1 MASTISFSGLSAS
14 GLDTSSWVD
23 ALVSVKQQ
31 TITSLEQQKAEKEN
45 LLSIVNNIK
54 SYFSSFQTC
63 LQKITDSQYGI
74 ASMDLFMQN
83 LALSSNSS
91 IATATATT
99 EAARQSYDVAVDSLA
114 TATKATS
121 GYSQFEV
128 KTADL
133 NTTFG
138 TLGGKNGTI
147 TVNSQSFNV
156 TTEDTLQNLID
167 KFKNVGVDAKF
178 DESKG
183 TFTIGMDLNKID
195 EGATNLKN
203 ALKLANNNVSGAVSG
218 SVVYANRN
226 TEFYKLGL
234 NGGDINI
241 EGVKHTITKNG
252 NNYTIQKDGG
262 AAVQM
267 NTLGEFLDYLKSSAV
282 GADDATVD
290 TKGHITIKGATLDKV
305 EGGTNLMD
313 VLNLIES
320 QKRTVSE
327 SGALSYI
334 EVRVADLNT
343 KLSALGIT
351 GDTTLVAGGTNNTIS
366 NDKTLGD
373 IKNILKNAGVDMSV
387 DSRGIITIDTHG
399 NEISGTLL
407 DVLNLD
413 PTKGGT
419 TISSSAH
426 QATLKA
432 DGNTKLS
439 ELGIT
444 TDKKYIAYKSDGTA
458 LTTEISN
465 VEGKT
470 VNEFVNS
477 LKNSGLDAKF
487 DEKTHQITI
496 KDGYIEGSL
505 ADALGM
511 TQLSTSFTENA
522 SLNTQLE
529 KLGAT
534 GDSTLTIDGG
544 AAKTYDKNTT
554 LETVFNDI
562 KNAGGKV
569 TFKDG
574 NVTIEGVTLG
584 GSLPSLLGLDATT
597 QGTSVTSG
605 ILTAVTGS
613 TSSGG
618 NTESTVEHNIE
629 LSTKLGDITGTTS
642 NYTLKVGDGTSTTY
656 TKDSTLQDI
665 KTQIEGAGGKFT
677 INDDNTISI
686 EGVTMSG
693 TVVGALGFDEL
704 ATGTKFTT
712 VDAVMI
718 SGTSNVATGGTTLGN
733 LGLIASGSTSGARA
747 VRRAPANPN
756 KTLSINGGTA
766 KTYGADSSLDD
777 IFADIVAAGGTA
789 SINSEGYIVI
799 NGVHLEGTLV
809 DALGLVETSYKTTIT
824 SGDLKVTTSTKSTS
838 SSTLYTDTKGD
849 IAWDSTI
856 GSIVGDTNSYDLKV
870 NGTNKTYNTNTKLS
884 DIKNVIQAA
893 GGTMTINDDN
903 TISINGVEISG
914 SLVDKLGFNSDGVH
928 TVVSSNNPIYY
939 TDGKKSADTGTTFEQ
954 LGIGADKRDY
964 AIYKND
970 GTVVKA
976 SSTNGTSSG
985 KTIGDW
991 LRVVND
997 SLNTANGTRDI
1008 TYASINNG
1016 VISITGGYVTGSLP
1030 TELGI
1035 GTKET
1040 VTGITMEGSSVS
1052 YVEYEPLKYIGNIQT
1067 GSGIAG
1073 GTMVSSGFM
1082 AESIQY
1088 QDELG
1093 NIHAVTETTKL
1104 SEVLDTSGNKIG
1116 SGSYT
1121 FNVGSYTKTFDADST
1136 TLGDIVN
1143 YVNNLNMDTTHD
1155 TTTSATLV
1163 DGKLTIESNVSI
1175 TGTLLDK
1182 LGFEKQ
1188 DISTVAYEIK
1198 GTNKAHYSSVD
1209 STTYTASGF
1218 TKATETK
1225 TGNVTTVSLELP
1237 SGFATSLNIVDT
1249 SDAISLSSI
1258 SSISGLTN
1266 GTKYTISTKDDL
1278 VKLAE
1283 FSQSWSKYTTNNIT
1297 FILANDIDMSGVTD
1311 FAGIANFY
1319 GIFSG
1324 NGHVIKN
1331 VTINGSLTVGLF
1343 KQSEGTIQDLG
1354 LENANVTHA
1363 ENTTNTRYYV
1373 GALVGQNNG
1382 NIRNCYVNNS
1392 TVTAK
1397 SGVQYAGGLVGCNEG
1412 KVTYSWTNVNVQRA
1426 NTRTY
1431 MGGFVGENMDYS
1443 GTSGTIISNC
1453 FSVSNL
1459 QSGTTQSFSGG
1470 MYGSTV
1476 SNCFSVGVNGG
1487 VCGSTATVIE
1497 YSHYSNA
1504 YADDN
1509 EKITSGSLVSLK
1521 SKIDALGFDNL
1532 NWNVEEKELRVS
1544 EADSFE
1550 VGMTYHISTV
1560 ADLQKLSSYSNT
1572 RNSSGINGIDKGVN
1586 FVLDNDIDM
1595 SSVSNFVGIANF
1607 KGNFYGNGH
1616 VIKNLKI
1623 SESGSG
1629 GYVGLFKALDYG
1641 TVQDLGL
1648 ENVTITTNNSY
1659 GYTPRQMT
1667 VGALVGELCMG
1678 KIENCYVSGGTISGN
1693 ATYMGGLVGSNKW
1706 NGSTISDCWANV
1718 TVNKT
1723 SYSKDKIGAV
1733 GGLVAISGGSIS
1745 NSYSL
1750 GDVNSAYGYVGGFV
1764 GIATGTISNSF
1775 STGNVKVTN
1784 SSSSNTTYTGGF
1796 AGAFGMTSTMRNDYQ
1811 LDDRDVT
1818 VTMSNNYSTGTVT
1831 ASKGSVGGFVGTIIT
1846 SSSGTK
1852 SSDYTMSNN
1861 FSDSGSASKA
1871 IGSGSVSGIS
1881 AVANSE
1887 INSGISGLGF
1897 SNLTMTEVVSE
1908 HTATT
1913 STTIK
1918 DLMGKGGEQSFSFAD
1933 FSGAMPSSRDIKF
1946 AETDTIQTV
1955 IDKLKEFGF
1964 DEVDLVDGIFRI
1976 KDDKQGWFYG
1986 SSELVNKL
1994 FGGDDRTY
2002 GAEGPQVTYQV
2013 TQSSVGGYTGNKIT
2027 YTTTTTGTV
2036 GSVTGSQLSYTT
2048 SGTGTAGSVTGNK
2061 VTYETTGA
2069 GTVGSVTGDKLTYT
2083 VSTADGSIVSNE
2095 MLYKKLA
2102 NNSMSISGNKV
2113 TYTGTGTGSTGSVTG
2128 NQLTYTKTTTTN
2140 GLYSNRNF
2148 VANTQIYGDSS
2159 IYQSER
2165 LHWSLNANTTI
2176 QEILF
2181 YETFEELQAENN
2193 LLNVN
2198 GVAVEGLSADMTIGQ
2213 LCQKMGWIYNNGVV
2227 TIAADTKTTYK
2238 GGILEGIFGHYY
2250 IELDPSNTPTKTY
2263 VSSVTGPLV
2272 EGQTYYIKSA
2282 TDLMKIGGATEGIT
2296 FVLDADI
2303 DMEGNGGWIS
2313 EFKGTFYGNGHKISN
2328 LGGALFS
2335 TISGSAIVKDIG
2347 VENSY
2352 LVDGSAFAN
2361 VIEGNAKVENCY
2373 VKNGTIELSS
2383 SCSNKFIGGFAGEI
2397 KDNAIVSNSFA
2408 DVNIVLEKY
2417 GYVQCLGGF
2426 VGRAS
2431 KNAQID
2437 HSYSSGSIKIF
2448 PEASVF
2454 GVGGFAGVLSD
2465 TVSVSDS
2472 YSTLDMSNAKVV
2484 DAHKYGSFVGVAGG
2498 INYGGGVEN
2507 EAFSGSIKNVYTTDE
2522 TKIAGMVSGG
2532 TFENVIYNKAAEG
2545 ELIYGTAT
2553 DAISLPST
2561 ALTTSQMQDATTM
2574 QGHGFT
2580 VENGWYF
2587 VGGGESSFIET
2598 SASSMQMTVPA
2609 TGTTKMSELGIT
2621 DFTVNGSALSGITGD
2636 STVDDVL
2643 SKLKSTYGLSEA
2655 TISDGKITLS
2665 STTDTTLSGNLI
2677 KSLMGQDSVT
2687 ITPTAGDTTTH
2698 TAKGT
2703 TKMSELGITDFTING
2718 EALSG
2723 INANSTVVEVF
2734 TALKNEYGIEAS
2746 ISNGIVTFSA
2756 TSDNCLEGEIIN
2768 KFFGSK
2774 AVEFS
2779 TGLNGNSIKSNKVQ
2793 YSTIET
2799 TSSDV
2804 YNPFDILPDSTNNT
2818 KIFDL
2823 YVQSMASPSGKKI
2836 SSGSITVGSV
2846 SFTINAS
2853 TTVADLKRFLAGED
2867 CYLDSIDGAGTS
2879 LYNIVSNNGASVSVS
2894 GDIANDV
2901 GGSFIGSLCTKST
2914 VSAEE
2919 TVNHNIDNNT
2929 TIGQIFGDTASHTI
2943 KVGDETVTLQ
2953 STDKLS
2959 TLVSKLADKG
2969 VTAEIKN
2976 SALYLTTSNSTV
2988 FSGDIISR
2996 FFGQDKVI
3004 AGGST
3009 YKYVDIELSTKF
3021 SDMEWDA
3028 NPVFEVDGTKIDGLT
3043 KDSTI
3048 QDLFNKLASKGI
3060 NASLS
3065 NGKITLTSDTEH
3077 TLTGTAVE
3085 DFFGGAVT
3093 VGSSGGATSKTYS
3106 GSVLKTVSKGY
3117 TTDTKLVDIDSSYK
3131 GTKMYVYKENSL
3143 TSGTGTTPVRPGT
3156 SGTSGKPGN
3165 SVDMNENNLKPV
3177 YERVAALSIDSNT
3190 TIQDVI
3196 DFYNPYL
3203 DDKIQNVFKP
3213 LNKYS
3218 LDDGTITLAFKS
3230 GYSDKS
3236 FYSAD
3241 ETTLSFGTTT
3251 PTVATTS
3258 TKLYELETS
3267 PEIVASIKVTNNG
3280 NKYSFDA
3287 GSDGTDSPTIQDV
3300 LDFLN
3305 NTAGCTATFTDG
3317 KLTVTGASDLE
3328 FEKPT
3333 TTGKIYDMSVLF
3345 GGSMPTPTTSGGSGS
3360 TGGSSTQTATGT
3372 TKMSEL
3378 GITDFTVNGSALS
3391 GITSSSTV
3399 NDVLA
3404 KLKSTYGLS
3413 DATISDGKITLKSD
3427 TNTTLSGNLIKGL
3440 MGQDSVTI
3448 TPTTGDT
3455 TTTKTYTGT
3464 KVTYGATPATGYTTD
3479 TKLSTIKSRWVG
3491 KRIYVKSSEYTG
3503 STTGYPGNSIL
3514 FQYMDI
3520 TNTTTI
3526 DDVIKFFDKSA
3537 GVMKATYDQTS
3548 GELKLRLNV
3557 DYSVSAPFIQCVGD
3571 DQLIG
3576 QLATKVYSFG
3586 KTGGSSGSPMTADTT
3601 LNDLFVG
3608 TAGENTIT
3616 VTNNGTTT
3624 SFDVSQSTNLLGI
3637 ISNLQSVGCT
3647 ASITD
3652 GVLTVT
3658 GGEDLEFGGNTTVWK
3673 SIFGGSIPT
3682 PTTSTTGSTGG
3693 GSTGSTITVTATGST
3708 TLGQLGFNF
3717 ENTSLFVDGNT
3728 VYEYKDPTG
3737 GFLSQIISEGTT
3749 IDKILSALQ
3758 DQFGI
3763 TGSITDGKVTLTSDT
3778 EHTLTGTVIKKLF
3791 GQDSVTITPIAG
3803 GSSTQTATGSTK
3815 MSELGITDFKVNGS
3829 ALSGITSSSTVND
3842 VLAKLKST
3850 YGLSEATISDG
3861 KITLKSN
3868 SNTTLSGNLIKGL
3881 MGQDSITITPTSGGS
3896 SINTAT
3902 EDTTFIDLGYS
3913 NGSCPEFKVD
3923 GSQITITSSNTIK
3936 NLLTL
3941 LERDYGITGSITD
3954 GKITLSSDTQHTLTG
3969 EAVNKLFGQDSVT
3982 ISPDTSTTTQTA
3994 DTTTKLGASGLGLTS
4009 FDLTI
4014 EPPGDAESISISGL
4028 NGDSTIGDV
4037 FKKLAEKGITA
4048 SMNNGVITLTS
4059 NTPCDLTGTIAE
4071 KLFGNDIVSL
4081 ECADEIHN
4089 FTMTQVSGTKY
4100 QYVSRD
4106 LTSYSGAERVSE
4118 VSELVAGNKYHISSA
4133 EDLVALANFVKN
4145 GADTTG
4151 SIFMFDND
4159 IDMSGITGF
4168 EGIGTL
4174 ENAFKGTV
4182 YGNGHVVENMTI
4194 NTTSIVVGL
4203 FGYTNQATIKDLGV
4217 VDANVTG
4224 DSYTGILVGK
4234 AENSQISNVYTSGT
4248 VTSNDAFV
4256 GGLVGDLTDSTATNV
4271 YSTADVKGS
4280 AAVGGLIGFSDG
4292 SIVEK
4297 AFATGKVTATD
4308 GQVGGLIG
4316 AMSNGGT
4323 VKNSYATGDVNG
4335 KVDVGG
4341 FVGVISVGSITTT
4354 FDTVYSTSRVSGSQY
4369 VGGFIGFVDTDV
4381 TTNIKNA
4388 VYNRSTGVDAIG
4400 GGSATGILGKDYEQ
4414 MIQKSIMQNAGF
4426 TEDKGWVYTTNSTP
4440 TFGNTTVTGGGK
4452 TYLDSSITSLSS
4464 GSTYYI
4470 STLEQL
4476 NNLATLVN
4484 NGADTSGVN
4493 FVLDNDIDV
4502 SSFTNTIMDFEGTF
4516 YGNGHSL
4523 TGLKT
4528 ALFDEVIGNAI
4539 VRDLALENMSGVGHL
4554 ANTVMDNST
4563 VDNVYSTGSTNDN
4576 AGLICSL
4583 EGNATLK
4590 NSYSTAN
4597 IIVNGAYAGGL
4608 VSGMRDNATIE
4619 HCFAKNTIE
4628 QKFTSMAMGAMAGG
4642 LVGIVS
4648 GGTIKSSY
4656 ADCNINVVKY
4666 SIHNTVAGGLIG
4678 GVSGDVTIENCYATG
4693 SRTAVETGMFIGM
4706 NNGRVTSIGNVA
4718 CTGSSISGTPSGFS
4732 DGVTFVSNAE
4742 LNSQAK
4748 MEELGFTKDKGWV
4761 YYTGKAPMLQGKDT
4775 SSAGTTFQ
4783 MSDTTTLDSICQN
4796 RENKTL
4802 SVTING
4808 ETHSKTFKGSDTVG
4822 DVANWLNGI
4831 DGVTANISNN
4841 KFNISGTSQD
4851 FRVDGE
4857 LADVLFGNNKTT
4869 TKQTITENT
4878 DSNGLIVGGGQK
4890 KIDDNTTVGQLLG
4903 VTSGKYAITYIDD
4916 SGNLQSGK
4924 FSSDEKLSEVLKF
4937 LNDNGFQASIVNG
4950 VFTATKDGKI
4960 ATNISG
4966 TIGEKLKGE
4975 NGTVTNTSSGYKTGQ
4990 LDASSSTKATATTKL
5005 ADLGIA
5011 SGSIFIKD
5019 NNNNTLGTI
5028 QIDNSMTIDD
5038 TAQLLANYGFTLGIT
5053 DGKVTIEGNGTNRI
5067 ADGTS
5072 NLVSQMKFNNWIET
5086 KDKLKTD
5093 STVAQMGFGKGSTL
5107 GLVLDKKTYN
5117 LTFDANATLQDI
5129 IDTLGTYGVT
5139 ASVDSD
5145 GKFTATAS
5153 GNLVL
5158 TNELGAYLTK
5168 NSAEGYVKEA
5178 DGYKSKD
5185 PLEFKGDKV
5194 KLDYDSKVGDILGT
5208 GKDGVLRLTLNK
5220 DTVVD
5225 LTYKAD
5231 DTMADIIADLKGYGI
5246 TATIDDGVLKATSNE
5261 KTFRFSGEIGKIISG
5276 DTPQYDD
5283 ISTGYVS
5290 KDLSYET
5297 TNKTNMNNTLKE
5309 MGVSSGQ
5316 IHVLSND
5323 GKIVSTL
5330 DIDNSY
5336 TVAQVKSLLQP
5347 FGMTLSV
5354 DENGKFTVASA
5365 EGYKLSDSTSNM
5377 VSKMGLNNWTTAT
5390 EKLTGATT
5398 LAQMGFKDGADL
5410 NLFLDGIVMNVLSFD
5425 ANQTVDDII
5434 FGLAAYGI
5442 DASVNADG
5450 QFTATSKSHTFIM
5463 SGGLG
5468 SYLTKGTGGY
5478 VNSDTAYESYKP
5490 LVESKD
5496 YVETASK
5503 NLDYNKLMTENS
5515 TLESLG
5521 FSQGGTVRVMLDGKT
5536 PYTLQFLAT
5545 DKVQDV
5551 IYALSAYGINAE
5563 VKDGRFV
5570 AESVNNT
5577 FTLTG
5582 NLGSYLVQGGA
5593 YQNEITGY
5601 ESNPLTY
5608 ETTEK
5613 LTNDTKLSDLGITRG
5628 DINVIKDGKVTDTIH
5643 ISDNTTIGQLFS
5655 AIKPYGM
5662 TGEIVTKANGD
5673 TSIRI
5678 SAESDIKLA
5687 DGTSNVVSGLGL
5699 QEVRKGD
5706 FEGIKKYWDDDAT
5719 SGLITEDTLLSTLD
5733 RNGFIAQGSL
5743 IFNTGEGD
5751 DAIQHIINISAN
5763 ETVGSLLKKF
5773 NDSGI
5778 KATLDDGVIKLTGGL
5793 DKLEFTGGTSGL
5805 VETIGLDIHNID
5817 KYASSSSALT
5827 YEGETHYSASN
5838 FANANTKLDIV
5849 NATDGNMSI
5858 FVDGI
5863 KCNIEV
5869 KSSDSFA
5876 DLFKKIKDKVKARTG
5891 LDIQAGFKTK
5901 DGSISAN
5908 PNDANNTGIIG
5919 LEIEKGH
5926 ELVVGASNDTTN
5938 FATIANLNKTDYNA
5952 VTGSRALYRV
5962 NVNSLI
5968 TESGLYRDGDIT
5980 EGTFKIGDAEF
5991 TIDSTTTLAS
6001 LINQIN
6007 KNDKAYANAY
6017 WDTLAGTLVIESTV
6031 TGASLINIEAG
6042 TSNFTDIMGFT
6053 KTKDGVSALVT
6064 DSQTLGQNAVVRIN
6078 GTTVTSATNVI
6089 TSDISKI
6096 KGLTIN
6102 LKNVSA
6108 GETVTISV
6116 EQDKEA
6122 IYSAVSDTLDAYNTM
6137 MEALGKELADKNS
6150 LGGESILKLM
6160 RNNLKRL
6167 MTSSL
6172 TGAYVFKNLASV
6184 GISTGEASD
6193 KISTNVT
6200 SLLIDKDKFMD
6211 ALNTDSDA
6219 VQDLLVGTKANPG
6232 IFLQANN
6239 IVESSI
6245 NTEGYFSNMAN
6256 TLTKSISNIEKK
6268 ISKNN
6273 LAIENYRTKL
6283 ETKFHNM
6290 ELTISGLQSAY
6301 ANILK

>member
-252 NNYTIQKDGG
+252 NDYTIQKDGG

-444 TDKKYIAYKSDGTA
+444 TDKKYIAYKSDGIA

-470 VNEFVNS
+470 VNEFVNE

-544 AAKTYDKNTT
+544 TAKTYDKNTT

-605 ILTAVTGS
+605 KLTAVTGS

-642 NYTLKVGDGTSTTY
+642 NYTLKVGDGASTTY

-712 VDAVMI
+712 VNAVMI

-799 NGVHLEGTLV
+799 KGVHLEGTLV

-1008 TYASINNG
+1008 TYASINDG

-1035 GTKET
+1035 GIKET

-1082 AESIQY
+1082 AESIKY

-1198 GTNKAHYSSVD
+1198 GTNKAHYSKSEGV
-1209 STTYTASGF
+1209 TVTASGF
-1218 TKATETK
+1218 STA
-1225 TGNVTTVSLELP
+1225 VTTQSTSGADKVYVS
-1237 SGFATSLNIVDT
+1237 
-1249 SDAISLSSI
+1249 SLSDFV
-1258 SSISGLTN
+1258 SG
-1266 GTKYTISTKDDL
+1266 STYYVKSASDL
-1278 VKLAE
+1278 NKLAE
-1283 FSQSWSKYTTNNIT
+1283 LTNAGKNT
-1297 FILANDIDMSGVTD
+1297 SGVKFVLENDIDL
-1311 FAGIANFY
+1311 AGQQFVPI
-1319 GIFSG
+1319 
-1324 NGHVIKN
+1324 
-1331 VTINGSLTVGLF
+1331 
-1343 KQSEGTIQDLG
+1343 GT
-1354 LENANVTHA
+1354 
-1363 ENTTNTRYYV
+1363 Y
-1373 GALVGQNNG
+1373 NN
-1382 NIRNCYVNNS
+1382 R
-1392 TVTAK
+1392 
-1397 SGVQYAGGLVGCNEG
+1397 
-1412 KVTYSWTNVNVQRA
+1412 
-1426 NTRTY
+1426 
-1431 MGGFVGENMDYS
+1431 
-1443 GTSGTIISNC
+1443 
-1453 FSVSNL
+1453 
-1459 QSGTTQSFSGG
+1459 
-1470 MYGSTV
+1470 
-1476 SNCFSVGVNGG
+1476 
-1487 VCGSTATVIE
+1487 
-1497 YSHYSNA
+1497 
-1504 YADDN
+1504 
-1509 EKITSGSLVSLK
+1509 
-1521 SKIDALGFDNL
+1521 
-1532 NWNVEEKELRVS
+1532 
-1544 EADSFE
+1544 
-1550 VGMTYHISTV
+1550 
-1560 ADLQKLSSYSNT
+1560 
-1572 RNSSGINGIDKGVN
+1572 
-1586 FVLDNDIDM
+1586 
-1595 SSVSNFVGIANF
+1595 F

-1616 VIKNLKI
+1616 VIKNLTI
-1623 SESGSG
+1623 TDTSVLSDSSTSSGSKI
-1629 GYVGLFKALDYG
+1629 YLAGLFGDIDGAKLYDI
-1641 TVQDLGL
+1641 GL
-1648 ENVTITTNNSY
+1648 ENVNINLSIDGDDTA
-1659 GYTPRQMT
+1659 
-1667 VGALVGELCMG
+1667 VWAGALVCETNWSSE
-1678 KIENCYVSGGTISGN
+1678 INNCYSTGSVSTDGY
-1693 ATYMGGLVGSNKW
+1693 AGGLVGLVSTHTSVSN
-1706 NGSTISDCWANV
+1706 SYS
-1718 TVNKT
+1718 TVNV
-1723 SYSKDKIGAV
+1723 SGNIV
-1733 GGLVAISGGSIS
+1733 GGLVASLFSSKISNSFATGNVNGISGGG
-1745 NSYSL
+1745 L
-1750 GDVNSAYGYVGGFV
+1750 VGTV
-1764 GIATGTISNSF
+1764 SSSTISNSF
-1775 STGNVKVTN
+1775 ATGNVVSNQNAGGLVGAAYSGNITISDSFAMGNVTGATDQGGVVGTDSATTTVTN
-1784 SSSSNTTYTGGF
+1784 CGYSG
-1796 AGAFGMTSTMRNDYQ
+1796 
-1811 LDDRDVT
+1811 
-1818 VTMSNNYSTGTVT
+1818 STGLASGVT
-1831 ASKGSVGGFVGTIIT
+1831 
-1846 SSSGTK
+1846 SGATAMTDAQLK
-1852 SSDYTMSNN
+1852 SSIE
-1861 FSDSGSASKA
+1861 GL
-1871 IGSGSVSGIS
+1871 GIS
-1881 AVANSE
+1881 SA
-1887 INSGISGLGF
+1887 
-1897 SNLTMTEVVSE
+1897 TVVNKTVDT
-1908 HTATT
+1908 TATT

-1918 DLMGKGGEQSFSFAD
+1918 DLIGKGGSQTLTLTPTAGGSAVTLTFN
-1933 FSGAMPSSRDIKF
+1933 
-1946 AETDTIQTV
+1946 ETDTIQTV
-1955 IDKLKEFGF
+1955 IDKLKAQGI
-1964 DEVDLVDGIFRI
+1964 DEADLTDGIFRI
-1976 KDDKQGWFYG
+1976 KDDKQWTLNG

-2036 GSVTGSQLSYTT
+2036 GSVTGSQLTYTT
-2048 SGTGTAGSVTGNK
+2048 TTGSVGSVTGN
-2061 VTYETTGA
+2061 
-2069 GTVGSVTGDKLTYT
+2069 KLTYT

-2113 TYTGTGTGSTGSVTG
+2113 TYTGTGTGTGSGSSGFVLSPDMTDDPSRWQVVLDNGING
-2128 NQLTYTKTTTTN
+2128 NSTL
-2140 GLYSNRNF
+2140 S
-2148 VANTQIYGDSS
+2148 
-2159 IYQSER
+2159 
-2165 LHWSLNANTTI
+2165 
-2176 QEILF
+2176 EILKKND
-2181 YETFEELQAENN
+2181 YIFEDLEADELLSKDGIAID
-2193 LLNVN
+2193 
-2198 GVAVEGLSADMTIGQ
+2198 GLTADMTLNQ
-2213 LCQKMGWIYNNGVV
+2213 LCGKLGWEYSNHTLTAI
-2227 TIAADTKTTYK
+2227 
-2238 GGILEGIFGHYY
+2238 
-2250 IELDPSNTPTKTY
+2250 SNTETYYSGRIIDALFQGDISINPENTVTKTY
-2263 VSSVTGPLV
+2263 LSSVSGNLSTG
-2272 EGQTYYIKSA
+2272 TSYWIKSVE
-2282 TDLMKIGGATEGIT
+2282 DLQKLAAYSQNNDTSRMY
-2296 FVLDADI
+2296 FVLDNDI
-2303 DMEGNGGWIS
+2303 DMSGVNFDGIS
-2313 EFKGTFYGNGHKISN
+2313 NFQGEFYGQGHTISN
-2328 LGGALFS
+2328 LTTSLFNSVSGANAL
-2335 TISGSAIVKDIG
+2335 VKDIG
-2347 VENSY
+2347 LLNSNVMAFGDATG
-2352 LVDGSAFAN
+2352 LLAGSVSGGAT
-2361 VIEGNAKVENCY
+2361 IMNCY
-2373 VKNGTIELSS
+2373 VTGELAANGRTVGGLVGTITDNALI
-2383 SCSNKFIGGFAGEI
+2383 SCSSANVTISGNRGDGSVIGGLVGEASG
-2397 KDNAIVSNSFA
+2397 NAHIRYSHSSGSIGGSTGTV
-2408 DVNIVLEKY
+2408 
-2417 GYVQCLGGF
+2417 GGF
-2426 VGRAS
+2426 VGQLKGSVAIS
-2431 KNAQID
+2431 NGYTTVDVDIVDCNFYGAFA
-2437 HSYSSGSIKIF
+2437 GSIC
-2448 PEASVF
+2448 EQ
-2454 GVGGFAGVLSD
+2454 VGS
-2465 TVSVSDS
+2465 
-2472 YSTLDMSNAKVV
+2472 
-2484 DAHKYGSFVGVAGG
+2484 
-2498 INYGGGVEN
+2498 GGVE
-2507 EAFSGSIKNVYTTDE
+2507 AIGFSGTLSNVFATADVPFASTMDFE
-2522 TKIAGMVSGG
+2522 DSAKI
-2532 TFENVIYNKAAEG
+2532 ENVIYNSAANTSTSQPA
-2545 ELIYGTAT
+2545 LFTNN
-2553 DAISLPST
+2553 AIG
-2561 ALTTSQMQDATTM
+2561 LTLAQMQDGSTMQNYGFNLENLWNTSNGIPDFTDPTASNSKIAATGSTTM
-2574 QGHGFT
+2574 AQ
-2580 VENGWYF
+2580 
-2587 VGGGESSFIET
+2587 
-2598 SASSMQMTVPA
+2598 
-2609 TGTTKMSELGIT
+2609 
-2621 DFTVNGSALSGITGD
+2621 
-2636 STVDDVL
+2636 
-2643 SKLKSTYGLSEA
+2643 
-2655 TISDGKITLS
+2655 
-2665 STTDTTLSGNLI
+2665 
-2677 KSLMGQDSVT
+2677 
-2687 ITPTAGDTTTH
+2687 
-2698 TAKGT
+2698 
-2703 TKMSELGITDFTING
+2703 LGITDFTING

-2723 INANSTVVEVF
+2723 INANSTVVDVF

-2746 ISNGIVTFSA
+2746 ISNGTVTFSA
-2756 TSDNCLEGEIIN
+2756 TSDNYLEGEIIN

-2793 YSTIET
+2793 YSTTET
-2799 TSSDV
+2799 TYRDV
-2804 YNPFDILPDSTNNT
+2804 YNQFDILPESTNST

-2836 SSGSITVGSV
+2836 SSGSINIASATNEYSV
-2846 SFTINAS
+2846 TFTINSS
-2853 TTVADLKRFLAGED
+2853 TTVFDLKQFLARED
-2867 CYLDSIDGAGTS
+2867 CYFDSVDGGGGS
-2879 LYNIVSNNGASVSVS
+2879 LYRIVSNNGSSVSVS
-2894 GDIANDV
+2894 GDIANDD
-2901 GGSFIGSLCTKST
+2901 GLSLIGYLCTKST
-2914 VSAEE
+2914 TSSEE

-2929 TIGQIFGDTASHTI
+2929 TIGQIFGDTTSHTI
-2943 KVGDETVTLQ
+2943 KVGAETVTLQ

-3021 SDMEWDA
+3021 SDMEYA
-3028 NPVFEVDGTKIDGLT
+3028 STPVFEVDGTKIDGLT

-3085 DFFGGAVT
+3085 NFFGGAVT
-3093 VGSSGGATSKTYS
+3093 VGSSGT
-3106 GSVLKTVSKGY
+3106 
-3117 TTDTKLVDIDSSYK
+3117 
-3131 GTKMYVYKENSL
+3131 
-3143 TSGTGTTPVRPGT
+3143 
-3156 SGTSGKPGN
+3156 
-3165 SVDMNENNLKPV
+3165 
-3177 YERVAALSIDSNT
+3177 
-3190 TIQDVI
+3190 
-3196 DFYNPYL
+3196 
-3203 DDKIQNVFKP
+3203 
-3213 LNKYS
+3213 
-3218 LDDGTITLAFKS
+3218 
-3230 GYSDKS
+3230 
-3236 FYSAD
+3236 
-3241 ETTLSFGTTT
+3241 
-3251 PTVATTS
+3251 
-3258 TKLYELETS
+3258 
-3267 PEIVASIKVTNNG
+3267 
-3280 NKYSFDA
+3280 
-3287 GSDGTDSPTIQDV
+3287 
-3300 LDFLN
+3300 
-3305 NTAGCTATFTDG
+3305 
-3317 KLTVTGASDLE
+3317 
-3328 FEKPT
+3328 
-3333 TTGKIYDMSVLF
+3333 
-3345 GGSMPTPTTSGGSGS
+3345 
-3360 TGGSSTQTATGT
+3360 
-3372 TKMSEL
+3372 
-3378 GITDFTVNGSALS
+3378 
-3391 GITSSSTV
+3391 
-3399 NDVLA
+3399 
-3404 KLKSTYGLS
+3404 
-3413 DATISDGKITLKSD
+3413 
-3427 TNTTLSGNLIKGL
+3427 
-3440 MGQDSVTI
+3440 
-3448 TPTTGDT
+3448 T

-3464 KVTYGATPATGYTTD
+3464 KVTYGATPSTGYTTD

-3491 KRIYVKSSEYTG
+3491 KRIYVQSSDYTG
-3503 STTGYPGNSIL
+3503 STTGYPGNSVL

-3571 DQLIG
+3571 DELIG

-3586 KTGGSSGSPMTADTT
+3586 KTGGSSGSPMTASTT
-3601 LNDLFVG
+3601 LNDLFVA
-3608 TAGENTIT
+3608 TPGENTIT

-3658 GGEDLEFGGNTTVWK
+3658 GAEDLAFGGNTMVWK
-3673 SIFGGSIPT
+3673 GIFGGSIPT

-3693 GSTGSTITVTATGST
+3693 GSTTTHTATGST
-3708 TLGQLGFNF
+3708 KMSDLGLSPTLK
-3717 ENTSLFVDGNT
+3717 VDGKDITGLSSSST
-3728 VYEYKDPTG
+3728 VGEV
-3737 GFLSQIISEGTT
+3737 
-3749 IDKILSALQ
+3749 LSALKSQ
-3758 DQFGI
+3758 YGI
-3763 TGSITDGKVTLTSDT
+3763 DGSISDGKMTLTSSSS
-3778 EHTLTGTVIKKLF
+3778 HTVSGDVINKFFGSDSISLTPTTSGGGGT
-3791 GQDSVTITPIAG
+3791 TT
-3803 GSSTQTATGSTK
+3803 THTATGTTK
-3815 MSELGITDFKVNGS
+3815 MSELGITDFTVNGS
-3829 ALSGITSSSTVND
+3829 ALSGITSSSTIDD

-3861 KITLKSN
+3861 KITFKSN

-3881 MGQDSITITPTSGGS
+3881 MGQDSITITPTAGDTTTH
-3896 SINTAT
+3896 TAT
-3902 EDTTFIDLGYS
+3902 GSTKMSELGVTDFTV
-3913 NGSCPEFKVD
+3913 NGSALS
-3923 GSQITITSSNTIK
+3923 GITSSSTIDDVLAK
-3936 NLLTL
+3936 LKST
-3941 LERDYGITGSITD
+3941 YGLSEATISDGKVTFKSN
-3954 GKITLSSDTQHTLTG
+3954 GKITLSGNLINRLT
-3969 EAVNKLFGQDSVT
+3969 GQDSVT

-3994 DTTTKLGASGLGLTS
+3994 DTTTKLGTSGLGLTS

-4014 EPPGDAESISISGL
+4014 EPQGDSTPISISGL

-4059 NTPCDLTGTIAE
+4059 NTPCDLTGTIAK
-4071 KLFGNDIVSL
+4071 KLFGKDSVSL
-4081 ECADEIHN
+4081 ECADEIHD

-4159 IDMSGITGF
+4159 IDMSGVTGF
-4168 EGIGTL
+4168 EGIGTRT
-4174 ENAFKGTV
+4174 NAFKGTV
-4182 YGNGHVVENMTI
+4182 YGNGHVVNNMTI
-4194 NTTSIVVGL
+4194 DAEFSAYMGL
-4203 FGYTNQATIKDLGV
+4203 FGHINQATIKDLGV
-4217 VDANVTG
+4217 VNANVTG
-4224 DSYTGILVGK
+4224 ESHTGILVGH
-4234 AENSQISNVYTSGT
+4234 AENSQISNAYTSGT
-4248 VTSNDAFV
+4248 VTSNGNQI
-4256 GGLVGDLTDSTATNV
+4256 GGLVGMLKDSTATNV
-4271 YSTADVKGS
+4271 YSTADVNG
-4280 AAVGGLIGFSDG
+4280 ARYVGGLIGYSDG
-4292 SIVEK
+4292 SIIEK
-4297 AFATGKVTATD
+4297 AFATGKVTAPN

-4316 AMSNGGT
+4316 GMFNGGT

-4335 KVDVGG
+4335 EIGGGLVG
-4341 FVGVISVGSITTT
+4341 FINNASITYT
-4354 FDTVYSTSRVSGSQY
+4354 FDTVYSTSRVSGFEY
-4369 VGGFIGFVDTDV
+4369 VGGFVGMVNGV
-4381 TTNIKNA
+4381 TNIKNA

-4400 GGSATGILGKDYEQ
+4400 NGEATGILGKDYEQ

-4502 SSFTNTIMDFEGTF
+4502 SSFTNTIDCFKGTF

-4528 ALFDEVIGNAI
+4528 GLFDEVIGNAI
-4539 VRDLALENMSGVGHL
+4539 VRDLALENMSGAGHL
-4554 ANTVMDNST
+4554 ANTVTDNST
-4563 VDNVYSTGSTNDN
+4563 VDNVYSTGSTISSS
-4576 AGLICSL
+4576 GLIETL

-4590 NSYSTAN
+4590 NSYST
-4597 IIVNGAYAGGL
+4597 VNLTVNAAYAGGL
-4608 VSGMRDNATIE
+4608 VSRMSDNATIE

-4628 QKFTSMAMGAMAGG
+4628 QKFTSMAMGATAGG
-4642 LVGIVS
+4642 LVGIAS

-4693 SRTAVETGMFIGM
+4693 SRTAVETGMFIGQ
-4706 NNGRVTSIGNVA
+4706 NNGRVTSSGNVA

-4742 LNSQAK
+4742 LNSQAR

-4903 VTSGKYAITYIDD
+4903 VTSGKYVITYIDD

-5072 NLVSQMKFNNWIET
+5072 NLVSQMKLNNWLET

-5503 NLDYNKLMTENS
+5503 GLDYNKLMTETS

-5521 FSQGGTVRVMLDGKT
+5521 FAQGGTVRVMLDGKT

-5673 TSIRI
+5673 TLIRI

-5751 DAIQHIINISAN
+5751 DAVQHIINISAN

-6122 IYSAVSDTLDAYNTM
+6122 IYSAVSDTLDAYNSM

-6256 TLTKSISNIEKK
+6256 TLSKSISNIEKK

>member
-1 MASTISFSGLSAS
+1 MAGTISFSGLSAS

-121 GYSQFEV
+121 GYSQIEV

-178 DESKG
+178 DENKG
-183 TFTIGMDLNKID
+183 TFTIGMDLDKID

-203 ALKLANNNVSGAVSG
+203 ALRLANNNVSGAVSG

-252 NNYTIQKDGG
+252 NDYTIQKDGG
-262 AAVQM
+262 TAVQM

-290 TKGHITIKGATLDKV
+290 AKGHITIKGATLDKV
-305 EGGTNLMD
+305 EGGTNLID

-419 TISSSAH
+419 TISSSVH

-439 ELGIT
+439 ELGISS
-444 TDKKYIAYKSDGTA
+444 DKKYTAYKSDGTA

-465 VEGKT
+465 VEGQT
-470 VNEFVNS
+470 VNEFVNA

-544 AAKTYDKNTT
+544 TAKTYGKDTT

-605 ILTAVTGS
+605 KLTAVTGS

-642 NYTLKVGDGTSTTY
+642 NYTLKVGDGASTTY

-718 SGTSNVATGGTTLGN
+718 SGTSNVATGDTTLGN
-733 LGLIASGSTSGARA
+733 LGLVASASTSGARA
-747 VRRAPANPN
+747 VRRAPAAFPN
-756 KTLSINGGTA
+756 KTLSINGGATNF
-766 KTYGADSSLDD
+766 YGADASLDD

-799 NGVHLEGTLV
+799 DGVHLEGTLV

-838 SSTLYTDTKGD
+838 SSALYTDTKGD

-884 DIKNVIQAA
+884 DIKNVIQTA

-939 TDGKKSADTGTTFEQ
+939 SDGKKSADTGTTFEQ

-976 SSTNGTSSG
+976 SSTNGTNSG

-991 LRVVND
+991 LKVVND
-997 SLNTANGTRDI
+997 SLNTANGTSGI

-1052 YVEYEPLKYIGNIQT
+1052 YVEYDPLKYIGNTQT

-1073 GTMVSSGFM
+1073 GTMVTSGFM
-1082 AESIQY
+1082 TEAMQY
-1088 QDELG
+1088 KDELG

-1175 TGTLLDK
+1175 IGTLLDK

-1188 DISTVAYEIK
+1188 DVSTVAYEIK
-1198 GTNKAHYSSVD
+1198 GTQKAHY
-1209 STTYTASGF
+1209 
-1218 TKATETK
+1218 KK
-1225 TGNVTTVSLELP
+1225 
-1237 SGFATSLNIVDT
+1237 
-1249 SDAISLSSI
+1249 SD
-1258 SSISGLTN
+1258 
-1266 GTKYTISTKDDL
+1266 
-1278 VKLAE
+1278 
-1283 FSQSWSKYTTNNIT
+1283 
-1297 FILANDIDMSGVTD
+1297 GVT
-1311 FAGIANFY
+1311 
-1319 GIFSG
+1319 
-1324 NGHVIKN
+1324 V
-1331 VTINGSLTVGLF
+1331 
-1343 KQSEGTIQDLG
+1343 
-1354 LENANVTHA
+1354 
-1363 ENTTNTRYYV
+1363 
-1373 GALVGQNNG
+1373 
-1382 NIRNCYVNNS
+1382 
-1392 TVTAK
+1392 
-1397 SGVQYAGGLVGCNEG
+1397 
-1412 KVTYSWTNVNVQRA
+1412 
-1426 NTRTY
+1426 
-1431 MGGFVGENMDYS
+1431 
-1443 GTSGTIISNC
+1443 
-1453 FSVSNL
+1453 
-1459 QSGTTQSFSGG
+1459 
-1470 MYGSTV
+1470 
-1476 SNCFSVGVNGG
+1476 
-1487 VCGSTATVIE
+1487 
-1497 YSHYSNA
+1497 
-1504 YADDN
+1504 
-1509 EKITSGSLVSLK
+1509 
-1521 SKIDALGFDNL
+1521 
-1532 NWNVEEKELRVS
+1532 
-1544 EADSFE
+1544 
-1550 VGMTYHISTV
+1550 
-1560 ADLQKLSSYSNT
+1560 
-1572 RNSSGINGIDKGVN
+1572 
-1586 FVLDNDIDM
+1586 
-1595 SSVSNFVGIANF
+1595 
-1607 KGNFYGNGH
+1607 
-1616 VIKNLKI
+1616 
-1623 SESGSG
+1623 
-1629 GYVGLFKALDYG
+1629 
-1641 TVQDLGL
+1641 
-1648 ENVTITTNNSY
+1648 
-1659 GYTPRQMT
+1659 
-1667 VGALVGELCMG
+1667 
-1678 KIENCYVSGGTISGN
+1678 
-1693 ATYMGGLVGSNKW
+1693 
-1706 NGSTISDCWANV
+1706 
-1718 TVNKT
+1718 
-1723 SYSKDKIGAV
+1723 
-1733 GGLVAISGGSIS
+1733 
-1745 NSYSL
+1745 
-1750 GDVNSAYGYVGGFV
+1750 
-1764 GIATGTISNSF
+1764 
-1775 STGNVKVTN
+1775 
-1784 SSSSNTTYTGGF
+1784 
-1796 AGAFGMTSTMRNDYQ
+1796 
-1811 LDDRDVT
+1811 
-1818 VTMSNNYSTGTVT
+1818 
-1831 ASKGSVGGFVGTIIT
+1831 
-1846 SSSGTK
+1846 
-1852 SSDYTMSNN
+1852 
-1861 FSDSGSASKA
+1861 
-1871 IGSGSVSGIS
+1871 
-1881 AVANSE
+1881 
-1887 INSGISGLGF
+1887 
-1897 SNLTMTEVVSE
+1897 
-1908 HTATT
+1908 TATT

-1918 DLMGKGGEQSFSFAD
+1918 ELMGKGGEQAFSFVD
-1933 FSGAMPSSRDIKF
+1933 FRGAMPFSRTIMF

-1964 DEVDLVDGIFRI
+1964 DEVDLVDGVFRI
-1976 KDDKQGWFYG
+1976 KDDKKWSFYG

-2002 GAEGPQVTYQV
+2002 SAEGPKVTYQV
-2013 TQSSVGGYTGNKIT
+2013 THSSIGSYTGNKIT
-2027 YTTTTTGTV
+2027 YTTTTTG
-2036 GSVTGSQLSYTT
+2036 S
-2048 SGTGTAGSVTGNK
+2048 AGSVTGNK
-2061 VTYETTGA
+2061 
-2069 GTVGSVTGDKLTYT
+2069 LTYT
-2083 VSTADGSIVSNE
+2083 TSSA
-2095 MLYKKLA
+2095 
-2102 NNSMSISGNKV
+2102 
-2113 TYTGTGTGSTGSVTG
+2113 GSVIG
-2128 NQLTYTKTTTTN
+2128 NFLTYTTTTT
-2140 GLYSNRNF
+2140 
-2148 VANTQIYGDSS
+2148 T
-2159 IYQSER
+2159 
-2165 LHWSLNANTTI
+2165 
-2176 QEILF
+2176 
-2181 YETFEELQAENN
+2181 
-2193 LLNVN
+2193 
-2198 GVAVEGLSADMTIGQ
+2198 
-2213 LCQKMGWIYNNGVV
+2213 
-2227 TIAADTKTTYK
+2227 
-2238 GGILEGIFGHYY
+2238 
-2250 IELDPSNTPTKTY
+2250 
-2263 VSSVTGPLV
+2263 
-2272 EGQTYYIKSA
+2272 
-2282 TDLMKIGGATEGIT
+2282 
-2296 FVLDADI
+2296 
-2303 DMEGNGGWIS
+2303 
-2313 EFKGTFYGNGHKISN
+2313 
-2328 LGGALFS
+2328 
-2335 TISGSAIVKDIG
+2335 SG
-2347 VENSY
+2347 
-2352 LVDGSAFAN
+2352 
-2361 VIEGNAKVENCY
+2361 
-2373 VKNGTIELSS
+2373 
-2383 SCSNKFIGGFAGEI
+2383 
-2397 KDNAIVSNSFA
+2397 
-2408 DVNIVLEKY
+2408 
-2417 GYVQCLGGF
+2417 
-2426 VGRAS
+2426 
-2431 KNAQID
+2431 
-2437 HSYSSGSIKIF
+2437 
-2448 PEASVF
+2448 
-2454 GVGGFAGVLSD
+2454 
-2465 TVSVSDS
+2465 
-2472 YSTLDMSNAKVV
+2472 
-2484 DAHKYGSFVGVAGG
+2484 
-2498 INYGGGVEN
+2498 
-2507 EAFSGSIKNVYTTDE
+2507 
-2522 TKIAGMVSGG
+2522 
-2532 TFENVIYNKAAEG
+2532 
-2545 ELIYGTAT
+2545 
-2553 DAISLPST
+2553 
-2561 ALTTSQMQDATTM
+2561 
-2574 QGHGFT
+2574 
-2580 VENGWYF
+2580 
-2587 VGGGESSFIET
+2587 
-2598 SASSMQMTVPA
+2598 
-2609 TGTTKMSELGIT
+2609 
-2621 DFTVNGSALSGITGD
+2621 
-2636 STVDDVL
+2636 
-2643 SKLKSTYGLSEA
+2643 
-2655 TISDGKITLS
+2655 
-2665 STTDTTLSGNLI
+2665 
-2677 KSLMGQDSVT
+2677 
-2687 ITPTAGDTTTH
+2687 
-2698 TAKGT
+2698 
-2703 TKMSELGITDFTING
+2703 
-2718 EALSG
+2718 
-2723 INANSTVVEVF
+2723 
-2734 TALKNEYGIEAS
+2734 
-2746 ISNGIVTFSA
+2746 
-2756 TSDNCLEGEIIN
+2756 
-2768 KFFGSK
+2768 
-2774 AVEFS
+2774 
-2779 TGLNGNSIKSNKVQ
+2779 
-2793 YSTIET
+2793 
-2799 TSSDV
+2799 
-2804 YNPFDILPDSTNNT
+2804 
-2818 KIFDL
+2818 
-2823 YVQSMASPSGKKI
+2823 
-2836 SSGSITVGSV
+2836 
-2846 SFTINAS
+2846 
-2853 TTVADLKRFLAGED
+2853 
-2867 CYLDSIDGAGTS
+2867 
-2879 LYNIVSNNGASVSVS
+2879 
-2894 GDIANDV
+2894 
-2901 GGSFIGSLCTKST
+2901 
-2914 VSAEE
+2914 
-2919 TVNHNIDNNT
+2919 
-2929 TIGQIFGDTASHTI
+2929 
-2943 KVGDETVTLQ
+2943 
-2953 STDKLS
+2953 
-2959 TLVSKLADKG
+2959 
-2969 VTAEIKN
+2969 
-2976 SALYLTTSNSTV
+2976 
-2988 FSGDIISR
+2988 
-2996 FFGQDKVI
+2996 
-3004 AGGST
+3004 
-3009 YKYVDIELSTKF
+3009 
-3021 SDMEWDA
+3021 
-3028 NPVFEVDGTKIDGLT
+3028 
-3043 KDSTI
+3043 
-3048 QDLFNKLASKGI
+3048 
-3060 NASLS
+3060 
-3065 NGKITLTSDTEH
+3065 
-3077 TLTGTAVE
+3077 
-3085 DFFGGAVT
+3085 
-3093 VGSSGGATSKTYS
+3093 KTYS
-3106 GSVLKTVSKGY
+3106 GDVVKTAAKGY
-3117 TTDTKLVDIDSSYK
+3117 STDTKLVDIDSKYQGSE
-3131 GTKMYVYKENSL
+3131 MYVCEQRS
-3143 TSGTGTTPVRPGT
+3143 SGTIAPLPDNING
-3156 SGTSGKPGN
+3156 SGTSGNP
-3165 SVDMNENNLKPV
+3165 LKPLENQNTNTKIW
-3177 YERVAALSIDSNT
+3177 YEKVATLSIDSNT
-3190 TIQDVI
+3190 TIQKVI
-3196 DFYNPYL
+3196 DFYEPYL
-3203 DDKIQNVFKP
+3203 VESSSPFDPNYT
-3213 LNKYS
+3213 YS
-3218 LDDGTITLAFKS
+3218 LADGTLTLKFQT
-3230 GYSDKS
+3230 GYSLHGLL
-3236 FYSAD
+3236 YSNEQSND
-3241 ETTLSFGTTT
+3241 IISFGTTT

-3258 TKLYELETS
+3258 TTFGELTNKGLAISLEDIKL
-3267 PEIVASIKVTNNG
+3267 INNG
-3280 NKYSFDA
+3280 KEYTFATSNN
-3287 GSDGTDSPTIQDV
+3287 TTIQDV

-3317 KLTVTGASDLE
+3317 KLTVSGASDLE
-3328 FEKPT
+3328 FKKPST
-3333 TTGKIYDMSVLF
+3333 TTSNGLTFQNPVYDMSKLF
-3345 GGSMPTPTTSGGSGS
+3345 GGSIPTGTASTTTATTTNTATGSTKMSDLGLSPTLMVDGKNITGLSSSSTVGQVLSALKSQYGIDGSIKDGKMTLTSSSAHTVSGDVINKFFGSDSISLTPTTTS
-3360 TGGSSTQTATGT
+3360 TGGTTTTTHTATGST
-3372 TKMSEL
+3372 KMSELGITDFTVNDSVLSGITSRSTVNDVLAKLKLTYGLSEATISDGKITLKSTTVTTLSGNLIKGLMGQDFVTIIPTVGDSSTHTATGSTKMSEL

-3391 GITSSSTV
+3391 GITS
-3399 NDVLA
+3399 N
-3404 KLKSTYGLS
+3404 
-3413 DATISDGKITLKSD
+3413 
-3427 TNTTLSGNLIKGL
+3427 
-3440 MGQDSVTI
+3440 
-3448 TPTTGDT
+3448 
-3455 TTTKTYTGT
+3455 
-3464 KVTYGATPATGYTTD
+3464 
-3479 TKLSTIKSRWVG
+3479 STI
-3491 KRIYVKSSEYTG
+3491 
-3503 STTGYPGNSIL
+3503 
-3514 FQYMDI
+3514 
-3520 TNTTTI
+3520 
-3526 DDVIKFFDKSA
+3526 
-3537 GVMKATYDQTS
+3537 
-3548 GELKLRLNV
+3548 
-3557 DYSVSAPFIQCVGD
+3557 
-3571 DQLIG
+3571 
-3576 QLATKVYSFG
+3576 
-3586 KTGGSSGSPMTADTT
+3586 
-3601 LNDLFVG
+3601 
-3608 TAGENTIT
+3608 
-3616 VTNNGTTT
+3616 
-3624 SFDVSQSTNLLGI
+3624 
-3637 ISNLQSVGCT
+3637 
-3647 ASITD
+3647 
-3652 GVLTVT
+3652 
-3658 GGEDLEFGGNTTVWK
+3658 
-3673 SIFGGSIPT
+3673 
-3682 PTTSTTGSTGG
+3682 
-3693 GSTGSTITVTATGST
+3693 
-3708 TLGQLGFNF
+3708 
-3717 ENTSLFVDGNT
+3717 
-3728 VYEYKDPTG
+3728 
-3737 GFLSQIISEGTT
+3737 
-3749 IDKILSALQ
+3749 
-3758 DQFGI
+3758 
-3763 TGSITDGKVTLTSDT
+3763 
-3778 EHTLTGTVIKKLF
+3778 
-3791 GQDSVTITPIAG
+3791 
-3803 GSSTQTATGSTK
+3803 
-3815 MSELGITDFKVNGS
+3815 
-3829 ALSGITSSSTVND
+3829 ND

-3868 SNTTLSGNLIKGL
+3868 SSTTLSGNLIKGL
-3881 MGQDSITITPTSGGS
+3881 MNKDSVSITPIAGTTT
-3896 SINTAT
+3896 IHTAT
-3902 EDTTFIDLGYS
+3902 GSTTLAQLGVTDFKV
-3913 NGSCPEFKVD
+3913 NGSALS
-3923 GSQITITSSNTIK
+3923 GITSSSTINDVLAK
-3936 NLLTL
+3936 LKSTYNLSEAT
-3941 LERDYGITGSITD
+3941 ISD
-3954 GKITLSSDTQHTLTG
+3954 GKVTLKSNGNTTLSGNLINRLT
-3969 EAVNKLFGQDSVT
+3969 GQDSVSLTAKSSKTCSGDVVKTAAKGYSTGTKLVDINSRYKGKACTVSELRTVIDNSGSIARPDITPDGSGSSSGGNLNGNSSIITKPNGGSTKLESVEIAKLT
-3982 ISPDTSTTTQTA
+3982 INENTTIQDVIDFYNNYGTCSYSEETGDISTSPNKNYSFFHPFNMSEAGKFNIGKTTPKTATTSTTLGELDSSSLVGNNMVVVNNGNEYTFATSKSTTIQDVLDFLNNTAGCTATFTDGKLTVTGGSDLEFKTTTGVSGFMHFCYQMSTLFGGNMTTSTTSSTTGTITTTYTA

-4009 FDLTI
+4009 FDLQI
-4014 EPPGDAESISISGL
+4014 EPLGDAEPISISGL

-4059 NTPCDLTGTIAE
+4059 NTEYSLSGTIAK
-4071 KLFGNDIVSL
+4071 KLFGNDIVDL
-4081 ECADEIHN
+4081 ECKDEIHD
-4089 FTMTQVSGTKY
+4089 FSMTQVSGTKY
-4100 QYVSRD
+4100 QYVSRN
-4106 LTSYSGAERVSE
+4106 LTAYSGPERVSE
-4118 VSELVAGNKYHISSA
+4118 VSQLVAGNKYHISSA

-4159 IDMSGITGF
+4159 IDMSGVTGF
-4168 EGIGTL
+4168 EGIGTNT
-4174 ENAFKGTV
+4174 NAFKGTV
-4182 YGNGHVVENMTI
+4182 YGNGHVVNNMTI
-4194 NTTSIVVGL
+4194 DAASSPFMGL
-4203 FGYTNQATIKDLGV
+4203 FGYTNQATIKDIGV
-4217 VDANVTG
+4217 INANVTG
-4224 DSYTGILVGK
+4224 GAYTGILVGK
-4234 AENSQISNVYTSGT
+4234 AENSQISNAYTSGT
-4248 VTSNDAFV
+4248 ITGTKDQI
-4256 GGLVGDLTDSTATNV
+4256 GGLAGEIKNSTATNV
-4271 YSTADVKGS
+4271 YSTADVKGNGN
-4280 AAVGGLIGFSDG
+4280 VGGLVGISSG
-4292 SIVEK
+4292 SVIEK
-4297 AFATGKVTATD
+4297 AFATGKATATK

-4316 AMSNGGT
+4316 AMTNGGT

-4335 KVDVGG
+4335 VYYDGG
-4341 FVGVISVGSITTT
+4341 FVGLIEKASISYT
-4354 FDTVYSTSRVSGSQY
+4354 FDTVYSTGRANGSDAS
-4369 VGGFIGFVDTDV
+4369 GGFVGFVNTGATV
-4381 TTNIKNA
+4381 NVKNA

-4400 GGSATGILGKDYEQ
+4400 LKAGTITGNISGKDYEQ
-4414 MIQKSIMQNAGF
+4414 MIQKSVMQNAGF
-4426 TEDKGWVYTTNSTP
+4426 TEDKGWVYSANSTP
-4440 TFGNTTVTGGGK
+4440 IFGNTTVTGGGK
-4452 TYLDSSITSLSS
+4452 TYLNSSITSFTS

-4484 NGADTSGVN
+4484 SGADTSGVN

-4502 SSFTNTIMDFEGTF
+4502 SSFTNTISDFKGTF

-4523 TGLKT
+4523 TGLKM
-4528 ALFDEVIGNAI
+4528 ALFGTVGGNAI
-4539 VRDLALENMSGVGHL
+4539 VRDLALENMSSQGLL
-4554 ANTVMDNST
+4554 ANVVSDNST
-4563 VDNVYSTGSTNDN
+4563 VDNVYSTGSTIRR
-4576 AGLICSL
+4576 AGLISTL

-4597 IIVNGAYAGGL
+4597 VTTTSLDSAGGL
-4608 VSGMRDNATIE
+4608 VGSMSDNATIE
-4619 HCFAKNTIE
+4619 HCFAKNTIT
-4628 QKFTSMAMGAMAGG
+4628 QKTNTLIPKVLGG
-4642 LVGIVS
+4642 LVGDVS

-4656 ADCNINVVKY
+4656 ADCVIKAPVRSNI
-4666 SIHNTVAGGLIG
+4666 SSFGTSTAGGLIG
-4678 GVSGDVTIENCYATG
+4678 KTSGNVTIENCYATG
-4693 SRTAVETGMFIGM
+4693 SRTAEKTDMFIGQ
-4706 NNGRVTSIGNVA
+4706 NDGNVTSSGNVA
-4718 CTGSSISGTPSGFS
+4718 CTGTIFGIGTTSGFS
-4732 DGVTFVSNAE
+4732 DGVAFVSNPE
-4742 LNSQAK
+4742 LNSQAR

-4761 YYTGKAPMLQGKDT
+4761 YYSGKAPMLQGKDT
-4775 SSAGTTFQ
+4775 SSAGTEHQ
-4783 MSDTTTLDSICQN
+4783 IDTKSTLDSICKN

-4808 ETHSKTFKGSDTVG
+4808 ETHSKTFKGSDTVR

-4831 DGVTANISNN
+4831 DGVTANVSNS
-4841 KFNISGTSQD
+4841 KFNVSGASQD

-4857 LADVLFGNNKTT
+4857 LADVLFGNNKTIT
-4869 TKQTITENT
+4869 NQTITENT
-4878 DSNGLIVGGGQK
+4878 DSNGLMVDGGQK
-4890 KIDDNTTVGQLLG
+4890 KIDNNTTVGQLLG

-4916 SGNLQSGK
+4916 SGNLQSEK
-4924 FSSDEKLSEVLKF
+4924 FSSDEKLSEVLKC
-4937 LNDNGFQASIVNG
+4937 LNNNGFQASIVNG

-4966 TIGEKLKGE
+4966 AIGEKLKGE

-5005 ADLGIA
+5005 SDLGIA

-5072 NLVSQMKFNNWIET
+5072 NLVSQMKLNNWIET

-5107 GLVLDKKTYN
+5107 GLVLDNKTYN

-5139 ASVDSD
+5139 ASVDNN
-5145 GKFTATAS
+5145 GKFTASAS

-5246 TATIDDGVLKATSNE
+5246 TATIDDGVLKATSND
-5261 KTFRFSGEIGKIISG
+5261 KTFRLSGEIGKIISG

-5330 DIDNSY
+5330 DVDENY

-5377 VSKMGLNNWTTAT
+5377 VSKMGLNNWTTST
-5390 EKLTGATT
+5390 EKLSGATT

-5410 NLFLDGIVMNVLSFD
+5410 NLFLDGAVMNVLSFD

-5503 NLDYNKLMTENS
+5503 GLDYKDIMTEGS

-5521 FSQGGTVRVMLDGKT
+5521 FAQGGTVRVMLDGKT
-5536 PYTLQFLAT
+5536 SYTLQFLAT

-5582 NLGSYLVQGGA
+5582 NLGSYFVEGGA
-5593 YQNEITGY
+5593 YQNEVTGY
-5601 ESNPLTY
+5601 ESKPLTY

-5628 DINVIKDGKVTDTIH
+5628 DINVIKDGKVADTIH

-5678 SAESDIKLA
+5678 SADSDIKLA

-5699 QEVRKGD
+5699 QNVRKGD
-5706 FEGIKKYWDDDAT
+5706 FEGMKKYWDDDAT

-5751 DAIQHIINISAN
+5751 DAVQHIINISAN

-5793 DKLEFTGGTSGL
+5793 DKLTFTGGTSGL

-5817 KYASSSSALT
+5817 KYASSTSALT

-5838 FANANTKLDIV
+5838 FANANTTLDIV

-5858 FVDGI
+5858 FVDGV

-5876 DLFKKIKDKVKARTG
+5876 DLFKKIKDTVKARTG

-5908 PNDANNTGIIG
+5908 PTDANNTGIIG

-5938 FATIANLNKTDYNA
+5938 FATIANFNKTDYNA

-6122 IYSAVSDTLDAYNTM
+6122 IYNAVSDTLDAYNSM
-6137 MEALGKELADKNS
+6137 MEALGKELADKKS

-6193 KISTNVT
+6193 KITTNVT

-6239 IVESSI
+6239 IVENSI
-6245 NTEGYFSNMAN
+6245 NTDGYFSNMAN

>member
-290 TKGHITIKGATLDKV
+290 AKGHITIKGATLDKV
-305 EGGTNLMD
+305 EGGTNLID

-470 VNEFVNS
+470 VNEFVNA

-712 VDAVMI
+712 VNAVMI

-733 LGLIASGSTSGARA
+733 LGLISGLTSGARA

-954 LGIGADKRDY
+954 LGIGTDKRDY

-1035 GTKET
+1035 GIKET

-1082 AESIQY
+1082 AESIKY

-1188 DISTVAYEIK
+1188 DVSTVAYEIK
-1198 GTNKAHYSSVD
+1198 GTNKAHYSKSEGV
-1209 STTYTASGF
+1209 TVTASGF
-1218 TKATETK
+1218 STA
-1225 TGNVTTVSLELP
+1225 VTTQSTSGADKVYVS
-1237 SGFATSLNIVDT
+1237 
-1249 SDAISLSSI
+1249 SLSDFV
-1258 SSISGLTN
+1258 SG
-1266 GTKYTISTKDDL
+1266 STYYVKSASDL
-1278 VKLAE
+1278 NKLAE
-1283 FSQSWSKYTTNNIT
+1283 LTNAGKNT
-1297 FILANDIDMSGVTD
+1297 KGVK
-1311 FAGIANFY
+1311 F
-1319 GIFSG
+1319 
-1324 NGHVIKN
+1324 V
-1331 VTINGSLTVGLF
+1331 
-1343 KQSEGTIQDLG
+1343 
-1354 LENANVTHA
+1354 LENDVDLA
-1363 ENTTNTRYYV
+1363 
-1373 GALVGQNNG
+1373 GQQFVPIGTYNN
-1382 NIRNCYVNNS
+1382 R
-1392 TVTAK
+1392 
-1397 SGVQYAGGLVGCNEG
+1397 
-1412 KVTYSWTNVNVQRA
+1412 
-1426 NTRTY
+1426 
-1431 MGGFVGENMDYS
+1431 
-1443 GTSGTIISNC
+1443 
-1453 FSVSNL
+1453 
-1459 QSGTTQSFSGG
+1459 
-1470 MYGSTV
+1470 
-1476 SNCFSVGVNGG
+1476 
-1487 VCGSTATVIE
+1487 
-1497 YSHYSNA
+1497 
-1504 YADDN
+1504 
-1509 EKITSGSLVSLK
+1509 
-1521 SKIDALGFDNL
+1521 
-1532 NWNVEEKELRVS
+1532 
-1544 EADSFE
+1544 
-1550 VGMTYHISTV
+1550 
-1560 ADLQKLSSYSNT
+1560 
-1572 RNSSGINGIDKGVN
+1572 
-1586 FVLDNDIDM
+1586 
-1595 SSVSNFVGIANF
+1595 F

-1616 VIKNLKI
+1616 VIKNLTI
-1623 SESGSG
+1623 TDTSVLSDPFTNSSLGNS
-1629 GYVGLFKALDYG
+1629 YRAGLFGDIYEAKLYDI
-1641 TVQDLGL
+1641 GL
-1648 ENVTITTNNSY
+1648 ENVNINLSIDGDDKVY
-1659 GYTPRQMT
+1659 A
-1667 VGALVGELCMG
+1667 GALVGQDEHYSE
-1678 KIENCYVSGGTISGN
+1678 INNCYSTGSVSTDGY
-1693 ATYMGGLVGSNKW
+1693 AGGLVGLTWGASVSNSYSNVNV
-1706 NGSTISDCWANV
+1706 NGSI
-1718 TVNKT
+1718 
-1723 SYSKDKIGAV
+1723 V
-1733 GGLVAISGGSIS
+1733 GGLVASSTLIKIS
-1745 NSYSL
+1745 NSFATGNVNGFTAGGL
-1750 GDVNSAYGYVGGFV
+1750 VGTVNSS
-1764 GIATGTISNSF
+1764 TISNSF
-1775 STGNVKVTN
+1775 ATGNVVSTQKAGGLLGEAN
-1784 SSSSNTTYTGGF
+1784 SGNITISDSFATG
-1796 AGAFGMTSTMRNDYQ
+1796 S
-1811 LDDRDVT
+1811 VIC
-1818 VTMSNNYSTGTVT
+1818 T
-1831 ASKGSVGGFVGTIIT
+1831 ASQGGVVGIT
-1846 SSSGTK
+1846 SSATTTVTNCGYSGSTGLDSGVSSGATAMTDAQLK
-1852 SSDYTMSNN
+1852 SSIE
-1861 FSDSGSASKA
+1861 GL
-1871 IGSGSVSGIS
+1871 GIS
-1881 AVANSE
+1881 SA
-1887 INSGISGLGF
+1887 
-1897 SNLTMTEVVSE
+1897 TVVSKTVDT
-1908 HTATT
+1908 TAELT
-1913 STTIK
+1913 TTIK
-1918 DLMGKGGEQSFSFAD
+1918 DLMGKGGSHTLTLTPTAGGSAVTLTFND
-1933 FSGAMPSSRDIKF
+1933 
-1946 AETDTIQTV
+1946 TDTIQTV
-1955 IDKLKEFGF
+1955 IDKLKAQGI
-1964 DEVDLVDGIFRI
+1964 DEADLTDGIFRI
-1976 KDDKQGWFYG
+1976 KDDKQWTLNG

-2002 GAEGPQVTYQV
+2002 SAEGPQVTYQV

-2048 SGTGTAGSVTGNK
+2048 SGTGTAGSVTG
-2061 VTYETTGA
+2061 
-2069 GTVGSVTGDKLTYT
+2069 DKLTYI

-2102 NNSMSISGNKV
+2102 NNTMSIS
-2113 TYTGTGTGSTGSVTG
+2113 G
-2128 NQLTYTKTTTTN
+2128 NQLTYTGTGSGSN
-2140 GLYSNRNF
+2140 GF
-2148 VANTQIYGDSS
+2148 VLSPDMTGDPSRC
-2159 IYQSER
+2159 QSV
-2165 LHWSLNANTTI
+2165 LGNGVNGNTTLS
-2176 QEILF
+2176 EILKKND
-2181 YETFEELQAENN
+2181 YIFEDFEAGELLSKDGIAID
-2193 LLNVN
+2193 
-2198 GVAVEGLSADMTIGQ
+2198 GLTADMTLNQ
-2213 LCQKMGWIYNNGVV
+2213 LCEKLGWEYSNHTLTAISN
-2227 TIAADTKTTYK
+2227 TKTDYSGLIIDALFI
-2238 GGILEGIFGHYY
+2238 GGVSINPE
-2250 IELDPSNTPTKTY
+2250 NTEIKTY
-2263 VSSVTGPLV
+2263 LSSVSGNLSTGKS
-2272 EGQTYYIKSA
+2272 YWIKSVE
-2282 TDLMKIGGATEGIT
+2282 DLQKLAAYSQNNDTSRMY
-2296 FVLDADI
+2296 FVLDNDI
-2303 DMEGNGGWIS
+2303 DMSGVNFDGIS
-2313 EFKGTFYGNGHKISN
+2313 NFQGEFYGQGYTISN
-2328 LGGALFS
+2328 LTTSLFNSVSGPSAL
-2335 TISGSAIVKDIG
+2335 VKDIG
-2347 VENSY
+2347 LLNSN
-2352 LVDGSAFAN
+2352 VNAFGDATGLLADS
-2361 VIEGNAKVENCY
+2361 VSGGATILNCY
-2373 VKNGTIELSS
+2373 VTGELFVSGSRIGGGLVGTITDNALI
-2383 SCSNKFIGGFAGEI
+2383 SCSSANVTITGSLGDSAVIGGLVGEASG
-2397 KDNAIVSNSFA
+2397 NAHIRYSHSSGSIGGSTGTV
-2408 DVNIVLEKY
+2408 
-2417 GYVQCLGGF
+2417 GGF
-2426 VGRAS
+2426 VGQLKGSVAIS
-2431 KNAQID
+2431 NGYTTVD
-2437 HSYSSGSIKIF
+2437 LSNVEEGSYG
-2448 PEASVF
+2448 A
-2454 GVGGFAGVLSD
+2454 FAGNICEQV
-2465 TVSVSDS
+2465 
-2472 YSTLDMSNAKVV
+2472 
-2484 DAHKYGSFVGVAGG
+2484 GS
-2498 INYGGGVEN
+2498 GGVE
-2507 EAFSGSIKNVYTTDE
+2507 AIGFSGTLSNVFATANAPFASLMNFEDSA
-2522 TKIAGMVSGG
+2522 KI
-2532 TFENVIYNKAAEG
+2532 ENVIYNSAANTSTSQPA
-2545 ELIYGTAT
+2545 LFTNN
-2553 DAISLPST
+2553 AIG
-2561 ALTTSQMQDATTM
+2561 LTLAQMQDGSTM
-2574 QGHGFT
+2574 QGYGFNL
-2580 VENGWYF
+2580 ENMWN
-2587 VGGGESSFIET
+2587 T
-2598 SASSMQMTVPA
+2598 SNGIPDFTDPTASNSKIAA
-2609 TGTTKMSELGIT
+2609 TG
-2621 DFTVNGSALSGITGD
+2621 
-2636 STVDDVL
+2636 
-2643 SKLKSTYGLSEA
+2643 
-2655 TISDGKITLS
+2655 
-2665 STTDTTLSGNLI
+2665 STT
-2677 KSLMGQDSVT
+2677 MAQ
-2687 ITPTAGDTTTH
+2687 
-2698 TAKGT
+2698 
-2703 TKMSELGITDFTING
+2703 LGITDFTING

-2723 INANSTVVEVF
+2723 INADSTVVDVF

-2756 TSDNCLEGEIIN
+2756 TSDNYLEGEIIN

-2793 YSTIET
+2793 YSTTET
-2799 TSSDV
+2799 TYRDV
-2804 YNPFDILPDSTNNT
+2804 YNQFDILPESTNST

-2846 SFTINAS
+2846 TFTIDSS
-2853 TTVADLKRFLAGED
+2853 TTVADLKRFLARED
-2867 CYLDSIDGAGTS
+2867 CYLDSVDGGGGS
-2879 LYNIVSNNGASVSVS
+2879 LYRIVSNNGSSVSVS

-2901 GGSFIGSLCTKST
+2901 GGAPTIGYLCTKST
-2914 VSAEE
+2914 TSSEE

-2929 TIGQIFGDTASHTI
+2929 TIGQIFGDTTSHTI

-2996 FFGQDKVI
+2996 FFGQNKVI

-3021 SDMEWDA
+3021 SDMEYA
-3028 NPVFEVDGTKIDGLT
+3028 STPVFEVDGTQIDGLT

-3093 VGSSGGATSKTYS
+3093 VGSSGT
-3106 GSVLKTVSKGY
+3106 
-3117 TTDTKLVDIDSSYK
+3117 
-3131 GTKMYVYKENSL
+3131 
-3143 TSGTGTTPVRPGT
+3143 
-3156 SGTSGKPGN
+3156 
-3165 SVDMNENNLKPV
+3165 
-3177 YERVAALSIDSNT
+3177 
-3190 TIQDVI
+3190 
-3196 DFYNPYL
+3196 
-3203 DDKIQNVFKP
+3203 
-3213 LNKYS
+3213 
-3218 LDDGTITLAFKS
+3218 
-3230 GYSDKS
+3230 
-3236 FYSAD
+3236 
-3241 ETTLSFGTTT
+3241 
-3251 PTVATTS
+3251 
-3258 TKLYELETS
+3258 
-3267 PEIVASIKVTNNG
+3267 
-3280 NKYSFDA
+3280 
-3287 GSDGTDSPTIQDV
+3287 
-3300 LDFLN
+3300 
-3305 NTAGCTATFTDG
+3305 
-3317 KLTVTGASDLE
+3317 
-3328 FEKPT
+3328 
-3333 TTGKIYDMSVLF
+3333 
-3345 GGSMPTPTTSGGSGS
+3345 
-3360 TGGSSTQTATGT
+3360 
-3372 TKMSEL
+3372 
-3378 GITDFTVNGSALS
+3378 
-3391 GITSSSTV
+3391 
-3399 NDVLA
+3399 
-3404 KLKSTYGLS
+3404 
-3413 DATISDGKITLKSD
+3413 
-3427 TNTTLSGNLIKGL
+3427 
-3440 MGQDSVTI
+3440 
-3448 TPTTGDT
+3448 T

-3464 KVTYGATPATGYTTD
+3464 KVTYGATPMTGYTTD
-3479 TKLSTIKSRWVG
+3479 TKLSTIRSSWVG
-3491 KRIYVKSSEYTG
+3491 KRIYVKSSDYTG
-3503 STTGYPGNSIL
+3503 STTGFPGNSAL

-3526 DDVIKFFDKSA
+3526 DDVINFFDGST
-3537 GVMKATYDQTS
+3537 GVRKATYDQTS
-3548 GELKLRLNV
+3548 GELELRLNV
-3557 DYSVSAPFIQCVGD
+3557 DYSVSAPFIQCAVN

-3576 QLATKVYSFG
+3576 QLATKVKYSFG
-3586 KTGGSSGSPMTADTT
+3586 KTGGSSGSPMTASTT
-3601 LNDLFVG
+3601 LNDLFVA
-3608 TAGENTIT
+3608 TPGENTIT

-3658 GGEDLEFGGNTTVWK
+3658 GAEDLAFGGNTMVWKGIFGGKIPTPTTSGGSGSTGTTITVTATGSTKMSELGITDFKVNGSALSGITSSSTINDVLAKLKSTYGLSEATISDGKITLSSNTSITLSGNLIKGLMGKDSVSITPTAGTTTTTKTYTGTKVTYGGKAATAYASNTKLADIDRSLIGKRIAIINKEKFEQDKFGDSSTGSGSTSFDKPLDITLMGQVASMKITNSTTIDDVVSFLNSESLYVENASYNSNSGELTVKLANGNSVDMPFTADSSNSEWGGTAKFQVPKSPAVEGTTVTDATTLKELGLRIPIVNNKITVTNNGKTRSFTVGDTTCIGDIIDNLEAKAGCTATITDGVLTVTGAEDLEFGGNTTVLK
-3673 SIFGGSIPT
+3673 KIFGGSMPT
-3682 PTTSTTGSTGG
+3682 PTTSTTGG
-3693 GSTGSTITVTATGST
+3693 GSTGGTITVTATGST
-3708 TLGQLGFNF
+3708 TLKQLGL
-3717 ENTSLFVDGNT
+3717 SLAPSLSVDGNT
-3728 VYEYKDPTG
+3728 VYLYQ
-3737 GFLSQIISEGTT
+3737 SQELGAFIGLTNRVTLDELFSV
-3749 IDKILSALQ
+3749 LQ

-3778 EHTLTGTVIKKLF
+3778 EHTLTGTVIEKLF
-3791 GQDSVTITPIAG
+3791 GQDSVTITPTSATTTTTKTYTGTKVTYGATPATGYTTNTKLSTIKSHWVG
-3803 GSSTQTATGSTK
+3803 QRIYVKSSEYTGSTTGYPGNSLLFQYMDITNK
-3815 MSELGITDFKVNGS
+3815 TTIDDVINFFNRSAGVSKATYDQTSGELELQLDADYSVSAPFICNNHTVSQLGSTVIYAFGKTGGSRGSTMTASTTLADLNCLTAKDSKTLTVTNNGTTTSFDVSQSTNLLGIISNLQSVGCT
-3829 ALSGITSSSTVND
+3829 
-3842 VLAKLKST
+3842 
-3850 YGLSEATISDG
+3850 ATITDG
-3861 KITLKSN
+3861 VLTVTGGEDLEFGG
-3868 SNTTLSGNLIKGL
+3868 NTTVWKKIFGG
-3881 MGQDSITITPTSGGS
+3881 SIPTPTTSTTGSTGGGS
-3896 SINTAT
+3896 TGTTTTVTAT
-3902 EDTTFIDLGYS
+3902 EDTTFIDLGY
-3913 NGSCPEFKVD
+3913 GSGLCPEFKVD
-3923 GSQITITSSNTIK
+3923 GRQITITSSNTIK

-3969 EAVNKLFGQDSVT
+3969 EAVNKLFGKDSVT
-3982 ISPDTSTTTQTA
+3982 ISPDTSTSTQTA

-4014 EPPGDAESISISGL
+4014 EPTGDATSISISGL

-4037 FKKLAEKGITA
+4037 FKKLAENGITA
-4048 SMNNGVITLTS
+4048 SMKNGVITLTS
-4059 NTPCDLTGTIAE
+4059 NTPCDLTGTIAK
-4071 KLFGNDIVSL
+4071 KLFGKDSVSL
-4081 ECADEIHN
+4081 ECADEIHD

-4100 QYVSRD
+4100 QYVSRN

-4159 IDMSGITGF
+4159 IDMSGVTGF
-4168 EGIGTL
+4168 EGIGTTV
-4174 ENAFKGTV
+4174 NAFKGTV

-4194 NTTSIVVGL
+4194 NTSSTHQGL
-4203 FGYTNQATIKDLGV
+4203 FGNINQSTIKDLGV

-4224 DSYTGILVGK
+4224 GDYTGILVGQAK
-4234 AENSQISNVYTSGT
+4234 NSQISNAYTSGT
-4248 VTSNDAFV
+4248 VTSNGTWV
-4256 GGLVGDLTDSTATNV
+4256 GGLVGYLTDSTATNV
-4271 YSTADVKGS
+4271 YSTADVKGNDG
-4280 AAVGGLIGFSDG
+4280 VGGLIGCSDG

-4297 AFATGKVTATD
+4297 AFATGKVTASA
-4308 GQVGGLIG
+4308 GIAGGLFG
-4316 AMSNGGT
+4316 GMNNGGT
-4323 VKNSYATGDVNG
+4323 VKNSYATGDVNAEN
-4335 KVDVGG
+4335 VVGG
-4341 FVGVISVGSITTT
+4341 LVGLIGAKITIT
-4354 FDTVYSTSRVSGSQY
+4354 FDTVYSTGRVSGSEN
-4369 VGGFIGFVDTDV
+4369 VGGFIGCIIPDT

-4388 VYNRSTGVDAIG
+4388 VYNRSTGVDAVG
-4400 GGSATGILGKDYEQ
+4400 NGSATGILGKDYEQ

-4426 TEDKGWVYTTNSTP
+4426 TEDKGWVYTANTTP

-4470 STLEQL
+4470 STVEQL

-4484 NGADTSGVN
+4484 NGADTSGVS

-4528 ALFDEVIGNAI
+4528 ALFSIVEGNAI
-4539 VRDLALENMSGVGHL
+4539 IRDLALENMSESGYL
-4554 ANTVMDNST
+4554 ASFVIDNST
-4563 VDNVYSTGSTNDN
+4563 VDNVYSTGSTNHN
-4576 AGLICSL
+4576 AGLIGNL
-4583 EGNATLK
+4583 KGNATLK
-4590 NSYSTAN
+4590 NSYST
-4597 IIVNGAYAGGL
+4597 VNVTSSVGGVGGL
-4608 VSGMRDNATIE
+4608 VGSMYDNATIE
-4619 HCFAKNTIE
+4619 NCFAKNTIN
-4628 QKFTSMAMGAMAGG
+4628 QNASHSKYNYAGG
-4642 LVGIVS
+4642 LVGMVN

-4656 ADCNINVVKY
+4656 ADCNVHAY
-4666 SIHNTVAGGLIG
+4666 GYAGMTTTAGSLIG
-4678 GVSGDVTIENCYATG
+4678 KTSGNVTIENCYATG
-4693 SRTAVETGMFIGM
+4693 SIGANKKDFFIGQ
-4706 NNGRVTSIGNVA
+4706 NDGSVTSSGNVA

-4742 LNSQAK
+4742 LNSQAR

-4890 KIDDNTTVGQLLG
+4890 KIDGNTTVGQLLG

-4950 VFTATKDGKI
+4950 VFTATKDGKV

-5072 NLVSQMKFNNWIET
+5072 NLVSQMKLNNWIET

-5377 VSKMGLNNWTTAT
+5377 VSKMGLNNWTTST
-5390 EKLTGATT
+5390 EKLSGATT

-5503 NLDYNKLMTENS
+5503 GLDYNKLMTENS

-5582 NLGSYLVQGGA
+5582 NLGSYFVQGGA

-5751 DAIQHIINISAN
+5751 DAVQHIINISAN

-5817 KYASSSSALT
+5817 KYASSTSALT

-5908 PNDANNTGIIG
+5908 PNDADNTGIIG

-6256 TLTKSISNIEKK
+6256 TLSKSISNIEKK

>member
-14 GLDTSSWVD
+14 GLDTNSWVD

-419 TISSSAH
+419 TVSSSAH

-470 VNEFVNS
+470 VNEFVNA

-605 ILTAVTGS
+605 KLTAVTGS

-642 NYTLKVGDGTSTTY
+642 NYTLKVGDGASTTY

-712 VDAVMI
+712 VNAVMI

-756 KTLSINGGTA
+756 KTLSINGGTT

-838 SSTLYTDTKGD
+838 SSTLYSDTKGD

-976 SSTNGTSSG
+976 SSTNGTNSG

-991 LRVVND
+991 LRIVND
-997 SLNTANGTRDI
+997 SLNTANGTKDI

-1067 GSGIAG
+1067 GSGIAA

-1082 AESIQY
+1082 TEAIQY

-1143 YVNNLNMDTTHD
+1143 YVNNLNMDTTYD

-1163 DGKLTIESNVSI
+1163 DGKLSIESNVSI

-1188 DISTVAYEIK
+1188 DVSTVAYEIK

-1249 SDAISLSSI
+1249 SDAISLSSV
-1258 SSISGLTN
+1258 SSESSLVN
-1266 GTKYTISTKDDL
+1266 GKKYSISTKEDL
-1278 VKLAE
+1278 IKLAE
-1283 FSQSWSKYTTNNIT
+1283 FSKSWNYYSRNNIVWVLT
-1297 FILANDIDMSGVTD
+1297 NDIDMSGVTD
-1311 FAGIANFY
+1311 FTGVEHLFGTFN
-1319 GIFSG
+1319 G

-1331 VTINGSLTVGLF
+1331 LTINDNSTDVGLF
-1343 KQSEGTIQDLG
+1343 KASKGTIQDLG
-1354 LENANVTHA
+1354 LENVNVTHA
-1363 ENTTNTRYYV
+1363 EDSTYYITSV
-1373 GALVGQNNG
+1373 GALVGWNEG
-1382 NIRNCYVNNS
+1382 NIQNCYANNS
-1392 TVTAK
+1392 TVTAGN
-1397 SGVQYAGGLVGCNEG
+1397 GVNYAGGLVGWSYG
-1412 KVTYSWTNVNVQRA
+1412 SSKITYSWSNVQVNCTSTEA
-1426 NTRTY
+1426 
-1431 MGGFVGENMDYS
+1431 GGLVGAICGSSSTDNP
-1443 GTSGTIISNC
+1443 IISKC

-1459 QSGTTQSFSGG
+1459 RTDENAGFCGELSDYYPKIQD
-1470 MYGSTV
+1470 
-1476 SNCFSVGVNGG
+1476 CFSVGINSG
-1487 VCGSTATVIE
+1487 VCSSKATYIE
-1497 YSHYSNA
+1497 YEQAN
-1504 YADDN
+1504 DN
-1509 EKITSGSLVSLK
+1509 SLTKVSSGSLVSLK

-1544 EADSFE
+1544 EVDSFD

-1572 RNSSGINGIDKGVN
+1572 RNTFGLNGIDEGVN

-1607 KGNFYGNGH
+1607 QGNFYGNGH

-1623 SESGSG
+1623 SESSSG
-1629 GYVGLFKALDYG
+1629 GYVGLFDCMYG

-1648 ENVTITTNNSY
+1648 ENVTITANNSY
-1659 GYTPRQMT
+1659 GYTPRQMC
-1667 VGALVGELCMG
+1667 VGALVGELAFGG

-1693 ATYMGGLVGSNKW
+1693 ATYMGGLVGSSKW
-1706 NGSTISDCWANV
+1706 NDVTISDCWANV

-1733 GGLVAISGGSIS
+1733 GGLVALSGGTIS

-1764 GIATGTISNSF
+1764 GLATGTISNSF

-1796 AGAFGMTSTMRNDYQ
+1796 AGAFGMTLTMLNDYQ
-1811 LDDRDVT
+1811 LDDDVT
-1818 VTMSNNYSTGTVT
+1818 VNMSNNYSTGTVT
-1831 ASKGSVGGFVGTIIT
+1831 AAKGSVGGFAGTTIT
-1846 SSSGTK
+1846 SSSGTLA
-1852 SSDYTMSNN
+1852 SDYTMSNN

-1897 SNLTMTEVVSE
+1897 SNLTMTEVVNE

-1918 DLMGKGGEQSFSFAD
+1918 DLIGKGGSQTLTLTPTAGGEAVTLTFND
-1933 FSGAMPSSRDIKF
+1933 
-1946 AETDTIQTV
+1946 TDTIQTV
-1955 IDKLKEFGF
+1955 IDKLKAQGI
-1964 DEVDLVDGIFRI
+1964 DEADLTDGIFRI
-1976 KDDKQGWFYG
+1976 KDDKQWTLNG

-2013 TQSSVGGYTGNKIT
+2013 THSSVGGYTGNKIT

-2036 GSVTGSQLSYTT
+2036 GSVTGNKVTYET

-2061 VTYETTGA
+2061 VTYETTGT
-2069 GTVGSVTGDKLTYT
+2069 GTAGSVTGDKLTYT
-2083 VSTADGSIVSNE
+2083 T
-2095 MLYKKLA
+2095 
-2102 NNSMSISGNKV
+2102 
-2113 TYTGTGTGSTGSVTG
+2113 TTGSTGSVTG
-2128 NQLTYTKTTTTN
+2128 NQLTYTT
-2140 GLYSNRNF
+2140 
-2148 VANTQIYGDSS
+2148 
-2159 IYQSER
+2159 
-2165 LHWSLNANTTI
+2165 
-2176 QEILF
+2176 
-2181 YETFEELQAENN
+2181 
-2193 LLNVN
+2193 
-2198 GVAVEGLSADMTIGQ
+2198 
-2213 LCQKMGWIYNNGVV
+2213 
-2227 TIAADTKTTYK
+2227 
-2238 GGILEGIFGHYY
+2238 
-2250 IELDPSNTPTKTY
+2250 
-2263 VSSVTGPLV
+2263 
-2272 EGQTYYIKSA
+2272 
-2282 TDLMKIGGATEGIT
+2282 
-2296 FVLDADI
+2296 
-2303 DMEGNGGWIS
+2303 
-2313 EFKGTFYGNGHKISN
+2313 
-2328 LGGALFS
+2328 
-2335 TISGSAIVKDIG
+2335 
-2347 VENSY
+2347 
-2352 LVDGSAFAN
+2352 
-2361 VIEGNAKVENCY
+2361 
-2373 VKNGTIELSS
+2373 
-2383 SCSNKFIGGFAGEI
+2383 
-2397 KDNAIVSNSFA
+2397 
-2408 DVNIVLEKY
+2408 
-2417 GYVQCLGGF
+2417 
-2426 VGRAS
+2426 
-2431 KNAQID
+2431 
-2437 HSYSSGSIKIF
+2437 
-2448 PEASVF
+2448 
-2454 GVGGFAGVLSD
+2454 
-2465 TVSVSDS
+2465 
-2472 YSTLDMSNAKVV
+2472 
-2484 DAHKYGSFVGVAGG
+2484 
-2498 INYGGGVEN
+2498 
-2507 EAFSGSIKNVYTTDE
+2507 
-2522 TKIAGMVSGG
+2522 
-2532 TFENVIYNKAAEG
+2532 
-2545 ELIYGTAT
+2545 
-2553 DAISLPST
+2553 
-2561 ALTTSQMQDATTM
+2561 
-2574 QGHGFT
+2574 
-2580 VENGWYF
+2580 
-2587 VGGGESSFIET
+2587 
-2598 SASSMQMTVPA
+2598 
-2609 TGTTKMSELGIT
+2609 TGT
-2621 DFTVNGSALSGITGD
+2621 
-2636 STVDDVL
+2636 
-2643 SKLKSTYGLSEA
+2643 
-2655 TISDGKITLS
+2655 
-2665 STTDTTLSGNLI
+2665 
-2677 KSLMGQDSVT
+2677 
-2687 ITPTAGDTTTH
+2687 
-2698 TAKGT
+2698 GT
-2703 TKMSELGITDFTING
+2703 
-2718 EALSG
+2718 
-2723 INANSTVVEVF
+2723 
-2734 TALKNEYGIEAS
+2734 
-2746 ISNGIVTFSA
+2746 
-2756 TSDNCLEGEIIN
+2756 
-2768 KFFGSK
+2768 
-2774 AVEFS
+2774 
-2779 TGLNGNSIKSNKVQ
+2779 
-2793 YSTIET
+2793 
-2799 TSSDV
+2799 
-2804 YNPFDILPDSTNNT
+2804 
-2818 KIFDL
+2818 
-2823 YVQSMASPSGKKI
+2823 
-2836 SSGSITVGSV
+2836 
-2846 SFTINAS
+2846 
-2853 TTVADLKRFLAGED
+2853 
-2867 CYLDSIDGAGTS
+2867 
-2879 LYNIVSNNGASVSVS
+2879 
-2894 GDIANDV
+2894 
-2901 GGSFIGSLCTKST
+2901 
-2914 VSAEE
+2914 
-2919 TVNHNIDNNT
+2919 
-2929 TIGQIFGDTASHTI
+2929 
-2943 KVGDETVTLQ
+2943 
-2953 STDKLS
+2953 
-2959 TLVSKLADKG
+2959 
-2969 VTAEIKN
+2969 
-2976 SALYLTTSNSTV
+2976 
-2988 FSGDIISR
+2988 
-2996 FFGQDKVI
+2996 
-3004 AGGST
+3004 AGGS
-3009 YKYVDIELSTKF
+3009 
-3021 SDMEWDA
+3021 
-3028 NPVFEVDGTKIDGLT
+3028 G
-3043 KDSTI
+3043 
-3048 QDLFNKLASKGI
+3048 
-3060 NASLS
+3060 
-3065 NGKITLTSDTEH
+3065 DT
-3077 TLTGTAVE
+3077 
-3085 DFFGGAVT
+3085 
-3093 VGSSGGATSKTYS
+3093 TSKTYS

-3117 TTDTKLVDIDSSYK
+3117 STDTKLVDIDSSYK
-3131 GTKMYVYKENSL
+3131 GTKMYVYKENSS
-3143 TSGTGTTPVRPGT
+3143 TSGTGTT
-3156 SGTSGKPGN
+3156 SGSSGSFGNLEKP
-3165 SVDMNENNLKPV
+3165 LKPL
-3177 YERVAALSIDSNT
+3177 YEQVATLSIDSNT

-3196 DFYNPYL
+3196 DFYSPYL
-3203 DDKIQNVFKP
+3203 DAKDNVFKP

-3218 LDDGTITLAFKS
+3218 LEDGTITLKFKS
-3230 GYSDKS
+3230 GYTNKS
-3236 FYSAD
+3236 FDNSD
-3241 ETTLSFGTTT
+3241 EVTLSFGTTT

-3267 PEIVASIKVTNNG
+3267 PEIIASLNVTNNG

-3328 FEKPT
+3328 FEKQTKTSLP
-3333 TTGKIYDMSVLF
+3333 GQIILDQVYDMSILF
-3345 GGSMPTPTTSGGSGS
+3345 GGSMPTPTTSTTGSTGGGTTGGDSTGGTTTTTKTYTGTKATIGGKGATAYASNTKLADIDVRLIGKRINIINKEKLDSEIQAKGDTGSSSSGLGSTLFDKPLDIMVQGQVASMKITSSTTIDDVVSFLNSEVLYVKNASYNSNSGELTVKLADGNSVDMPFLADSSNSDWGGTANFQVPKSPAVEGTTVTDVTTLKDLGFLRIPNTNNKITVTNNGKTRSFTVDETTCIGDIIDNLEAWAGCTATITDGVLTVTGAEDLAFGGNTTVLKKIFGGSIPTPTTSGGSGS
-3360 TGGSSTQTATGT
+3360 TGGGSTGGTTTTHIAIGTTKMSELGITDFTVNGSALSGITSSSTIDDVLAKLKSTYNLSEATITDGKITLKSTTDTTLSGNLIKGLMGQDSITITPTTGDTTTHTATGT

-3391 GITSSSTV
+3391 GITSSSTID
-3399 NDVLA
+3399 DVLA
-3404 KLKSTYGLS
+3404 KLKSTYNLS
-3413 DATISDGKITLKSD
+3413 EATITDGKITLKS
-3427 TNTTLSGNLIKGL
+3427 
-3440 MGQDSVTI
+3440 
-3448 TPTTGDT
+3448 
-3455 TTTKTYTGT
+3455 
-3464 KVTYGATPATGYTTD
+3464 TTD
-3479 TKLSTIKSRWVG
+3479 
-3491 KRIYVKSSEYTG
+3491 
-3503 STTGYPGNSIL
+3503 
-3514 FQYMDI
+3514 
-3520 TNTTTI
+3520 
-3526 DDVIKFFDKSA
+3526 
-3537 GVMKATYDQTS
+3537 
-3548 GELKLRLNV
+3548 
-3557 DYSVSAPFIQCVGD
+3557 
-3571 DQLIG
+3571 
-3576 QLATKVYSFG
+3576 
-3586 KTGGSSGSPMTADTT
+3586 
-3601 LNDLFVG
+3601 
-3608 TAGENTIT
+3608 
-3616 VTNNGTTT
+3616 
-3624 SFDVSQSTNLLGI
+3624 
-3637 ISNLQSVGCT
+3637 
-3647 ASITD
+3647 
-3652 GVLTVT
+3652 
-3658 GGEDLEFGGNTTVWK
+3658 
-3673 SIFGGSIPT
+3673 
-3682 PTTSTTGSTGG
+3682 
-3693 GSTGSTITVTATGST
+3693 
-3708 TLGQLGFNF
+3708 
-3717 ENTSLFVDGNT
+3717 
-3728 VYEYKDPTG
+3728 
-3737 GFLSQIISEGTT
+3737 
-3749 IDKILSALQ
+3749 
-3758 DQFGI
+3758 
-3763 TGSITDGKVTLTSDT
+3763 
-3778 EHTLTGTVIKKLF
+3778 
-3791 GQDSVTITPIAG
+3791 
-3803 GSSTQTATGSTK
+3803 
-3815 MSELGITDFKVNGS
+3815 
-3829 ALSGITSSSTVND
+3829 
-3842 VLAKLKST
+3842 
-3850 YGLSEATISDG
+3850 
-3861 KITLKSN
+3861 
-3868 SNTTLSGNLIKGL
+3868 TTLSGNLIKGL
-3881 MGQDSITITPTSGGS
+3881 MGQDSITITPTTGDTTTH
-3896 SINTAT
+3896 TAT
-3902 EDTTFIDLGYS
+3902 GTTKMSELGITDFTV
-3913 NGSCPEFKVD
+3913 NGSALS
-3923 GSQITITSSNTIK
+3923 GITSSSTIDDVLAK
-3936 NLLTL
+3936 LKSTYNLSEAT
-3941 LERDYGITGSITD
+3941 ITD
-3954 GKITLSSDTQHTLTG
+3954 GKITLKSTTDTTLSGNLIKGLMGQDSITITPTTGDTTTHTATGTTKMSELGITDFTVNGSALSGITSSSTIDDVLAKLKSTYNLSEATITDGKITLKSTTDTTLSGNLIKGLMGQDSITITPTAGDTTTHTAKGTTKMSELGITDFTVNGSALSGITSSSTIDDVLAKLKSTYGLSEATISDGKVTFKSNGKITLSGNLINRLT
-3969 EAVNKLFGQDSVT
+3969 GQDSVT
-3982 ISPDTSTTTQTA
+3982 ISPETSTTTQTA

-4014 EPPGDAESISISGL
+4014 DPTGDAEPISISGL

-4059 NTPCDLTGTIAE
+4059 NTPCDLTGTIAK
-4071 KLFGNDIVSL
+4071 KLFGNDIVEL
-4081 ECADEIHN
+4081 ECTDEIHD

-4159 IDMSGITGF
+4159 IDMSGVTGF
-4168 EGIGTL
+4168 EGIGTNT
-4174 ENAFKGTV
+4174 NAFKGTV
-4182 YGNGHVVENMTI
+4182 YGNGHVVKNMTI
-4194 NTTSIVVGL
+4194 NTSSSYQGL
-4203 FGYTNQATIKDLGV
+4203 FGNINQSTIKDLGV

-4224 DSYTGILVGK
+4224 GDYTGILVGQ

-4400 GGSATGILGKDYEQ
+4400 NGEATGILGKDYEQ

-4528 ALFDEVIGNAI
+4528 SLFWTVGGNAI
-4539 VRDLALENMSGVGHL
+4539 VRDLALENMSESGHL

-4563 VDNVYSTGSTNDN
+4563 VDNVYSTGSTNNN
-4576 AGLICSL
+4576 AGLIDTL

-4597 IIVNGAYAGGL
+4597 ITTSAGGVGGL
-4608 VSGMRDNATIE
+4608 VCSMSDNATIE
-4619 HCFAKNTIE
+4619 NCFVKNTIN
-4628 QKFTSMAMGAMAGG
+4628 QNASHSKYNYAGG
-4642 LVGIVS
+4642 LVGIVN

-4656 ADCNINVVKY
+4656 ADCNVY
-4666 SIHNTVAGGLIG
+4666 AYGYAGMTMTVGGLIG
-4678 GVSGDVTIENCYATG
+4678 KTSGNVTVENCYATG
-4693 SRTAVETGMFIGM
+4693 SRSAQKTDMFIGE
-4706 NNGRVTSIGNVA
+4706 NDGNVTSSGNVA
-4718 CTGSSISGTPSGFS
+4718 CTGSSISEIPSGFS

-4742 LNSQAK
+4742 LNSQAR

-4761 YYTGKAPMLQGKDT
+4761 YYTGKAPMLQGKDK

-4903 VTSGKYAITYIDD
+4903 VTSGKYVITYIDD

-5503 NLDYNKLMTENS
+5503 GLDYNKLMTETS

-5521 FSQGGTVRVMLDGKT
+5521 FAQGGTVRVMLDGKT

-5601 ESNPLTY
+5601 ESNPLIY

-5678 SAESDIKLA
+5678 SADSDIKLA

-5858 FVDGI
+5858 FVDGV

-5908 PNDANNTGIIG
+5908 PNDADNTGIIG

-6256 TLTKSISNIEKK
+6256 TLSKSISNIEKK

>member
-167 KFKNVGVDAKF
+167 KFKNVGVDANF

-470 VNEFVNS
+470 VNEFVNA

-642 NYTLKVGDGTSTTY
+642 NYTLKVGDGASTTY

-733 LGLIASGSTSGARA
+733 LGLISGSTSGARA

-756 KTLSINGGTA
+756 KTLSINGGTT

-838 SSTLYTDTKGD
+838 SSALYTDTKGD

-1035 GTKET
+1035 GIKET

-1082 AESIQY
+1082 AESIKY

-1188 DISTVAYEIK
+1188 DVSTVAYEIK
-1198 GTNKAHYSSVD
+1198 GTNKAHYSKSEGV
-1209 STTYTASGF
+1209 TVTASGF
-1218 TKATETK
+1218 STA
-1225 TGNVTTVSLELP
+1225 VTTQSTSGTDKVYVS
-1237 SGFATSLNIVDT
+1237 
-1249 SDAISLSSI
+1249 SLSDFV
-1258 SSISGLTN
+1258 SG
-1266 GTKYTISTKDDL
+1266 STYYVKSASDL
-1278 VKLAE
+1278 NKLAE
-1283 FSQSWSKYTTNNIT
+1283 LTNAGKNT
-1297 FILANDIDMSGVTD
+1297 SGVT
-1311 FAGIANFY
+1311 F
-1319 GIFSG
+1319 
-1324 NGHVIKN
+1324 V
-1331 VTINGSLTVGLF
+1331 
-1343 KQSEGTIQDLG
+1343 
-1354 LENANVTHA
+1354 LENDVDLA
-1363 ENTTNTRYYV
+1363 
-1373 GALVGQNNG
+1373 GQQFVPIGTYNN
-1382 NIRNCYVNNS
+1382 R
-1392 TVTAK
+1392 
-1397 SGVQYAGGLVGCNEG
+1397 
-1412 KVTYSWTNVNVQRA
+1412 
-1426 NTRTY
+1426 
-1431 MGGFVGENMDYS
+1431 
-1443 GTSGTIISNC
+1443 
-1453 FSVSNL
+1453 
-1459 QSGTTQSFSGG
+1459 
-1470 MYGSTV
+1470 
-1476 SNCFSVGVNGG
+1476 
-1487 VCGSTATVIE
+1487 
-1497 YSHYSNA
+1497 
-1504 YADDN
+1504 
-1509 EKITSGSLVSLK
+1509 
-1521 SKIDALGFDNL
+1521 
-1532 NWNVEEKELRVS
+1532 
-1544 EADSFE
+1544 
-1550 VGMTYHISTV
+1550 
-1560 ADLQKLSSYSNT
+1560 
-1572 RNSSGINGIDKGVN
+1572 
-1586 FVLDNDIDM
+1586 
-1595 SSVSNFVGIANF
+1595 F

-1616 VIKNLKI
+1616 VIKNLTI
-1623 SESGSG
+1623 TDTSVLSDPFTNSSLGNS
-1629 GYVGLFKALDYG
+1629 YRAGLFGDIYDAKLYDI
-1641 TVQDLGL
+1641 GL
-1648 ENVTITTNNSY
+1648 ENVNINLSIDGDDKVY
-1659 GYTPRQMT
+1659 A
-1667 VGALVGELCMG
+1667 GALVGDDEHYSE
-1678 KIENCYVSGGTISGN
+1678 INNCYSTGSVSTDGY
-1693 ATYMGGLVGSNKW
+1693 AGGLVGLTWGASVSNSYSNVNV
-1706 NGSTISDCWANV
+1706 NGSI
-1718 TVNKT
+1718 
-1723 SYSKDKIGAV
+1723 V
-1733 GGLVAISGGSIS
+1733 GGLVASSTLIKIS
-1745 NSYSL
+1745 NSFATGNVNGFTAGGL
-1750 GDVNSAYGYVGGFV
+1750 VGTVNSS
-1764 GIATGTISNSF
+1764 TISNSF
-1775 STGNVKVTN
+1775 ATGNVVSTQKAGGLLGEACSGNITISDSFATGSVTCTASQGGVVGITGSATTTVTN
-1784 SSSSNTTYTGGF
+1784 CGYSG
-1796 AGAFGMTSTMRNDYQ
+1796 
-1811 LDDRDVT
+1811 
-1818 VTMSNNYSTGTVT
+1818 STGLDSGV
-1831 ASKGSVGGFVGTIIT
+1831 
-1846 SSSGTK
+1846 SSGATAMTDAQLK
-1852 SSDYTMSNN
+1852 SSIE
-1861 FSDSGSASKA
+1861 GL
-1871 IGSGSVSGIS
+1871 GIS
-1881 AVANSE
+1881 SATVVNKTVDTTAE
-1887 INSGISGLGF
+1887 
-1897 SNLTMTEVVSE
+1897 LT
-1908 HTATT
+1908 
-1913 STTIK
+1913 TTIK
-1918 DLMGKGGEQSFSFAD
+1918 DLMGKGGSQTLTLTPTAGGSAVTLTFN
-1933 FSGAMPSSRDIKF
+1933 
-1946 AETDTIQTV
+1946 ETDTIQTV
-1955 IDKLKEFGF
+1955 IDKLKAQGI
-1964 DEVDLVDGIFRI
+1964 DEADLTDGIFRI
-1976 KDDKQGWFYG
+1976 KDDKQWTLNG

-2027 YTTTTTGTV
+2027 YTTTTTGTI

-2061 VTYETTGA
+2061 VTYETTGT
-2069 GTVGSVTGDKLTYT
+2069 GTAGSVTGDKLTYT
-2083 VSTADGSIVSNE
+2083 T
-2095 MLYKKLA
+2095 
-2102 NNSMSISGNKV
+2102 
-2113 TYTGTGTGSTGSVTG
+2113 TTGSTGSVTG
-2128 NQLTYTKTTTTN
+2128 NKVTYTKSTTTN
-2140 GLYSNRNF
+2140 TGYKYTAADYNRSSVYHGFMKDFRLVSDIDTNK
-2148 VANTQIYGDSS
+2148 TYDSS
-2159 IYQSER
+2159 QGQMLTDRTITGVDKDGTSFAI
-2165 LHWSLNANTTI
+2165 LIDDNTTVDTLDT
-2176 QEILF
+2176 QL
-2181 YETFEELQAENN
+2181 
-2193 LLNVN
+2193 
-2198 GVAVEGLSADMTIGQ
+2198 IGHGFQ
-2213 LCQKMGWIYNNGVV
+2213 LTQVDAGIWG
-2227 TIAADTKTTYK
+2227 IAKT
-2238 GGILEGIFGHYY
+2238 
-2250 IELDPSNTPTKTY
+2250 
-2263 VSSVTGPLV
+2263 
-2272 EGQTYYIKSA
+2272 
-2282 TDLMKIGGATEGIT
+2282 
-2296 FVLDADI
+2296 
-2303 DMEGNGGWIS
+2303 
-2313 EFKGTFYGNGHKISN
+2313 GTH
-2328 LGGALFS
+2328 
-2335 TISGSAIVKDIG
+2335 
-2347 VENSY
+2347 
-2352 LVDGSAFAN
+2352 
-2361 VIEGNAKVENCY
+2361 
-2373 VKNGTIELSS
+2373 
-2383 SCSNKFIGGFAGEI
+2383 
-2397 KDNAIVSNSFA
+2397 
-2408 DVNIVLEKY
+2408 
-2417 GYVQCLGGF
+2417 
-2426 VGRAS
+2426 
-2431 KNAQID
+2431 
-2437 HSYSSGSIKIF
+2437 SGSIDIGDL
-2448 PEASVF
+2448 AYQ
-2454 GVGGFAGVLSD
+2454 G
-2465 TVSVSDS
+2465 S
-2472 YSTLDMSNAKVV
+2472 YNAADYVAVIGKVV
-2484 DAHKYGSFVGVAGG
+2484 LEESGVP
-2498 INYGGGVEN
+2498 
-2507 EAFSGSIKNVYTTDE
+2507 YTST
-2522 TKIAGMVSGG
+2522 TQ
-2532 TFENVIYNKAAEG
+2532 Y
-2545 ELIYGTAT
+2545 TA
-2553 DAISLPST
+2553 D
-2561 ALTTSQMQDATTM
+2561 TS
-2574 QGHGFT
+2574 
-2580 VENGWYF
+2580 
-2587 VGGGESSFIET
+2587 
-2598 SASSMQMTVPA
+2598 
-2609 TGTTKMSELGIT
+2609 TKMSELGIT
-2621 DFTVNGSALSGITGD
+2621 DFTVNGSALSGITSS
-2636 STVDDVL
+2636 STINDVL
-2643 SKLKSTYGLSEA
+2643 AKLKSTYGLSEA
-2655 TISDGKITLS
+2655 TISDGKITLKS
-2665 STTDTTLSGNLI
+2665 NTDTTLSGNLI
-2677 KSLMGQDSVT
+2677 KGLMGQDSVT
-2687 ITPTAGDTTTH
+2687 ITP
-2698 TAKGT
+2698 
-2703 TKMSELGITDFTING
+2703 I
-2718 EALSG
+2718 
-2723 INANSTVVEVF
+2723 
-2734 TALKNEYGIEAS
+2734 
-2746 ISNGIVTFSA
+2746 
-2756 TSDNCLEGEIIN
+2756 
-2768 KFFGSK
+2768 
-2774 AVEFS
+2774 
-2779 TGLNGNSIKSNKVQ
+2779 
-2793 YSTIET
+2793 
-2799 TSSDV
+2799 
-2804 YNPFDILPDSTNNT
+2804 
-2818 KIFDL
+2818 
-2823 YVQSMASPSGKKI
+2823 
-2836 SSGSITVGSV
+2836 
-2846 SFTINAS
+2846 
-2853 TTVADLKRFLAGED
+2853 
-2867 CYLDSIDGAGTS
+2867 
-2879 LYNIVSNNGASVSVS
+2879 
-2894 GDIANDV
+2894 V
-2901 GGSFIGSLCTKST
+2901 GGT
-2914 VSAEE
+2914 
-2919 TVNHNIDNNT
+2919 
-2929 TIGQIFGDTASHTI
+2929 
-2943 KVGDETVTLQ
+2943 
-2953 STDKLS
+2953 
-2959 TLVSKLADKG
+2959 
-2969 VTAEIKN
+2969 
-2976 SALYLTTSNSTV
+2976 
-2988 FSGDIISR
+2988 
-2996 FFGQDKVI
+2996 
-3004 AGGST
+3004 
-3009 YKYVDIELSTKF
+3009 
-3021 SDMEWDA
+3021 
-3028 NPVFEVDGTKIDGLT
+3028 
-3043 KDSTI
+3043 
-3048 QDLFNKLASKGI
+3048 
-3060 NASLS
+3060 
-3065 NGKITLTSDTEH
+3065 
-3077 TLTGTAVE
+3077 
-3085 DFFGGAVT
+3085 
-3093 VGSSGGATSKTYS
+3093 TSKTYS
-3106 GSVLKTVSKGY
+3106 GSVLKTVSMGY

-3131 GTKMYVYKENSL
+3131 GTNMYVYKKNSS
-3143 TSGTGTTPVRPGT
+3143 TSSTGTTPVRPGT
-3156 SGTSGKPGN
+3156 SGKPGKPGN
-3165 SVDMNENNLKPV
+3165 SVDMNENNLKPL
-3177 YERVAALSIDSNT
+3177 YEIVATLSIDSNT

-3203 DDKIQNVFKP
+3203 DTKKANVFKP

-3218 LDDGTITLAFKS
+3218 LEDGTITLAFKS

-3236 FYSAD
+3236 FGSSD
-3241 ETTLSFGTTT
+3241 ETTLSFGKTT

-3258 TKLYELETS
+3258 TKLYELETVS
-3267 PEIVASIKVTNNG
+3267 LRVASIKVINNG

-3287 GSDGTDSPTIQDV
+3287 SSDETDSGIDSPTIQDV

-3333 TTGKIYDMSVLF
+3333 TTSSPGEINVNQVYDMSVLF

-3378 GITDFTVNGSALS
+3378 GITDFKVNGSALS
-3391 GITSSSTV
+3391 GITGDSTV
-3399 NDVLA
+3399 DDVLA

-3413 DATISDGKITLKSD
+3413 EATISDGKITLSSN
-3427 TNTTLSGNLIKGL
+3427 TSTTLSGNLIKGL

-3448 TPTTGDT
+3448 TPTAGTTTTTKTYTGTKVTYGGKVATAYASNTKLADINVSLIGRRIAIINKEKFEQDKFGDSSTGSGSTSFDKPLDITLMGQVASMKITNSTTIDDVVSFLNSESLYVENASYNSNSGELTVKLANGNSVDMPFTADSSNSEWGGTAKFQVPKSPAVEGTTVTDATTLKELGLRIPIVNNKITVTNNGKTRSFTVGDTTCIGDIIDNLEAKAGCTATITDGVLTVTGAEDLEFGGNTTVLKKIFGGSMPTPTTSTTGGGSTGGTITVTATGSTTLKQLGLSLAPSLSVDGNTVYLYQSQELGAFIGLTNRVTLDELFSVLQDQFGITGSITDGKVTLTSDTEHTLTGTVINKLFGQDSVTITPTAGGSSTNTATGTTKMSELGITDFKVNGSALSGITGDSTVNDVLSKLKSTYGLSEATISDGKITLSSNSNTTLSGNLIKSLMGQDSVSITPTAGTT

-3464 KVTYGATPATGYTTD
+3464 KVTYGATPATGYTTN
-3479 TKLSTIKSRWVG
+3479 TKLSTIKSHWVG
-3491 KRIYVKSSEYTG
+3491 QRIYVKSSEYTG
-3503 STTGYPGNSIL
+3503 STTGYPGNSLL

-3520 TNTTTI
+3520 TNKTTI
-3526 DDVIKFFDKSA
+3526 DDVINFFNRSA
-3537 GVMKATYDQTS
+3537 GVSKATYDQTS
-3548 GELKLRLNV
+3548 GELELQLNA
-3557 DYSVSAPFIQCVGD
+3557 DYSVSAPFICNNHTVS
-3571 DQLIG
+3571 QLGSTVIY
-3576 QLATKVYSFG
+3576 AFG
-3586 KTGGSSGSPMTADTT
+3586 KTGGSRGSTMTASTT
-3601 LNDLFVG
+3601 LADLNCL
-3608 TAGENTIT
+3608 TAKDSKTLT

-3658 GGEDLEFGGNTTVWK
+3658 GGEDLAFSGNTTVWK
-3673 SIFGGSIPT
+3673 KIFGGSIPT
-3682 PTTSTTGSTGG
+3682 PTTSGGSGSTGG
-3693 GSTGSTITVTATGST
+3693 GSTTI
-3708 TLGQLGFNF
+3708 
-3717 ENTSLFVDGNT
+3717 
-3728 VYEYKDPTG
+3728 
-3737 GFLSQIISEGTT
+3737 
-3749 IDKILSALQ
+3749 
-3758 DQFGI
+3758 
-3763 TGSITDGKVTLTSDT
+3763 
-3778 EHTLTGTVIKKLF
+3778 H
-3791 GQDSVTITPIAG
+3791 
-3803 GSSTQTATGSTK
+3803 
-3815 MSELGITDFKVNGS
+3815 
-3829 ALSGITSSSTVND
+3829 
-3842 VLAKLKST
+3842 
-3850 YGLSEATISDG
+3850 
-3861 KITLKSN
+3861 
-3868 SNTTLSGNLIKGL
+3868 
-3881 MGQDSITITPTSGGS
+3881 
-3896 SINTAT
+3896 TAT
-3902 EDTTFIDLGYS
+3902 EDTTFIDLGY
-3913 NGSCPEFKVD
+3913 GSGLCPEFKVD
-3923 GSQITITSSNTIK
+3923 GRQITINSSNTIK
-3936 NLLTL
+3936 NLLAL
-3941 LERDYGITGSITD
+3941 LEHDYGITGSITD

-3982 ISPDTSTTTQTA
+3982 ITPDTSTTTQTA

-4014 EPPGDAESISISGL
+4014 EPPGDVEPISISGL

-4059 NTPCDLTGTIAE
+4059 NTPCDLTGTIAK

-4081 ECADEIHN
+4081 ECADEIHD

-4159 IDMSGITGF
+4159 IDMSGVTGF

-4174 ENAFKGTV
+4174 DNAFKGTV
-4182 YGNGHVVENMTI
+4182 YGNGHVVNNMTI
-4194 NTTSIVVGL
+4194 DAEFSAYMGL

-4224 DSYTGILVGK
+4224 GDYTGILVGK

-4256 GGLVGDLTDSTATNV
+4256 GGLVGNLIDSTATNV
-4271 YSTADVKGS
+4271 YSTADVKGNS
-4280 AAVGGLIGFSDG
+4280 FVGGLIGYLDG

-4308 GQVGGLIG
+4308 GEVGGLIG
-4316 AMSNGGT
+4316 VMSNGGT

-4341 FVGVISVGSITTT
+4341 LVGIIIGGSITTT

-4369 VGGFIGFVDTDV
+4369 VGGFIGFVDTDT

-4400 GGSATGILGKDYEQ
+4400 SGSATGILGKDYEQ

-4470 STLEQL
+4470 STVEQL

-4502 SSFTNTIMDFEGTF
+4502 SSFTNTIDCFKGTF

-4528 ALFDEVIGNAI
+4528 ALFSIVEGNAI
-4539 VRDLALENMSGVGHL
+4539 IRDLALENMSESGHL
-4554 ANTVMDNST
+4554 ADTVTDNST
-4563 VDNVYSTGSTNDN
+4563 VDNVYSTGSTNNN
-4576 AGLICSL
+4576 AGLIGTL

-4597 IIVNGAYAGGL
+4597 ITTSHGGVGGL
-4608 VSGMRDNATIE
+4608 VGVMYDNATIE
-4619 HCFAKNTIE
+4619 NCFAKNTIN
-4628 QKFTSMAMGAMAGG
+4628 QNASHSKYNYAGG
-4642 LVGIVS
+4642 LVGMVN

-4656 ADCNINVVKY
+4656 ADCNVHAY
-4666 SIHNTVAGGLIG
+4666 GYAGMTTTAGSLIG
-4678 GVSGDVTIENCYATG
+4678 KTSGNVTIENCYATG
-4693 SRTAVETGMFIGM
+4693 SIYANKKDFFIGQ
-4706 NNGRVTSIGNVA
+4706 NDGSVTSSGNVA

-4742 LNSQAK
+4742 LNSQSK
-4748 MEELGFTKDKGWV
+4748 MEALGFTKDKGWV

-4783 MSDTTTLDSICQN
+4783 MSDTTTLDSICKN

-4903 VTSGKYAITYIDD
+4903 VTSGKYVITYIDD

-4950 VFTATKDGKI
+4950 VFTATKDGKV

-5072 NLVSQMKFNNWIET
+5072 NLVSQMKLNNWIET

-5093 STVAQMGFGKGSTL
+5093 STVAQMGFAKGSTL
-5107 GLVLDKKTYN
+5107 GLVLDNKTYN

-5390 EKLTGATT
+5390 EKLSGATT

-5503 NLDYNKLMTENS
+5503 GLDYNKLMTETS

-5521 FSQGGTVRVMLDGKT
+5521 FAQGGTVRVMLDGKT

-5582 NLGSYLVQGGA
+5582 NFGSYLVQGGA

-5678 SAESDIKLA
+5678 SADSDIKLA

-5751 DAIQHIINISAN
+5751 DAVQHIINISAN

-5793 DKLEFTGGTSGL
+5793 DKLTFTGGTSGL

-5817 KYASSSSALT
+5817 KYASSTSALT

-5858 FVDGI
+5858 FVDGV

-5908 PNDANNTGIIG
+5908 PNDADNTGIIG
-5919 LEIEKGH
+5919 LEIGKGH

-6108 GETVTISV
+6108 GETVTITV

-6137 MEALGKELADKNS
+6137 MEALGKELADKSS

-6245 NTEGYFSNMAN
+6245 NTDGYFSNMAN
-6256 TLTKSISNIEKK
+6256 TLSKSISNIEKK

>member
-1 MASTISFSGLSAS
+1 
-14 GLDTSSWVD
+14 
-23 ALVSVKQQ
+23 
-31 TITSLEQQKAEKEN
+31 
-45 LLSIVNNIK
+45 
-54 SYFSSFQTC
+54 
-63 LQKITDSQYGI
+63 
-74 ASMDLFMQN
+74 
-83 LALSSNSS
+83 
-91 IATATATT
+91 
-99 EAARQSYDVAVDSLA
+99 
-114 TATKATS
+114 
-121 GYSQFEV
+121 
-128 KTADL
+128 
-133 NTTFG
+133 
-138 TLGGKNGTI
+138 
-147 TVNSQSFNV
+147 
-156 TTEDTLQNLID
+156 
-167 KFKNVGVDAKF
+167 
-178 DESKG
+178 
-183 TFTIGMDLNKID
+183 
-195 EGATNLKN
+195 
-203 ALKLANNNVSGAVSG
+203 
-218 SVVYANRN
+218 
-226 TEFYKLGL
+226 
-234 NGGDINI
+234 
-241 EGVKHTITKNG
+241 
-252 NNYTIQKDGG
+252 
-262 AAVQM
+262 M

-290 TKGHITIKGATLDKV
+290 AKGHITIKGATLDKV
-305 EGGTNLMD
+305 EGGTNLID

-470 VNEFVNS
+470 VNEFVNA

-605 ILTAVTGS
+605 KLTAVTGS

-642 NYTLKVGDGTSTTY
+642 NYTLKVGDGASTTY

-712 VDAVMI
+712 VNAVMI

-838 SSTLYTDTKGD
+838 SSALYTDTKGD

-954 LGIGADKRDY
+954 LGIGTDKRDY

-1249 SDAISLSSI
+1249 SDAVSLSSI

-1572 RNSSGINGIDKGVN
+1572 RNTFGLNGIDEGVN

-1623 SESGSG
+1623 SKSDKSGS
-1629 GYVGLFKALDYG
+1629 VGLFTTISG

-1648 ENVTITTNNSY
+1648 ENVNITTSHSY
-1659 GYTPRQMT
+1659 GLTPYDMCA
-1667 VGALVGELCMG
+1667 GALAGDLFAGG
-1678 KIENCYVSGGTISGN
+1678 KVTNCYVSGGTVSGN
-1693 ATYMGGLVGSNKW
+1693 ATYIGGLIGKISANDEY
-1706 NGSTISDCWANV
+1706 STQLVSDCWANV

-1831 ASKGSVGGFVGTIIT
+1831 AAKGSVGGFVGTTIT
-1846 SSSGTK
+1846 SSSGT
-1852 SSDYTMSNN
+1852 SASDYTMSNN

-1897 SNLTMTEVVSE
+1897 SNLTMTEVVNE
-1908 HTATT
+1908 HIATT

-1918 DLMGKGGEQSFSFAD
+1918 DLMGKGGSQTLTLTPTAGGSTVTLTFN
-1933 FSGAMPSSRDIKF
+1933 
-1946 AETDTIQTV
+1946 ETDTIQTV
-1955 IDKLKEFGF
+1955 IDKLKAQGI
-1964 DEVDLVDGIFRI
+1964 DEADLTDGIFRI
-1976 KDDKQGWFYG
+1976 KDDKQWTLNG

-2036 GSVTGSQLSYTT
+2036 GSVTGDKVTYET

-2061 VTYETTGA
+2061 VTYETTGT
-2069 GTVGSVTGDKLTYT
+2069 GTAGSVTGDKLTYT

-2102 NNSMSISGNKV
+2102 NNTMSISGNKV
-2113 TYTGTGTGSTGSVTG
+2113 TYTGTGSGTNSEGVTVTASGFSTAVT
-2128 NQLTYTKTTTTN
+2128 
-2140 GLYSNRNF
+2140 
-2148 VANTQIYGDSS
+2148 TQSTSGTDK
-2159 IYQSER
+2159 
-2165 LHWSLNANTTI
+2165 
-2176 QEILF
+2176 
-2181 YETFEELQAENN
+2181 
-2193 LLNVN
+2193 V
-2198 GVAVEGLSADMTIGQ
+2198 
-2213 LCQKMGWIYNNGVV
+2213 
-2227 TIAADTKTTYK
+2227 
-2238 GGILEGIFGHYY
+2238 
-2250 IELDPSNTPTKTY
+2250 Y
-2263 VSSVTGPLV
+2263 VSSLSDFVSGS
-2272 EGQTYYIKSA
+2272 TYYVKSA
-2282 TDLMKIGGATEGIT
+2282 SDLNKLAELTNAGKDTKNVT
-2296 FVLDADI
+2296 FVLENDVDLAGQQFVPI
-2303 DMEGNGGWIS
+2303 GTYNNS
-2313 EFKGTFYGNGHKISN
+2313 FKGNFYGNGHVIKNLTITDTSVLSEPFTSGSSKVYHAGLFGMTNGAKLYDIGLENVNINLSIDGVEDGVWAGALVGYEQYSEINNCYSTGSVSADAYAGGLVGVVVLDSSVSNSYSTVNVSGKSIVGGLVAN
-2328 LGGALFS
+2328 LGGK
-2335 TISGSAIVKDIG
+2335 I
-2347 VENSY
+2347 
-2352 LVDGSAFAN
+2352 
-2361 VIEGNAKVENCY
+2361 
-2373 VKNGTIELSS
+2373 
-2383 SCSNKFIGGFAGEI
+2383 
-2397 KDNAIVSNSFA
+2397 SNSFA
-2408 DVNIVLEKY
+2408 TGNVNGSSAGGLV
-2417 GYVQCLGGF
+2417 GYVSSSTISNSFATGN
-2426 VGRAS
+2426 VSAS
-2431 KNAQID
+2431 E
-2437 HSYSSGSIKIF
+2437 GSKQN
-2448 PEASVF
+2448 
-2454 GVGGFAGVLSD
+2454 G
-2465 TVSVSDS
+2465 
-2472 YSTLDMSNAKVV
+2472 
-2484 DAHKYGSFVGVAGG
+2484 AGG
-2498 INYGGGVEN
+2498 LVGY
-2507 EAFSGSIKNVYTTDE
+2507 AFSGNI
-2522 TKIAGMVSGG
+2522 
-2532 TFENVIYNKAAEG
+2532 
-2545 ELIYGTAT
+2545 
-2553 DAISLPST
+2553 
-2561 ALTTSQMQDATTM
+2561 
-2574 QGHGFT
+2574 
-2580 VENGWYF
+2580 
-2587 VGGGESSFIET
+2587 
-2598 SASSMQMTVPA
+2598 
-2609 TGTTKMSELGIT
+2609 
-2621 DFTVNGSALSGITGD
+2621 
-2636 STVDDVL
+2636 
-2643 SKLKSTYGLSEA
+2643 
-2655 TISDGKITLS
+2655 TISDS
-2665 STTDTTLSGNLI
+2665 FAMGNVTGTASQGGVVGI
-2677 KSLMGQDSVT
+2677 DS
-2687 ITPTAGDTTTH
+2687 ATTTVTNCGYSGSTGLDSGVTSGA
-2698 TAKGT
+2698 TAMTDAQLKSSIEGLGISSAT
-2703 TKMSELGITDFTING
+2703 VVSKTVETTATTSTKMSELGITDFTING
-2718 EALSG
+2718 DALSG
-2723 INANSTVVEVF
+2723 INADSTVVEVF

-2756 TSDNCLEGEIIN
+2756 TSDNYLEGEIIN
-2768 KFFGSK
+2768 KFIGSK

-2793 YSTIET
+2793 YSTTET

-2804 YNPFDILPDSTNNT
+2804 YTQYDILPDETNNT

-2823 YVQSMASPSGKKI
+2823 YVQSQTAPSCKKI

-2846 SFTINAS
+2846 TFTIDSS
-2853 TTVADLKRFLAGED
+2853 TTVADLKRFLNRED
-2867 CYLDSIDGAGTS
+2867 CTLDSIDGDGGS

-2901 GGSFIGSLCTKST
+2901 GGALIGFLCTKST
-2914 VSAEE
+2914 TSSGE

-2976 SALYLTTSNSTV
+2976 SALYLTTTNSTV

-2996 FFGQDKVI
+2996 FFGQNKVI

-3021 SDMEWDA
+3021 SDMEYDST
-3028 NPVFEVDGTKIDGLT
+3028 PEFEVDGTQIEGLT

-3065 NGKITLTSDTEH
+3065 NGKITLSSDTEH

-3085 DFFGGAVT
+3085 DFFDGAVT
-3093 VGSSGGATSKTYS
+3093 VGSSGTTTTTKTYTGTKVTYGGKAATAYASNTKLADIDVRLIGKRIAIINKEKFDSQSQMTETGSSSS
-3106 GSVLKTVSKGY
+3106 GSGS
-3117 TTDTKLVDIDSSYK
+3117 
-3131 GTKMYVYKENSL
+3131 
-3143 TSGTGTTPVRPGT
+3143 TSGDKPLDITVLGQVASMKITRSTTIDDVVSFLNSESLYVENASYNSN
-3156 SGTSGKPGN
+3156 SGELTVKLANGN
-3165 SVDMNENNLKPV
+3165 SVDMPFI
-3177 YERVAALSIDSNT
+3177 ADSSNSDWGGTAKFQVPKSPAVEGT
-3190 TIQDVI
+3190 TVTD
-3196 DFYNPYL
+3196 
-3203 DDKIQNVFKP
+3203 
-3213 LNKYS
+3213 
-3218 LDDGTITLAFKS
+3218 A
-3230 GYSDKS
+3230 
-3236 FYSAD
+3236 
-3241 ETTLSFGTTT
+3241 TTL
-3251 PTVATTS
+3251 
-3258 TKLYELETS
+3258 KELGLLILNTNNK
-3267 PEIVASIKVTNNG
+3267 ITVTNNG
-3280 NKYSFDA
+3280 KTASFTVDDTTCIGDIIDNLEA
-3287 GSDGTDSPTIQDV
+3287 K
-3300 LDFLN
+3300 
-3305 NTAGCTATFTDG
+3305 AGCTASITDG
-3317 KLTVTGASDLE
+3317 VLTVTGGEDLA
-3328 FEKPT
+3328 FGGNT
-3333 TTGKIYDMSVLF
+3333 TVLKKIF
-3345 GGSMPTPTTSGGSGS
+3345 GGSMPTPTTSTTGGGS
-3360 TGGSSTQTATGT
+3360 TGGTSTVTATGT

-3378 GITDFTVNGSALS
+3378 GISDFTVNGSALS

-3399 NDVLA
+3399 DDVLS

-3413 DATISDGKITLKSD
+3413 EATISDGKITLSST

-3448 TPTTGDT
+3448 TPTAGTT

-3479 TKLSTIKSRWVG
+3479 TKLSTIRSSWVG
-3491 KRIYVKSSEYTG
+3491 KRIYVKSSDYTG

-3526 DDVIKFFDKSA
+3526 DDVINFFDGSA

-3576 QLATKVYSFG
+3576 QLATKVKYAFG
-3586 KTGGSSGSPMTADTT
+3586 KTGGSSGSPMTTSTT
-3601 LNDLFVG
+3601 LNDLFVA

-3658 GGEDLEFGGNTTVWK
+3658 GGEDLAFGGNTMVWK
-3673 SIFGGSIPT
+3673 GIFGGSIPT
-3682 PTTSTTGSTGG
+3682 PTTSGGSGSTGG
-3693 GSTGSTITVTATGST
+3693 TSTVTATGST
-3708 TLGQLGFNF
+3708 KMSELGFNSTPGF
-3717 ENTSLFVDGNT
+3717 KVDGT
-3728 VYEYKDPTG
+3728 QISITKD
-3737 GFLSQIISEGTT
+3737 ST
-3749 IDKILSALQ
+3749 IDDLFKTLK
-3758 DQFGI
+3758 DNYNI

-3778 EHTLTGTVIKKLF
+3778 EHTLMGDVVAIFF
-3791 GQDSVTITPIAG
+3791 GQYSVTITPTAG
-3803 GSSTQTATGSTK
+3803 GSSTNTATGTTK

-3861 KITLKSN
+3861 KITLS
-3868 SNTTLSGNLIKGL
+3868 STTDTTLSGNLIKSL
-3881 MGQDSITITPTSGGS
+3881 MGQDSVTITPTSGGS

-3982 ISPDTSTTTQTA
+3982 ISPDTTTTTLTA

-4014 EPPGDAESISISGL
+4014 EPTGDATSISISGL

-4059 NTPCDLTGTIAE
+4059 NTPCDLTGTIAK
-4071 KLFGNDIVSL
+4071 KLFGKDSVSL
-4081 ECADEIHN
+4081 ECADEIHD

-4159 IDMSGITGF
+4159 IDMSGVTGF
-4168 EGIGTL
+4168 EGIGTRT
-4174 ENAFKGTV
+4174 NAFKGTV
-4182 YGNGHVVENMTI
+4182 YGNGHVVNNMTI
-4194 NTTSIVVGL
+4194 DAEFSAYMGL
-4203 FGYTNQATIKDLGV
+4203 FGYINQATIKDLGV
-4217 VDANVTG
+4217 VNANVTG
-4224 DSYTGILVGK
+4224 ESHTGILVGHS
-4234 AENSQISNVYTSGT
+4234 ENSQISNAYTSGT
-4248 VTSNDAFV
+4248 VTSNGNQI
-4256 GGLVGDLTDSTATNV
+4256 GGLVGYLKDSTATNV
-4271 YSTADVKGS
+4271 YSTADVNG
-4280 AAVGGLIGFSDG
+4280 ARYVGGLIGYSDG
-4292 SIVEK
+4292 SIIEK
-4297 AFATGKVTATD
+4297 TFATGKVTAPN

-4316 AMSNGGT
+4316 GMFNGGT

-4335 KVDVGG
+4335 EIGGGLVG
-4341 FVGVISVGSITTT
+4341 FINNASITYT
-4354 FDTVYSTSRVSGSQY
+4354 FDTVYSTSRVSGFEY
-4369 VGGFIGFVDTDV
+4369 VGGFVGMVNGA

-4400 GGSATGILGKDYEQ
+4400 YGSATGILGKDYEQ

-4470 STLEQL
+4470 STVEQL
-4476 NNLATLVN
+4476 NNLATLVHN

-4502 SSFTNTIMDFEGTF
+4502 SSFTNTIDCFKGTF

-4528 ALFDEVIGNAI
+4528 ALFSIVEGNAI
-4539 VRDLALENMSGVGHL
+4539 VRDLALENMSENGYL
-4554 ANTVMDNST
+4554 AGTVMDNST
-4563 VDNVYSTGSTNDN
+4563 VDNVYSTGSTNNN
-4576 AGLICSL
+4576 AGLITTL
-4583 EGNATLK
+4583 EDNATLK

-4597 IIVNGAYAGGL
+4597 ITTSHGGVGGLVGVMYDNATIENCFVKNTINQNASHSKYNYAGGL
-4608 VSGMRDNATIE
+4608 VGVVN
-4619 HCFAKNTIE
+4619 
-4628 QKFTSMAMGAMAGG
+4628 
-4642 LVGIVS
+4642 

-4656 ADCNINVVKY
+4656 ADCNVHAY
-4666 SIHNTVAGGLIG
+4666 GYAGMTTTAGSLIG
-4678 GVSGDVTIENCYATG
+4678 KTSGNVTIENCYATG
-4693 SRTAVETGMFIGM
+4693 SIYANKKDFFIGQ
-4706 NNGRVTSIGNVA
+4706 NDGSVTSIGNVA
-4718 CTGSSISGTPSGFS
+4718 CTGSSISGTSSGFS

-4742 LNSQAK
+4742 LNSQAR

-4775 SSAGTTFQ
+4775 SSAGTTYQ

-5072 NLVSQMKFNNWIET
+5072 NLVSQMKLNNWIET

-5107 GLVLDKKTYN
+5107 GLVLDNKTYN

-5503 NLDYNKLMTENS
+5503 GLDYNKLMTETS

-5521 FSQGGTVRVMLDGKT
+5521 FAQGGTVRVMLDGKT

-5678 SAESDIKLA
+5678 SADSDIKLA

-5817 KYASSSSALT
+5817 KYASSTSALT

-5908 PNDANNTGIIG
+5908 PNDADNTGIIG

-6122 IYSAVSDTLDAYNTM
+6122 IYSAVSDTLDAYNSM

-6256 TLTKSISNIEKK
+6256 TLSKSISNIEKK

>member
-234 NGGDINI
+234 NGGAINI

-290 TKGHITIKGATLDKV
+290 AKGHITIKGATLDKV

-470 VNEFVNS
+470 VNEFVNA

-605 ILTAVTGS
+605 KLTAVTGS

-642 NYTLKVGDGTSTTY
+642 NYTLKVGDGASTTY

-838 SSTLYTDTKGD
+838 SSTLYSDTKGD

-939 TDGKKSADTGTTFEQ
+939 SDGKKSADTGTTFEQ

-1035 GTKET
+1035 GIKET

-1188 DISTVAYEIK
+1188 DVSTVAYEIK
-1198 GTNKAHYSSVD
+1198 GTNKAHYSKSEGV
-1209 STTYTASGF
+1209 TVTASGF
-1218 TKATETK
+1218 STA
-1225 TGNVTTVSLELP
+1225 VTTQSTSGTDKVYVS
-1237 SGFATSLNIVDT
+1237 
-1249 SDAISLSSI
+1249 SLSDFV
-1258 SSISGLTN
+1258 SG
-1266 GTKYTISTKDDL
+1266 STYYVKSASDL
-1278 VKLAE
+1278 NKLAE
-1283 FSQSWSKYTTNNIT
+1283 LTNAGKNT
-1297 FILANDIDMSGVTD
+1297 SGVT
-1311 FAGIANFY
+1311 F
-1319 GIFSG
+1319 
-1324 NGHVIKN
+1324 V
-1331 VTINGSLTVGLF
+1331 
-1343 KQSEGTIQDLG
+1343 
-1354 LENANVTHA
+1354 LENDVDLA
-1363 ENTTNTRYYV
+1363 
-1373 GALVGQNNG
+1373 GQQFVPIGTYNN
-1382 NIRNCYVNNS
+1382 R
-1392 TVTAK
+1392 
-1397 SGVQYAGGLVGCNEG
+1397 
-1412 KVTYSWTNVNVQRA
+1412 
-1426 NTRTY
+1426 
-1431 MGGFVGENMDYS
+1431 
-1443 GTSGTIISNC
+1443 
-1453 FSVSNL
+1453 
-1459 QSGTTQSFSGG
+1459 
-1470 MYGSTV
+1470 
-1476 SNCFSVGVNGG
+1476 
-1487 VCGSTATVIE
+1487 
-1497 YSHYSNA
+1497 
-1504 YADDN
+1504 
-1509 EKITSGSLVSLK
+1509 
-1521 SKIDALGFDNL
+1521 
-1532 NWNVEEKELRVS
+1532 
-1544 EADSFE
+1544 
-1550 VGMTYHISTV
+1550 
-1560 ADLQKLSSYSNT
+1560 
-1572 RNSSGINGIDKGVN
+1572 
-1586 FVLDNDIDM
+1586 
-1595 SSVSNFVGIANF
+1595 F

-1616 VIKNLKI
+1616 VIKNLTI
-1623 SESGSG
+1623 TDTSVLSDPFTNSSLGNS
-1629 GYVGLFKALDYG
+1629 YRAGLFGDIYEAKLYDI
-1641 TVQDLGL
+1641 GL
-1648 ENVTITTNNSY
+1648 ENVNINLSIDGDDKVY
-1659 GYTPRQMT
+1659 A
-1667 VGALVGELCMG
+1667 GALVGQDEHYSE
-1678 KIENCYVSGGTISGN
+1678 INNCYSTGSVSTDGY
-1693 ATYMGGLVGSNKW
+1693 AGGLVGLTWGASVSN
-1706 NGSTISDCWANV
+1706 
-1718 TVNKT
+1718 
-1723 SYSKDKIGAV
+1723 SYSNVNVNGIIV
-1733 GGLVAISGGSIS
+1733 GGLVASSTLIKIS
-1745 NSYSL
+1745 NSFATGNVNGFTAGGL
-1750 GDVNSAYGYVGGFV
+1750 VGTVNSS
-1764 GIATGTISNSF
+1764 TISNSF
-1775 STGNVKVTN
+1775 ATGNVVSTQKAGGLLGEAFSGNITISDSFAMGDVTGVNSQGGVVGEISSATTTVTN
-1784 SSSSNTTYTGGF
+1784 CGYSG
-1796 AGAFGMTSTMRNDYQ
+1796 
-1811 LDDRDVT
+1811 
-1818 VTMSNNYSTGTVT
+1818 STGLDSGVT
-1831 ASKGSVGGFVGTIIT
+1831 
-1846 SSSGTK
+1846 SGATAMTDAQLK
-1852 SSDYTMSNN
+1852 SSIE
-1861 FSDSGSASKA
+1861 GL
-1871 IGSGSVSGIS
+1871 GIS
-1881 AVANSE
+1881 SA
-1887 INSGISGLGF
+1887 
-1897 SNLTMTEVVSE
+1897 TVVSKTVDT
-1908 HTATT
+1908 TATT

-1918 DLMGKGGEQSFSFAD
+1918 DLIGKGGEQGFNFCE
-1933 FSGAMPSSRDIKF
+1933 SGNPMAVSRRIAF

-1964 DEVDLVDGIFRI
+1964 DEVDLVDGVFRI
-1976 KDDKQGWFYG
+1976 KDDKKWEFYG

-2061 VTYETTGA
+2061 VTYETTGT
-2069 GTVGSVTGDKLTYT
+2069 GTAGSVTGDKLTYT

-2113 TYTGTGTGSTGSVTG
+2113 TYTGTGTTGSSSDTTSK
-2128 NQLTYTKTTTTN
+2128 TYSGSVLKTASIGYTTDTK
-2140 GLYSNRNF
+2140 L
-2148 VANTQIYGDSS
+2148 VDIDSS
-2159 IYQSER
+2159 YKGNKMHVYKNNSSTSGTGTTPVRPGTSGTSGKPGSSVDMNENNLKPVHEVVATLSIDE
-2165 LHWSLNANTTI
+2165 NTTI
-2176 QEILF
+2176 QDVIDF
-2181 YETFEELQAENN
+2181 YNPY
-2193 LLNVN
+2193 LLD
-2198 GVAVEGLSADMTIGQ
+2198 GIS
-2213 LCQKMGWIYNNGVV
+2213 YNNFKRVN
-2227 TIAADTKTTYK
+2227 TY
-2238 GGILEGIFGHYY
+2238 
-2250 IELDPSNTPTKTY
+2250 S
-2263 VSSVTGPLV
+2263 
-2272 EGQTYYIKSA
+2272 
-2282 TDLMKIGGATEGIT
+2282 
-2296 FVLDADI
+2296 
-2303 DMEGNGGWIS
+2303 
-2313 EFKGTFYGNGHKISN
+2313 
-2328 LGGALFS
+2328 
-2335 TISGSAIVKDIG
+2335 
-2347 VENSY
+2347 
-2352 LVDGSAFAN
+2352 LVDGTITLSFKSGYSTDLQA
-2361 VIEGNAKVENCY
+2361 VDEN
-2373 VKNGTIELSS
+2373 
-2383 SCSNKFIGGFAGEI
+2383 
-2397 KDNAIVSNSFA
+2397 
-2408 DVNIVLEKY
+2408 
-2417 GYVQCLGGF
+2417 
-2426 VGRAS
+2426 
-2431 KNAQID
+2431 
-2437 HSYSSGSIKIF
+2437 
-2448 PEASVF
+2448 
-2454 GVGGFAGVLSD
+2454 
-2465 TVSVSDS
+2465 VSDS
-2472 YSTLDMSNAKVV
+2472 NTLFFGKTTPTVATTSTKLYELETVSSRIASIKLTNNGNKYSFDADYAGTDSPTIQDVLDFLNNTAGCTATFTDGKLTVTGASDLEFEEPTTTSSSKKINLNQVYDMSILFG
-2484 DAHKYGSFVGVAGG
+2484 GSMPTPTTSGG
-2498 INYGGGVEN
+2498 SGSTGGG
-2507 EAFSGSIKNVYTTDE
+2507 TT
-2522 TKIAGMVSGG
+2522 GG
-2532 TFENVIYNKAAEG
+2532 T
-2545 ELIYGTAT
+2545 
-2553 DAISLPST
+2553 
-2561 ALTTSQMQDATTM
+2561 
-2574 QGHGFT
+2574 
-2580 VENGWYF
+2580 
-2587 VGGGESSFIET
+2587 
-2598 SASSMQMTVPA
+2598 
-2609 TGTTKMSELGIT
+2609 
-2621 DFTVNGSALSGITGD
+2621 
-2636 STVDDVL
+2636 
-2643 SKLKSTYGLSEA
+2643 
-2655 TISDGKITLS
+2655 
-2665 STTDTTLSGNLI
+2665 
-2677 KSLMGQDSVT
+2677 
-2687 ITPTAGDTTTH
+2687 TTTH
-2698 TAKGT
+2698 IATGT

-2756 TSDNCLEGEIIN
+2756 TSDNYLEGEIIN

-2793 YSTIET
+2793 YSTTET

-2804 YNPFDILPDSTNNT
+2804 YNQFDILPASTNST

-2823 YVQSMASPSGKKI
+2823 YVQSMASPSSKKI

-2846 SFTINAS
+2846 TFTIGAS
-2853 TTVADLKRFLAGED
+2853 TTVGDLKLFLKGEA
-2867 CYLDSIDGAGTS
+2867 CTLDSVDGDGGS
-2879 LYNIVSNNGASVSVS
+2879 LYNIVSSNGASVSVS
-2894 GDIANDV
+2894 GDIANSD
-2901 GGSFIGSLCTKST
+2901 GSSSIGYLCTKST
-2914 VSAEE
+2914 VSSEE

-2929 TIGQIFGDTASHTI
+2929 TIGQIFGDTTSHTI

-2988 FSGDIISR
+2988 FSGDIISK

-3021 SDMEWDA
+3021 SDMEWNA
-3028 NPVFEVDGTKIDGLT
+3028 NPVFEVDGTQIDGLT

-3085 DFFGGAVT
+3085 EFFGGAVT
-3093 VGSSGGATSKTYS
+3093 VGSSGT
-3106 GSVLKTVSKGY
+3106 
-3117 TTDTKLVDIDSSYK
+3117 
-3131 GTKMYVYKENSL
+3131 
-3143 TSGTGTTPVRPGT
+3143 
-3156 SGTSGKPGN
+3156 
-3165 SVDMNENNLKPV
+3165 
-3177 YERVAALSIDSNT
+3177 
-3190 TIQDVI
+3190 
-3196 DFYNPYL
+3196 
-3203 DDKIQNVFKP
+3203 
-3213 LNKYS
+3213 
-3218 LDDGTITLAFKS
+3218 
-3230 GYSDKS
+3230 
-3236 FYSAD
+3236 
-3241 ETTLSFGTTT
+3241 
-3251 PTVATTS
+3251 
-3258 TKLYELETS
+3258 
-3267 PEIVASIKVTNNG
+3267 
-3280 NKYSFDA
+3280 
-3287 GSDGTDSPTIQDV
+3287 
-3300 LDFLN
+3300 
-3305 NTAGCTATFTDG
+3305 
-3317 KLTVTGASDLE
+3317 
-3328 FEKPT
+3328 
-3333 TTGKIYDMSVLF
+3333 
-3345 GGSMPTPTTSGGSGS
+3345 
-3360 TGGSSTQTATGT
+3360 
-3372 TKMSEL
+3372 
-3378 GITDFTVNGSALS
+3378 
-3391 GITSSSTV
+3391 
-3399 NDVLA
+3399 
-3404 KLKSTYGLS
+3404 
-3413 DATISDGKITLKSD
+3413 
-3427 TNTTLSGNLIKGL
+3427 
-3440 MGQDSVTI
+3440 
-3448 TPTTGDT
+3448 T

-3464 KVTYGATPATGYTTD
+3464 KVTYGATSAIGYTTD
-3479 TKLSTIKSRWVG
+3479 TKLSTIRSRWVG
-3491 KRIYVKSSEYTG
+3491 QRIYVESSEYTG
-3503 STTGYPGNSIL
+3503 STTGYPGNSVL

-3526 DDVIKFFDKSA
+3526 DDVINFFNGSA
-3537 GVMKATYDQTS
+3537 GVRKAIYNQST
-3548 GELKLRLNV
+3548 GELELRLNV
-3557 DYSVSAPFIQCVGD
+3557 DYSVSAPFIQCAGD
-3571 DQLIG
+3571 DLLIG
-3576 QLATKVYSFG
+3576 QLATKVKYSFG
-3586 KTGGSSGSPMTADTT
+3586 KTGGSSGSPMTTDTT
-3601 LNDLFVG
+3601 LNDLRVVV
-3608 TAGENTIT
+3608 TEATNTIT

-3624 SFDVSQSTNLLGI
+3624 LFDISQSTNLLGI

-3658 GGEDLEFGGNTTVWK
+3658 GGEDLAFGGNTTVWK

-3693 GSTGSTITVTATGST
+3693 GSTGTTITVTATGST
-3708 TLGQLGFNF
+3708 RFTDLGFSSTPWF
-3717 ENTSLFVDGNT
+3717 KVDGT
-3728 VYEYKDPTG
+3728 QISITKD
-3737 GFLSQIISEGTT
+3737 ST
-3749 IDKILSALQ
+3749 IDDLFKTLK
-3758 DQFGI
+3758 DNYNI

-3778 EHTLTGTVIKKLF
+3778 EHTLMGDVVARLF
-3791 GQDSVTITPIAG
+3791 SQYCITITPTAG
-3803 GSSTQTATGSTK
+3803 GSSTHTATGTTK

-3829 ALSGITSSSTVND
+3829 ALSGITSSSTIDD
-3842 VLAKLKST
+3842 VLSKLKST

-3861 KITLKSN
+3861 KITFKSN

-3881 MGQDSITITPTSGGS
+3881 MGQDSITITPTAG
-3896 SINTAT
+3896 
-3902 EDTTFIDLGYS
+3902 DTTTHTAKGTTKMSELGITDFKV
-3913 NGSCPEFKVD
+3913 NGSALS
-3923 GSQITITSSNTIK
+3923 GITSSSTIDDVLAK
-3936 NLLTL
+3936 LKST
-3941 LERDYGITGSITD
+3941 YGLSESTISDGKVTFKSN
-3954 GKITLSSDTQHTLTG
+3954 GKITLSGNLIKRLT
-3969 EAVNKLFGQDSVT
+3969 GQDSVT
-3982 ISPDTSTTTQTA
+3982 ITPDISTTTQTA

-4014 EPPGDAESISISGL
+4014 DPTGDAEPISISGL

-4037 FKKLAEKGITA
+4037 FKKLAENGITA
-4048 SMNNGVITLTS
+4048 SMKNGVITLTS
-4059 NTPCDLTGTIAE
+4059 NTPCDLTGTIAK
-4071 KLFGNDIVSL
+4071 KLFGKDSVSL
-4081 ECADEIHN
+4081 ECADEIHD

-4159 IDMSGITGF
+4159 IDMSGVTGF
-4168 EGIGTL
+4168 EGIGTSA
-4174 ENAFKGTV
+4174 NAFKGTV
-4182 YGNGHVVENMTI
+4182 YGNGHVVKNLTI
-4194 NTTSIVVGL
+4194 NTSSSYQGL
-4203 FGYTNQATIKDLGV
+4203 FGNINQATIKDLGV

-4224 DSYTGILVGK
+4224 GDYTGILVGQ

-4248 VTSNDAFV
+4248 VTSNGTWV
-4256 GGLVGDLTDSTATNV
+4256 GGLVGYLTDSTATNV
-4271 YSTADVKGS
+4271 YSTAGVKGKEG
-4280 AAVGGLIGFSDG
+4280 VGGLIGCSDG

-4297 AFATGKVTATD
+4297 AFATGKVTAS
-4308 GQVGGLIG
+4308 GGIAGGLFG
-4316 AMSNGGT
+4316 GMNNGGT

-4335 KVDVGG
+4335 DNGVGG
-4341 FVGVISVGSITTT
+4341 FVGLIGANKITIT
-4354 FDTVYSTSRVSGSQY
+4354 FDTVYSTGRVSGSEN
-4369 VGGFIGFVDTDV
+4369 VGGFIGCIIPDT

-4400 GGSATGILGKDYEQ
+4400 GGSVTGILGKDYEQ

-4476 NNLATLVN
+4476 NNLATLVHN

-4502 SSFTNTIMDFEGTF
+4502 SSFTNTIDCFKGTF

-4528 ALFDEVIGNAI
+4528 ALFSIVEGNAI
-4539 VRDLALENMSGVGHL
+4539 VRDLALENMSESGHL
-4554 ANTVMDNST
+4554 ADTVMDNST
-4563 VDNVYSTGSTNDN
+4563 VDNVYSTGSTNNN
-4576 AGLICSL
+4576 AGLITTL
-4583 EGNATLK
+4583 EDNATLK

-4597 IIVNGAYAGGL
+4597 ITTSHGGVGGLVGVMYDNATIENCFAKSTIVQNASHSKDNYAGGL
-4608 VSGMRDNATIE
+4608 VGVVN
-4619 HCFAKNTIE
+4619 
-4628 QKFTSMAMGAMAGG
+4628 
-4642 LVGIVS
+4642 

-4656 ADCNINVVKY
+4656 ADCSGYINWY
-4666 SIHNTVAGGLIG
+4666 TGMTTTAGSLIG
-4678 GVSGDVTIENCYATG
+4678 KTSGNVTIENCYATG
-4693 SRTAVETGMFIGM
+4693 SIYANKKDFFIGQ
-4706 NNGRVTSIGNVA
+4706 NDGRVTSSGNVA

-4742 LNSQAK
+4742 LNSQAR

-4783 MSDTTTLDSICQN
+4783 MSDTTTLDSICKN

-5072 NLVSQMKFNNWIET
+5072 NLVSQMKLNNWIET

-5129 IDTLGTYGVT
+5129 IDTLGTYGVM

-5225 LTYKAD
+5225 LTYKTD

-5503 NLDYNKLMTENS
+5503 GLDYNKHMTETS

-5521 FSQGGTVRVMLDGKT
+5521 FAQGGTVRVMLDGKT

-5570 AESVNNT
+5570 AESVDNT

-5678 SAESDIKLA
+5678 SADSDIKLA

-5706 FEGIKKYWDDDAT
+5706 FEGTKKYWDDDAT

-5751 DAIQHIINISAN
+5751 DAVQHIINISAN

-6122 IYSAVSDTLDAYNTM
+6122 IYSAVSDTLDAYNSM

-6256 TLTKSISNIEKK
+6256 TLSKSISNIEKK

>member
-1 MASTISFSGLSAS
+1 MAGTISFSGLSAS

-121 GYSQFEV
+121 GYSQIEV

-178 DESKG
+178 DENKG
-183 TFTIGMDLNKID
+183 TFTIGMDLDKID

-203 ALKLANNNVSGAVSG
+203 ALRLANNNVSGAVSG

-252 NNYTIQKDGG
+252 NDYTIQKDGG

-305 EGGTNLMD
+305 EGGTNLID

-439 ELGIT
+439 ELGISS
-444 TDKKYIAYKSDGTA
+444 DKKYTAYKSDGTA

-465 VEGKT
+465 VEGQT
-470 VNEFVNS
+470 VDEFVNA

-544 AAKTYDKNTT
+544 TAKTYGKDTT

-605 ILTAVTGS
+605 KLTAVTGS

-642 NYTLKVGDGTSTTY
+642 NYTLKVGDGASTTY

-718 SGTSNVATGGTTLGN
+718 SGTSNVATGDTTLGN
-733 LGLIASGSTSGARA
+733 LGLVASGSTSGARA
-747 VRRAPANPN
+747 VRRAPEAFPN
-756 KTLSINGGTA
+756 KTLSINGGAA
-766 KTYGADSSLDD
+766 KTYGADVSLDD

-799 NGVHLEGTLV
+799 DGVHLEGTLV

-838 SSTLYTDTKGD
+838 SSALYTDTKGD

-970 GTVVKA
+970 GTEVKA
-976 SSTNGTSSG
+976 SSTDGTNSG

-991 LRVVND
+991 LKVVND
-997 SLNTANGTRDI
+997 SLNTANGTSDI

-1016 VISITGGYVTGSLP
+1016 VISITGGYVTDSLP

-1052 YVEYEPLKYIGNIQT
+1052 YVEYDPLKYIGNTQT
-1067 GSGIAG
+1067 GSGIAA
-1073 GTMVSSGFM
+1073 GTMVTSGFM
-1082 AESIQY
+1082 TEAMQY
-1088 QDELG
+1088 KDELG

-1104 SEVLDTSGNKIG
+1104 SEVLDSGPTVTSR
-1116 SGSYT
+1116 SYT
-1121 FNVGSYTKTFDADST
+1121 LNVGNYTKTFDIGST

-1175 TGTLLDK
+1175 TGTLLGK

-1188 DISTVAYEIK
+1188 DVSSVAYEIK
-1198 GTNKAHYSSVD
+1198 GTQKAHYKKNDGV
-1209 STTYTASGF
+1209 TVTASGF
-1218 TKATETK
+1218 STA
-1225 TGNVTTVSLELP
+1225 VTTQSTSGADKVYVS
-1237 SGFATSLNIVDT
+1237 
-1249 SDAISLSSI
+1249 SLSDFV
-1258 SSISGLTN
+1258 SG
-1266 GTKYTISTKDDL
+1266 STYYVKSASDL
-1278 VKLAE
+1278 NKLAE
-1283 FSQSWSKYTTNNIT
+1283 LTNAGKNT
-1297 FILANDIDMSGVTD
+1297 SGVT
-1311 FAGIANFY
+1311 F
-1319 GIFSG
+1319 
-1324 NGHVIKN
+1324 V
-1331 VTINGSLTVGLF
+1331 
-1343 KQSEGTIQDLG
+1343 
-1354 LENANVTHA
+1354 LENDVDLA
-1363 ENTTNTRYYV
+1363 
-1373 GALVGQNNG
+1373 GQQFVPIG
-1382 NIRNCYVNNS
+1382 TYNNS
-1392 TVTAK
+1392 
-1397 SGVQYAGGLVGCNEG
+1397 
-1412 KVTYSWTNVNVQRA
+1412 
-1426 NTRTY
+1426 
-1431 MGGFVGENMDYS
+1431 
-1443 GTSGTIISNC
+1443 
-1453 FSVSNL
+1453 
-1459 QSGTTQSFSGG
+1459 
-1470 MYGSTV
+1470 
-1476 SNCFSVGVNGG
+1476 
-1487 VCGSTATVIE
+1487 
-1497 YSHYSNA
+1497 
-1504 YADDN
+1504 
-1509 EKITSGSLVSLK
+1509 
-1521 SKIDALGFDNL
+1521 
-1532 NWNVEEKELRVS
+1532 
-1544 EADSFE
+1544 
-1550 VGMTYHISTV
+1550 
-1560 ADLQKLSSYSNT
+1560 
-1572 RNSSGINGIDKGVN
+1572 
-1586 FVLDNDIDM
+1586 
-1595 SSVSNFVGIANF
+1595 F

-1616 VIKNLKI
+1616 VIKNLTI
-1623 SESGSG
+1623 TDTSVLSDPNTG
-1629 GYVGLFKALDYG
+1629 GRTKVYCAGLFGVIDGAKLYDI
-1641 TVQDLGL
+1641 GL
-1648 ENVTITTNNSY
+1648 ENVNINLSID
-1659 GYTPRQMT
+1659 GDDS
-1667 VGALVGELCMG
+1667 VDAGALAGVTGLSSE
-1678 KIENCYVSGGTISGN
+1678 INNCYSTGSVSTDGY
-1693 ATYMGGLVGSNKW
+1693 AGGLVFDVASSSVSN
-1706 NGSTISDCWANV
+1706 SYS
-1718 TVNKT
+1718 TVNV
-1723 SYSKDKIGAV
+1723 SGNIV
-1733 GGLVAISGGSIS
+1733 GGLVAYLFGGKIS
-1745 NSYSL
+1745 NS
-1750 GDVNSAYGYVGGFV
+1750 F
-1764 GIATGTISNSF
+1764 ATGNVDGTTAGGLVGDGRGITISNSF
-1775 STGNVKVTN
+1775 ATGNANGTTAGGLVGIGISGKIKISDSFATGNVTGAESQGGVVAITSATSTTTTVTN
-1784 SSSSNTTYTGGF
+1784 CGYSG
-1796 AGAFGMTSTMRNDYQ
+1796 
-1811 LDDRDVT
+1811 
-1818 VTMSNNYSTGTVT
+1818 STGLDSGV
-1831 ASKGSVGGFVGTIIT
+1831 
-1846 SSSGTK
+1846 SSGATAMTDAQLK
-1852 SSDYTMSNN
+1852 SSIE
-1861 FSDSGSASKA
+1861 GL
-1871 IGSGSVSGIS
+1871 GIS
-1881 AVANSE
+1881 SA
-1887 INSGISGLGF
+1887 
-1897 SNLTMTEVVSE
+1897 TVVNKTVDT
-1908 HTATT
+1908 TATT

-1918 DLMGKGGEQSFSFAD
+1918 ELMGKGGEQAFNFYELNNPMSV
-1933 FSGAMPSSRDIKF
+1933 SRRIAF

-1976 KDDKQGWFYG
+1976 KDDKKWAFYG

-2013 TQSSVGGYTGNKIT
+2013 THSSIGSYTGNKIT
-2027 YTTTTTGTV
+2027 YTTTTTG
-2036 GSVTGSQLSYTT
+2036 S
-2048 SGTGTAGSVTGNK
+2048 A
-2061 VTYETTGA
+2061 
-2069 GTVGSVTGDKLTYT
+2069 
-2083 VSTADGSIVSNE
+2083 
-2095 MLYKKLA
+2095 
-2102 NNSMSISGNKV
+2102 
-2113 TYTGTGTGSTGSVTG
+2113 GSVTG
-2128 NQLTYTKTTTTN
+2128 NQLTYTTTTGSAGSVTGNKLTYTTTT
-2140 GLYSNRNF
+2140 
-2148 VANTQIYGDSS
+2148 
-2159 IYQSER
+2159 
-2165 LHWSLNANTTI
+2165 TT
-2176 QEILF
+2176 
-2181 YETFEELQAENN
+2181 
-2193 LLNVN
+2193 
-2198 GVAVEGLSADMTIGQ
+2198 
-2213 LCQKMGWIYNNGVV
+2213 
-2227 TIAADTKTTYK
+2227 
-2238 GGILEGIFGHYY
+2238 
-2250 IELDPSNTPTKTY
+2250 
-2263 VSSVTGPLV
+2263 
-2272 EGQTYYIKSA
+2272 
-2282 TDLMKIGGATEGIT
+2282 
-2296 FVLDADI
+2296 
-2303 DMEGNGGWIS
+2303 
-2313 EFKGTFYGNGHKISN
+2313 
-2328 LGGALFS
+2328 
-2335 TISGSAIVKDIG
+2335 
-2347 VENSY
+2347 
-2352 LVDGSAFAN
+2352 
-2361 VIEGNAKVENCY
+2361 
-2373 VKNGTIELSS
+2373 
-2383 SCSNKFIGGFAGEI
+2383 
-2397 KDNAIVSNSFA
+2397 
-2408 DVNIVLEKY
+2408 
-2417 GYVQCLGGF
+2417 
-2426 VGRAS
+2426 
-2431 KNAQID
+2431 
-2437 HSYSSGSIKIF
+2437 
-2448 PEASVF
+2448 
-2454 GVGGFAGVLSD
+2454 
-2465 TVSVSDS
+2465 
-2472 YSTLDMSNAKVV
+2472 
-2484 DAHKYGSFVGVAGG
+2484 
-2498 INYGGGVEN
+2498 
-2507 EAFSGSIKNVYTTDE
+2507 
-2522 TKIAGMVSGG
+2522 
-2532 TFENVIYNKAAEG
+2532 
-2545 ELIYGTAT
+2545 
-2553 DAISLPST
+2553 
-2561 ALTTSQMQDATTM
+2561 TTS
-2574 QGHGFT
+2574 G
-2580 VENGWYF
+2580 
-2587 VGGGESSFIET
+2587 
-2598 SASSMQMTVPA
+2598 
-2609 TGTTKMSELGIT
+2609 
-2621 DFTVNGSALSGITGD
+2621 
-2636 STVDDVL
+2636 
-2643 SKLKSTYGLSEA
+2643 
-2655 TISDGKITLS
+2655 
-2665 STTDTTLSGNLI
+2665 
-2677 KSLMGQDSVT
+2677 
-2687 ITPTAGDTTTH
+2687 
-2698 TAKGT
+2698 
-2703 TKMSELGITDFTING
+2703 
-2718 EALSG
+2718 
-2723 INANSTVVEVF
+2723 
-2734 TALKNEYGIEAS
+2734 
-2746 ISNGIVTFSA
+2746 
-2756 TSDNCLEGEIIN
+2756 
-2768 KFFGSK
+2768 
-2774 AVEFS
+2774 
-2779 TGLNGNSIKSNKVQ
+2779 
-2793 YSTIET
+2793 
-2799 TSSDV
+2799 
-2804 YNPFDILPDSTNNT
+2804 
-2818 KIFDL
+2818 
-2823 YVQSMASPSGKKI
+2823 
-2836 SSGSITVGSV
+2836 
-2846 SFTINAS
+2846 
-2853 TTVADLKRFLAGED
+2853 
-2867 CYLDSIDGAGTS
+2867 
-2879 LYNIVSNNGASVSVS
+2879 
-2894 GDIANDV
+2894 
-2901 GGSFIGSLCTKST
+2901 
-2914 VSAEE
+2914 
-2919 TVNHNIDNNT
+2919 
-2929 TIGQIFGDTASHTI
+2929 
-2943 KVGDETVTLQ
+2943 
-2953 STDKLS
+2953 
-2959 TLVSKLADKG
+2959 
-2969 VTAEIKN
+2969 
-2976 SALYLTTSNSTV
+2976 
-2988 FSGDIISR
+2988 
-2996 FFGQDKVI
+2996 
-3004 AGGST
+3004 
-3009 YKYVDIELSTKF
+3009 
-3021 SDMEWDA
+3021 
-3028 NPVFEVDGTKIDGLT
+3028 
-3043 KDSTI
+3043 
-3048 QDLFNKLASKGI
+3048 
-3060 NASLS
+3060 
-3065 NGKITLTSDTEH
+3065 
-3077 TLTGTAVE
+3077 
-3085 DFFGGAVT
+3085 
-3093 VGSSGGATSKTYS
+3093 KTYS
-3106 GSVLKTVSKGY
+3106 GDVVKTIAKGY
-3117 TTDTKLVDIDSSYK
+3117 STGTKLVDINSDYK
-3131 GTKMYVYKENSL
+3131 GKKCIINFPKDGS
-3143 TSGTGTTPVRPGT
+3143 TSGSTGTGLNSGSGNELGGSSNNTSTKPSGSVGT
-3156 SGTSGKPGN
+3156 TVGGSTGSNNILLQQATLTI
-3165 SVDMNENNLKPV
+3165 NE
-3177 YERVAALSIDSNT
+3177 NT
-3190 TIQDVI
+3190 TIQDV
-3196 DFYNPYL
+3196 L
-3203 DDKIQNVFKP
+3203 
-3213 LNKYS
+3213 
-3218 LDDGTITLAFKS
+3218 
-3230 GYSDKS
+3230 S
-3236 FYSAD
+3236 FYSSNNNSASYD
-3241 ETTLSFGTTT
+3241 KTTGDISINYKDGYSGTNPFNGGNIGQIASQT
-3251 PTVATTS
+3251 ATTS
-3258 TKLYELETS
+3258 TTLGELTS
-3267 PEIVASIKVTNNG
+3267 NLLLEKINVFNNG
-3280 NKYSFDA
+3280 SEYSLTVT
-3287 GSDGTDSPTIQDV
+3287 SSKTIQDV
-3300 LDFLN
+3300 LDFFN

-3328 FEKPT
+3328 FRKAASGRT
-3333 TTGKIYDMSVLF
+3333 YDMSTLF
-3345 GGSMPTPTTSGGSGS
+3345 GGNMPTSTPSIITT
-3360 TGGSSTQTATGT
+3360 THTATGS

-3378 GITDFTVNGSALS
+3378 GVTDFTVNGSALS
-3391 GITSSSTV
+3391 GITGDSTI

-3413 DATISDGKITLKSD
+3413 EATISDGKVTLKS
-3427 TNTTLSGNLIKGL
+3427 NSNITLSGNLIKGL
-3440 MGQDSVTI
+3440 MGQDSVSI
-3448 TPTTGDT
+3448 TPTAGTT

-3464 KVTYGATPATGYTTD
+3464 KVTYGATPATGHTTD
-3479 TKLSTIKSRWVG
+3479 TKLSTIRSSWVG
-3491 KRIYVKSSEYTG
+3491 QRIYVKSSEYTG
-3503 STTGYPGNSIL
+3503 STTGYPGNSVL
-3514 FQYMDI
+3514 FHYMDI

-3526 DDVIKFFDKSA
+3526 DDVINFFDGSA
-3537 GVMKATYDQTS
+3537 GVTRVTYDQTS
-3548 GELKLRLNV
+3548 GELELQLNV
-3557 DYSVSAPFIQCVGD
+3557 DYSVSTPFDVVND
-3571 DQLIG
+3571 ELIG
-3576 QLATKVYSFG
+3576 PGQLGKIKYDFG
-3586 KTGGSSGSPMTADTT
+3586 QTGGSRGSTMTASTT
-3601 LNDLFVG
+3601 LNDLLVM
-3608 TAGENTIT
+3608 TAAANTIT

-3624 SFDVSQSTNLLGI
+3624 SFDISQSTNLLGI

-3647 ASITD
+3647 ATITD

-3658 GGEDLEFGGNTTVWK
+3658 GGEDLEFGGNTTVWE

-3693 GSTGSTITVTATGST
+3693 GSTGGTTTTHTATGT
-3708 TLGQLGFNF
+3708 
-3717 ENTSLFVDGNT
+3717 
-3728 VYEYKDPTG
+3728 
-3737 GFLSQIISEGTT
+3737 
-3749 IDKILSALQ
+3749 
-3758 DQFGI
+3758 
-3763 TGSITDGKVTLTSDT
+3763 
-3778 EHTLTGTVIKKLF
+3778 
-3791 GQDSVTITPIAG
+3791 
-3803 GSSTQTATGSTK
+3803 TK
-3815 MSELGITDFKVNGS
+3815 MSELGIIDFTVNGS
-3829 ALSGITSSSTVND
+3829 VLSGITSSSTVDD

-3868 SNTTLSGNLIKGL
+3868 SNITLSGNLIKGL
-3881 MGQDSITITPTSGGS
+3881 MGQDSVSITASSVTTPASQTGNMVTYTKSTTTNTGYKYTAADYNSGSVYHAMMKDFRLVSFTDTNTTYNSPQGQMLTGRTITGVDKDGLSFSIVIEDNTTLELFDNQLYGYGFRLTQVDAGMWGIAKADTDSSGTIDIGDLAYQGSYDAAKYVAVIGKVVLEESGVPYTSTTKYTADSSTTMSDLGLSPTLKVDGKDITGLSSSSTVGEVLSALKSQYGIDGSISDGKMTLTSSSSHTVSGDVINKFFGSDSISLTPTTSGGGS
-3896 SINTAT
+3896 STHTAT
-3902 EDTTFIDLGYS
+3902 GTTKMSELGITDFTV
-3913 NGSCPEFKVD
+3913 NGSAL
-3923 GSQITITSSNTIK
+3923 S
-3936 NLLTL
+3936 
-3941 LERDYGITGSITD
+3941 GITNDSTVDDVLSKLKSTYGLSEATISD
-3954 GKITLSSDTQHTLTG
+3954 GKVTLKSNSNITLSGNLIKG
-3969 EAVNKLFGQDSVT
+3969 LMGQDSVSITPTAGTTTTTKTYTGTKVTYGATPATGHTTDTKLST
-3982 ISPDTSTTTQTA
+3982 IRSSWVGQRIYVKSSEYTGSTTGYPGNSVLFHYMDITNTTTIDDVINFFDGSAGVTKVTYDQTSGELELKLNVDYSVSAPFICTNDTRSFFGSTVIYDFGQTGGSSGSPMTASTTLNDLLVMTAATNTITVTNNGTTTSFDISQSTNLLGIISNLQSVGCTATITDGVLTVTGGEDLEFGGNTTVWESIFGGSIPTPTTSTTGSTGGGSTGGTTTTQTA

-4009 FDLTI
+4009 FDLQI
-4014 EPPGDAESISISGL
+4014 EPLGDAEPISISGL

-4059 NTPCDLTGTIAE
+4059 NTEYSLSGTIAK
-4071 KLFGNDIVSL
+4071 KLFGNDIVEL
-4081 ECADEIHN
+4081 ECTDEIHN
-4089 FTMTQVSGTKY
+4089 FDMTQVSGTKY
-4100 QYVSRD
+4100 QYVSRN
-4106 LTSYSGAERVSE
+4106 LTAYSGSERVSE
-4118 VSELVAGNKYHISSA
+4118 VSQLVAGNKYHISSA

-4159 IDMSGITGF
+4159 IDMSGVTGF
-4168 EGIGTL
+4168 EGIGTNT
-4174 ENAFKGTV
+4174 NAFKGTV
-4182 YGNGHVVENMTI
+4182 YGNGHVVNNMTI
-4194 NTTSIVVGL
+4194 DAASSPFMGL
-4203 FGYTNQATIKDLGV
+4203 FGYTNQATIKDIGV
-4217 VDANVTG
+4217 INANVTG
-4224 DSYTGILVGK
+4224 GAYTGILVGK
-4234 AENSQISNVYTSGT
+4234 AENSQISNAYTSGT
-4248 VTSNDAFV
+4248 VISDSDQI
-4256 GGLVGDLTDSTATNV
+4256 GGLAGEIKNSTATNV
-4271 YSTADVKGS
+4271 YSTADVKGNGN
-4280 AAVGGLIGFSDG
+4280 VGGLVGISSG
-4292 SIVEK
+4292 SVIEK
-4297 AFATGKVTATD
+4297 AFATGKATATTY
-4308 GQVGGLIG
+4308 QAGGLIG
-4316 AMSNGGT
+4316 AMINGGT

-4335 KVDVGG
+4335 VYYDGG
-4341 FVGVISVGSITTT
+4341 FVGLIEKASISYT
-4354 FDTVYSTSRVSGSQY
+4354 FDTVYSTGRVNGSDAS
-4369 VGGFIGFVDTDV
+4369 GGFVGFVNTGATV
-4381 TTNIKNA
+4381 NIKNA

-4400 GGSATGILGKDYEQ
+4400 LKAGTITGNISGKDYEQ
-4414 MIQKSIMQNAGF
+4414 MIQKSVMQNAGF
-4426 TEDKGWVYTTNSTP
+4426 TEDKGWVYSANSTP
-4440 TFGNTTVTGGGK
+4440 IFGNTTVTGGGK
-4452 TYLDSSITSLSS
+4452 TYLDSSITSLTS

-4484 NGADTSGVN
+4484 SGADTSGVN

-4502 SSFTNTIMDFEGTF
+4502 SSFTHIIMDFEGTF

-4528 ALFDEVIGNAI
+4528 ALFSTVGGNAI
-4539 VRDLALENMSGVGHL
+4539 VRDLALENMSESGIL
-4554 ANTVMDNST
+4554 ANNVTDNST
-4563 VDNVYSTGSTNDN
+4563 VDNVYSTGSTNSR
-4576 AGLICSL
+4576 AGLIDTL

-4597 IIVNGAYAGGL
+4597 VTTTAGFVGGL
-4608 VSGMRDNATIE
+4608 VGLMSDNTTIE
-4619 HCFAKNTIE
+4619 NCFAKNTIK
-4628 QKFTSMAMGAMAGG
+4628 QTCAMSMNNHAGG
-4642 LVGIVS
+4642 LVGRAS

-4656 ADCNINVVKY
+4656 ADCNINVVK
-4666 SIHNTVAGGLIG
+4666 SSSVNTTAGGLIG
-4678 GVSGDVTIENCYATG
+4678 GVSGNVTIENCYATG
-4693 SRTAVETGMFIGM
+4693 SRTADKTGMFIGQ
-4706 NNGRVTSIGNVA
+4706 NDGNVTSSGNVA

-4742 LNSQAK
+4742 LNSQAR

-4775 SSAGTTFQ
+4775 SSVGTEHQ
-4783 MSDTTTLDSICQN
+4783 IDTKSTLDSICKN

-4802 SVTING
+4802 TVTING

-4831 DGVTANISNN
+4831 DGVTANVSNS
-4841 KFNISGTSQD
+4841 KFNVSGASQD

-4857 LADVLFGNNKTT
+4857 LADVLFGNNKTIT
-4869 TKQTITENT
+4869 NQTITENT
-4878 DSNGLIVGGGQK
+4878 DSNGLMVDGGQK
-4890 KIDDNTTVGQLLG
+4890 KIDNNTTVGQLLG

-4916 SGNLQSGK
+4916 SGNLQSEK
-4924 FSSDEKLSEVLKF
+4924 FSSDEKLSEVLKY
-4937 LNDNGFQASIVNG
+4937 LNNNGFQASIVNG

-4966 TIGEKLKGE
+4966 AIGEKLKGE

-5005 ADLGIA
+5005 SDLGIA

-5072 NLVSQMKFNNWIET
+5072 NLVSQMKLNNWIET

-5107 GLVLDKKTYN
+5107 GLVLDNKTYN

-5139 ASVDSD
+5139 ASVDNN
-5145 GKFTATAS
+5145 GKFMASAS

-5194 KLDYDSKVGDILGT
+5194 KLDYDSKVGDILGN

-5246 TATIDDGVLKATSNE
+5246 TATIDDGVLNATSND
-5261 KTFRFSGEIGKIISG
+5261 KTFRLSGEIGKIISG

-5390 EKLTGATT
+5390 EKLSGATT

-5410 NLFLDGIVMNVLSFD
+5410 NLFLDGAVMNVLSFD

-5503 NLDYNKLMTENS
+5503 GLDYKDIMTEGS

-5521 FSQGGTVRVMLDGKT
+5521 FAQGGTVRVMLDGKT

-5582 NLGSYLVQGGA
+5582 NLGSYFVEGGA
-5593 YQNEITGY
+5593 YQNEVTGY
-5601 ESNPLTY
+5601 ESKPLTY

-5628 DINVIKDGKVTDTIH
+5628 DINVIKDGKVADTIH
-5643 ISDNTTIGQLFS
+5643 ISDDTTIGQLFS

-5678 SAESDIKLA
+5678 SADSDIKLA

-5699 QEVRKGD
+5699 QNVRKGD
-5706 FEGIKKYWDDDAT
+5706 FEGMKKYWDDDAT

-5751 DAIQHIINISAN
+5751 DAVQHIINISAN

-5793 DKLEFTGGTSGL
+5793 DKLTFTGGTSGL

-5838 FANANTKLDIV
+5838 FANASTKLDIV

-5858 FVDGI
+5858 FVDGV

-5876 DLFKKIKDKVKARTG
+5876 DLFKKIKDTVKARTG

-5908 PNDANNTGIIG
+5908 PTDANNTGIIG

-6007 KNDKAYANAY
+6007 KNDKAYASAY

-6122 IYSAVSDTLDAYNTM
+6122 IYNAVSDTLDAYNSM
-6137 MEALGKELADKNS
+6137 MEALGKELADKKS

-6193 KISTNVT
+6193 KITTNVT

-6239 IVESSI
+6239 IVENSI
-6245 NTEGYFSNMAN
+6245 NTDGYFSNMAN
-6256 TLTKSISNIEKK
+6256 TLTKSINNIEKK

>member
-234 NGGDINI
+234 NGGAINI

-290 TKGHITIKGATLDKV
+290 AKGHITIKGATLDKV
-305 EGGTNLMD
+305 EGGTNLID

-387 DSRGIITIDTHG
+387 DSRGVITIDTHG

-470 VNEFVNS
+470 VNEFVNA

-544 AAKTYDKNTT
+544 TAKTYDKNTT

-712 VDAVMI
+712 VNAVMI
-718 SGTSNVATGGTTLGN
+718 SGTSNVATGDTTLGN
-733 LGLIASGSTSGARA
+733 LGLISGSTSGARA

-838 SSTLYTDTKGD
+838 STTLYSDTKGD

-954 LGIGADKRDY
+954 LGIGVDKRDY

-1035 GTKET
+1035 GIKET

-1082 AESIQY
+1082 AESIKY

-1188 DISTVAYEIK
+1188 DVSTVAYEIK
-1198 GTNKAHYSSVD
+1198 GTNKAHYSKSEGV
-1209 STTYTASGF
+1209 TVTASGF
-1218 TKATETK
+1218 STA
-1225 TGNVTTVSLELP
+1225 VTTQSTSGADKVYVS
-1237 SGFATSLNIVDT
+1237 
-1249 SDAISLSSI
+1249 SLSDFV
-1258 SSISGLTN
+1258 SG
-1266 GTKYTISTKDDL
+1266 STYYVKSASDL
-1278 VKLAE
+1278 NKLAE
-1283 FSQSWSKYTTNNIT
+1283 LTNAGKNT
-1297 FILANDIDMSGVTD
+1297 SGVT
-1311 FAGIANFY
+1311 F
-1319 GIFSG
+1319 
-1324 NGHVIKN
+1324 V
-1331 VTINGSLTVGLF
+1331 
-1343 KQSEGTIQDLG
+1343 
-1354 LENANVTHA
+1354 LENDVDLA
-1363 ENTTNTRYYV
+1363 
-1373 GALVGQNNG
+1373 GQQFVPIGTYNN
-1382 NIRNCYVNNS
+1382 R
-1392 TVTAK
+1392 
-1397 SGVQYAGGLVGCNEG
+1397 
-1412 KVTYSWTNVNVQRA
+1412 
-1426 NTRTY
+1426 
-1431 MGGFVGENMDYS
+1431 
-1443 GTSGTIISNC
+1443 
-1453 FSVSNL
+1453 
-1459 QSGTTQSFSGG
+1459 
-1470 MYGSTV
+1470 
-1476 SNCFSVGVNGG
+1476 
-1487 VCGSTATVIE
+1487 
-1497 YSHYSNA
+1497 
-1504 YADDN
+1504 
-1509 EKITSGSLVSLK
+1509 
-1521 SKIDALGFDNL
+1521 
-1532 NWNVEEKELRVS
+1532 
-1544 EADSFE
+1544 
-1550 VGMTYHISTV
+1550 
-1560 ADLQKLSSYSNT
+1560 
-1572 RNSSGINGIDKGVN
+1572 
-1586 FVLDNDIDM
+1586 
-1595 SSVSNFVGIANF
+1595 F

-1616 VIKNLKI
+1616 VIKNLTI
-1623 SESGSG
+1623 TDTSVLSDPFTNSSLGNS
-1629 GYVGLFKALDYG
+1629 YRAGLFGDIYEAKLYDI
-1641 TVQDLGL
+1641 GL
-1648 ENVTITTNNSY
+1648 ENVNINLSIDGDDKVY
-1659 GYTPRQMT
+1659 A
-1667 VGALVGELCMG
+1667 GALVGQDEHYSE
-1678 KIENCYVSGGTISGN
+1678 INNCYSTGSVSTDGY
-1693 ATYMGGLVGSNKW
+1693 AGGLVGLTWGASVSNSYSNVNV
-1706 NGSTISDCWANV
+1706 NGSI
-1718 TVNKT
+1718 
-1723 SYSKDKIGAV
+1723 V
-1733 GGLVAISGGSIS
+1733 GGLVASSTLIKIS
-1745 NSYSL
+1745 NSFATGNVNGFTAGGL
-1750 GDVNSAYGYVGGFV
+1750 VGTVNSS
-1764 GIATGTISNSF
+1764 TISNSF
-1775 STGNVKVTN
+1775 ATGNVVSTQKAGGLLGEAN
-1784 SSSSNTTYTGGF
+1784 SGNITISDSFATG
-1796 AGAFGMTSTMRNDYQ
+1796 S
-1811 LDDRDVT
+1811 VIC
-1818 VTMSNNYSTGTVT
+1818 T
-1831 ASKGSVGGFVGTIIT
+1831 ASQGGVVGIT
-1846 SSSGTK
+1846 SSATTTVTNCGYSGSTGLDSGVSSGATAMTDAQLK
-1852 SSDYTMSNN
+1852 SSIE
-1861 FSDSGSASKA
+1861 GL
-1871 IGSGSVSGIS
+1871 GIS
-1881 AVANSE
+1881 SA
-1887 INSGISGLGF
+1887 
-1897 SNLTMTEVVSE
+1897 TVVSKTVDT
-1908 HTATT
+1908 TAELT
-1913 STTIK
+1913 TTIK
-1918 DLMGKGGEQSFSFAD
+1918 DLMGKGGSHTLTLTPTAGGSAVTLTFND
-1933 FSGAMPSSRDIKF
+1933 
-1946 AETDTIQTV
+1946 TDTIQTV
-1955 IDKLKEFGF
+1955 IDKLKAQGI
-1964 DEVDLVDGIFRI
+1964 DEADLTDGIFRI
-1976 KDDKQGWFYG
+1976 KDDKQWTLNG

-2002 GAEGPQVTYQV
+2002 SAEGPQVTYQV

-2036 GSVTGSQLSYTT
+2036 GSVTGDKLTYTT
-2048 SGTGTAGSVTGNK
+2048 
-2061 VTYETTGA
+2061 TTGSA
-2069 GTVGSVTGDKLTYT
+2069 GSVTGDKLTYT

-2102 NNSMSISGNKV
+2102 NNTMSISGNKV
-2113 TYTGTGTGSTGSVTG
+2113 TYTGTGSDSNGFVLSPDMTGDPSRCQSVLG
-2128 NQLTYTKTTTTN
+2128 NGVN
-2140 GLYSNRNF
+2140 G
-2148 VANTQIYGDSS
+2148 
-2159 IYQSER
+2159 
-2165 LHWSLNANTTI
+2165 NTTLS
-2176 QEILF
+2176 EILKKND
-2181 YETFEELQAENN
+2181 YIFEDFEAGELLSKDGIAID
-2193 LLNVN
+2193 
-2198 GVAVEGLSADMTIGQ
+2198 GLTADMTLNQ
-2213 LCQKMGWIYNNGVV
+2213 LCEKLGWEYSNHTLTAISN
-2227 TIAADTKTTYK
+2227 TKTDYSGLIIDALFI
-2238 GGILEGIFGHYY
+2238 GGVSINPE
-2250 IELDPSNTPTKTY
+2250 NTEIKTY
-2263 VSSVTGPLV
+2263 LSSVSGNLSTGKS
-2272 EGQTYYIKSA
+2272 YWIKSVE
-2282 TDLMKIGGATEGIT
+2282 DLQKLAAYSQNNDTSRMY
-2296 FVLDADI
+2296 FVLDNDI
-2303 DMEGNGGWIS
+2303 DMSGVNFDGIS
-2313 EFKGTFYGNGHKISN
+2313 NFQGEFYGQGYTISN
-2328 LGGALFS
+2328 LTTSLFNSVSGANAL
-2335 TISGSAIVKDIG
+2335 VKDIG
-2347 VENSY
+2347 LLNSNVNAFGDATG
-2352 LVDGSAFAN
+2352 LLAGSVSGGAT
-2361 VIEGNAKVENCY
+2361 IMNCY
-2373 VKNGTIELSS
+2373 VTGELYANGRTVGGLVGTITDNALI
-2383 SCSNKFIGGFAGEI
+2383 SCSSANVTISGNRGDGSVIGGLVGEASG
-2397 KDNAIVSNSFA
+2397 NAQIRYSHSSGSIGGSTGTV
-2408 DVNIVLEKY
+2408 
-2417 GYVQCLGGF
+2417 GGF
-2426 VGRAS
+2426 VGQLKGSVAIS
-2431 KNAQID
+2431 NGYTTVDVDIVDCNFYGAFA
-2437 HSYSSGSIKIF
+2437 GSIC
-2448 PEASVF
+2448 EQ
-2454 GVGGFAGVLSD
+2454 VGS
-2465 TVSVSDS
+2465 
-2472 YSTLDMSNAKVV
+2472 
-2484 DAHKYGSFVGVAGG
+2484 
-2498 INYGGGVEN
+2498 GGVE
-2507 EAFSGSIKNVYTTDE
+2507 AIGFSGTLSNVFATAEAPFASLMNFKDSAT
-2522 TKIAGMVSGG
+2522 I
-2532 TFENVIYNKAAEG
+2532 ENVIYNSAANTSTYQPA
-2545 ELIYGTAT
+2545 LFTNN
-2553 DAISLPST
+2553 AIG
-2561 ALTTSQMQDATTM
+2561 LTLAQMQDGSTMQNYGFTLENMWNTSNGIPDFTDPTASNSKITATGSTTM
-2574 QGHGFT
+2574 AQ
-2580 VENGWYF
+2580 
-2587 VGGGESSFIET
+2587 
-2598 SASSMQMTVPA
+2598 
-2609 TGTTKMSELGIT
+2609 
-2621 DFTVNGSALSGITGD
+2621 
-2636 STVDDVL
+2636 
-2643 SKLKSTYGLSEA
+2643 
-2655 TISDGKITLS
+2655 
-2665 STTDTTLSGNLI
+2665 
-2677 KSLMGQDSVT
+2677 
-2687 ITPTAGDTTTH
+2687 
-2698 TAKGT
+2698 
-2703 TKMSELGITDFTING
+2703 LGITDFTING
-2718 EALSG
+2718 DALSG
-2723 INANSTVVEVF
+2723 INADSTVVEVF

-2756 TSDNCLEGEIIN
+2756 TSDNYLEGEIIN

-2793 YSTIET
+2793 YSTTET

-2804 YNPFDILPDSTNNT
+2804 YTQYDILPDETNNT

-2823 YVQSMASPSGKKI
+2823 YVQSMDSPSGKKI
-2836 SSGSITVGSV
+2836 SSGSITVGSIT
-2846 SFTINAS
+2846 FTIDSS
-2853 TTVADLKRFLAGED
+2853 TTVGDLKRFLAGED
-2867 CYLDSIDGAGTS
+2867 CYLDSIDGGGGS

-2894 GDIANDV
+2894 GDIANDP
-2901 GGSFIGSLCTKST
+2901 GSSYIGYLCTKST
-2914 VSAEE
+2914 VSAGE

-2976 SALYLTTSNSTV
+2976 SALYLTTTNSTV

-2996 FFGQDKVI
+2996 FFGQNKVI

-3021 SDMEWDA
+3021 SDMEYDST
-3028 NPVFEVDGTKIDGLT
+3028 PVFEVDGTQIDGLT

-3093 VGSSGGATSKTYS
+3093 VGSSGS
-3106 GSVLKTVSKGY
+3106 
-3117 TTDTKLVDIDSSYK
+3117 TTTHTAK
-3131 GTKMYVYKENSL
+3131 GT
-3143 TSGTGTTPVRPGT
+3143 
-3156 SGTSGKPGN
+3156 
-3165 SVDMNENNLKPV
+3165 
-3177 YERVAALSIDSNT
+3177 
-3190 TIQDVI
+3190 
-3196 DFYNPYL
+3196 
-3203 DDKIQNVFKP
+3203 
-3213 LNKYS
+3213 
-3218 LDDGTITLAFKS
+3218 
-3230 GYSDKS
+3230 
-3236 FYSAD
+3236 
-3241 ETTLSFGTTT
+3241 
-3251 PTVATTS
+3251 
-3258 TKLYELETS
+3258 
-3267 PEIVASIKVTNNG
+3267 
-3280 NKYSFDA
+3280 
-3287 GSDGTDSPTIQDV
+3287 
-3300 LDFLN
+3300 
-3305 NTAGCTATFTDG
+3305 
-3317 KLTVTGASDLE
+3317 
-3328 FEKPT
+3328 
-3333 TTGKIYDMSVLF
+3333 
-3345 GGSMPTPTTSGGSGS
+3345 
-3360 TGGSSTQTATGT
+3360 
-3372 TKMSEL
+3372 
-3378 GITDFTVNGSALS
+3378 
-3391 GITSSSTV
+3391 
-3399 NDVLA
+3399 
-3404 KLKSTYGLS
+3404 
-3413 DATISDGKITLKSD
+3413 
-3427 TNTTLSGNLIKGL
+3427 
-3440 MGQDSVTI
+3440 
-3448 TPTTGDT
+3448 
-3455 TTTKTYTGT
+3455 
-3464 KVTYGATPATGYTTD
+3464 
-3479 TKLSTIKSRWVG
+3479 
-3491 KRIYVKSSEYTG
+3491 
-3503 STTGYPGNSIL
+3503 
-3514 FQYMDI
+3514 
-3520 TNTTTI
+3520 
-3526 DDVIKFFDKSA
+3526 
-3537 GVMKATYDQTS
+3537 
-3548 GELKLRLNV
+3548 
-3557 DYSVSAPFIQCVGD
+3557 
-3571 DQLIG
+3571 
-3576 QLATKVYSFG
+3576 
-3586 KTGGSSGSPMTADTT
+3586 
-3601 LNDLFVG
+3601 
-3608 TAGENTIT
+3608 
-3616 VTNNGTTT
+3616 
-3624 SFDVSQSTNLLGI
+3624 
-3637 ISNLQSVGCT
+3637 
-3647 ASITD
+3647 
-3652 GVLTVT
+3652 
-3658 GGEDLEFGGNTTVWK
+3658 
-3673 SIFGGSIPT
+3673 
-3682 PTTSTTGSTGG
+3682 
-3693 GSTGSTITVTATGST
+3693 
-3708 TLGQLGFNF
+3708 
-3717 ENTSLFVDGNT
+3717 
-3728 VYEYKDPTG
+3728 
-3737 GFLSQIISEGTT
+3737 
-3749 IDKILSALQ
+3749 
-3758 DQFGI
+3758 
-3763 TGSITDGKVTLTSDT
+3763 
-3778 EHTLTGTVIKKLF
+3778 
-3791 GQDSVTITPIAG
+3791 
-3803 GSSTQTATGSTK
+3803 TK

-3829 ALSGITSSSTVND
+3829 ALSGITGDSTVDDVLAKLKSTYGLSEATISDGKITLSSNSNTTLSGNLIKGLMGQDSVSITPTSGTTTTTKTYTGTKVTYGGKVVTAYASSTKLADIDVGLIGKRINIINKEKFDSQSQMTETGSSSSGSGSTSFDKPLDITVLGQVASMKITSSTTIDDVVSFLNSEFLYVQNASYNSNSGELTVKLANGNSVDMPFMANSSNSDWGGTAKFQVPKSPAVEGTTVTDATTLKELRLLIPNTNNKITVTNNGKTTSFTVDETTCIGDIIDNLEARAGCIASITDGVLTVTGAEDLAFGGNTALWSKVFGGSIPTPTTSTTGSTGGGTTGGTTTTHIAIGTTKMSELGITDFKVNGSALSGITGDSTVND
-3842 VLAKLKST
+3842 VLSKLKST

-3881 MGQDSITITPTSGGS
+3881 MGQDSVTITPTAGTTTTTKTYTGTKVTYGATPATGYTTNTKLSTIRSSWVGKRIYVKSSDYTGSTTGYPGNSMLFQYMDITNKTTIDDVINFFNRSAGVNKATYDQSSGELELQLNADYSVSAPFIQCAGDDLLIGQLATKVKYSFGKTGGSSGSPMTASTTLNDLLVVTAVKNTITVTNNGTTTSFDVSQSTNLLGIISNLQSVGCTATITDGVLTVTGAEDLAFGGNTTVWKSIFGGSIPTPTTSGGS
-3896 SINTAT
+3896 GSTGGGSTTTHTAT
-3902 EDTTFIDLGYS
+3902 EDTTFIDLGY
-3913 NGSCPEFKVD
+3913 GSGLCPEFKVD
-3923 GSQITITSSNTIK
+3923 GRQITITSSNTIK

-4014 EPPGDAESISISGL
+4014 KPQGDFTLIPISGL

-4059 NTPCDLTGTIAE
+4059 NTPCDLTGTIAK

-4081 ECADEIHN
+4081 ECADEIHD

-4159 IDMSGITGF
+4159 IDMSGVTGF
-4168 EGIGTL
+4168 EGIGTNA
-4174 ENAFKGTV
+4174 NAFKGTV
-4182 YGNGHVVENMTI
+4182 YGNGHVVNNMTI
-4194 NTTSIVVGL
+4194 DAEFSTYMGL
-4203 FGYTNQATIKDLGV
+4203 FGNINQSTIKDLGV
-4217 VDANVTG
+4217 VNANVTG
-4224 DSYTGILVGK
+4224 EFHTGILVGH
-4234 AENSQISNVYTSGT
+4234 AENSQISNAYTSGT
-4248 VTSNDAFV
+4248 VTSNSTFV
-4256 GGLVGDLTDSTATNV
+4256 GGLVGVLKNSTATNV
-4271 YSTADVKGS
+4271 YSTADVKG
-4280 AAVGGLIGFSDG
+4280 ACYVGGLIGGSDG
-4292 SIVEK
+4292 SIIEK
-4297 AFATGKVTATD
+4297 AFATGKVTAPNGD
-4308 GQVGGLIG
+4308 VGGLIG
-4316 AMSNGGT
+4316 AMENGGT

-4335 KVDVGG
+4335 IIGGGLVG
-4341 FVGVISVGSITTT
+4341 FINNASITYT

-4369 VGGFIGFVDTDV
+4369 VGGFVGNVNGV
-4381 TTNIKNA
+4381 TNIKNA

-4400 GGSATGILGKDYEQ
+4400 NGSATGILGKDYEQ

-4484 NGADTSGVN
+4484 NGADTSGVS

-4528 ALFDEVIGNAI
+4528 ALFSIVEGNAI
-4539 VRDLALENMSGVGHL
+4539 IRDLALENMSESGYL
-4554 ANTVMDNST
+4554 ASFVIDNST
-4563 VDNVYSTGSTNDN
+4563 VDNVYSTGSTNHN
-4576 AGLICSL
+4576 AGLIGNL
-4583 EGNATLK
+4583 KGNATLK

-4597 IIVNGAYAGGL
+4597 LIVNGAYAGGL
-4608 VSGMRDNATIE
+4608 VSVMSDNATIE
-4619 HCFAKNTIE
+4619 NCFAKNTIE

-4642 LVGIVS
+4642 LVGFVS

-4666 SIHNTVAGGLIG
+4666 SIHNTAAGGLIG

-4693 SRTAVETGMFIGM
+4693 SRTAVETGMFIGQ
-4706 NNGRVTSIGNVA
+4706 NNGRVTSSGNVA
-4718 CTGSSISGTPSGFS
+4718 CTGSSISGTSSGFS

-4742 LNSQAK
+4742 LNSQSR
-4748 MEELGFTKDKGWV
+4748 MEALGFTKDKGWV

-4783 MSDTTTLDSICQN
+4783 MSDTTTLDSICKN

-5072 NLVSQMKFNNWIET
+5072 NLVSQMKLNNWIET

-5390 EKLTGATT
+5390 EKLSGATT

-5503 NLDYNKLMTENS
+5503 GLDYNKHMTENS

-5678 SAESDIKLA
+5678 SADSDIKLA

-5706 FEGIKKYWDDDAT
+5706 FEGTKKYWDDDAT

-5751 DAIQHIINISAN
+5751 DAVQHIINISAN

-5817 KYASSSSALT
+5817 KYASSTSALT

-5908 PNDANNTGIIG
+5908 PTDANNTGIIG

-6108 GETVTISV
+6108 GETVTITV

-6137 MEALGKELADKNS
+6137 MEALGKELADKSS

-6256 TLTKSISNIEKK
+6256 TLSKSISNIEKK

>member
-114 TATKATS
+114 TVTKATS

-290 TKGHITIKGATLDKV
+290 AKGHITIKGATLDKV

-470 VNEFVNS
+470 VNEFVNA

-534 GDSTLTIDGG
+534 GNSTLTIDGG

-789 SINSEGYIVI
+789 LINSEGYIVI

-838 SSTLYTDTKGD
+838 SSALYTDTKGD
-849 IAWDSTI
+849 IAWNSTI

-954 LGIGADKRDY
+954 LGIGTDKRDY

-1082 AESIQY
+1082 AESIKY

-1188 DISTVAYEIK
+1188 DVSTVAYEIK
-1198 GTNKAHYSSVD
+1198 GTNKAHYSKSEGV
-1209 STTYTASGF
+1209 TVTASGF
-1218 TKATETK
+1218 STA
-1225 TGNVTTVSLELP
+1225 VTTQSTSGTDKVYVS
-1237 SGFATSLNIVDT
+1237 
-1249 SDAISLSSI
+1249 SLSDFV
-1258 SSISGLTN
+1258 SG
-1266 GTKYTISTKDDL
+1266 STYYVKSADDL
-1278 VKLAE
+1278 NKLAE
-1283 FSQSWSKYTTNNIT
+1283 LTNAGKNT
-1297 FILANDIDMSGVTD
+1297 KGVK
-1311 FAGIANFY
+1311 F
-1319 GIFSG
+1319 
-1324 NGHVIKN
+1324 V
-1331 VTINGSLTVGLF
+1331 
-1343 KQSEGTIQDLG
+1343 
-1354 LENANVTHA
+1354 LENDVDLA
-1363 ENTTNTRYYV
+1363 
-1373 GALVGQNNG
+1373 GQQFVPIGTYNN
-1382 NIRNCYVNNS
+1382 R
-1392 TVTAK
+1392 
-1397 SGVQYAGGLVGCNEG
+1397 
-1412 KVTYSWTNVNVQRA
+1412 
-1426 NTRTY
+1426 
-1431 MGGFVGENMDYS
+1431 
-1443 GTSGTIISNC
+1443 
-1453 FSVSNL
+1453 
-1459 QSGTTQSFSGG
+1459 
-1470 MYGSTV
+1470 
-1476 SNCFSVGVNGG
+1476 
-1487 VCGSTATVIE
+1487 
-1497 YSHYSNA
+1497 
-1504 YADDN
+1504 
-1509 EKITSGSLVSLK
+1509 
-1521 SKIDALGFDNL
+1521 
-1532 NWNVEEKELRVS
+1532 
-1544 EADSFE
+1544 
-1550 VGMTYHISTV
+1550 
-1560 ADLQKLSSYSNT
+1560 
-1572 RNSSGINGIDKGVN
+1572 
-1586 FVLDNDIDM
+1586 
-1595 SSVSNFVGIANF
+1595 F

-1616 VIKNLKI
+1616 VIKNLTITDTSVLSDSVMVNSKKI
-1623 SESGSG
+1623 
-1629 GYVGLFKALDYG
+1629 YHAGLFGVIDGAKLYDIG
-1641 TVQDLGL
+1641 LG
-1648 ENVTITTNNSY
+1648 NVNINLSIDGDDNVY
-1659 GYTPRQMT
+1659 A
-1667 VGALVGELCMG
+1667 GALVGMG
-1678 KIENCYVSGGTISGN
+1678 MWSSEINNCYSTGSVSTDSY
-1693 ATYMGGLVGSNKW
+1693 AGGLVGVADSLSVLN
-1706 NGSTISDCWANV
+1706 SYS
-1718 TVNKT
+1718 TVNVNGHT
-1723 SYSKDKIGAV
+1723 V
-1733 GGLVAISGGSIS
+1733 GGLVASLTGRKIS
-1745 NSYSL
+1745 NSFATGNVNGLSAGGL
-1750 GDVNSAYGYVGGFV
+1750 VGIVNSS
-1764 GIATGTISNSF
+1764 TISNSF
-1775 STGNVKVTN
+1775 ATGNVVSNLYAGGLVSEAFSGNITISDSFATGNVT
-1784 SSSSNTTYTGGF
+1784 
-1796 AGAFGMTSTMRNDYQ
+1796 
-1811 LDDRDVT
+1811 
-1818 VTMSNNYSTGTVT
+1818 
-1831 ASKGSVGGFVGTIIT
+1831 
-1846 SSSGTK
+1846 GTK
-1852 SSDYTMSNN
+1852 SQGGVVGTDSATTTVTNCGY
-1861 FSDSGSASKA
+1861 SGSAGLA
-1871 IGSGSVSGIS
+1871 SGVTSGATAMTDAQLKSSIEGLGIS
-1881 AVANSE
+1881 SA
-1887 INSGISGLGF
+1887 
-1897 SNLTMTEVVSE
+1897 TVVNKTVDT
-1908 HTATT
+1908 TATT

-1918 DLMGKGGEQSFSFAD
+1918 DLMGKGGEQNF
-1933 FSGAMPSSRDIKF
+1933 DICDYTHGISDVITF

-1955 IDKLKEFGF
+1955 IDKLKEYGF

-1976 KDDKQGWFYG
+1976 KDDKKWAFYG
-1986 SSELVNKL
+1986 HSELVNKL

-2036 GSVTGSQLSYTT
+2036 GSVTGSQLTYTT
-2048 SGTGTAGSVTGNK
+2048 TGTGTAGSVTGNK
-2061 VTYETTGA
+2061 VTYETTGT
-2069 GTVGSVTGDKLTYT
+2069 GTAGSVTGDKLTYT

-2095 MLYKKLA
+2095 MLYKRLA
-2102 NNSMSISGNKV
+2102 NNSMSISGN
-2113 TYTGTGTGSTGSVTG
+2113 
-2128 NQLTYTKTTTTN
+2128 QLTYT
-2140 GLYSNRNF
+2140 
-2148 VANTQIYGDSS
+2148 
-2159 IYQSER
+2159 
-2165 LHWSLNANTTI
+2165 
-2176 QEILF
+2176 
-2181 YETFEELQAENN
+2181 
-2193 LLNVN
+2193 
-2198 GVAVEGLSADMTIGQ
+2198 
-2213 LCQKMGWIYNNGVV
+2213 
-2227 TIAADTKTTYK
+2227 
-2238 GGILEGIFGHYY
+2238 
-2250 IELDPSNTPTKTY
+2250 
-2263 VSSVTGPLV
+2263 
-2272 EGQTYYIKSA
+2272 
-2282 TDLMKIGGATEGIT
+2282 
-2296 FVLDADI
+2296 
-2303 DMEGNGGWIS
+2303 
-2313 EFKGTFYGNGHKISN
+2313 
-2328 LGGALFS
+2328 
-2335 TISGSAIVKDIG
+2335 
-2347 VENSY
+2347 
-2352 LVDGSAFAN
+2352 
-2361 VIEGNAKVENCY
+2361 
-2373 VKNGTIELSS
+2373 
-2383 SCSNKFIGGFAGEI
+2383 
-2397 KDNAIVSNSFA
+2397 
-2408 DVNIVLEKY
+2408 
-2417 GYVQCLGGF
+2417 
-2426 VGRAS
+2426 
-2431 KNAQID
+2431 
-2437 HSYSSGSIKIF
+2437 
-2448 PEASVF
+2448 
-2454 GVGGFAGVLSD
+2454 
-2465 TVSVSDS
+2465 
-2472 YSTLDMSNAKVV
+2472 
-2484 DAHKYGSFVGVAGG
+2484 
-2498 INYGGGVEN
+2498 
-2507 EAFSGSIKNVYTTDE
+2507 
-2522 TKIAGMVSGG
+2522 
-2532 TFENVIYNKAAEG
+2532 
-2545 ELIYGTAT
+2545 
-2553 DAISLPST
+2553 
-2561 ALTTSQMQDATTM
+2561 
-2574 QGHGFT
+2574 
-2580 VENGWYF
+2580 
-2587 VGGGESSFIET
+2587 
-2598 SASSMQMTVPA
+2598 
-2609 TGTTKMSELGIT
+2609 
-2621 DFTVNGSALSGITGD
+2621 
-2636 STVDDVL
+2636 
-2643 SKLKSTYGLSEA
+2643 
-2655 TISDGKITLS
+2655 
-2665 STTDTTLSGNLI
+2665 
-2677 KSLMGQDSVT
+2677 
-2687 ITPTAGDTTTH
+2687 TAGDT
-2698 TAKGT
+2698 
-2703 TKMSELGITDFTING
+2703 
-2718 EALSG
+2718 
-2723 INANSTVVEVF
+2723 
-2734 TALKNEYGIEAS
+2734 
-2746 ISNGIVTFSA
+2746 
-2756 TSDNCLEGEIIN
+2756 
-2768 KFFGSK
+2768 
-2774 AVEFS
+2774 
-2779 TGLNGNSIKSNKVQ
+2779 
-2793 YSTIET
+2793 
-2799 TSSDV
+2799 
-2804 YNPFDILPDSTNNT
+2804 
-2818 KIFDL
+2818 
-2823 YVQSMASPSGKKI
+2823 
-2836 SSGSITVGSV
+2836 
-2846 SFTINAS
+2846 
-2853 TTVADLKRFLAGED
+2853 
-2867 CYLDSIDGAGTS
+2867 
-2879 LYNIVSNNGASVSVS
+2879 
-2894 GDIANDV
+2894 
-2901 GGSFIGSLCTKST
+2901 
-2914 VSAEE
+2914 
-2919 TVNHNIDNNT
+2919 
-2929 TIGQIFGDTASHTI
+2929 
-2943 KVGDETVTLQ
+2943 
-2953 STDKLS
+2953 
-2959 TLVSKLADKG
+2959 
-2969 VTAEIKN
+2969 
-2976 SALYLTTSNSTV
+2976 
-2988 FSGDIISR
+2988 
-2996 FFGQDKVI
+2996 
-3004 AGGST
+3004 
-3009 YKYVDIELSTKF
+3009 
-3021 SDMEWDA
+3021 
-3028 NPVFEVDGTKIDGLT
+3028 
-3043 KDSTI
+3043 
-3048 QDLFNKLASKGI
+3048 
-3060 NASLS
+3060 
-3065 NGKITLTSDTEH
+3065 
-3077 TLTGTAVE
+3077 
-3085 DFFGGAVT
+3085 
-3093 VGSSGGATSKTYS
+3093 TSKTYS

-3117 TTDTKLVDIDSSYK
+3117 STDTKLVDIDSNYK
-3131 GTKMYVYKENSL
+3131 GIEMYVYKQNSS

-3156 SGTSGKPGN
+3156 SGTSGTPGKPGS
-3165 SVDMNENNLKPV
+3165 SVDMNENILKPAN
-3177 YERVAALSIDSNT
+3177 EQVATLSIDENT

-3196 DFYNPYL
+3196 DFYSPYL
-3203 DDKIQNVFKP
+3203 DDKIDNVLKP

-3218 LDDGTITLAFKS
+3218 LEDGTITLKFKS
-3230 GYSDKS
+3230 GYTNKAFGGS
-3236 FYSAD
+3236 D
-3241 ETTLSFGTTT
+3241 ETTLAFVTTT

-3267 PEIVASIKVTNNG
+3267 PEIIASIKVTNNG

-3328 FEKPT
+3328 FEKQT
-3333 TTGKIYDMSVLF
+3333 KTSSSGQIILDQVYDMSILF
-3345 GGSMPTPTTSGGSGS
+3345 GGSMPTPTTSTTGS
-3360 TGGSSTQTATGT
+3360 TGGTTGGTTTTHIATGT

-3378 GITDFTVNGSALS
+3378 GITDFTINGEALS
-3391 GITSSSTV
+3391 GINANSTVVDVFTALKNEYGIESSISNGIVTFSATSDNYLEGEIINKFFGSKAVEFSTGLNGNSIKSNKVQYSTTETTSSDVYTQYDILPDETNNTKIFDLYVQSQAAPSCKKISSGSITVGSVTFTIDSSTTVADLKRFLKREDCTLDPIDSFGGSLYRIVSNNGSSVAVFGDIANDGGSSSIGYLCTKSTTSSGETVNHNIDNNTTIGQIFGDTVSHTIKVGDETVTLQSTDKLSTLVSKLADKGVTAEIKNSALYLTTSNSTV
-3399 NDVLA
+3399 FSGDIISKFFGQDKVIA
-3404 KLKSTYGLS
+3404 GGSTYKYVDIELSTKFSDMEWDSTPVFEVDGTQIDGLTKDS
-3413 DATISDGKITLKSD
+3413 TIQDLFNKLASKGINASLSNGKITLTSD
-3427 TNTTLSGNLIKGL
+3427 TEHTLTGTAVEEFFGGAVTVGSSGTTTTTKTYTGTKVTYGGKVATAYASNTKLADINVSLIGRRIAIINKEKFEQDKFGDSSTGSGSTSFDKPLDITLMGQVASMKITNSTTIDDVVSFLNSESLYVENASYNSNSGELTVKLANGNSVDMPFTADSSNSEWGGTAKFQVPKSPAVEGTTVTDATTLKELGLRIPIVNNKITVTNNGKTRSFTVGDTTCIGDIIDNLEAKAGCTATITDGVLTVTGAEDLEFGGNTTVLKKIFGGSMPTPTTSTTGGGSTGGTITVTATGSTTLKQLGLSLAPSLSVDGNTVYLYQSQELGAFIGL
-3440 MGQDSVTI
+3440 TNRVTLDELFSVLQDQFGITGSITDGKVTLTSDTEHTLTGTVINKLFGQDSVTI
-3448 TPTTGDT
+3448 TPTSGTT

-3647 ASITD
+3647 ATITD

-3658 GGEDLEFGGNTTVWK
+3658 GGEDLAFGGNTTVWK

-3693 GSTGSTITVTATGST
+3693 GSTGGTITV
-3708 TLGQLGFNF
+3708 
-3717 ENTSLFVDGNT
+3717 
-3728 VYEYKDPTG
+3728 
-3737 GFLSQIISEGTT
+3737 
-3749 IDKILSALQ
+3749 
-3758 DQFGI
+3758 
-3763 TGSITDGKVTLTSDT
+3763 
-3778 EHTLTGTVIKKLF
+3778 
-3791 GQDSVTITPIAG
+3791 
-3803 GSSTQTATGSTK
+3803 TATGSTK
-3815 MSELGITDFKVNGS
+3815 MSELGITDFTVNDS
-3829 ALSGITSSSTVND
+3829 VLSGITSSSTVND
-3842 VLAKLKST
+3842 VLAKLKLT

-3861 KITLKSN
+3861 KITLKSTTV
-3868 SNTTLSGNLIKGL
+3868 TTLSGNLIKGL
-3881 MGQDSITITPTSGGS
+3881 MGQDFVTIIPTAGGS

-3902 EDTTFIDLGYS
+3902 EDTTFIDLGY
-3913 NGSCPEFKVD
+3913 GSGLCPEFKVD

-3969 EAVNKLFGQDSVT
+3969 EAVNKLFGQDSITITPTAGDSSTNTATGSTKMSELGITDFTVNGSALSGITSSSTIDDVLAKLKSTYGLSEATISDGKVTFKSNGKITLSGNLINRLTGQDSVT
-3982 ISPDTSTTTQTA
+3982 ISPETSTTTQTA

-4014 EPPGDAESISISGL
+4014 DPTGDAESISISGL

-4059 NTPCDLTGTIAE
+4059 NTPCDLTGTIAK

-4081 ECADEIHN
+4081 ECADEIHD

-4159 IDMSGITGF
+4159 IDMSGVTGF
-4168 EGIGTL
+4168 EGIGTST
-4174 ENAFKGTV
+4174 NAFKGTV

-4194 NTTSIVVGL
+4194 NTSSSFQGL
-4203 FGYTNQATIKDLGV
+4203 FGNINQSTIKDLGV
-4217 VDANVTG
+4217 VNANVTG
-4224 DSYTGILVGK
+4224 GGFTGILVGQ
-4234 AENSQISNVYTSGT
+4234 AENSQISNAYTSGT
-4248 VTSNDAFV
+4248 VTSNALV
-4256 GGLVGDLTDSTATNV
+4256 GGLVGMLKDSTATNV
-4271 YSTADVKGS
+4271 YSTADVKGN
-4280 AAVGGLIGFSDG
+4280 AIVGGLIGSSDG

-4297 AFATGKVTATD
+4297 AFATGKVTAPN

-4316 AMSNGGT
+4316 GMFNGGT

-4335 KVDVGG
+4335 KIGGGLVG
-4341 FVGVISVGSITTT
+4341 FINNASITYT
-4354 FDTVYSTSRVSGSQY
+4354 FDTVYSTSRVSGSEY
-4369 VGGFIGFVDTDV
+4369 VGGFVGMVNGV
-4381 TTNIKNA
+4381 TNIKNA

-4400 GGSATGILGKDYEQ
+4400 NGSATGIVGKDYEQ

-4426 TEDKGWVYTTNSTP
+4426 TEDKGWVYTANTTP

-4476 NNLATLVN
+4476 NNLATLVHN

-4502 SSFTNTIMDFEGTF
+4502 SSFTNTIDCFKGTF

-4528 ALFDEVIGNAI
+4528 ALFSIVEGNAI
-4539 VRDLALENMSGVGHL
+4539 VRDLALENMSENGYL
-4554 ANTVMDNST
+4554 AGTVMDNST
-4563 VDNVYSTGSTNDN
+4563 VDNVYSTGSTNNN
-4576 AGLICSL
+4576 AGLITTL
-4583 EGNATLK
+4583 EDNATLK

-4597 IIVNGAYAGGL
+4597 ITTSHGGVGGLVGVMYDNATIENCFVKNTINQNASHSKYNYAGGL
-4608 VSGMRDNATIE
+4608 VGVVN
-4619 HCFAKNTIE
+4619 
-4628 QKFTSMAMGAMAGG
+4628 
-4642 LVGIVS
+4642 

-4656 ADCNINVVKY
+4656 ADCNVHAY
-4666 SIHNTVAGGLIG
+4666 GYAGMTTTAGSLIG
-4678 GVSGDVTIENCYATG
+4678 KTSGNVTIENCYATG
-4693 SRTAVETGMFIGM
+4693 SIYANKKDFFIGQ
-4706 NNGRVTSIGNVA
+4706 NDGNVTSSGNVA
-4718 CTGSSISGTPSGFS
+4718 CTGSSTSGTSSGFS

-4742 LNSQAK
+4742 LNSQSR
-4748 MEELGFTKDKGWV
+4748 MEALGFTKDKGWV

-4775 SSAGTTFQ
+4775 SSAGTTYQ

-4831 DGVTANISNN
+4831 DGVTVNISNN

-4937 LNDNGFQASIVNG
+4937 LNNNGFQASIVDG

-4990 LDASSSTKATATTKL
+4990 LDASSSTKATATTKI

-5072 NLVSQMKFNNWIET
+5072 NLVSQMKLNNWIET

-5503 NLDYNKLMTENS
+5503 GLDYNKLMTETS

-5521 FSQGGTVRVMLDGKT
+5521 FAQGGTVRVMLDGKT

-5673 TSIRI
+5673 TLIRI
-5678 SAESDIKLA
+5678 SADSDIKLA

-5699 QEVRKGD
+5699 QSVRKGD
-5706 FEGIKKYWDDDAT
+5706 FEGTKKYWDDDAT

-5751 DAIQHIINISAN
+5751 DAVQHIINISAN

-5849 NATDGNMSI
+5849 NATDGNMSV

-5908 PNDANNTGIIG
+5908 PTDADNTGIIG

-6122 IYSAVSDTLDAYNTM
+6122 IYSAVSDTLDAYNSM

-6256 TLTKSISNIEKK
+6256 TLSKSISNIEKK

>member
-290 TKGHITIKGATLDKV
+290 AKGHITIKGATLDKV

-470 VNEFVNS
+470 VNEFVNA

-642 NYTLKVGDGTSTTY
+642 NYTLKVGDGASTTY

-712 VDAVMI
+712 VNAVMI

-838 SSTLYTDTKGD
+838 SSALYSDTKGD

-914 SLVDKLGFNSDGVH
+914 SLVDKLGFYSDGVH

-939 TDGKKSADTGTTFEQ
+939 SDGKKSADTGTTFEQ
-954 LGIGADKRDY
+954 LGIGTDKRDY

-1035 GTKET
+1035 GIKET

-1188 DISTVAYEIK
+1188 DVSTVAYEIK
-1198 GTNKAHYSSVD
+1198 GTNKAHYSKSEGV
-1209 STTYTASGF
+1209 TVTASGF
-1218 TKATETK
+1218 STA
-1225 TGNVTTVSLELP
+1225 VTTQSTSGADKVYVS
-1237 SGFATSLNIVDT
+1237 
-1249 SDAISLSSI
+1249 SLSDFV
-1258 SSISGLTN
+1258 SG
-1266 GTKYTISTKDDL
+1266 STYYVKSASDL
-1278 VKLAE
+1278 NKLAE
-1283 FSQSWSKYTTNNIT
+1283 LTNAGKDTSGVT
-1297 FILANDIDMSGVTD
+1297 FVLENDIDL
-1311 FAGIANFY
+1311 AGQQFVPI
-1319 GIFSG
+1319 
-1324 NGHVIKN
+1324 
-1331 VTINGSLTVGLF
+1331 
-1343 KQSEGTIQDLG
+1343 GT
-1354 LENANVTHA
+1354 
-1363 ENTTNTRYYV
+1363 Y
-1373 GALVGQNNG
+1373 NN
-1382 NIRNCYVNNS
+1382 R
-1392 TVTAK
+1392 
-1397 SGVQYAGGLVGCNEG
+1397 
-1412 KVTYSWTNVNVQRA
+1412 
-1426 NTRTY
+1426 
-1431 MGGFVGENMDYS
+1431 
-1443 GTSGTIISNC
+1443 
-1453 FSVSNL
+1453 
-1459 QSGTTQSFSGG
+1459 
-1470 MYGSTV
+1470 
-1476 SNCFSVGVNGG
+1476 
-1487 VCGSTATVIE
+1487 
-1497 YSHYSNA
+1497 
-1504 YADDN
+1504 
-1509 EKITSGSLVSLK
+1509 
-1521 SKIDALGFDNL
+1521 
-1532 NWNVEEKELRVS
+1532 
-1544 EADSFE
+1544 
-1550 VGMTYHISTV
+1550 
-1560 ADLQKLSSYSNT
+1560 
-1572 RNSSGINGIDKGVN
+1572 
-1586 FVLDNDIDM
+1586 
-1595 SSVSNFVGIANF
+1595 F

-1616 VIKNLKI
+1616 VIKNLTI
-1623 SESGSG
+1623 TDTSVLSDPFTGGSG
-1629 GYVGLFKALDYG
+1629 NVYYAGLFGDTYG
-1641 TVQDLGL
+1641 AKLYDIGL
-1648 ENVTITTNNSY
+1648 ENVNINLFIDGKDKVY
-1659 GYTPRQMT
+1659 A
-1667 VGALVGELCMG
+1667 GALVASSNWPSKLE
-1678 KIENCYVSGGTISGN
+1678 INNCYSTGSVSTDSY
-1693 ATYMGGLVGSNKW
+1693 AGGLVGIAISASVSNSYSTVNV
-1706 NGSTISDCWANV
+1706 NGSI
-1718 TVNKT
+1718 
-1723 SYSKDKIGAV
+1723 V
-1733 GGLVAISGGSIS
+1733 GGLVASLDGKIS
-1745 NSYSL
+1745 NS
-1750 GDVNSAYGYVGGFV
+1750 F
-1764 GIATGTISNSF
+1764 ATGNVDGTTAGGLVGVVMDSSTISNSF
-1775 STGNVKVTN
+1775 ATGNVVSNVYAGGLVGEAFYGNITISDSFAMADVTGVTSQGGIVGIIKSSVTTTVTN
-1784 SSSSNTTYTGGF
+1784 CGYSG
-1796 AGAFGMTSTMRNDYQ
+1796 
-1811 LDDRDVT
+1811 
-1818 VTMSNNYSTGTVT
+1818 STGLASGVT
-1831 ASKGSVGGFVGTIIT
+1831 
-1846 SSSGTK
+1846 SGATAMTDAQLK
-1852 SSDYTMSNN
+1852 SSIE
-1861 FSDSGSASKA
+1861 GL
-1871 IGSGSVSGIS
+1871 GIS
-1881 AVANSE
+1881 SATVVNKTVDTTAE
-1887 INSGISGLGF
+1887 
-1897 SNLTMTEVVSE
+1897 LT
-1908 HTATT
+1908 
-1913 STTIK
+1913 TTIK
-1918 DLMGKGGEQSFSFAD
+1918 DLIGKGGEQGFNFCE
-1933 FSGAMPSSRDIKF
+1933 SGNPMAVSRRIAF

-1964 DEVDLVDGIFRI
+1964 DEVDLVDGVFRI
-1976 KDDKQGWFYG
+1976 KDDKQWTLNGR
-1986 SSELVNKL
+1986 SELVNKL

-2027 YTTTTTGTV
+2027 YTTTTTGTI

-2061 VTYETTGA
+2061 VTYETTGT
-2069 GTVGSVTGDKLTYT
+2069 GTAGSVTGDKLTYT
-2083 VSTADGSIVSNE
+2083 T
-2095 MLYKKLA
+2095 
-2102 NNSMSISGNKV
+2102 
-2113 TYTGTGTGSTGSVTG
+2113 TTGSTGSVTG
-2128 NQLTYTKTTTTN
+2128 NKVTYTKSTTTN
-2140 GLYSNRNF
+2140 TGYKYTAADYNSSSVYHGMMKDFRLVSYIDTNTTYNSPQGQMLTGRTITGVDKDGLSFSIVIDDSTTLELFDNQLYGYGFRL
-2148 VANTQIYGDSS
+2148 TQIDAGMWGISK
-2159 IYQSER
+2159 
-2165 LHWSLNANTTI
+2165 
-2176 QEILF
+2176 
-2181 YETFEELQAENN
+2181 
-2193 LLNVN
+2193 
-2198 GVAVEGLSADMTIGQ
+2198 AD
-2213 LCQKMGWIYNNGVV
+2213 K
-2227 TIAADTKTTYK
+2227 
-2238 GGILEGIFGHYY
+2238 H
-2250 IELDPSNTPTKTY
+2250 
-2263 VSSVTGPLV
+2263 
-2272 EGQTYYIKSA
+2272 
-2282 TDLMKIGGATEGIT
+2282 
-2296 FVLDADI
+2296 
-2303 DMEGNGGWIS
+2303 
-2313 EFKGTFYGNGHKISN
+2313 
-2328 LGGALFS
+2328 
-2335 TISGSAIVKDIG
+2335 
-2347 VENSY
+2347 
-2352 LVDGSAFAN
+2352 
-2361 VIEGNAKVENCY
+2361 
-2373 VKNGTIELSS
+2373 
-2383 SCSNKFIGGFAGEI
+2383 
-2397 KDNAIVSNSFA
+2397 
-2408 DVNIVLEKY
+2408 
-2417 GYVQCLGGF
+2417 
-2426 VGRAS
+2426 
-2431 KNAQID
+2431 
-2437 HSYSSGSIKIF
+2437 SSGSIDIGDL
-2448 PEASVF
+2448 AYQ
-2454 GVGGFAGVLSD
+2454 G
-2465 TVSVSDS
+2465 S
-2472 YSTLDMSNAKVV
+2472 YNAAEYVAVIGKVV
-2484 DAHKYGSFVGVAGG
+2484 VEESGVP
-2498 INYGGGVEN
+2498 
-2507 EAFSGSIKNVYTTDE
+2507 YTST
-2522 TKIAGMVSGG
+2522 TQ
-2532 TFENVIYNKAAEG
+2532 Y
-2545 ELIYGTAT
+2545 TA
-2553 DAISLPST
+2553 D
-2561 ALTTSQMQDATTM
+2561 TS
-2574 QGHGFT
+2574 
-2580 VENGWYF
+2580 
-2587 VGGGESSFIET
+2587 
-2598 SASSMQMTVPA
+2598 
-2609 TGTTKMSELGIT
+2609 TKMSELGIT
-2621 DFTVNGSALSGITGD
+2621 DFTVNGSALSGITSS
-2636 STVDDVL
+2636 STINDVL
-2643 SKLKSTYGLSEA
+2643 AKLKSTYGLSEA
-2655 TISDGKITLS
+2655 TISDGKITLKS
-2665 STTDTTLSGNLI
+2665 NTDTTLSGNLI
-2677 KSLMGQDSVT
+2677 KGLMGQDSVT
-2687 ITPTAGDTTTH
+2687 ITP
-2698 TAKGT
+2698 
-2703 TKMSELGITDFTING
+2703 I
-2718 EALSG
+2718 
-2723 INANSTVVEVF
+2723 
-2734 TALKNEYGIEAS
+2734 
-2746 ISNGIVTFSA
+2746 
-2756 TSDNCLEGEIIN
+2756 
-2768 KFFGSK
+2768 
-2774 AVEFS
+2774 
-2779 TGLNGNSIKSNKVQ
+2779 
-2793 YSTIET
+2793 
-2799 TSSDV
+2799 
-2804 YNPFDILPDSTNNT
+2804 
-2818 KIFDL
+2818 
-2823 YVQSMASPSGKKI
+2823 
-2836 SSGSITVGSV
+2836 
-2846 SFTINAS
+2846 
-2853 TTVADLKRFLAGED
+2853 
-2867 CYLDSIDGAGTS
+2867 
-2879 LYNIVSNNGASVSVS
+2879 
-2894 GDIANDV
+2894 V
-2901 GGSFIGSLCTKST
+2901 GGT
-2914 VSAEE
+2914 
-2919 TVNHNIDNNT
+2919 
-2929 TIGQIFGDTASHTI
+2929 
-2943 KVGDETVTLQ
+2943 
-2953 STDKLS
+2953 
-2959 TLVSKLADKG
+2959 
-2969 VTAEIKN
+2969 
-2976 SALYLTTSNSTV
+2976 
-2988 FSGDIISR
+2988 
-2996 FFGQDKVI
+2996 
-3004 AGGST
+3004 
-3009 YKYVDIELSTKF
+3009 
-3021 SDMEWDA
+3021 
-3028 NPVFEVDGTKIDGLT
+3028 
-3043 KDSTI
+3043 
-3048 QDLFNKLASKGI
+3048 
-3060 NASLS
+3060 
-3065 NGKITLTSDTEH
+3065 
-3077 TLTGTAVE
+3077 
-3085 DFFGGAVT
+3085 
-3093 VGSSGGATSKTYS
+3093 TSKTYS

-3131 GTKMYVYKENSL
+3131 GTNMYVYKKNSS
-3143 TSGTGTTPVRPGT
+3143 TSSTGTTPVRPGT
-3156 SGTSGKPGN
+3156 SGKPGKPGN
-3165 SVDMNENNLKPV
+3165 SVDMNENNLKPL
-3177 YERVAALSIDSNT
+3177 YEIVATLSIDSNT

-3203 DDKIQNVFKP
+3203 DTKKANIFKP

-3218 LDDGTITLAFKS
+3218 LEDGTITLAFKS

-3236 FYSAD
+3236 FGSSD

-3258 TKLYELETS
+3258 TKLYELETVS
-3267 PEIVASIKVTNNG
+3267 LRVASIKVINNG

-3287 GSDGTDSPTIQDV
+3287 SSDETDSGIDSPTIQDV

-3305 NTAGCTATFTDG
+3305 NTAGCTATFIDG

-3333 TTGKIYDMSVLF
+3333 TTSSPGEINVNQVYDMSILF

-3378 GITDFTVNGSALS
+3378 GITDFKVNGSALS
-3391 GITSSSTV
+3391 GITGDSTV
-3399 NDVLA
+3399 NDVLS

-3413 DATISDGKITLKSD
+3413 EATISDGKITLSSNTD
-3427 TNTTLSGNLIKGL
+3427 TTLSGNLIKGL

-3448 TPTTGDT
+3448 TPTSGTT

-3464 KVTYGATPATGYTTD
+3464 KVTYGATSATGYTTD
-3479 TKLSTIKSRWVG
+3479 TKLSTIRSRWVG
-3491 KRIYVKSSEYTG
+3491 QRIYVKSSEYTG

-3526 DDVIKFFDKSA
+3526 DDVINFFDRSA

-3586 KTGGSSGSPMTADTT
+3586 KTGGSSGSNMTASTT
-3601 LNDLFVG
+3601 LNDLLVV
-3608 TAGENTIT
+3608 TAVKNTIT
-3616 VTNNGTTT
+3616 ITNNGTTT
-3624 SFDVSQSTNLLGI
+3624 SFDISQETNLLGI

-3658 GGEDLEFGGNTTVWK
+3658 GAEDLAFGGNTTVWK
-3673 SIFGGSIPT
+3673 KIFGGSIPT

-3693 GSTGSTITVTATGST
+3693 GSTG
-3708 TLGQLGFNF
+3708 
-3717 ENTSLFVDGNT
+3717 
-3728 VYEYKDPTG
+3728 
-3737 GFLSQIISEGTT
+3737 
-3749 IDKILSALQ
+3749 
-3758 DQFGI
+3758 
-3763 TGSITDGKVTLTSDT
+3763 
-3778 EHTLTGTVIKKLF
+3778 
-3791 GQDSVTITPIAG
+3791 
-3803 GSSTQTATGSTK
+3803 GSSTQTATGTTK

-3881 MGQDSITITPTSGGS
+3881 MGQDSVTITPTAGDS
-3896 SINTAT
+3896 STNTAT

-3913 NGSCPEFKVD
+3913 SGSSPEFKVD
-3923 GSQITITSSNTIK
+3923 GKQISITSSMAIK
-3936 NLLTL
+3936 NLLAL
-3941 LERDYGITGSITD
+3941 LEHDYGITGSITD

-3982 ISPDTSTTTQTA
+3982 ITPDTSTTTQTA

-4014 EPPGDAESISISGL
+4014 DPTGDAEPISISGL

-4059 NTPCDLTGTIAE
+4059 NTPCDLTGTIAK
-4071 KLFGNDIVSL
+4071 KLFGKDSVSL
-4081 ECADEIHN
+4081 ECADEIHD

-4118 VSELVAGNKYHISSA
+4118 VSQLVAGNKYHISSA

-4159 IDMSGITGF
+4159 IDMSGVTGF

-4174 ENAFKGTV
+4174 DNAFKGTV
-4182 YGNGHVVENMTI
+4182 YGNGHVVKNMTI
-4194 NTTSIVVGL
+4194 NTSSSYQGL
-4203 FGYTNQATIKDLGV
+4203 FGNINQSTIKDLGV

-4224 DSYTGILVGK
+4224 DSYIGILVGQAK
-4234 AENSQISNVYTSGT
+4234 NSQISNVYTSGT
-4248 VTSNDAFV
+4248 VTSNGTWV
-4256 GGLVGDLTDSTATNV
+4256 GGLVGYLTDSTATNV
-4271 YSTADVKGS
+4271 YSTAGVKGKEG
-4280 AAVGGLIGFSDG
+4280 VGGLIGCSDG

-4297 AFATGKVTATD
+4297 AFATGKVTAS
-4308 GQVGGLIG
+4308 GGIAGGLFG
-4316 AMSNGGT
+4316 GMNNGGT

-4335 KVDVGG
+4335 DNGVGG
-4341 FVGVISVGSITTT
+4341 FVGLIGANKITIT
-4354 FDTVYSTSRVSGSQY
+4354 FDTVYSTGRVSGSEN
-4369 VGGFIGFVDTDV
+4369 VGGFIGCIIPDT

-4400 GGSATGILGKDYEQ
+4400 GGSVTGILGKDYEQ

-4426 TEDKGWVYTTNSTP
+4426 TEDKGWVYTANTTP

-4502 SSFTNTIMDFEGTF
+4502 SSFTNTIDCFKGTF

-4528 ALFDEVIGNAI
+4528 ALFSIVEGNAI
-4539 VRDLALENMSGVGHL
+4539 VRDLALENMSESGHL
-4554 ANTVMDNST
+4554 ADTVMDNST
-4563 VDNVYSTGSTNDN
+4563 VDNVYSTGSTNNN
-4576 AGLICSL
+4576 AGLITTL
-4583 EGNATLK
+4583 EDNATLK

-4597 IIVNGAYAGGL
+4597 LTVNAAYAGGL
-4608 VSGMRDNATIE
+4608 VSAMSDNATIE

-4628 QKFTSMAMGAMAGG
+4628 QNASHSKYNYAGG
-4642 LVGIVS
+4642 LVGMVN

-4656 ADCNINVVKY
+4656 ADCNVHAY
-4666 SIHNTVAGGLIG
+4666 GYAGMTTTAGSLIG
-4678 GVSGDVTIENCYATG
+4678 KTSGNVTIENCYATG
-4693 SRTAVETGMFIGM
+4693 SIGANKKDFFIGQ
-4706 NNGRVTSIGNVA
+4706 NDGSVTSSGNVA

-4742 LNSQAK
+4742 LNSQSK
-4748 MEELGFTKDKGWV
+4748 MEALGFTKDKGWV

-4783 MSDTTTLDSICQN
+4783 MSNTTTLDSICQN

-4950 VFTATKDGKI
+4950 VFTATKDGKV

-5072 NLVSQMKFNNWIET
+5072 NLVSQMKLNNWIET

-5107 GLVLDKKTYN
+5107 GLVLDNKTYN

-5503 NLDYNKLMTENS
+5503 GLDYNKHMTETS

-5521 FSQGGTVRVMLDGKT
+5521 FAQGGTVRVMLDGKT

-5582 NLGSYLVQGGA
+5582 NLGSYFVQGGA

-5678 SAESDIKLA
+5678 SADSDIKLA

-5706 FEGIKKYWDDDAT
+5706 FEGTKKYWDDDAT

-5751 DAIQHIINISAN
+5751 DAVQHIINISAN

-5793 DKLEFTGGTSGL
+5793 DKLTFTGGTSGL

-5817 KYASSSSALT
+5817 KYASSTSALT

-5908 PNDANNTGIIG
+5908 PNDADNTGIIG

-6108 GETVTISV
+6108 GETVTITV

-6137 MEALGKELADKNS
+6137 MEALGKELADKSS

-6245 NTEGYFSNMAN
+6245 NTDGYFSNMAN
-6256 TLTKSISNIEKK
+6256 TLSKSISNIEKK

>member
-470 VNEFVNS
+470 VNEFVNA

-954 LGIGADKRDY
+954 LGIGTDKRDY

-1035 GTKET
+1035 GIKET

-1093 NIHAVTETTKL
+1093 NVHAVTETTKL

-1188 DISTVAYEIK
+1188 DVSTVAYEIK

-1550 VGMTYHISTV
+1550 SGMTYHISTV

-1572 RNSSGINGIDKGVN
+1572 RNSSGLNGIDEGVN

-1623 SESGSG
+1623 SESSSG
-1629 GYVGLFKALDYG
+1629 GYVGLFDCMDG

-1648 ENVTITTNNSY
+1648 ENVTITANNSY
-1659 GYTPRQMT
+1659 GLSPRQMC
-1667 VGALVGELCMG
+1667 VGALVGELAFGG

-1693 ATYMGGLVGSNKW
+1693 ATYIGGLIGKISANNEYHTNLV
-1706 NGSTISDCWANV
+1706 SDCWANV

-1723 SYSKDKIGAV
+1723 SYSKDKIGAA
-1733 GGLVAISGGSIS
+1733 GGLVGISGGTIS

-1750 GDVNSAYGYVGGFV
+1750 GDVNSAYGYVGGFI
-1764 GIATGTISNSF
+1764 GLATGTISNSF

-1796 AGAFGMTSTMRNDYQ
+1796 AGALGQTGTMKNDNQMFGE
-1811 LDDRDVT
+1811 T
-1818 VTMSNNYSTGTVT
+1818 VNMSNNYSTGTVS
-1831 ASKGSVGGFVGTIIT
+1831 ASKGSVGGFAGTTIT
-1846 SSSGTK
+1846 SSSGTLA
-1852 SSDYTMSNN
+1852 SDYTMSNN

-1897 SNLTMTEVVSE
+1897 SNLTMTEVVNE

-1918 DLMGKGGEQSFSFAD
+1918 DLIGKGGEQGFNFCE
-1933 FSGAMPSSRDIKF
+1933 SGNPMAVSRRIAF

-1964 DEVDLVDGIFRI
+1964 DEVDLVDGVFRI
-1976 KDDKQGWFYG
+1976 KDDKKWEFYG

-2036 GSVTGSQLSYTT
+2036 GSVTGNKVTYET

-2061 VTYETTGA
+2061 VTYETTGT
-2069 GTVGSVTGDKLTYT
+2069 GTAGSVTGDKLTYT
-2083 VSTADGSIVSNE
+2083 VSTTDGSIVSNE

-2102 NNSMSISGNKV
+2102 NNTMSISGNKV
-2113 TYTGTGTGSTGSVTG
+2113 TYTTGAGTTGSSSDTTSKTYSGSVLKTASIGYTTDTKLVDIDSSYKGNKMHVYKNNSSTSGTGTTPVRPGTSGTSGKPGSSVDM
-2128 NQLTYTKTTTTN
+2128 NENNLKPVHEV
-2140 GLYSNRNF
+2140 
-2148 VANTQIYGDSS
+2148 VATLS
-2159 IYQSER
+2159 IDE
-2165 LHWSLNANTTI
+2165 NTTI
-2176 QEILF
+2176 QDVIDF
-2181 YETFEELQAENN
+2181 YNPY
-2193 LLNVN
+2193 LLD
-2198 GVAVEGLSADMTIGQ
+2198 GIS
-2213 LCQKMGWIYNNGVV
+2213 YNNFKRVN
-2227 TIAADTKTTYK
+2227 TY
-2238 GGILEGIFGHYY
+2238 
-2250 IELDPSNTPTKTY
+2250 S
-2263 VSSVTGPLV
+2263 
-2272 EGQTYYIKSA
+2272 
-2282 TDLMKIGGATEGIT
+2282 
-2296 FVLDADI
+2296 
-2303 DMEGNGGWIS
+2303 
-2313 EFKGTFYGNGHKISN
+2313 
-2328 LGGALFS
+2328 
-2335 TISGSAIVKDIG
+2335 
-2347 VENSY
+2347 
-2352 LVDGSAFAN
+2352 LVDGTITLSFKSGYSTDLQA
-2361 VIEGNAKVENCY
+2361 VDEN
-2373 VKNGTIELSS
+2373 
-2383 SCSNKFIGGFAGEI
+2383 
-2397 KDNAIVSNSFA
+2397 
-2408 DVNIVLEKY
+2408 
-2417 GYVQCLGGF
+2417 
-2426 VGRAS
+2426 
-2431 KNAQID
+2431 
-2437 HSYSSGSIKIF
+2437 
-2448 PEASVF
+2448 
-2454 GVGGFAGVLSD
+2454 
-2465 TVSVSDS
+2465 VSDS
-2472 YSTLDMSNAKVV
+2472 NTLFFGKTTPTVATTSTKLYELETVSSRIASIKLTNNGNKYSFDADYAGTDSPTIQDVLDFLNNTAGCTATFTDGKLTVTGASDLEFEEPTTTSSSKKIYVDQVYDMSILFG
-2484 DAHKYGSFVGVAGG
+2484 GSMPTPTTSGG
-2498 INYGGGVEN
+2498 
-2507 EAFSGSIKNVYTTDE
+2507 SGST
-2522 TKIAGMVSGG
+2522 GG
-2532 TFENVIYNKAAEG
+2532 
-2545 ELIYGTAT
+2545 
-2553 DAISLPST
+2553 SST
-2561 ALTTSQMQDATTM
+2561 QT
-2574 QGHGFT
+2574 
-2580 VENGWYF
+2580 
-2587 VGGGESSFIET
+2587 
-2598 SASSMQMTVPA
+2598 A
-2609 TGTTKMSELGIT
+2609 TGTTKM
-2621 DFTVNGSALSGITGD
+2621 A
-2636 STVDDVL
+2636 
-2643 SKLKSTYGLSEA
+2643 
-2655 TISDGKITLS
+2655 
-2665 STTDTTLSGNLI
+2665 
-2677 KSLMGQDSVT
+2677 Q
-2687 ITPTAGDTTTH
+2687 
-2698 TAKGT
+2698 
-2703 TKMSELGITDFTING
+2703 LGITDFTING
-2718 EALSG
+2718 DALSG
-2723 INANSTVVEVF
+2723 INADSTVADVF
-2734 TALKNEYGIEAS
+2734 TALKNEYDIEAS
-2746 ISNGIVTFSA
+2746 ISNGTVTFSA
-2756 TSDNCLEGEIIN
+2756 TSDNYLEGEIIN

-2779 TGLNGNSIKSNKVQ
+2779 TGLIKSNKVQ
-2793 YSTIET
+2793 YSTTET

-2804 YNPFDILPDSTNNT
+2804 YNPFDILPDSTNST

-2823 YVQSMASPSGKKI
+2823 YVQSVDSPSGKKI

-2846 SFTINAS
+2846 SFTIDSS
-2853 TTVADLKRFLAGED
+2853 TTVADLKRFLKRED
-2867 CYLDSIDGAGTS
+2867 CTLDPIDGFGGS

-2901 GGSFIGSLCTKST
+2901 GGAPIIGYLCTKST
-2914 VSAEE
+2914 TSAGE

-2959 TLVSKLADKG
+2959 TLVSKLAEKG

-2976 SALYLTTSNSTV
+2976 SALYLTTTNSTV

-2996 FFGQDKVI
+2996 FFGQNRVMT
-3004 AGGST
+3004 GGST

-3028 NPVFEVDGTKIDGLT
+3028 NPVFEVDGTQIDGLT

-3085 DFFGGAVT
+3085 DFFDGAVT
-3093 VGSSGGATSKTYS
+3093 VGSSGTTTTTKTYTGTKVTYGGKVATAYASNTKLADINVSLIGRRIAIINKEKFEQDKFGDSSTGS
-3106 GSVLKTVSKGY
+3106 GSTSFDKPLDITLMGQVASMKITNSTTIDDVVSFLNSESLYVENASYNSNSGELTV
-3117 TTDTKLVDIDSSYK
+3117 KLA
-3131 GTKMYVYKENSL
+3131 N
-3143 TSGTGTTPVRPGT
+3143 
-3156 SGTSGKPGN
+3156 GN
-3165 SVDMNENNLKPV
+3165 SVDMPFT
-3177 YERVAALSIDSNT
+3177 ADSSNSDWGGTAKFQVPKSPAVEGT
-3190 TIQDVI
+3190 TVTD
-3196 DFYNPYL
+3196 
-3203 DDKIQNVFKP
+3203 
-3213 LNKYS
+3213 
-3218 LDDGTITLAFKS
+3218 A
-3230 GYSDKS
+3230 
-3236 FYSAD
+3236 
-3241 ETTLSFGTTT
+3241 TTL
-3251 PTVATTS
+3251 
-3258 TKLYELETS
+3258 KELGLRI
-3267 PEIVASIKVTNNG
+3267 PIVNNKITVTNNG
-3280 NKYSFDA
+3280 KTRSFTVGDTTCIGDIIDNLEA
-3287 GSDGTDSPTIQDV
+3287 K
-3300 LDFLN
+3300 
-3305 NTAGCTATFTDG
+3305 AGCTATITDG
-3317 KLTVTGASDLE
+3317 VLTVTGGEDLE
-3328 FEKPT
+3328 FGGNT
-3333 TTGKIYDMSVLF
+3333 TVLKKIF
-3345 GGSMPTPTTSGGSGS
+3345 GGSMPTPTTSTTGGGS
-3360 TGGSSTQTATGT
+3360 TGTTITVTATGST
-3372 TKMSEL
+3372 TLKQLGLSLAPSLSVDGNTVYLYQSQEL
-3378 GITDFTVNGSALS
+3378 GAFIGLTNRVTLDELFSVLQDQFGITGSITD
-3391 GITSSSTV
+3391 
-3399 NDVLA
+3399 
-3404 KLKSTYGLS
+3404 
-3413 DATISDGKITLKSD
+3413 GKVTLTSD
-3427 TNTTLSGNLIKGL
+3427 TEHTLTGTVVKKLF
-3440 MGQDSVTI
+3440 GQDSVTI
-3448 TPTTGDT
+3448 TPTSGTT

-3464 KVTYGATPATGYTTD
+3464 KVTYGATPATGYATN
-3479 TKLSTIKSRWVG
+3479 TKLSTIKSHWVG
-3491 KRIYVKSSEYTG
+3491 QRIYVKSSEYTG

-3520 TNTTTI
+3520 TNKTTI
-3526 DDVIKFFDKSA
+3526 DDVINFFDRSA
-3537 GVMKATYDQTS
+3537 GVSKATYDQTS
-3548 GELKLRLNV
+3548 GELELQLNA
-3557 DYSVSAPFIQCVGD
+3557 DYSVSAPFICTND
-3571 DQLIG
+3571 TIG
-3576 QLATKVYSFG
+3576 SLRSTVIYAFG
-3586 KTGGSSGSPMTADTT
+3586 KTGGSRGSNMTASTT
-3601 LNDLFVG
+3601 LADLNCL
-3608 TAGENTIT
+3608 TAKDSKTLT

-3624 SFDVSQSTNLLGI
+3624 SFDVSSTTELDMIL
-3637 ISNLQSVGCT
+3637 SNLGRAGCT
-3647 ASITD
+3647 ASITN

-3673 SIFGGSIPT
+3673 KIFGGSIPT

-3693 GSTGSTITVTATGST
+3693 GSTGGTSTV
-3708 TLGQLGFNF
+3708 
-3717 ENTSLFVDGNT
+3717 
-3728 VYEYKDPTG
+3728 
-3737 GFLSQIISEGTT
+3737 
-3749 IDKILSALQ
+3749 
-3758 DQFGI
+3758 
-3763 TGSITDGKVTLTSDT
+3763 
-3778 EHTLTGTVIKKLF
+3778 
-3791 GQDSVTITPIAG
+3791 
-3803 GSSTQTATGSTK
+3803 TATGSTK
-3815 MSELGITDFKVNGS
+3815 MSELGITDFTVNDS
-3829 ALSGITSSSTVND
+3829 VLSGITSSSTVND
-3842 VLAKLKST
+3842 VLAKLKLT

-3861 KITLKSN
+3861 KITLKSTTV
-3868 SNTTLSGNLIKGL
+3868 TTLSGNLIKGL
-3881 MGQDSITITPTSGGS
+3881 MGQDFVTIIPTVGDSTT
-3896 SINTAT
+3896 NTAT

-3913 NGSCPEFKVD
+3913 YGSSPEFKVD
-3923 GSQITITSSNTIK
+3923 GKQISITSSMAIK
-3936 NLLTL
+3936 NLLAL
-3941 LERDYGITGSITD
+3941 LEHDYGITGSITD

-3969 EAVNKLFGQDSVT
+3969 EAVNKLFGQDSITITPTAGDSSTNTATGTTKMSELGITDFTVNGSALSGITSSSTIDDVLAKLKSTYGLSEATISDGKVTFKSNGKITLSGNLINRLTGQDSVT
-3982 ISPDTSTTTQTA
+3982 ITATSSKTCSGDVVKTAEKGYSTDTKLVDIDSSYKGQACTVVEERTVIDASRPGLEIIDPENPDKIGSSSGSFDSLHKEPNTGTKKEFVEIARLTFDENTTIQDVIDFYNNNHATCTYSEETGDISITADKNYMCVNSFFDGFKTTPKTATTSTTLGELDSLSFVGKDIVVVNNGNEYKFATSNSTTIQDVLDFLNNTVGCTATFTDGKLTVTGGSDLEFKLFTGGGGIGTGATATRFCYNMSYLFGGNMTTSTTSSATGTTTTTQTA

-4014 EPPGDAESISISGL
+4014 EPTGDSTPISISGL

-4059 NTPCDLTGTIAE
+4059 NTPCDLTGTIAK
-4071 KLFGNDIVSL
+4071 KLFGNDIVEL
-4081 ECADEIHN
+4081 ECTDEIHD

-4159 IDMSGITGF
+4159 IDMSGVTGF

-4248 VTSNDAFV
+4248 VTSNGSQI
-4256 GGLVGDLTDSTATNV
+4256 GGLTGELKNSTATNV
-4271 YSTADVKGS
+4271 YSTADVKGNENI
-4280 AAVGGLIGFSDG
+4280 GGLIGDSGG

-4297 AFATGKVTATD
+4297 AFATGKVTATE

-4316 AMSNGGT
+4316 AMENGGT

-4335 KVDVGG
+4335 AKFVGG
-4341 FVGVISVGSITTT
+4341 FVGYVAKASITYT
-4354 FDTVYSTSRVSGSQY
+4354 FDTVYSTGRANGSEY
-4369 VGGFIGFVDTDV
+4369 VGGFVGVV
-4381 TTNIKNA
+4381 RSGATTNIKNA

-4426 TEDKGWVYTTNSTP
+4426 TEDKGWVYTANSTP

-4476 NNLATLVN
+4476 NNLATLVHN

-4502 SSFTNTIMDFEGTF
+4502 SSFTNTIDCFKGTF

-4528 ALFDEVIGNAI
+4528 GLFDEVIGNAI
-4539 VRDLALENMSGVGHL
+4539 VRDLALENMSGAGHL
-4554 ANTVMDNST
+4554 ANTVTDNST
-4563 VDNVYSTGSTNDN
+4563 VDNVYSTGSTISSS
-4576 AGLICSL
+4576 GLIETL

-4706 NNGRVTSIGNVA
+4706 NNGRVTSSGNVA

-4742 LNSQAK
+4742 LNSQAR

-5072 NLVSQMKFNNWIET
+5072 NLVSQMKLNNWIET

-5390 EKLTGATT
+5390 EKLSGATT

-5503 NLDYNKLMTENS
+5503 GLDYNKLMTETS

-5521 FSQGGTVRVMLDGKT
+5521 FAQGGTVRVMLDGKT

-5678 SAESDIKLA
+5678 SADSDIKLA

-5706 FEGIKKYWDDDAT
+5706 FEGTKKYWDDDAT

-5817 KYASSSSALT
+5817 KYASSTSALT

-5908 PNDANNTGIIG
+5908 PNDADNTGIIG
-5919 LEIEKGH
+5919 LEIGKGH

-6137 MEALGKELADKNS
+6137 MEALGKELADKSS

-6256 TLTKSISNIEKK
+6256 TLSKSISNIEKK

>member
-252 NNYTIQKDGG
+252 NDYTIQKDGG

-444 TDKKYIAYKSDGTA
+444 TDKKYIAYKSDGIA

-470 VNEFVNS
+470 VNEFVNE

-544 AAKTYDKNTT
+544 TAKTYDKNTT

-605 ILTAVTGS
+605 KLTAVTGS

-642 NYTLKVGDGTSTTY
+642 NYPLKVGDGASTTY

-712 VDAVMI
+712 VNAVMI

-1008 TYASINNG
+1008 TYASINDG

-1035 GTKET
+1035 GIKET

-1082 AESIQY
+1082 AESIKY

-1198 GTNKAHYSSVD
+1198 GTNKAHYSKSEGV
-1209 STTYTASGF
+1209 TVTASGF
-1218 TKATETK
+1218 STA
-1225 TGNVTTVSLELP
+1225 VTTQSTSGADKVYVS
-1237 SGFATSLNIVDT
+1237 
-1249 SDAISLSSI
+1249 SLSDFV
-1258 SSISGLTN
+1258 SG
-1266 GTKYTISTKDDL
+1266 STYYVKSASDL
-1278 VKLAE
+1278 NKLAE
-1283 FSQSWSKYTTNNIT
+1283 LTNAGKNT
-1297 FILANDIDMSGVTD
+1297 SGVKFVLENDIDL
-1311 FAGIANFY
+1311 AGQQFVPI
-1319 GIFSG
+1319 
-1324 NGHVIKN
+1324 
-1331 VTINGSLTVGLF
+1331 
-1343 KQSEGTIQDLG
+1343 GT
-1354 LENANVTHA
+1354 
-1363 ENTTNTRYYV
+1363 Y
-1373 GALVGQNNG
+1373 NN
-1382 NIRNCYVNNS
+1382 R
-1392 TVTAK
+1392 
-1397 SGVQYAGGLVGCNEG
+1397 
-1412 KVTYSWTNVNVQRA
+1412 
-1426 NTRTY
+1426 
-1431 MGGFVGENMDYS
+1431 
-1443 GTSGTIISNC
+1443 
-1453 FSVSNL
+1453 
-1459 QSGTTQSFSGG
+1459 
-1470 MYGSTV
+1470 
-1476 SNCFSVGVNGG
+1476 
-1487 VCGSTATVIE
+1487 
-1497 YSHYSNA
+1497 
-1504 YADDN
+1504 
-1509 EKITSGSLVSLK
+1509 
-1521 SKIDALGFDNL
+1521 
-1532 NWNVEEKELRVS
+1532 
-1544 EADSFE
+1544 
-1550 VGMTYHISTV
+1550 
-1560 ADLQKLSSYSNT
+1560 
-1572 RNSSGINGIDKGVN
+1572 
-1586 FVLDNDIDM
+1586 
-1595 SSVSNFVGIANF
+1595 F

-1616 VIKNLKI
+1616 VIKNLTI
-1623 SESGSG
+1623 TDTSVLSDSSTSSGSKI
-1629 GYVGLFKALDYG
+1629 YLAGLFGDIDGAKLYDI
-1641 TVQDLGL
+1641 GL
-1648 ENVTITTNNSY
+1648 ENVNINLSIDGDDTA
-1659 GYTPRQMT
+1659 
-1667 VGALVGELCMG
+1667 VWAGALVCETNWSSE
-1678 KIENCYVSGGTISGN
+1678 INNCYSTGSVSTDGY
-1693 ATYMGGLVGSNKW
+1693 AGGLVGLVSTHTSVSN
-1706 NGSTISDCWANV
+1706 SYS
-1718 TVNKT
+1718 TVNV
-1723 SYSKDKIGAV
+1723 SGNIV
-1733 GGLVAISGGSIS
+1733 GGLVASLFSSKISNSFATGNVNGISGGG
-1745 NSYSL
+1745 L
-1750 GDVNSAYGYVGGFV
+1750 VGTV
-1764 GIATGTISNSF
+1764 SSSTISNSF
-1775 STGNVKVTN
+1775 ATGNVVSNQNAGGLVGAAYSGNITISDSFAMGNVTGATDQGGVVGTDSATTTVTN
-1784 SSSSNTTYTGGF
+1784 CGYSG
-1796 AGAFGMTSTMRNDYQ
+1796 
-1811 LDDRDVT
+1811 
-1818 VTMSNNYSTGTVT
+1818 STGLASGVT
-1831 ASKGSVGGFVGTIIT
+1831 
-1846 SSSGTK
+1846 SGATAMTDAQLK
-1852 SSDYTMSNN
+1852 SSIE
-1861 FSDSGSASKA
+1861 GL
-1871 IGSGSVSGIS
+1871 GIS
-1881 AVANSE
+1881 SA
-1887 INSGISGLGF
+1887 
-1897 SNLTMTEVVSE
+1897 TVVNKTVDT
-1908 HTATT
+1908 TATT

-1918 DLMGKGGEQSFSFAD
+1918 DLIGKGGSQTLTLTPTAGGSAVTLTFN
-1933 FSGAMPSSRDIKF
+1933 
-1946 AETDTIQTV
+1946 ETDTIQTV
-1955 IDKLKEFGF
+1955 IDKLKAQGI
-1964 DEVDLVDGIFRI
+1964 DEADLTDGIFRI
-1976 KDDKQGWFYG
+1976 KDDKQWTLNG

-2036 GSVTGSQLSYTT
+2036 GSVTGSQLTYTT
-2048 SGTGTAGSVTGNK
+2048 TTGSVGSVTGN
-2061 VTYETTGA
+2061 
-2069 GTVGSVTGDKLTYT
+2069 KLTYT

-2113 TYTGTGTGSTGSVTG
+2113 TYTGTGTGTGSGSSGFVLSPDMTDDPSRWQVVLDNGING
-2128 NQLTYTKTTTTN
+2128 NSTL
-2140 GLYSNRNF
+2140 S
-2148 VANTQIYGDSS
+2148 
-2159 IYQSER
+2159 
-2165 LHWSLNANTTI
+2165 
-2176 QEILF
+2176 EILKKND
-2181 YETFEELQAENN
+2181 YIFEDLEADELLSKDGIAID
-2193 LLNVN
+2193 
-2198 GVAVEGLSADMTIGQ
+2198 GLTADMTLNQ
-2213 LCQKMGWIYNNGVV
+2213 LCGKLGWEYSNHTLTAI
-2227 TIAADTKTTYK
+2227 
-2238 GGILEGIFGHYY
+2238 
-2250 IELDPSNTPTKTY
+2250 SNTETYYSGRIIDALFQGDISINPENTVTKTY
-2263 VSSVTGPLV
+2263 LSSVSGNLSTG
-2272 EGQTYYIKSA
+2272 TSYWIKSVE
-2282 TDLMKIGGATEGIT
+2282 DLQKLAAYSQNNDTSRMY
-2296 FVLDADI
+2296 FVLDNDI
-2303 DMEGNGGWIS
+2303 DMSGVNFDGIS
-2313 EFKGTFYGNGHKISN
+2313 NFQGEFYGQGHTISN
-2328 LGGALFS
+2328 LTTSLFNSVSGANAL
-2335 TISGSAIVKDIG
+2335 VKDIG
-2347 VENSY
+2347 LLNSNVMAFGDATG
-2352 LVDGSAFAN
+2352 LLAGSVSGGAT
-2361 VIEGNAKVENCY
+2361 IMNCY
-2373 VKNGTIELSS
+2373 VTGELAANGRTVGGLVGTITDNALI
-2383 SCSNKFIGGFAGEI
+2383 SCSSANVTISGNRGDGSVIGGLVGEASG
-2397 KDNAIVSNSFA
+2397 NAHIRYSHSSGSIGGSTGTV
-2408 DVNIVLEKY
+2408 
-2417 GYVQCLGGF
+2417 GGF
-2426 VGRAS
+2426 VGQLKGSVAIS
-2431 KNAQID
+2431 NGYTTVDVDIVDCNFYGAFA
-2437 HSYSSGSIKIF
+2437 GSIC
-2448 PEASVF
+2448 EQ
-2454 GVGGFAGVLSD
+2454 VGS
-2465 TVSVSDS
+2465 
-2472 YSTLDMSNAKVV
+2472 
-2484 DAHKYGSFVGVAGG
+2484 
-2498 INYGGGVEN
+2498 GGVE
-2507 EAFSGSIKNVYTTDE
+2507 AIGFSGTLSNVFATADVPFASTMDFE
-2522 TKIAGMVSGG
+2522 DSAKI
-2532 TFENVIYNKAAEG
+2532 ENVIYNSAANTSTSQPA
-2545 ELIYGTAT
+2545 LFTNN
-2553 DAISLPST
+2553 AIG
-2561 ALTTSQMQDATTM
+2561 LTLAQMQDGSTMQNYGFNLENLWNTSNGIPDFTDPTASNSKIAATGSTTM
-2574 QGHGFT
+2574 AQ
-2580 VENGWYF
+2580 
-2587 VGGGESSFIET
+2587 
-2598 SASSMQMTVPA
+2598 
-2609 TGTTKMSELGIT
+2609 
-2621 DFTVNGSALSGITGD
+2621 
-2636 STVDDVL
+2636 
-2643 SKLKSTYGLSEA
+2643 
-2655 TISDGKITLS
+2655 
-2665 STTDTTLSGNLI
+2665 
-2677 KSLMGQDSVT
+2677 
-2687 ITPTAGDTTTH
+2687 
-2698 TAKGT
+2698 
-2703 TKMSELGITDFTING
+2703 LGITDFTING

-2723 INANSTVVEVF
+2723 INANSTVVDVF

-2746 ISNGIVTFSA
+2746 ISNGTVTFSA
-2756 TSDNCLEGEIIN
+2756 TSDNYLEGEIIN

-2793 YSTIET
+2793 YSTTET
-2799 TSSDV
+2799 TYRDV
-2804 YNPFDILPDSTNNT
+2804 YNQFDILPESTNST

-2836 SSGSITVGSV
+2836 SSGSINIASATNEYSV
-2846 SFTINAS
+2846 TFTINSS
-2853 TTVADLKRFLAGED
+2853 TTVFDLKQFLARED
-2867 CYLDSIDGAGTS
+2867 CYFDSVDGGGGS
-2879 LYNIVSNNGASVSVS
+2879 LYRIVSNNGSSVSVS
-2894 GDIANDV
+2894 GDIANDD
-2901 GGSFIGSLCTKST
+2901 GLSLIGYLCTKST
-2914 VSAEE
+2914 TSSEE

-2929 TIGQIFGDTASHTI
+2929 TIGQIFGDTTSHTI
-2943 KVGDETVTLQ
+2943 KVGAETVTLQ

-3021 SDMEWDA
+3021 SDMEYA
-3028 NPVFEVDGTKIDGLT
+3028 STPVFEVDGTKIDGLT

-3085 DFFGGAVT
+3085 NFFGGAVT
-3093 VGSSGGATSKTYS
+3093 VGSSGT
-3106 GSVLKTVSKGY
+3106 
-3117 TTDTKLVDIDSSYK
+3117 
-3131 GTKMYVYKENSL
+3131 
-3143 TSGTGTTPVRPGT
+3143 
-3156 SGTSGKPGN
+3156 
-3165 SVDMNENNLKPV
+3165 
-3177 YERVAALSIDSNT
+3177 
-3190 TIQDVI
+3190 
-3196 DFYNPYL
+3196 
-3203 DDKIQNVFKP
+3203 
-3213 LNKYS
+3213 
-3218 LDDGTITLAFKS
+3218 
-3230 GYSDKS
+3230 
-3236 FYSAD
+3236 
-3241 ETTLSFGTTT
+3241 
-3251 PTVATTS
+3251 
-3258 TKLYELETS
+3258 
-3267 PEIVASIKVTNNG
+3267 
-3280 NKYSFDA
+3280 
-3287 GSDGTDSPTIQDV
+3287 
-3300 LDFLN
+3300 
-3305 NTAGCTATFTDG
+3305 
-3317 KLTVTGASDLE
+3317 
-3328 FEKPT
+3328 
-3333 TTGKIYDMSVLF
+3333 
-3345 GGSMPTPTTSGGSGS
+3345 
-3360 TGGSSTQTATGT
+3360 
-3372 TKMSEL
+3372 
-3378 GITDFTVNGSALS
+3378 
-3391 GITSSSTV
+3391 
-3399 NDVLA
+3399 
-3404 KLKSTYGLS
+3404 
-3413 DATISDGKITLKSD
+3413 
-3427 TNTTLSGNLIKGL
+3427 
-3440 MGQDSVTI
+3440 
-3448 TPTTGDT
+3448 T

-3464 KVTYGATPATGYTTD
+3464 KVTYGATPSTGYTTD

-3491 KRIYVKSSEYTG
+3491 KRIYVQSSDYTG
-3503 STTGYPGNSIL
+3503 STTGYPGNSVL

-3571 DQLIG
+3571 DELIG

-3586 KTGGSSGSPMTADTT
+3586 KTGGSSGSPMTASTT
-3601 LNDLFVG
+3601 LNDLFVA
-3608 TAGENTIT
+3608 TPGENTIT

-3658 GGEDLEFGGNTTVWK
+3658 GAEDLAFGGNTMVWK
-3673 SIFGGSIPT
+3673 GIFGGSIPT

-3693 GSTGSTITVTATGST
+3693 GSTTTHTATGST
-3708 TLGQLGFNF
+3708 KMSDLGLSPTLK
-3717 ENTSLFVDGNT
+3717 VDGKDITGLSSSST
-3728 VYEYKDPTG
+3728 VGEV
-3737 GFLSQIISEGTT
+3737 
-3749 IDKILSALQ
+3749 LSALKSQ
-3758 DQFGI
+3758 YGI
-3763 TGSITDGKVTLTSDT
+3763 DGSISDGKMTLTSSSS
-3778 EHTLTGTVIKKLF
+3778 HTVSGDVINKFFGSDSISLTPTTSGGGGT
-3791 GQDSVTITPIAG
+3791 TT
-3803 GSSTQTATGSTK
+3803 THTATGTTK
-3815 MSELGITDFKVNGS
+3815 MSELGITDFTVNGS
-3829 ALSGITSSSTVND
+3829 ALSGITSSSTIDD

-3861 KITLKSN
+3861 KVTFKSN
-3868 SNTTLSGNLIKGL
+3868 GKITLSGNLI
-3881 MGQDSITITPTSGGS
+3881 
-3896 SINTAT
+3896 NR
-3902 EDTTFIDLGYS
+3902 
-3913 NGSCPEFKVD
+3913 
-3923 GSQITITSSNTIK
+3923 
-3936 NLLTL
+3936 LT
-3941 LERDYGITGSITD
+3941 
-3954 GKITLSSDTQHTLTG
+3954 
-3969 EAVNKLFGQDSVT
+3969 GQDSVT

-3994 DTTTKLGASGLGLTS
+3994 DTTTKLGTSGLGLTS

-4014 EPPGDAESISISGL
+4014 EPQGDSTPISISGL

-4059 NTPCDLTGTIAE
+4059 NTPCDLTGTIAK
-4071 KLFGNDIVSL
+4071 KLFGKDSVSL
-4081 ECADEIHN
+4081 ECADEIHD

-4159 IDMSGITGF
+4159 IDMSGVTGF
-4168 EGIGTL
+4168 EGIGTRT
-4174 ENAFKGTV
+4174 NAFKGTV
-4182 YGNGHVVENMTI
+4182 YGNGHVVNNMTI
-4194 NTTSIVVGL
+4194 DAEFSAYMGL
-4203 FGYTNQATIKDLGV
+4203 FGHINQATIKDLGV
-4217 VDANVTG
+4217 VNANVTG
-4224 DSYTGILVGK
+4224 ESHTGILVGH
-4234 AENSQISNVYTSGT
+4234 AENSQISNAYTSGT
-4248 VTSNDAFV
+4248 VTSNGNQI
-4256 GGLVGDLTDSTATNV
+4256 GGLVGMLKDSTATNV
-4271 YSTADVKGS
+4271 YSTADVNG
-4280 AAVGGLIGFSDG
+4280 ARYVGGLIGYSDG
-4292 SIVEK
+4292 SIIEK
-4297 AFATGKVTATD
+4297 AFATGKVTAPN

-4316 AMSNGGT
+4316 GMFNGGT

-4335 KVDVGG
+4335 EIGGGLVG
-4341 FVGVISVGSITTT
+4341 FINNASITYT
-4354 FDTVYSTSRVSGSQY
+4354 FDTVYSTSRVSGFEY
-4369 VGGFIGFVDTDV
+4369 VGGFVGMVNGV
-4381 TTNIKNA
+4381 TNIKNA

-4400 GGSATGILGKDYEQ
+4400 NGEATGILGKDYEQ

-4502 SSFTNTIMDFEGTF
+4502 SSFTNTIDCFKGTF

-4528 ALFDEVIGNAI
+4528 GLFDEVIGNAI
-4539 VRDLALENMSGVGHL
+4539 VRDLALENMSGAGHL
-4554 ANTVMDNST
+4554 ANTVTDNST
-4563 VDNVYSTGSTNDN
+4563 VDNVYSTGSTISSS
-4576 AGLICSL
+4576 GLIETL

-4590 NSYSTAN
+4590 NSYST
-4597 IIVNGAYAGGL
+4597 VNLTVNAAYAGGL
-4608 VSGMRDNATIE
+4608 VSRMSDNATIE

-4628 QKFTSMAMGAMAGG
+4628 QKFTSMAMGATAGG
-4642 LVGIVS
+4642 LVGIAS

-4693 SRTAVETGMFIGM
+4693 SRTAVETGMFIGQ
-4706 NNGRVTSIGNVA
+4706 NNGRVTSSGNVA

-4742 LNSQAK
+4742 LNSQAR

-4903 VTSGKYAITYIDD
+4903 VTSGKYVITYIDD

-5072 NLVSQMKFNNWIET
+5072 NLVSQMKLNNWLET

-5503 NLDYNKLMTENS
+5503 GLDYNKLMTETS

-5521 FSQGGTVRVMLDGKT
+5521 FAQGGTVRVMLDGKT

-5673 TSIRI
+5673 TLIRI

-5751 DAIQHIINISAN
+5751 DAVQHIINISAN

-5773 NDSGI
+5773 NDSGLT
-5778 KATLDDGVIKLTGGL
+5778 ATLDDGVIKLTGGL

-6122 IYSAVSDTLDAYNTM
+6122 IYSAVSDTLDAYNSM

-6256 TLTKSISNIEKK
+6256 TLSKSISNIEKK

>member
-114 TATKATS
+114 TVTKATS

-290 TKGHITIKGATLDKV
+290 AKGHITIKGATLDKV

-470 VNEFVNS
+470 VNEFVNA

-534 GDSTLTIDGG
+534 GNSTLTIDGG

-789 SINSEGYIVI
+789 LINSEGYIVI

-838 SSTLYTDTKGD
+838 SSALYTDTKGD
-849 IAWDSTI
+849 IAWNSTI

-954 LGIGADKRDY
+954 LGIGTDKRDY

-1082 AESIQY
+1082 AESIKY

-1188 DISTVAYEIK
+1188 DVSTVAYEIK
-1198 GTNKAHYSSVD
+1198 GTNKAHYSKSEGV
-1209 STTYTASGF
+1209 TVTASGF
-1218 TKATETK
+1218 STA
-1225 TGNVTTVSLELP
+1225 VTTQSTSGTDKVYVS
-1237 SGFATSLNIVDT
+1237 
-1249 SDAISLSSI
+1249 SLSDFV
-1258 SSISGLTN
+1258 SG
-1266 GTKYTISTKDDL
+1266 STYYVKSADDL
-1278 VKLAE
+1278 NKLAE
-1283 FSQSWSKYTTNNIT
+1283 LTNAGKNT
-1297 FILANDIDMSGVTD
+1297 KGVK
-1311 FAGIANFY
+1311 F
-1319 GIFSG
+1319 
-1324 NGHVIKN
+1324 V
-1331 VTINGSLTVGLF
+1331 
-1343 KQSEGTIQDLG
+1343 
-1354 LENANVTHA
+1354 LENDVDLA
-1363 ENTTNTRYYV
+1363 
-1373 GALVGQNNG
+1373 GQQFVPIGTYNN
-1382 NIRNCYVNNS
+1382 R
-1392 TVTAK
+1392 
-1397 SGVQYAGGLVGCNEG
+1397 
-1412 KVTYSWTNVNVQRA
+1412 
-1426 NTRTY
+1426 
-1431 MGGFVGENMDYS
+1431 
-1443 GTSGTIISNC
+1443 
-1453 FSVSNL
+1453 
-1459 QSGTTQSFSGG
+1459 
-1470 MYGSTV
+1470 
-1476 SNCFSVGVNGG
+1476 
-1487 VCGSTATVIE
+1487 
-1497 YSHYSNA
+1497 
-1504 YADDN
+1504 
-1509 EKITSGSLVSLK
+1509 
-1521 SKIDALGFDNL
+1521 
-1532 NWNVEEKELRVS
+1532 
-1544 EADSFE
+1544 
-1550 VGMTYHISTV
+1550 
-1560 ADLQKLSSYSNT
+1560 
-1572 RNSSGINGIDKGVN
+1572 
-1586 FVLDNDIDM
+1586 
-1595 SSVSNFVGIANF
+1595 F

-1616 VIKNLKI
+1616 VIKNLTITDTSVLSDSVMVNSKKI
-1623 SESGSG
+1623 
-1629 GYVGLFKALDYG
+1629 YHAGLFGVIDGAKLYDIG
-1641 TVQDLGL
+1641 LG
-1648 ENVTITTNNSY
+1648 NVNINLSIDGDDNVY
-1659 GYTPRQMT
+1659 A
-1667 VGALVGELCMG
+1667 GALVGMG
-1678 KIENCYVSGGTISGN
+1678 MWSSEINNCYSTGSVSTDSY
-1693 ATYMGGLVGSNKW
+1693 AGGLVGVADSLSVLN
-1706 NGSTISDCWANV
+1706 SYS
-1718 TVNKT
+1718 TVNVNGHT
-1723 SYSKDKIGAV
+1723 V
-1733 GGLVAISGGSIS
+1733 GGLVASLTGRKIS
-1745 NSYSL
+1745 NSFATGNVNGLSAGGL
-1750 GDVNSAYGYVGGFV
+1750 VGIVNSS
-1764 GIATGTISNSF
+1764 TISNSF
-1775 STGNVKVTN
+1775 ATGNVVSNLYAGGLVSEAFSGNITISDSFATGNVT
-1784 SSSSNTTYTGGF
+1784 
-1796 AGAFGMTSTMRNDYQ
+1796 
-1811 LDDRDVT
+1811 
-1818 VTMSNNYSTGTVT
+1818 
-1831 ASKGSVGGFVGTIIT
+1831 
-1846 SSSGTK
+1846 GTK
-1852 SSDYTMSNN
+1852 SQGGVVGTDSATTTVTNCGY
-1861 FSDSGSASKA
+1861 SGSAGLA
-1871 IGSGSVSGIS
+1871 SGVTSGATAMTDAQLKSSIEGLGIS
-1881 AVANSE
+1881 SA
-1887 INSGISGLGF
+1887 
-1897 SNLTMTEVVSE
+1897 TVVNKTVDT
-1908 HTATT
+1908 TATT

-1918 DLMGKGGEQSFSFAD
+1918 DLMGKGGEQNF
-1933 FSGAMPSSRDIKF
+1933 DICDYTHGISDVITF

-1955 IDKLKEFGF
+1955 IDKLKEYGF

-1976 KDDKQGWFYG
+1976 KDDKKWAFYG
-1986 SSELVNKL
+1986 HSELVNKL

-2036 GSVTGSQLSYTT
+2036 GSVTGSQLTYTT
-2048 SGTGTAGSVTGNK
+2048 TGTGTAGSVTGNK
-2061 VTYETTGA
+2061 VTYETTGT
-2069 GTVGSVTGDKLTYT
+2069 GTAGSVTGDKLTYT

-2095 MLYKKLA
+2095 MLYKRLA
-2102 NNSMSISGNKV
+2102 NNSMSISGN
-2113 TYTGTGTGSTGSVTG
+2113 
-2128 NQLTYTKTTTTN
+2128 QLTYT
-2140 GLYSNRNF
+2140 
-2148 VANTQIYGDSS
+2148 
-2159 IYQSER
+2159 
-2165 LHWSLNANTTI
+2165 
-2176 QEILF
+2176 
-2181 YETFEELQAENN
+2181 
-2193 LLNVN
+2193 
-2198 GVAVEGLSADMTIGQ
+2198 
-2213 LCQKMGWIYNNGVV
+2213 
-2227 TIAADTKTTYK
+2227 
-2238 GGILEGIFGHYY
+2238 
-2250 IELDPSNTPTKTY
+2250 
-2263 VSSVTGPLV
+2263 
-2272 EGQTYYIKSA
+2272 
-2282 TDLMKIGGATEGIT
+2282 
-2296 FVLDADI
+2296 
-2303 DMEGNGGWIS
+2303 
-2313 EFKGTFYGNGHKISN
+2313 
-2328 LGGALFS
+2328 
-2335 TISGSAIVKDIG
+2335 
-2347 VENSY
+2347 
-2352 LVDGSAFAN
+2352 
-2361 VIEGNAKVENCY
+2361 
-2373 VKNGTIELSS
+2373 
-2383 SCSNKFIGGFAGEI
+2383 
-2397 KDNAIVSNSFA
+2397 
-2408 DVNIVLEKY
+2408 
-2417 GYVQCLGGF
+2417 
-2426 VGRAS
+2426 
-2431 KNAQID
+2431 
-2437 HSYSSGSIKIF
+2437 
-2448 PEASVF
+2448 
-2454 GVGGFAGVLSD
+2454 
-2465 TVSVSDS
+2465 
-2472 YSTLDMSNAKVV
+2472 
-2484 DAHKYGSFVGVAGG
+2484 
-2498 INYGGGVEN
+2498 
-2507 EAFSGSIKNVYTTDE
+2507 
-2522 TKIAGMVSGG
+2522 
-2532 TFENVIYNKAAEG
+2532 
-2545 ELIYGTAT
+2545 
-2553 DAISLPST
+2553 
-2561 ALTTSQMQDATTM
+2561 
-2574 QGHGFT
+2574 
-2580 VENGWYF
+2580 
-2587 VGGGESSFIET
+2587 
-2598 SASSMQMTVPA
+2598 
-2609 TGTTKMSELGIT
+2609 
-2621 DFTVNGSALSGITGD
+2621 
-2636 STVDDVL
+2636 
-2643 SKLKSTYGLSEA
+2643 
-2655 TISDGKITLS
+2655 
-2665 STTDTTLSGNLI
+2665 
-2677 KSLMGQDSVT
+2677 
-2687 ITPTAGDTTTH
+2687 TAGDT
-2698 TAKGT
+2698 
-2703 TKMSELGITDFTING
+2703 
-2718 EALSG
+2718 
-2723 INANSTVVEVF
+2723 
-2734 TALKNEYGIEAS
+2734 
-2746 ISNGIVTFSA
+2746 
-2756 TSDNCLEGEIIN
+2756 
-2768 KFFGSK
+2768 
-2774 AVEFS
+2774 
-2779 TGLNGNSIKSNKVQ
+2779 
-2793 YSTIET
+2793 
-2799 TSSDV
+2799 
-2804 YNPFDILPDSTNNT
+2804 
-2818 KIFDL
+2818 
-2823 YVQSMASPSGKKI
+2823 
-2836 SSGSITVGSV
+2836 
-2846 SFTINAS
+2846 
-2853 TTVADLKRFLAGED
+2853 
-2867 CYLDSIDGAGTS
+2867 
-2879 LYNIVSNNGASVSVS
+2879 
-2894 GDIANDV
+2894 
-2901 GGSFIGSLCTKST
+2901 
-2914 VSAEE
+2914 
-2919 TVNHNIDNNT
+2919 
-2929 TIGQIFGDTASHTI
+2929 
-2943 KVGDETVTLQ
+2943 
-2953 STDKLS
+2953 
-2959 TLVSKLADKG
+2959 
-2969 VTAEIKN
+2969 
-2976 SALYLTTSNSTV
+2976 
-2988 FSGDIISR
+2988 
-2996 FFGQDKVI
+2996 
-3004 AGGST
+3004 
-3009 YKYVDIELSTKF
+3009 
-3021 SDMEWDA
+3021 
-3028 NPVFEVDGTKIDGLT
+3028 
-3043 KDSTI
+3043 
-3048 QDLFNKLASKGI
+3048 
-3060 NASLS
+3060 
-3065 NGKITLTSDTEH
+3065 
-3077 TLTGTAVE
+3077 
-3085 DFFGGAVT
+3085 
-3093 VGSSGGATSKTYS
+3093 TSKTYS

-3117 TTDTKLVDIDSSYK
+3117 STDTKLVDIDSNYK
-3131 GTKMYVYKENSL
+3131 GIEMYVYKQNSS

-3156 SGTSGKPGN
+3156 SGTSGTPGKPGS
-3165 SVDMNENNLKPV
+3165 SVDMNENILKPAN
-3177 YERVAALSIDSNT
+3177 EQVATLSIDENT

-3196 DFYNPYL
+3196 DFYSPYL
-3203 DDKIQNVFKP
+3203 DDKIDNVLKP

-3218 LDDGTITLAFKS
+3218 LEDGTITLKFKS
-3230 GYSDKS
+3230 GYTNKAFGGS
-3236 FYSAD
+3236 D
-3241 ETTLSFGTTT
+3241 ETTLAFVTTT

-3267 PEIVASIKVTNNG
+3267 PEIIASIKVTNNG

-3328 FEKPT
+3328 FEKQT
-3333 TTGKIYDMSVLF
+3333 KTSSSGQIILDQVYDMSILF
-3345 GGSMPTPTTSGGSGS
+3345 GGSMPTPTTSTTGS
-3360 TGGSSTQTATGT
+3360 TGGTTGGTTTTHIATGT

-3378 GITDFTVNGSALS
+3378 GITDFTINGEALS
-3391 GITSSSTV
+3391 GINANSTVVDVFTALKNEYGIESSISNGIVTFSATSDNYLEGEIINKFFGSKAVEFSTGLNGNSIKSNKVQYSTTETTSSDVYTQYDILPDETNNTKIFDLYVQSQAAPSCKKISSGSITVGSVTFTIDSSTTVADLKRFLKREDCTLDPIDSFGGSLYRIVSNNGSSVAVFGDIANDGGSSSIGYLCTKSTTSSGETVNHNIDNNTTIGQIFGDTVSHTIKVGDETVTLQSTDKLSTLVSKLADKGVTAEIKNSALYLTTSNSTV
-3399 NDVLA
+3399 FSGDIISKFFGQDKVIA
-3404 KLKSTYGLS
+3404 GGSTYKYVDIELSTKFSDMEWDSTPVFEVDGTQIDGLTKDS
-3413 DATISDGKITLKSD
+3413 TIQDLFNKLASKGINASLSNGKITLTSD
-3427 TNTTLSGNLIKGL
+3427 TEHTLTGTAVEEFFGGAVTVGSSG
-3440 MGQDSVTI
+3440 T
-3448 TPTTGDT
+3448 T

-3464 KVTYGATPATGYTTD
+3464 KVTYGGKVATAYASN
-3479 TKLSTIKSRWVG
+3479 TKLADINVSLIGR
-3491 KRIYVKSSEYTG
+3491 RIAIINKEKFEQDKFGDSSTG
-3503 STTGYPGNSIL
+3503 SGSTSFDKPL
-3514 FQYMDI
+3514 DI
-3520 TNTTTI
+3520 TLMGQVASMKITNSTTI
-3526 DDVIKFFDKSA
+3526 DDVVSFLNSESLYVENA
-3537 GVMKATYDQTS
+3537 SYNSNS
-3548 GELKLRLNV
+3548 GELTVKLANGNSV
-3557 DYSVSAPFIQCVGD
+3557 DMPF
-3571 DQLIG
+3571 
-3576 QLATKVYSFG
+3576 
-3586 KTGGSSGSPMTADTT
+3586 TADSSNSEWGGTAKFQVPKSPAVEGTTVTDATT
-3601 LNDLFVG
+3601 LKELGLRIPIVN
-3608 TAGENTIT
+3608 NKIT
-3616 VTNNGTTT
+3616 VTNNGKTRSFTVGDTTCIG
-3624 SFDVSQSTNLLGI
+3624 DIIDNLEAKA
-3637 ISNLQSVGCT
+3637 GCT
-3647 ASITD
+3647 ATITD

-3658 GGEDLEFGGNTTVWK
+3658 GAEDLEFGGNTTVLK
-3673 SIFGGSIPT
+3673 KIFGGSMPT
-3682 PTTSTTGSTGG
+3682 PTTSTTGG
-3693 GSTGSTITVTATGST
+3693 GSTGGTITVTATGST
-3708 TLGQLGFNF
+3708 TLKQLGL
-3717 ENTSLFVDGNT
+3717 SLAPSLSVDGNT
-3728 VYEYKDPTG
+3728 VYLYQ
-3737 GFLSQIISEGTT
+3737 SQELGAFIGLTNRVTLDELFSV
-3749 IDKILSALQ
+3749 LQ

-3778 EHTLTGTVIKKLF
+3778 EHTLTGTVINKLF
-3791 GQDSVTITPIAG
+3791 GQDSVTITPTSGTTTTTKTYTGTKVTYGATPATGYATNTKLSTIKSHWVGQRIYVKSSEYTGSTTGYPSNSLLFQYMDITNKTTIDDVINFFDRSAGVSKATYDQTSGELELQLNADYSVSAPFICTNDTIGSLRSTVIYAFGKTGGSRGSNMTASTTLADLNCLTAKDSKTLTVTNNGTTTSFDVSSTTELDVILSNLGRAGCTATITDGVLTVTGGEDLAFGGNTTVWGKIFGGLIPTPTTSGGSGSTGGGSTTTHTATGTTKMSELGITDFTVNDSVLSGITSSSTVNDVLAKLKLTYGLSEATISDGKITLKSTTVTTLSGNLIKGLMGQDFVTIIPTVG
-3803 GSSTQTATGSTK
+3803 GSSTNTATGTTK

-3861 KITLKSN
+3861 KITLSSN
-3868 SNTTLSGNLIKGL
+3868 SNTTLSGNLIKSL

-3913 NGSCPEFKVD
+3913 SGSCPEFKVD

-3969 EAVNKLFGQDSVT
+3969 EAVNKLFGQDRVT
-3982 ISPDTSTTTQTA
+3982 ISPETSTTTQTA

-4059 NTPCDLTGTIAE
+4059 NTPCYLTGTIAE

-4081 ECADEIHN
+4081 ECADEIHD

-4159 IDMSGITGF
+4159 IDMSGVTGF
-4168 EGIGTL
+4168 EGIGTRT
-4174 ENAFKGTV
+4174 NAFKGTV
-4182 YGNGHVVENMTI
+4182 YGNGHVVNNMTI
-4194 NTTSIVVGL
+4194 DAEFSAYMGL
-4203 FGYTNQATIKDLGV
+4203 FGYINQATIKDLGV
-4217 VDANVTG
+4217 VNANVTG
-4224 DSYTGILVGK
+4224 ESHTGILVGH
-4234 AENSQISNVYTSGT
+4234 AENSQISNAYTSGT
-4248 VTSNDAFV
+4248 VTSNGNQI
-4256 GGLVGDLTDSTATNV
+4256 GGLVGYLKDSTATNV
-4271 YSTADVKGS
+4271 YSTADVNG
-4280 AAVGGLIGFSDG
+4280 ARYVGGLIGYSDG
-4292 SIVEK
+4292 SIIEK
-4297 AFATGKVTATD
+4297 AFATGKVTAPN

-4316 AMSNGGT
+4316 GMFNGGT

-4335 KVDVGG
+4335 EIGGGLVG
-4341 FVGVISVGSITTT
+4341 FINNASITYT
-4354 FDTVYSTSRVSGSQY
+4354 FDTVYSTSRVSGFEY
-4369 VGGFIGFVDTDV
+4369 VGGFVGMVNGA

-4426 TEDKGWVYTTNSTP
+4426 TEDKGWVYTANSTP

-4470 STLEQL
+4470 STVEQL
-4476 NNLATLVN
+4476 NNLATLVH

-4502 SSFTNTIMDFEGTF
+4502 SSLTKTIGSFKGTF

-4528 ALFDEVIGNAI
+4528 ALFSTVGGNAI
-4539 VRDLALENMSGVGHL
+4539 IRDLALENMSESGIL
-4554 ANTVMDNST
+4554 ANNVTDNST
-4563 VDNVYSTGSTNDN
+4563 VDNVYSTGSTNSR
-4576 AGLICSL
+4576 AGLIDTL

-4597 IIVNGAYAGGL
+4597 VTATSAFVGGL
-4608 VSGMRDNATIE
+4608 VGLMSDNATIE
-4619 HCFAKNTIE
+4619 NCFAKNTIK
-4628 QKFTSMAMGAMAGG
+4628 QTCAMSMNNHAGG
-4642 LVGIVS
+4642 LVGRAS

-4666 SIHNTVAGGLIG
+4666 SSVNTTAGGLIG
-4678 GVSGDVTIENCYATG
+4678 GVNGDVTIENCYATG
-4693 SRTAVETGMFIGM
+4693 SRIAEKNDFFIGQ
-4706 NNGRVTSIGNVA
+4706 NVGNVTSIGNVA
-4718 CTGSSISGTPSGFS
+4718 CTGALVFTSAFS

-4742 LNSQAK
+4742 LNSQSR
-4748 MEELGFTKDKGWV
+4748 MEALGFTKDKGWV

-4783 MSDTTTLDSICQN
+4783 MSDTTTLDSICKN

-4890 KIDDNTTVGQLLG
+4890 KIDNNTTVGQLLG

-5072 NLVSQMKFNNWIET
+5072 NLVSQMKLNNWIET

-5390 EKLTGATT
+5390 EKLSGATT

-5503 NLDYNKLMTENS
+5503 GLDYNKLMTETS

-5521 FSQGGTVRVMLDGKT
+5521 FAQGGTVRVMLDGKT

-5678 SAESDIKLA
+5678 SADSDIKLA

-5706 FEGIKKYWDDDAT
+5706 FEGTKKYWDDDAT

-5751 DAIQHIINISAN
+5751 DAVQHIINISAN

-5817 KYASSSSALT
+5817 KYASSTSALT

-5908 PNDANNTGIIG
+5908 PNDADNTGIIG

-6122 IYSAVSDTLDAYNTM
+6122 IYSAVSDTLDAYNSM
-6137 MEALGKELADKNS
+6137 MEALGKELADKSS

-6256 TLTKSISNIEKK
+6256 TLSKSISNIEKK

>member
-234 NGGDINI
+234 KGGDINI

-262 AAVQM
+262 TAVQM

-343 KLSALGIT
+343 KLLALGIT

-444 TDKKYIAYKSDGTA
+444 TDKKYIAYKSDGTT

-470 VNEFVNS
+470 VNEFVNA

-505 ADALGM
+505 ADALRM

-544 AAKTYDKNTT
+544 AVKTYDKNTT

-605 ILTAVTGS
+605 KLTAVTGS

-642 NYTLKVGDGTSTTY
+642 NYTLKVGDGASTTY

-712 VDAVMI
+712 VNAVMI
-718 SGTSNVATGGTTLGN
+718 SGTSNIATGGTTLGN

-1008 TYASINNG
+1008 TYASINDG

-1035 GTKET
+1035 GIKET

-1082 AESIQY
+1082 AESIKY

-1163 DGKLTIESNVSI
+1163 DGKLTIESNVNI

-1188 DISTVAYEIK
+1188 DVSTVAYEIK
-1198 GTNKAHYSSVD
+1198 GTNKAHYSKSEGV
-1209 STTYTASGF
+1209 TVTASGF
-1218 TKATETK
+1218 STA
-1225 TGNVTTVSLELP
+1225 VTTQSTSGTDKIYVS
-1237 SGFATSLNIVDT
+1237 
-1249 SDAISLSSI
+1249 SLSDFV
-1258 SSISGLTN
+1258 SG
-1266 GTKYTISTKDDL
+1266 STYYVKSASDL
-1278 VKLAE
+1278 NKLAE
-1283 FSQSWSKYTTNNIT
+1283 LTNAGKNT
-1297 FILANDIDMSGVTD
+1297 SGVT
-1311 FAGIANFY
+1311 F
-1319 GIFSG
+1319 
-1324 NGHVIKN
+1324 V
-1331 VTINGSLTVGLF
+1331 
-1343 KQSEGTIQDLG
+1343 
-1354 LENANVTHA
+1354 LENDVDLA
-1363 ENTTNTRYYV
+1363 
-1373 GALVGQNNG
+1373 GQQFVPIG
-1382 NIRNCYVNNS
+1382 TYNNS
-1392 TVTAK
+1392 
-1397 SGVQYAGGLVGCNEG
+1397 
-1412 KVTYSWTNVNVQRA
+1412 
-1426 NTRTY
+1426 
-1431 MGGFVGENMDYS
+1431 
-1443 GTSGTIISNC
+1443 
-1453 FSVSNL
+1453 
-1459 QSGTTQSFSGG
+1459 
-1470 MYGSTV
+1470 
-1476 SNCFSVGVNGG
+1476 
-1487 VCGSTATVIE
+1487 
-1497 YSHYSNA
+1497 
-1504 YADDN
+1504 
-1509 EKITSGSLVSLK
+1509 
-1521 SKIDALGFDNL
+1521 
-1532 NWNVEEKELRVS
+1532 
-1544 EADSFE
+1544 
-1550 VGMTYHISTV
+1550 
-1560 ADLQKLSSYSNT
+1560 
-1572 RNSSGINGIDKGVN
+1572 
-1586 FVLDNDIDM
+1586 
-1595 SSVSNFVGIANF
+1595 F

-1616 VIKNLKI
+1616 VIKNLTI
-1623 SESGSG
+1623 TDTSVLSDPFTG
-1629 GYVGLFKALDYG
+1629 GIGKVYSAGLFGDIYG
-1641 TVQDLGL
+1641 AKLYDIGL
-1648 ENVTITTNNSY
+1648 ENVNINLSID
-1659 GYTPRQMT
+1659 GDDD
-1667 VGALVGELCMG
+1667 VWAGALVGNDDHYSE
-1678 KIENCYVSGGTISGN
+1678 INNCYSTGFVSAEGY
-1693 ATYMGGLVGSNKW
+1693 AGGLVGLTWGTSVSN
-1706 NGSTISDCWANV
+1706 SYS
-1718 TVNKT
+1718 TVNVKN
-1723 SYSKDKIGAV
+1723 GNNV
-1733 GGLVAISGGSIS
+1733 GGLVASSTLTKIS
-1745 NSYSL
+1745 NSFATGNVNGL
-1750 GDVNSAYGYVGGFV
+1750 RGGGLVGTVNSS
-1764 GIATGTISNSF
+1764 TISNSF
-1775 STGNVKVTN
+1775 ATGNVVSNQEAGGLVGEANTGNITISDSFAMGDVTCAKSQGGVVGITGSATTTVTN
-1784 SSSSNTTYTGGF
+1784 CGYSGSTDLGSGVTS
-1796 AGAFGMTSTMRNDYQ
+1796 GATAMTDAQ
-1811 LDDRDVT
+1811 L
-1818 VTMSNNYSTGTVT
+1818 
-1831 ASKGSVGGFVGTIIT
+1831 
-1846 SSSGTK
+1846 K
-1852 SSDYTMSNN
+1852 SSIE
-1861 FSDSGSASKA
+1861 GL
-1871 IGSGSVSGIS
+1871 GIS
-1881 AVANSE
+1881 SA
-1887 INSGISGLGF
+1887 
-1897 SNLTMTEVVSE
+1897 TVVNKTVDT
-1908 HTATT
+1908 TATT

-1918 DLMGKGGEQSFSFAD
+1918 DLIGKGGSQTLTLTPTAGGEAVTLTFND
-1933 FSGAMPSSRDIKF
+1933 
-1946 AETDTIQTV
+1946 TDTIQTV
-1955 IDKLKEFGF
+1955 IDKLKAQGI
-1964 DEVDLVDGIFRI
+1964 DEADLTDGIFRI
-1976 KDDKQGWFYG
+1976 KDDKQWTLNG

-2013 TQSSVGGYTGNKIT
+2013 THSSVGGYTGNKIT

-2036 GSVTGSQLSYTT
+2036 GSVTGDKLTYTT
-2048 SGTGTAGSVTGNK
+2048 TGTGTA
-2061 VTYETTGA
+2061 
-2069 GTVGSVTGDKLTYT
+2069 GSVTGDKLTYT
-2083 VSTADGSIVSNE
+2083 T
-2095 MLYKKLA
+2095 
-2102 NNSMSISGNKV
+2102 
-2113 TYTGTGTGSTGSVTG
+2113 TTGSTGSVTG

-2165 LHWSLNANTTI
+2165 LHWSFDANTTI
-2176 QEILF
+2176 QEFL
-2181 YETFEELQAENN
+2181 EGSGDLSFEELQADNN
-2193 LLNVN
+2193 LINVN
-2198 GVAVEGLSADMTIGQ
+2198 GVAVEGLSADMTLGQ

-2227 TIAADTKTTYK
+2227 TIAADTQISY
-2238 GGILEGIFGHYY
+2238 EGSLFGDIFDAYN
-2250 IELDPSNTPTKTY
+2250 IDLDPSNTPTKTY
-2263 VSSVTGPLV
+2263 VSSVTGSLV

-2282 TDLMKIGGATEGIT
+2282 TDLMKISGQATEGIT

-2303 DMEGNGGWIS
+2303 DMEGNLGIS

-2328 LGGALFS
+2328 LGSRLFG

-2347 VENSY
+2347 VENS
-2352 LVDGSAFAN
+2352 SNFAD

-2373 VKNGTIELSS
+2373 VKNGTIEITSS
-2383 SCSNKFIGGFAGEI
+2383 EHYDNIGGFANEI
-2397 KDNAIVSNSFA
+2397 KGNATVSNSFA
-2408 DVNIVLEKY
+2408 DVNIVLENYAGVNY
-2417 GYVQCLGGF
+2417 GLGGF
-2426 VGRAS
+2426 VGKAS
-2431 KNAQID
+2431 EFAQID
-2437 HSYSSGSIKIF
+2437 HSYSAGSIYMNAN
-2448 PEASVF
+2448 ASA
-2454 GVGGFAGVLSD
+2454 GYTGGFAGYLLNQ
-2465 TVSVSDS
+2465 VSISDS

-2484 DAHKYGSFVGVAGG
+2484 DAHNYGSFVGVAGG
-2498 INYGGGVEN
+2498 INYGGGVEY

-2522 TKIAGMVSGG
+2522 TKFAGMVSGG

-2621 DFTVNGSALSGITGD
+2621 DFTVNGSALSGITSS

-2655 TISDGKITLS
+2655 TISDGKITFK

-2677 KSLMGQDSVT
+2677 KSLMGQDSVS
-2687 ITPTAGDTTTH
+2687 ITPTAGDT
-2698 TAKGT
+2698 
-2703 TKMSELGITDFTING
+2703 
-2718 EALSG
+2718 
-2723 INANSTVVEVF
+2723 
-2734 TALKNEYGIEAS
+2734 
-2746 ISNGIVTFSA
+2746 
-2756 TSDNCLEGEIIN
+2756 
-2768 KFFGSK
+2768 
-2774 AVEFS
+2774 
-2779 TGLNGNSIKSNKVQ
+2779 
-2793 YSTIET
+2793 
-2799 TSSDV
+2799 
-2804 YNPFDILPDSTNNT
+2804 
-2818 KIFDL
+2818 
-2823 YVQSMASPSGKKI
+2823 
-2836 SSGSITVGSV
+2836 
-2846 SFTINAS
+2846 
-2853 TTVADLKRFLAGED
+2853 
-2867 CYLDSIDGAGTS
+2867 
-2879 LYNIVSNNGASVSVS
+2879 
-2894 GDIANDV
+2894 
-2901 GGSFIGSLCTKST
+2901 
-2914 VSAEE
+2914 
-2919 TVNHNIDNNT
+2919 
-2929 TIGQIFGDTASHTI
+2929 
-2943 KVGDETVTLQ
+2943 
-2953 STDKLS
+2953 
-2959 TLVSKLADKG
+2959 
-2969 VTAEIKN
+2969 
-2976 SALYLTTSNSTV
+2976 
-2988 FSGDIISR
+2988 
-2996 FFGQDKVI
+2996 
-3004 AGGST
+3004 
-3009 YKYVDIELSTKF
+3009 
-3021 SDMEWDA
+3021 
-3028 NPVFEVDGTKIDGLT
+3028 
-3043 KDSTI
+3043 
-3048 QDLFNKLASKGI
+3048 
-3060 NASLS
+3060 
-3065 NGKITLTSDTEH
+3065 
-3077 TLTGTAVE
+3077 
-3085 DFFGGAVT
+3085 
-3093 VGSSGGATSKTYS
+3093 TSKTYS

-3117 TTDTKLVDIDSSYK
+3117 STDTKLVDIDSSYK
-3131 GTKMYVYKENSL
+3131 GTKMYVYKQKSS

-3156 SGTSGKPGN
+3156 SGTPGKPGS
-3165 SVDMNENNLKPV
+3165 SVDMNEDNLKPL
-3177 YERVAALSIDSNT
+3177 YEQVATLSIDSNT

-3203 DDKIQNVFKP
+3203 DDKIDNVFKP

-3218 LDDGTITLAFKS
+3218 LEDGTITLAFKS
-3230 GYSDKS
+3230 GYRNKYFGGSDE
-3236 FYSAD
+3236 D
-3241 ETTLSFGTTT
+3241 TLSFGTTT

-3267 PEIVASIKVTNNG
+3267 PEIIASLNVTNNG

-3333 TTGKIYDMSVLF
+3333 TTGKIYDMSLLF
-3345 GGSMPTPTTSGGSGS
+3345 GGSMPTPTTSTTGS
-3360 TGGSSTQTATGT
+3360 TGGGSTTTHTATGT

-3378 GITDFTVNGSALS
+3378 GITDFKVNGSALS

-3399 NDVLA
+3399 NDVLS
-3404 KLKSTYGLS
+3404 KLKYTYGLS
-3413 DATISDGKITLKSD
+3413 EATISDGKITLSSTTD
-3427 TNTTLSGNLIKGL
+3427 TTLSGNLIKGL
-3440 MGQDSVTI
+3440 MGQDSVSI
-3448 TPTTGDT
+3448 TPISDTT

-3503 STTGYPGNSIL
+3503 STTGYPGNSVL

-3624 SFDVSQSTNLLGI
+3624 SFDISQSTNLLGI

-3658 GGEDLEFGGNTTVWK
+3658 GGEDLAFGGNTTVWK

-3693 GSTGSTITVTATGST
+3693 GTTTTHTATGT
-3708 TLGQLGFNF
+3708 
-3717 ENTSLFVDGNT
+3717 
-3728 VYEYKDPTG
+3728 
-3737 GFLSQIISEGTT
+3737 
-3749 IDKILSALQ
+3749 
-3758 DQFGI
+3758 
-3763 TGSITDGKVTLTSDT
+3763 
-3778 EHTLTGTVIKKLF
+3778 
-3791 GQDSVTITPIAG
+3791 
-3803 GSSTQTATGSTK
+3803 TK
-3815 MSELGITDFKVNGS
+3815 MSELGITDFTVNGS
-3829 ALSGITSSSTVND
+3829 ALSGITSSSTVNDVLSKLKSTYGLSEATISDGKITLSSTTDTTLSGNLIKGLMGQDSVSITASSVTTPASKTGNKVTYTKSTTTNTGYKYTVADFNSGSVYHGMMKDFRLVSDIDTNTTYNSPQGQMLTGRTITGIDKNGASFSIVINDNTTVETLDNQLGEHGFHLTQVDAGMWGIVKNSGITNGFIDIGDLAYQGNYHVAEYVAVIGKVVLEESGVPYTSTTKYTADSSTKMSDLGLSPTLKVDGKDITGLSSSSTVGEVLSALKSQYGIDGSISDGKMTLTSSSSHTVSGDVINKFFGSDSISLTPTTSGGGGTTTTHTATGSTKMSELGVTDFTVNGSALSGITSSSTIDD

-3861 KITLKSN
+3861 KVTFKSN
-3868 SNTTLSGNLIKGL
+3868 TNTTLSGNLI
-3881 MGQDSITITPTSGGS
+3881 
-3896 SINTAT
+3896 NR
-3902 EDTTFIDLGYS
+3902 
-3913 NGSCPEFKVD
+3913 
-3923 GSQITITSSNTIK
+3923 
-3936 NLLTL
+3936 LT
-3941 LERDYGITGSITD
+3941 
-3954 GKITLSSDTQHTLTG
+3954 
-3969 EAVNKLFGQDSVT
+3969 GQDSVT

-3994 DTTTKLGASGLGLTS
+3994 DTTTKLGTSGLGLTS

-4014 EPPGDAESISISGL
+4014 EPQGDSTPISISGL

-4037 FKKLAEKGITA
+4037 FKKLAENGITA
-4048 SMNNGVITLTS
+4048 SMKNGVITLTS
-4059 NTPCDLTGTIAE
+4059 NTPCDLTGTIAK
-4071 KLFGNDIVSL
+4071 KLFGKDSVSL
-4081 ECADEIHN
+4081 ECADEIHD
-4089 FTMTQVSGTKY
+4089 FDMTQVSGTKY

-4159 IDMSGITGF
+4159 IDMSGVTGF
-4168 EGIGTL
+4168 EGIGTRT
-4174 ENAFKGTV
+4174 NAFKGTV
-4182 YGNGHVVENMTI
+4182 YGNGHVVNNMTI
-4194 NTTSIVVGL
+4194 DAEFSAYMGL

-4217 VDANVTG
+4217 VNANVTG
-4224 DSYTGILVGK
+4224 ESHTGILVGH
-4234 AENSQISNVYTSGT
+4234 AENSQISNAYTSGT
-4248 VTSNDAFV
+4248 VTSNGNQI
-4256 GGLVGDLTDSTATNV
+4256 GGLVGMLKDSTATNV
-4271 YSTADVKGS
+4271 YSTADVNG
-4280 AAVGGLIGFSDG
+4280 ARYVGGLIGYSDG
-4292 SIVEK
+4292 SIIEK
-4297 AFATGKVTATD
+4297 AFATGKVTAPN

-4316 AMSNGGT
+4316 GMFNGGT

-4335 KVDVGG
+4335 EIGGGLVG
-4341 FVGVISVGSITTT
+4341 FINNASITYT
-4354 FDTVYSTSRVSGSQY
+4354 FDTVYSTSRVSGFEY
-4369 VGGFIGFVDTDV
+4369 VGGFVGMVNGV
-4381 TTNIKNA
+4381 TNIKNA

-4400 GGSATGILGKDYEQ
+4400 NGEATGILGKDYEQ

-4502 SSFTNTIMDFEGTF
+4502 SSFTNTIDCFKGTF

-4528 ALFDEVIGNAI
+4528 GLFDEVIGNAI
-4539 VRDLALENMSGVGHL
+4539 VRDLALENMSGAGHL
-4554 ANTVMDNST
+4554 ANTVTDNST
-4563 VDNVYSTGSTNDN
+4563 VDNVYSTGSTISSS
-4576 AGLICSL
+4576 GLIETL

-4590 NSYSTAN
+4590 NSYST
-4597 IIVNGAYAGGL
+4597 VNLTVNAAYAGGL
-4608 VSGMRDNATIE
+4608 VSRMSDNATIE

-4628 QKFTSMAMGAMAGG
+4628 QKFTSMARGAIAGG

-4693 SRTAVETGMFIGM
+4693 SRTADKTGMFIGQ
-4706 NNGRVTSIGNVA
+4706 NDGNVTSIGNVA

-4742 LNSQAK
+4742 LNSQSK
-4748 MEELGFTKDKGWV
+4748 MEALGFTKDKGWV

-4775 SSAGTTFQ
+4775 SSAGTTYQ

-4903 VTSGKYAITYIDD
+4903 VTSGKYVITYIDD

-5503 NLDYNKLMTENS
+5503 GLDYNKHMTETS

-5521 FSQGGTVRVMLDGKT
+5521 FAQGGTVRVMLDGKT

-5678 SAESDIKLA
+5678 SADSDIKLA

-5706 FEGIKKYWDDDAT
+5706 FEGTKKYWDDDAT

-5751 DAIQHIINISAN
+5751 DAVQHIINISAN

-5908 PNDANNTGIIG
+5908 PTDANNTGIIG

-6122 IYSAVSDTLDAYNTM
+6122 IYSAVSDTLDAYNSM

-6256 TLTKSISNIEKK
+6256 TLSKSISNIEKK

>member
-234 NGGDINI
+234 NGGAINI

-470 VNEFVNS
+470 VNEFVNA

-544 AAKTYDKNTT
+544 TAKTYDKNTT

-712 VDAVMI
+712 VNAVMI
-718 SGTSNVATGGTTLGN
+718 SGTSNIATGDTTLGN
-733 LGLIASGSTSGARA
+733 LGLISGSTSGARA

-838 SSTLYTDTKGD
+838 SSTLYSDTKGD

-976 SSTNGTSSG
+976 SSTNATSSG

-1163 DGKLTIESNVSI
+1163 DGKLSIESNVSI

-1198 GTNKAHYSSVD
+1198 GTNKAHYSKSEDV
-1209 STTYTASGF
+1209 TVTASGF
-1218 TKATETK
+1218 STA
-1225 TGNVTTVSLELP
+1225 VTTQSTSGTDKVYVS
-1237 SGFATSLNIVDT
+1237 
-1249 SDAISLSSI
+1249 SLSDFV
-1258 SSISGLTN
+1258 SG
-1266 GTKYTISTKDDL
+1266 STYYVKSASDL
-1278 VKLAE
+1278 NKLAE
-1283 FSQSWSKYTTNNIT
+1283 LTNAGKNT
-1297 FILANDIDMSGVTD
+1297 SGVK
-1311 FAGIANFY
+1311 F
-1319 GIFSG
+1319 
-1324 NGHVIKN
+1324 V
-1331 VTINGSLTVGLF
+1331 
-1343 KQSEGTIQDLG
+1343 
-1354 LENANVTHA
+1354 LENDVDLA
-1363 ENTTNTRYYV
+1363 
-1373 GALVGQNNG
+1373 GQQFVPIGTYNN
-1382 NIRNCYVNNS
+1382 R
-1392 TVTAK
+1392 
-1397 SGVQYAGGLVGCNEG
+1397 
-1412 KVTYSWTNVNVQRA
+1412 
-1426 NTRTY
+1426 
-1431 MGGFVGENMDYS
+1431 
-1443 GTSGTIISNC
+1443 
-1453 FSVSNL
+1453 
-1459 QSGTTQSFSGG
+1459 
-1470 MYGSTV
+1470 
-1476 SNCFSVGVNGG
+1476 
-1487 VCGSTATVIE
+1487 
-1497 YSHYSNA
+1497 
-1504 YADDN
+1504 
-1509 EKITSGSLVSLK
+1509 
-1521 SKIDALGFDNL
+1521 
-1532 NWNVEEKELRVS
+1532 
-1544 EADSFE
+1544 
-1550 VGMTYHISTV
+1550 
-1560 ADLQKLSSYSNT
+1560 
-1572 RNSSGINGIDKGVN
+1572 
-1586 FVLDNDIDM
+1586 
-1595 SSVSNFVGIANF
+1595 F

-1616 VIKNLKI
+1616 VIKNLTI
-1623 SESGSG
+1623 TDTSVLSDPFTNSSLGNS
-1629 GYVGLFKALDYG
+1629 YRAGLFGDIYEAKLYDI
-1641 TVQDLGL
+1641 GL
-1648 ENVTITTNNSY
+1648 ENVNINLSIDGDDKVY
-1659 GYTPRQMT
+1659 A
-1667 VGALVGELCMG
+1667 GALVGQDEHYSE
-1678 KIENCYVSGGTISGN
+1678 INNCYSTGSVSTDGY
-1693 ATYMGGLVGSNKW
+1693 AGGLVGLTWGASVSNSYSNVNV
-1706 NGSTISDCWANV
+1706 NGSI
-1718 TVNKT
+1718 
-1723 SYSKDKIGAV
+1723 V
-1733 GGLVAISGGSIS
+1733 GGLVASSTLIKIS
-1745 NSYSL
+1745 NSFATGNVNGFTAGGL
-1750 GDVNSAYGYVGGFV
+1750 VGTVNSS
-1764 GIATGTISNSF
+1764 TISNSF
-1775 STGNVKVTN
+1775 ATGNVVSTQKAGGLLGEANTGNITISDSFATGSVTCTASQGGVVGITGSATTTVTN
-1784 SSSSNTTYTGGF
+1784 CGYSG
-1796 AGAFGMTSTMRNDYQ
+1796 
-1811 LDDRDVT
+1811 
-1818 VTMSNNYSTGTVT
+1818 STGLDSGVT
-1831 ASKGSVGGFVGTIIT
+1831 
-1846 SSSGTK
+1846 SGATAMTDAQLK
-1852 SSDYTMSNN
+1852 SSIE
-1861 FSDSGSASKA
+1861 GL
-1871 IGSGSVSGIS
+1871 GIS
-1881 AVANSE
+1881 SA
-1887 INSGISGLGF
+1887 
-1897 SNLTMTEVVSE
+1897 TVVNKTVDT
-1908 HTATT
+1908 TATT

-1918 DLMGKGGEQSFSFAD
+1918 DLMGKGGSQTLTLTPTAGGEAVTLTFN
-1933 FSGAMPSSRDIKF
+1933 
-1946 AETDTIQTV
+1946 ETDTIQTV
-1955 IDKLKEFGF
+1955 IDKLKAQGI
-1964 DEVDLVDGIFRI
+1964 DEADLTDGIFRI
-1976 KDDKQGWFYG
+1976 KDDKQWTLDG

-2002 GAEGPQVTYQV
+2002 SAEGPQVTYQV

-2036 GSVTGSQLSYTT
+2036 GSVTGNKLTYTT
-2048 SGTGTAGSVTGNK
+2048 TTGSVGSVTGN
-2061 VTYETTGA
+2061 
-2069 GTVGSVTGDKLTYT
+2069 KLTYT

-2113 TYTGTGTGSTGSVTG
+2113 TYT
-2128 NQLTYTKTTTTN
+2128 KITTTN

-2148 VANTQIYGDSS
+2148 VANTQIYGDLS

-2165 LHWSLNANTTI
+2165 LHWSFDTNTTI
-2176 QEILF
+2176 QEIL
-2181 YETFEELQAENN
+2181 EGNADLSFEELLADND
-2193 LLNVN
+2193 LINVN
-2198 GVAVEGLSADMTIGQ
+2198 GVAVEGLSADMTLGQ

-2227 TIAADTKTTYK
+2227 TIAADTQTTYD
-2238 GGILEGIFGHYY
+2238 GGLLEDIFGVGY

-2303 DMEGNGGWIS
+2303 DMEGNGGGIS

-2328 LGGALFS
+2328 LGSSLFG

-2352 LVDGSAFAN
+2352 LADGSAFAD

-2373 VKNGTIELSS
+2373 VKNATIELSS
-2383 SCSNKFIGGFAGEI
+2383 SQYPDNIGGFANEI
-2397 KDNAIVSNSFA
+2397 KGNATVSNSFA
-2408 DVNIVLEKY
+2408 DVNIVLENYACVKY
-2417 GYVQCLGGF
+2417 GLGGF

-2431 KNAQID
+2431 ESAQID
-2437 HSYSSGSIKIF
+2437 HSYSTGSIRMF
-2448 PEASVF
+2448 SEASVF

-2484 DAHKYGSFVGVAGG
+2484 DAHNYGSFVGVAGG
-2498 INYGGGVEN
+2498 INYGGGVEY

-2522 TKIAGMVSGG
+2522 TKFAGMVSGG

-2545 ELIYGTAT
+2545 EQIYGTST
-2553 DAISLPST
+2553 DAFLLPST

-2621 DFTVNGSALSGITGD
+2621 DFT
-2636 STVDDVL
+2636 
-2643 SKLKSTYGLSEA
+2643 
-2655 TISDGKITLS
+2655 
-2665 STTDTTLSGNLI
+2665 
-2677 KSLMGQDSVT
+2677 
-2687 ITPTAGDTTTH
+2687 
-2698 TAKGT
+2698 
-2703 TKMSELGITDFTING
+2703 ING
-2718 EALSG
+2718 DALSG
-2723 INANSTVVEVF
+2723 INADSTVVEVF

-2746 ISNGIVTFSA
+2746 ISNGTVTFSA
-2756 TSDNCLEGEIIN
+2756 TSDNYLEGEIIN

-2853 TTVADLKRFLAGED
+2853 TTVADLKRFLKRED
-2867 CYLDSIDGAGTS
+2867 CTLDSIDGAGTS

-3021 SDMEWDA
+3021 SDMEYA
-3028 NPVFEVDGTKIDGLT
+3028 STPVFEVDGTQIDGLT

-3117 TTDTKLVDIDSSYK
+3117 STDTKLVDIDSSYK
-3131 GTKMYVYKENSL
+3131 GTKMYVYKENSS

-3177 YERVAALSIDSNT
+3177 YEQVAALSIDSNT

-3196 DFYNPYL
+3196 DFYRPYL
-3203 DDKIQNVFKP
+3203 DAKDNVFKP

-3218 LDDGTITLAFKS
+3218 LEDGTITLAFKS

-3236 FYSAD
+3236 FGSSD

-3267 PEIVASIKVTNNG
+3267 PAIISSIKVTNNG

-3328 FEKPT
+3328 FEEPT

-3399 NDVLA
+3399 DDVLS

-3413 DATISDGKITLKSD
+3413 EATISDGKITLKSTTD
-3427 TNTTLSGNLIKGL
+3427 TTLSGNLIKGL
-3440 MGQDSVTI
+3440 MGQDSVSI
-3448 TPTTGDT
+3448 TPTSGTT

-3464 KVTYGATPATGYTTD
+3464 KVTYGGKAATGYAST
-3479 TKLSTIKSRWVG
+3479 TKLATIESFWVG
-3491 KRIYVKSSEYTG
+3491 QRIYVKSSDYTG
-3503 STTGYPGNSIL
+3503 STTGSPSQGASFRYL
-3514 FQYMDI
+3514 DI

-3526 DDVIKFFDKSA
+3526 DDVVNFLGGI
-3537 GVMKATYDQTS
+3537 GVKKATYNQST
-3548 GELKLRLNV
+3548 GELEVQLYDNYMVQTPFMQDISLLPDVYGGTRR
-3557 DYSVSAPFIQCVGD
+3557 YS
-3571 DQLIG
+3571 IG
-3576 QLATKVYSFG
+3576 Q
-3586 KTGGSSGSPMTADTT
+3586 TGGSRASTMTASTT
-3601 LNDLFVG
+3601 LADLNCLIAKG
-3608 TAGENTIT
+3608 NKTLT

-3624 SFDVSQSTNLLGI
+3624 SFDISQATNLLDI

-3658 GGEDLEFGGNTTVWK
+3658 GAEDLAFGGNTAVWQK
-3673 SIFGGSIPT
+3673 IFGGKIPT

-3693 GSTGSTITVTATGST
+3693 GSTGGTSTV
-3708 TLGQLGFNF
+3708 
-3717 ENTSLFVDGNT
+3717 
-3728 VYEYKDPTG
+3728 
-3737 GFLSQIISEGTT
+3737 
-3749 IDKILSALQ
+3749 
-3758 DQFGI
+3758 
-3763 TGSITDGKVTLTSDT
+3763 
-3778 EHTLTGTVIKKLF
+3778 
-3791 GQDSVTITPIAG
+3791 
-3803 GSSTQTATGSTK
+3803 TATGSTK

-3842 VLAKLKST
+3842 VLAKLKLT

-3861 KITLKSN
+3861 KITLKSTTV
-3868 SNTTLSGNLIKGL
+3868 TTLSGNLIKGL
-3881 MGQDSITITPTSGGS
+3881 MGQDFVTIIPTAGGS

-3902 EDTTFIDLGYS
+3902 EDTTFIDLGY
-3913 NGSCPEFKVD
+3913 GSGLCPEFKVD

-3941 LERDYGITGSITD
+3941 LERDYGITGSIID

-3994 DTTTKLGASGLGLTS
+3994 DTTTKLGVSGLGLTS

-4014 EPPGDAESISISGL
+4014 EPTGDSTPISISGL

-4059 NTPCDLTGTIAE
+4059 NTPCDLTGTIAK
-4071 KLFGNDIVSL
+4071 KLFGKDSVSL
-4081 ECADEIHN
+4081 ECADEIHD

-4159 IDMSGITGF
+4159 IDMSGVTGF

-4174 ENAFKGTV
+4174 ANAFKGTV

-4194 NTTSIVVGL
+4194 NTSSFYQGL
-4203 FGYTNQATIKDLGV
+4203 FGHINQATIKDLGV

-4224 DSYTGILVGK
+4224 ESHTGILVGH
-4234 AENSQISNVYTSGT
+4234 AENSQISNAYTSGT
-4248 VTSNDAFV
+4248 VTSNSVHV
-4256 GGLVGDLTDSTATNV
+4256 GGLVGVLKDSTATNV
-4271 YSTADVKGS
+4271 YSTADVKG
-4280 AAVGGLIGFSDG
+4280 ARYVGGLIGSSDG

-4297 AFATGKVTATD
+4297 AFATGKVTAPNGD
-4308 GQVGGLIG
+4308 VGGLIG
-4316 AMSNGGT
+4316 VMGNGGT

-4335 KVDVGG
+4335 ATVVGG
-4341 FVGVISVGSITTT
+4341 LVGAISGDSITTT

-4369 VGGFIGFVDTDV
+4369 VGGFIGVVNTDA

-4400 GGSATGILGKDYEQ
+4400 NGSATGILGKDYEQ

-4426 TEDKGWVYTTNSTP
+4426 TEDKGWVYTANTTP

-4484 NGADTSGVN
+4484 NGADTSGVS

-4502 SSFTNTIMDFEGTF
+4502 SSFTNTIMDFKGTF

-4539 VRDLALENMSGVGHL
+4539 VRDLALENMSGAGHL
-4554 ANTVMDNST
+4554 ANTVTDNST
-4563 VDNVYSTGSTNDN
+4563 VDNVYSTGSTISDS
-4576 AGLICSL
+4576 GLISIL

-4608 VSGMRDNATIE
+4608 VSVMSDNATIE

-4628 QKFTSMAMGAMAGG
+4628 QKFTSMVMGATAGG
-4642 LVGIVS
+4642 LVGIAS
-4648 GGTIKSSY
+4648 GGTIKYSY

-4666 SIHNTVAGGLIG
+4666 SKHDTAAGGLIG

-4693 SRTAVETGMFIGM
+4693 SRTADKTGMFIGQ
-4706 NNGRVTSIGNVA
+4706 NNGRVTSSGNVA

-4742 LNSQAK
+4742 LNSQAR

-4775 SSAGTTFQ
+4775 SSAGTTYQ
-4783 MSDTTTLDSICQN
+4783 MSDTTTLDSICKN

-4831 DGVTANISNN
+4831 DGITANISNN

-4903 VTSGKYAITYIDD
+4903 VTSGKYVITYIDD

-5072 NLVSQMKFNNWIET
+5072 NLVSQMKLNNWLET

-5450 QFTATSKSHTFIM
+5450 QFTATSKTHTFIM

-5503 NLDYNKLMTENS
+5503 GLDYNKLMTETS

-5521 FSQGGTVRVMLDGKT
+5521 FAQGGTVRVMLDGKT

-5662 TGEIVTKANGD
+5662 IGEIVTKANGD

-5678 SAESDIKLA
+5678 SADSDIKLA

-5706 FEGIKKYWDDDAT
+5706 FEGVKKYWDDDAT

-5817 KYASSSSALT
+5817 KYASSTSALT

-5908 PNDANNTGIIG
+5908 PTDANNTGIIG

-6108 GETVTISV
+6108 GETVTITV

-6256 TLTKSISNIEKK
+6256 TLSKSISNIEKK

>member
-234 NGGDINI
+234 NGGAINI

-290 TKGHITIKGATLDKV
+290 AKGHITIKGATLDKV
-305 EGGTNLMD
+305 EGGTNLID

-470 VNEFVNS
+470 VNEFVNA

-605 ILTAVTGS
+605 KLTAVTGS

-733 LGLIASGSTSGARA
+733 LGLISGSTSGARA

-954 LGIGADKRDY
+954 LGIGTDKRDY

-1035 GTKET
+1035 GIKET

-1155 TTTSATLV
+1155 TITSATLV

-1188 DISTVAYEIK
+1188 DVSTVAYEIK

-1623 SESGSG
+1623 SKSGKSG
-1629 GYVGLFKALDYG
+1629 YAGLFATIAG

-1648 ENVTITTNNSY
+1648 ENVNITTSHSY
-1659 GYTPRQMT
+1659 GLTPYDMYA
-1667 VGALVGELCMG
+1667 GALAGSVSFNG
-1678 KIENCYVSGGTISGN
+1678 KVTNCYVSGGTISGN
-1693 ATYMGGLVGSNKW
+1693 ATIVGGLIGQISENDEY
-1706 NGSTISDCWANV
+1706 STQLVSDCWANV

-1723 SYSKDKIGAV
+1723 SYSKDGSYNTGAV
-1733 GGLVAISGGSIS
+1733 GGLVGSSGGTIS
-1745 NSYSL
+1745 NCYSL
-1750 GDVNSAYGYVGGFV
+1750 GDVNAAYGYVGGFV
-1764 GIATGTISNSF
+1764 GVATGTISNSF

-1796 AGAFGMTSTMRNDYQ
+1796 AGALGSTGTMGFNIGN
-1811 LDDRDVT
+1811 T
-1818 VTMSNNYSTGTVT
+1818 VNMQNNYSTGTVT
-1831 ASKGSVGGFVGTIIT
+1831 AAKGSVGGFTGGAMIDVNQ
-1846 SSSGTK
+1846 GTK
-1852 SSDYTMSNN
+1852 ISDYTMSNN

-1897 SNLTMTEVVSE
+1897 SNLTMTEVVNE

-1918 DLMGKGGEQSFSFAD
+1918 DLMGKGGSQTLTLTPTAGGSAVTLTFN
-1933 FSGAMPSSRDIKF
+1933 
-1946 AETDTIQTV
+1946 ETDTIQTV
-1955 IDKLKEFGF
+1955 IDKLKAQGI
-1964 DEVDLVDGIFRI
+1964 DEADLTDGIFRI
-1976 KDDKQGWFYG
+1976 KDDKQWTLNG

-2002 GAEGPQVTYQV
+2002 SAEGPQVTYQV

-2061 VTYETTGA
+2061 VTYETTGT
-2069 GTVGSVTGDKLTYT
+2069 GTAGSVTGDKLTYT

-2113 TYTGTGTGSTGSVTG
+2113 TYTGTGTGSGSSGFVLSPDMTDDPSRWQVVLG
-2128 NQLTYTKTTTTN
+2128 NGIN
-2140 GLYSNRNF
+2140 GNSTLS
-2148 VANTQIYGDSS
+2148 
-2159 IYQSER
+2159 
-2165 LHWSLNANTTI
+2165 
-2176 QEILF
+2176 EILKKNDYIF
-2181 YETFEELQAENN
+2181 EDYEADD
-2193 LLNVN
+2193 LLSKD
-2198 GVAVEGLSADMTIGQ
+2198 GIAIDGLTADMTLNQ
-2213 LCQKMGWIYNNGVV
+2213 LCEKLGWEYSNHTLTAISN
-2227 TIAADTKTTYK
+2227 TKTDYSGIIIDALFQ
-2238 GGILEGIFGHYY
+2238 GGISINPE
-2250 IELDPSNTPTKTY
+2250 DTVTKTY
-2263 VSSVTGPLV
+2263 LSSVSGNLSI
-2272 EGQTYYIKSA
+2272 GKAYWIKSVEDLQKLA
-2282 TDLMKIGGATEGIT
+2282 TYSQNNDTSRLY
-2296 FVLDADI
+2296 FVLDNDI
-2303 DMEGNGGWIS
+2303 DMSGVNFDGIS
-2313 EFKGTFYGNGHKISN
+2313 NFQGEFHGQGHTISN
-2328 LGGALFS
+2328 LTTSLFTSVSGANAL
-2335 TISGSAIVKDIG
+2335 VKDIG
-2347 VENSY
+2347 LLNSDVTAIGDVKG
-2352 LVDGSAFAN
+2352 LLADSVSDGAT
-2361 VIEGNAKVENCY
+2361 IMNCY
-2373 VKNGTIELSS
+2373 VTGGLFANGCTVVGGLVGKITDNALI
-2383 SCSNKFIGGFAGEI
+2383 SCSSANVTISGLSHYHSGGVIGGLVGEASG
-2397 KDNAIVSNSFA
+2397 NAQIRYSHSSGRIE
-2408 DVNIVLEKY
+2408 DSS
-2417 GYVQCLGGF
+2417 GYVAGGF
-2426 VGRAS
+2426 VGHL
-2431 KNAQID
+2431 K
-2437 HSYSSGSIKIF
+2437 GSVTISNGYTTVDL
-2448 PEASVF
+2448 ANRDY
-2454 GVGGFAGVLSD
+2454 GAFAGYICEQV
-2465 TVSVSDS
+2465 
-2472 YSTLDMSNAKVV
+2472 
-2484 DAHKYGSFVGVAGG
+2484 GS
-2498 INYGGGVEN
+2498 GGVEQIG
-2507 EAFSGSIKNVYTTDE
+2507 FSGTLSNVFATADTQFATRMGFEDSA
-2522 TKIAGMVSGG
+2522 KI
-2532 TFENVIYNKAAEG
+2532 ENVIYNSAANTSTSQPA
-2545 ELIYGTAT
+2545 LFTNNAT
-2553 DAISLPST
+2553 G
-2561 ALTTSQMQDATTM
+2561 LTLAQMQDGSTMQNYGFTLENLWNTSNGIPDFTDPTASSSKIVATGSTTM
-2574 QGHGFT
+2574 AQ
-2580 VENGWYF
+2580 
-2587 VGGGESSFIET
+2587 
-2598 SASSMQMTVPA
+2598 
-2609 TGTTKMSELGIT
+2609 
-2621 DFTVNGSALSGITGD
+2621 
-2636 STVDDVL
+2636 
-2643 SKLKSTYGLSEA
+2643 
-2655 TISDGKITLS
+2655 
-2665 STTDTTLSGNLI
+2665 
-2677 KSLMGQDSVT
+2677 
-2687 ITPTAGDTTTH
+2687 
-2698 TAKGT
+2698 
-2703 TKMSELGITDFTING
+2703 LGITDFTING
-2718 EALSG
+2718 DALSG
-2723 INANSTVVEVF
+2723 INADSTVVEVF

-2746 ISNGIVTFSA
+2746 ISNGTVTFSA
-2756 TSDNCLEGEIIN
+2756 TSDNYLEGEIIN

-2799 TSSDV
+2799 TYRDV
-2804 YNPFDILPDSTNNT
+2804 YNQFDILPESTNST

-2846 SFTINAS
+2846 TFTIDSS
-2853 TTVADLKRFLAGED
+2853 TTVADLKRFLKRED
-2867 CYLDSIDGAGTS
+2867 CTLDSIDGAGTS

-3021 SDMEWDA
+3021 SDMEYA
-3028 NPVFEVDGTKIDGLT
+3028 STPVFEVDGTQIDGLT

-3117 TTDTKLVDIDSSYK
+3117 STDTKLVDIDSSYK
-3131 GTKMYVYKENSL
+3131 GTKMYVYKENSS

-3156 SGTSGKPGN
+3156 SGTPGKPGN

-3177 YERVAALSIDSNT
+3177 YEQVAALSIDSNT

-3196 DFYNPYL
+3196 DFYRPYL
-3203 DDKIQNVFKP
+3203 DAKDNVFKP

-3218 LDDGTITLAFKS
+3218 LEDGTITLAFKS

-3236 FYSAD
+3236 FGSSD

-3267 PEIVASIKVTNNG
+3267 PAIISSIKVTNNG

-3378 GITDFTVNGSALS
+3378 GITDFKVNGSALS
-3391 GITSSSTV
+3391 GITGDSTV
-3399 NDVLA
+3399 DDVLA

-3413 DATISDGKITLKSD
+3413 DATISDGKITLSSNS
-3427 TNTTLSGNLIKGL
+3427 NTTLSGNLIKGL

-3448 TPTTGDT
+3448 TPTSGTT

-3464 KVTYGATPATGYTTD
+3464 KVTYGATPATGYATN
-3479 TKLSTIKSRWVG
+3479 TKLSTIKSHWVG
-3491 KRIYVKSSEYTG
+3491 QRIYVKSSEYTG
-3503 STTGYPGNSIL
+3503 STTGYPGNSLL

-3520 TNTTTI
+3520 TNKTTI
-3526 DDVIKFFDKSA
+3526 DDVINFFDRSA
-3537 GVMKATYDQTS
+3537 GVSKATYDQTS
-3548 GELKLRLNV
+3548 GELELQLNA
-3557 DYSVSAPFIQCVGD
+3557 DYSVSAPFICTND
-3571 DQLIG
+3571 TIG
-3576 QLATKVYSFG
+3576 SLRSTVIYAFG
-3586 KTGGSSGSPMTADTT
+3586 KTGGSRGSNMTASTT
-3601 LNDLFVG
+3601 LADLNCL
-3608 TAGENTIT
+3608 TAKDSKTLT

-3624 SFDVSQSTNLLGI
+3624 SFDVSQETNLSAI
-3637 ISNLQSVGCT
+3637 ISNLQSAGCT
-3647 ASITD
+3647 ASITG

-3658 GGEDLEFGGNTTVWK
+3658 GGEDLAFGGNTTVWK
-3673 SIFGGSIPT
+3673 KIFGGSIPT

-3693 GSTGSTITVTATGST
+3693 GSTGGTSTV
-3708 TLGQLGFNF
+3708 
-3717 ENTSLFVDGNT
+3717 
-3728 VYEYKDPTG
+3728 
-3737 GFLSQIISEGTT
+3737 
-3749 IDKILSALQ
+3749 
-3758 DQFGI
+3758 
-3763 TGSITDGKVTLTSDT
+3763 
-3778 EHTLTGTVIKKLF
+3778 
-3791 GQDSVTITPIAG
+3791 
-3803 GSSTQTATGSTK
+3803 TATGSTK
-3815 MSELGITDFKVNGS
+3815 MSELGITDFTVNDS
-3829 ALSGITSSSTVND
+3829 VLSGITSSSTVND
-3842 VLAKLKST
+3842 VLAKLKLT

-3861 KITLKSN
+3861 KITLKSTTV
-3868 SNTTLSGNLIKGL
+3868 TTLSGNLIKGL
-3881 MGQDSITITPTSGGS
+3881 MGQDFVTIIPTVGDSTTNTATEDTTFIDLGYSNGSCPEFKVDGMQISITSTMTIKTFLAILEHDYGITGSITDGKITLSSDTQHTLTGEAVNKLFGQDSVTITPTSGGS

-3982 ISPDTSTTTQTA
+3982 ISPDTTTTTLTA

-4014 EPPGDAESISISGL
+4014 EPTGDATSISISGL

-4059 NTPCDLTGTIAE
+4059 NTPCDLTGTIAK
-4071 KLFGNDIVSL
+4071 KLFGKDSVSL
-4081 ECADEIHN
+4081 ECADEIHD

-4159 IDMSGITGF
+4159 IDMSGVTGF
-4168 EGIGTL
+4168 EGIGTRT
-4174 ENAFKGTV
+4174 NAFKGTV
-4182 YGNGHVVENMTI
+4182 YGNGHVVKNMTI
-4194 NTTSIVVGL
+4194 NTSSSYQGL
-4203 FGYTNQATIKDLGV
+4203 FGNINQSTIKDLGV

-4224 DSYTGILVGK
+4224 DSYIGILVGQ

-4426 TEDKGWVYTTNSTP
+4426 TEDKGWVYTANTTP

-4502 SSFTNTIMDFEGTF
+4502 SSFTNTISDFKGTF

-4523 TGLKT
+4523 TGLKK

-4903 VTSGKYAITYIDD
+4903 VTSGKYVITYTDD

-5072 NLVSQMKFNNWIET
+5072 NLVSQMKLNNWIET

-5390 EKLTGATT
+5390 EKLSGATT

-5450 QFTATSKSHTFIM
+5450 QFTATSKTHTFIM

-5678 SAESDIKLA
+5678 SADSDIKLA

-5751 DAIQHIINISAN
+5751 DAVQHIINISAN

-5817 KYASSSSALT
+5817 KYASSTSALT

-5908 PNDANNTGIIG
+5908 PNDADNTGIIG

-6122 IYSAVSDTLDAYNTM
+6122 IYSAVSDTLDAYNSM

-6256 TLTKSISNIEKK
+6256 TLSKSISNIEKK

>member
-534 GDSTLTIDGG
+534 GNSTLTIDGG
-544 AAKTYDKNTT
+544 AAKTYGKDTT

-712 VDAVMI
+712 VNAVMI

-733 LGLIASGSTSGARA
+733 LGLISGSTSGARA

-954 LGIGADKRDY
+954 LGIGTDKRDY

-1035 GTKET
+1035 GIKET

-1188 DISTVAYEIK
+1188 DVSTVAYEIK

-1225 TGNVTTVSLELP
+1225 TGNVTTASLELP

-1249 SDAISLSSI
+1249 SDAISLSSV
-1258 SSISGLTN
+1258 SSESSLVN
-1266 GTKYTISTKDDL
+1266 GKKYSISTKEDL
-1278 VKLAE
+1278 IKLAE
-1283 FSQSWSKYTTNNIT
+1283 FSKSWNSYYSNRSNIVWVLT
-1297 FILANDIDMSGVTD
+1297 NDIDMSGVTD
-1311 FAGIANFY
+1311 FTGLEYLY
-1319 GIFSG
+1319 GTFSG

-1331 VTINGSLTVGLF
+1331 LTINDNSTSVGLF
-1343 KQSEGTIQDLG
+1343 KYSMGTIQDLG
-1354 LENANVTHA
+1354 LENANITHA
-1363 ENTTNTRYYV
+1363 EDSTTYVTSV
-1373 GALVGQNNG
+1373 GALVGWNKG
-1382 NIRNCYVNNS
+1382 NIRNCYANNS
-1392 TVTAK
+1392 TVTAGN
-1397 SGVQYAGGLVGCNEG
+1397 GVDYAGGLIGSNDAGET
-1412 KVTYSWTNVNVQRA
+1412 TYSWTNVQVNCA
-1426 NTRTY
+1426 STEA
-1431 MGGFVGENMDYS
+1431 GGFVGANHGSSSTDNP
-1443 GTSGTIISNC
+1443 IISKC

-1459 QSGTTQSFSGG
+1459 RTDKNAGFCGDLAFYYPKIQD
-1470 MYGSTV
+1470 
-1476 SNCFSVGVNGG
+1476 CFSVGINSG
-1487 VCGSTATVIE
+1487 VCSSKATYIE
-1497 YSHYSNA
+1497 YQQAN
-1504 YADDN
+1504 DN
-1509 EKITSGSLVSLK
+1509 SLTKVSSGSLVSLK

-1550 VGMTYHISTV
+1550 SGMTYHISTV

-1667 VGALVGELCMG
+1667 VGALVGELFNG

-1818 VTMSNNYSTGTVT
+1818 VTMSNNYSTGTVS

-1846 SSSGTK
+1846 SSSGT
-1852 SSDYTMSNN
+1852 SASDYTMSNN

-1897 SNLTMTEVVSE
+1897 SNLTMTEVVNE
-1908 HTATT
+1908 HIATT

-1918 DLMGKGGEQSFSFAD
+1918 DLMGKGGSQTLTLTPTAGGSAVTLTFN
-1933 FSGAMPSSRDIKF
+1933 
-1946 AETDTIQTV
+1946 ETDTIQTV
-1955 IDKLKEFGF
+1955 IDKLKAQGI
-1964 DEVDLVDGIFRI
+1964 DEADLTDGIFRI
-1976 KDDKQGWFYG
+1976 KDDKQWTLNGT
-1986 SSELVNKL
+1986 SELVNKL

-2048 SGTGTAGSVTGNK
+2048 PGAGSAGSVTGNK
-2061 VTYETTGA
+2061 VTYETTGT
-2069 GTVGSVTGDKLTYT
+2069 GTAGSVTGDKLTYT
-2083 VSTADGSIVSNE
+2083 VSTTDGSIVSNE
-2095 MLYKKLA
+2095 MLYKRLA

-2113 TYTGTGTGSTGSVTG
+2113 TYTGTGGSSTQTATGSTT
-2128 NQLTYTKTTTTN
+2128 
-2140 GLYSNRNF
+2140 
-2148 VANTQIYGDSS
+2148 
-2159 IYQSER
+2159 
-2165 LHWSLNANTTI
+2165 
-2176 QEILF
+2176 
-2181 YETFEELQAENN
+2181 
-2193 LLNVN
+2193 
-2198 GVAVEGLSADMTIGQ
+2198 
-2213 LCQKMGWIYNNGVV
+2213 
-2227 TIAADTKTTYK
+2227 
-2238 GGILEGIFGHYY
+2238 
-2250 IELDPSNTPTKTY
+2250 
-2263 VSSVTGPLV
+2263 
-2272 EGQTYYIKSA
+2272 
-2282 TDLMKIGGATEGIT
+2282 
-2296 FVLDADI
+2296 
-2303 DMEGNGGWIS
+2303 
-2313 EFKGTFYGNGHKISN
+2313 
-2328 LGGALFS
+2328 
-2335 TISGSAIVKDIG
+2335 
-2347 VENSY
+2347 
-2352 LVDGSAFAN
+2352 
-2361 VIEGNAKVENCY
+2361 
-2373 VKNGTIELSS
+2373 
-2383 SCSNKFIGGFAGEI
+2383 
-2397 KDNAIVSNSFA
+2397 
-2408 DVNIVLEKY
+2408 
-2417 GYVQCLGGF
+2417 
-2426 VGRAS
+2426 
-2431 KNAQID
+2431 
-2437 HSYSSGSIKIF
+2437 
-2448 PEASVF
+2448 
-2454 GVGGFAGVLSD
+2454 
-2465 TVSVSDS
+2465 
-2472 YSTLDMSNAKVV
+2472 MS
-2484 DAHKYGSFVGVAGG
+2484 
-2498 INYGGGVEN
+2498 
-2507 EAFSGSIKNVYTTDE
+2507 
-2522 TKIAGMVSGG
+2522 
-2532 TFENVIYNKAAEG
+2532 
-2545 ELIYGTAT
+2545 
-2553 DAISLPST
+2553 
-2561 ALTTSQMQDATTM
+2561 Q
-2574 QGHGFT
+2574 
-2580 VENGWYF
+2580 
-2587 VGGGESSFIET
+2587 
-2598 SASSMQMTVPA
+2598 
-2609 TGTTKMSELGIT
+2609 
-2621 DFTVNGSALSGITGD
+2621 
-2636 STVDDVL
+2636 
-2643 SKLKSTYGLSEA
+2643 
-2655 TISDGKITLS
+2655 
-2665 STTDTTLSGNLI
+2665 
-2677 KSLMGQDSVT
+2677 
-2687 ITPTAGDTTTH
+2687 
-2698 TAKGT
+2698 
-2703 TKMSELGITDFTING
+2703 LGITDFTING

-2723 INANSTVVEVF
+2723 INADSTVADVF

-2774 AVEFS
+2774 VVEFS
-2779 TGLNGNSIKSNKVQ
+2779 TGLIKSNKVQ
-2793 YSTIET
+2793 YSTTET

-2804 YNPFDILPDSTNNT
+2804 YTQYDILPDETNNT

-2823 YVQSMASPSGKKI
+2823 YVQSQTAPSCKKI

-2846 SFTINAS
+2846 TFTIDSS
-2853 TTVADLKRFLAGED
+2853 TTVADLKRFLKRED
-2867 CYLDSIDGAGTS
+2867 CTLDPIDGFGGS

-2901 GGSFIGSLCTKST
+2901 GGAPTIGYLLTKST
-2914 VSAEE
+2914 TSAGE

-2976 SALYLTTSNSTV
+2976 SALYLTTTNSTV

-2996 FFGQDKVI
+2996 FFGQNKVI

-3021 SDMEWDA
+3021 SDMEYDST
-3028 NPVFEVDGTKIDGLT
+3028 PEFEVDGTQIEGLT

-3065 NGKITLTSDTEH
+3065 NGKITLSSDTEH

-3093 VGSSGGATSKTYS
+3093 VGSSGGTTSKTYS

-3131 GTKMYVYKENSL
+3131 GTKMYVYKENFS

-3287 GSDGTDSPTIQDV
+3287 GSHGTDSPTIQDV

-3328 FEKPT
+3328 FEEPT

-3345 GGSMPTPTTSGGSGS
+3345 GGSMPTPTTSGGGGS
-3360 TGGSSTQTATGT
+3360 TGGTSTVTATGST
-3372 TKMSEL
+3372 TLKQLGLSLAPSLSVDGNTVYLYQSQEL
-3378 GITDFTVNGSALS
+3378 GAFIGLTNRVTLDELFSVLQDQFGITGSITD
-3391 GITSSSTV
+3391 
-3399 NDVLA
+3399 
-3404 KLKSTYGLS
+3404 
-3413 DATISDGKITLKSD
+3413 GKVTLTSD
-3427 TNTTLSGNLIKGL
+3427 TEHTLTGTVINKLF
-3440 MGQDSVTI
+3440 GQDSVTI
-3448 TPTTGDT
+3448 TPTSGTT

-3647 ASITD
+3647 ATITD

-3658 GGEDLEFGGNTTVWK
+3658 GGEDLAFGGNTTVWK

-3693 GSTGSTITVTATGST
+3693 GSTGGTITV
-3708 TLGQLGFNF
+3708 
-3717 ENTSLFVDGNT
+3717 
-3728 VYEYKDPTG
+3728 
-3737 GFLSQIISEGTT
+3737 
-3749 IDKILSALQ
+3749 
-3758 DQFGI
+3758 
-3763 TGSITDGKVTLTSDT
+3763 
-3778 EHTLTGTVIKKLF
+3778 
-3791 GQDSVTITPIAG
+3791 
-3803 GSSTQTATGSTK
+3803 TATGSTK
-3815 MSELGITDFKVNGS
+3815 MSELGITDFTVNDS
-3829 ALSGITSSSTVND
+3829 VLSGITSSSTVND
-3842 VLAKLKST
+3842 VLAKLKLT

-3861 KITLKSN
+3861 KITLKSTTV
-3868 SNTTLSGNLIKGL
+3868 TTLSGNLIKGL
-3881 MGQDSITITPTSGGS
+3881 MGQDFVTIIPTAGGS

-3902 EDTTFIDLGYS
+3902 EDTTFIDLGY
-3913 NGSCPEFKVD
+3913 GSGLCPEFKVD

-3969 EAVNKLFGQDSVT
+3969 EAVNKLFGQDSITITPTAGDSSTNTATGSTKMSELGITDFTVNGSALSGITSSSTIDDVLAKLKSTYGLSEATISDGKVTFKSNGKITLSGNLINRLTGQDSVT
-3982 ISPDTSTTTQTA
+3982 ISPETSTTTQTA

-4014 EPPGDAESISISGL
+4014 DPTGDAESISISGL

-4059 NTPCDLTGTIAE
+4059 NTPCDLTGTIAK

-4081 ECADEIHN
+4081 ECADEIHD

-4159 IDMSGITGF
+4159 IDMSGVTGF
-4168 EGIGTL
+4168 EGIGTST
-4174 ENAFKGTV
+4174 NAFKGTV

-4194 NTTSIVVGL
+4194 NTSSSFQGL
-4203 FGYTNQATIKDLGV
+4203 FGNINQSTIKDLGI

-4248 VTSNDAFV
+4248 VTSNGSQI
-4256 GGLVGDLTDSTATNV
+4256 GGLTGELKNSTATNV
-4271 YSTADVKGS
+4271 YSTADVKGKLNI
-4280 AAVGGLIGFSDG
+4280 GGLIGDSGG

-4297 AFATGKVTATD
+4297 AFATGKVTATE

-4316 AMSNGGT
+4316 AMENGGT

-4335 KVDVGG
+4335 AKFVGG
-4341 FVGVISVGSITTT
+4341 FVGYVAKASITYT
-4354 FDTVYSTSRVSGSQY
+4354 FDTVYSTGRANGSEY
-4369 VGGFIGFVDTDV
+4369 VGGFVGVV
-4381 TTNIKNA
+4381 RSGATTNIKNA

-4476 NNLATLVN
+4476 NNLATLVHK
-4484 NGADTSGVN
+4484 GVDTSGVN

-4502 SSFTNTIMDFEGTF
+4502 SSFTNTIDYFKGTF

-4528 ALFDEVIGNAI
+4528 ALFSIVEGNAI
-4539 VRDLALENMSGVGHL
+4539 VRDLALENMSENGYL
-4554 ANTVMDNST
+4554 AGTVMDNST
-4563 VDNVYSTGSTNDN
+4563 VDNVYSTGSTNNN
-4576 AGLICSL
+4576 AGLITTL

-4597 IIVNGAYAGGL
+4597 IIVTSGFVGGL
-4608 VSGMRDNATIE
+4608 VGLMSDNATIE
-4619 HCFAKNTIE
+4619 NCFAKNTIK
-4628 QKFTSMAMGAMAGG
+4628 QTCAMSMNNHAGG
-4642 LVGIVS
+4642 LVGRAS

-4666 SIHNTVAGGLIG
+4666 SSVNATAGGLIG
-4678 GVSGDVTIENCYATG
+4678 GVSGNVTIENCYATG
-4693 SRTAVETGMFIGM
+4693 SRFADKNDFFIGQ
-4706 NNGRVTSIGNVA
+4706 NDGNVTSVGNVA
-4718 CTGSSISGTPSGFS
+4718 CTGALVFTSAFS

-4742 LNSQAK
+4742 LNSQSR
-4748 MEELGFTKDKGWV
+4748 MEALGFTKDKGWV

-4775 SSAGTTFQ
+4775 SSAGTTYQ
-4783 MSDTTTLDSICQN
+4783 MSDTTTLDSICKN

-4831 DGVTANISNN
+4831 DGVIANISNN

-5072 NLVSQMKFNNWIET
+5072 NLVSQMKLNNWIET

-5390 EKLTGATT
+5390 EKLSGATT

-5503 NLDYNKLMTENS
+5503 GLDYNKLMTETS

-5521 FSQGGTVRVMLDGKT
+5521 FAQGGTVRVMLDGKT

-5678 SAESDIKLA
+5678 SADSDIKLA

-5751 DAIQHIINISAN
+5751 DAVQHIINISAN

-5817 KYASSSSALT
+5817 KYASSTSALT

-5908 PNDANNTGIIG
+5908 PTDANNTGIIG

-6122 IYSAVSDTLDAYNTM
+6122 IYSAVSDTLDAYNSM

-6256 TLTKSISNIEKK
+6256 TLSKSISNIEKK

>member
-290 TKGHITIKGATLDKV
+290 AKGHITIKGATLDKV

-470 VNEFVNS
+470 VNEFVNA

-574 NVTIEGVTLG
+574 NVMIEGVTLG

-605 ILTAVTGS
+605 KLTAVTGS

-642 NYTLKVGDGTSTTY
+642 NYTLKVGDGASTTY

-712 VDAVMI
+712 VNAVMI
-718 SGTSNVATGGTTLGN
+718 SGTSNIATGDTTLGN
-733 LGLIASGSTSGARA
+733 LGLISGSTSGARA

-1008 TYASINNG
+1008 TYASIDNG

-1035 GTKET
+1035 GIKET

-1082 AESIQY
+1082 AESIKY

-1198 GTNKAHYSSVD
+1198 GTNKAHYSKSEGV
-1209 STTYTASGF
+1209 TVTASGF
-1218 TKATETK
+1218 STA
-1225 TGNVTTVSLELP
+1225 VTTQSTSGADKVYVS
-1237 SGFATSLNIVDT
+1237 
-1249 SDAISLSSI
+1249 SLSDFV
-1258 SSISGLTN
+1258 SG
-1266 GTKYTISTKDDL
+1266 STYYVKSASDL
-1278 VKLAE
+1278 NKLAE
-1283 FSQSWSKYTTNNIT
+1283 LTNAGKNT
-1297 FILANDIDMSGVTD
+1297 SGVKFVLENDIDL
-1311 FAGIANFY
+1311 AGQQFVPI
-1319 GIFSG
+1319 
-1324 NGHVIKN
+1324 
-1331 VTINGSLTVGLF
+1331 
-1343 KQSEGTIQDLG
+1343 GTH
-1354 LENANVTHA
+1354 N
-1363 ENTTNTRYYV
+1363 NT
-1373 GALVGQNNG
+1373 
-1382 NIRNCYVNNS
+1382 
-1392 TVTAK
+1392 
-1397 SGVQYAGGLVGCNEG
+1397 
-1412 KVTYSWTNVNVQRA
+1412 
-1426 NTRTY
+1426 
-1431 MGGFVGENMDYS
+1431 
-1443 GTSGTIISNC
+1443 
-1453 FSVSNL
+1453 
-1459 QSGTTQSFSGG
+1459 
-1470 MYGSTV
+1470 
-1476 SNCFSVGVNGG
+1476 
-1487 VCGSTATVIE
+1487 
-1497 YSHYSNA
+1497 
-1504 YADDN
+1504 
-1509 EKITSGSLVSLK
+1509 
-1521 SKIDALGFDNL
+1521 
-1532 NWNVEEKELRVS
+1532 
-1544 EADSFE
+1544 
-1550 VGMTYHISTV
+1550 
-1560 ADLQKLSSYSNT
+1560 
-1572 RNSSGINGIDKGVN
+1572 
-1586 FVLDNDIDM
+1586 
-1595 SSVSNFVGIANF
+1595 F

-1616 VIKNLKI
+1616 VIKNLTITDTSVLSDPFIDPYSGDKI
-1623 SESGSG
+1623 
-1629 GYVGLFKALDYG
+1629 YFAGLFG
-1641 TVQDLGL
+1641 TIHGAKLYDIGL
-1648 ENVTITTNNSY
+1648 ENVNINLSIDADDA
-1659 GYTPRQMT
+1659 
-1667 VGALVGELCMG
+1667 VWAGALVGEDTWYSE
-1678 KIENCYVSGGTISGN
+1678 INNCYSTGSVSTDGY
-1693 ATYMGGLVGSNKW
+1693 AGGLVGTTS
-1706 NGSTISDCWANV
+1706 STSVLN
-1718 TVNKT
+1718 
-1723 SYSKDKIGAV
+1723 SYSNVNVNGNIV
-1733 GGLVAISGGSIS
+1733 GGLVASLGGKIS
-1745 NSYSL
+1745 NSFATGNANGTTAGGL
-1750 GDVNSAYGYVGGFV
+1750 VGIVNSA
-1764 GIATGTISNSF
+1764 TISNSF
-1775 STGNVKVTN
+1775 ATGNVVSDEKAGGLVGNAFSGNITISDSFAMGDVTCAKSQGGIVGTGSATTVTN
-1784 SSSSNTTYTGGF
+1784 CGYSGSTDLGSGVTS
-1796 AGAFGMTSTMRNDYQ
+1796 GATAMTDAQ
-1811 LDDRDVT
+1811 L
-1818 VTMSNNYSTGTVT
+1818 
-1831 ASKGSVGGFVGTIIT
+1831 
-1846 SSSGTK
+1846 K
-1852 SSDYTMSNN
+1852 SSIE
-1861 FSDSGSASKA
+1861 GL
-1871 IGSGSVSGIS
+1871 GIS
-1881 AVANSE
+1881 SA
-1887 INSGISGLGF
+1887 
-1897 SNLTMTEVVSE
+1897 TVVNKTVDT
-1908 HTATT
+1908 TATT

-1918 DLMGKGGEQSFSFAD
+1918 DLIGKGGSQTLTLTPTAGGEAVTLTFND
-1933 FSGAMPSSRDIKF
+1933 
-1946 AETDTIQTV
+1946 TDTIQTV
-1955 IDKLKEFGF
+1955 IDKLKAQGI
-1964 DEVDLVDGIFRI
+1964 DEADLTDGIFRI
-1976 KDDKQGWFYG
+1976 KDDKQWTLNG

-2002 GAEGPQVTYQV
+2002 SAEGPQVTYQV
-2013 TQSSVGGYTGNKIT
+2013 THSSVGGYTGNKIT

-2048 SGTGTAGSVTGNK
+2048 TGAGTAGSVTGNK
-2061 VTYETTGA
+2061 VTYETTGT
-2069 GTVGSVTGDKLTYT
+2069 GTVGSVTGSQLTYTTTGTGTAGSVTGDKLTYT
-2083 VSTADGSIVSNE
+2083 T
-2095 MLYKKLA
+2095 
-2102 NNSMSISGNKV
+2102 
-2113 TYTGTGTGSTGSVTG
+2113 TTGSTGSVTG

-2165 LHWSLNANTTI
+2165 LYWSFDANTTI
-2176 QEILF
+2176 QEFL
-2181 YETFEELQAENN
+2181 EGSGDLSFEELQADND

-2198 GVAVEGLSADMTIGQ
+2198 GVAVEGLSADMTLGQ

-2227 TIAADTKTTYK
+2227 TIAADTQISY
-2238 GGILEGIFGHYY
+2238 EGSLFDDIFGTYN
-2250 IELDPSNTPTKTY
+2250 IDLDPSNTPTKTY

-2282 TDLMKIGGATEGIT
+2282 TDLMKISGQATEGIT

-2303 DMEGNGGWIS
+2303 DMEGNCGGFS
-2313 EFKGTFYGNGHKISN
+2313 TFKGTFYGNGHKISN
-2328 LGGALFS
+2328 LGGALFG
-2335 TISGSAIVKDIG
+2335 TISGSAIVKDVG

-2352 LVDGSAFAN
+2352 LANGSAFAD

-2373 VKNGTIELSS
+2373 VKNATIELTSS
-2383 SCSNKFIGGFAGEI
+2383 GHYDYIGGFANEI
-2397 KDNAIVSNSFA
+2397 KGNATVSNSFA
-2408 DVNIVLEKY
+2408 DVNIVLENY
-2417 GYVQCLGGF
+2417 AVVGFGLGGF
-2426 VGRAS
+2426 VGKAS
-2431 KNAQID
+2431 EFAQID
-2437 HSYSSGSIKIF
+2437 HSYSAGSIYMNAN
-2448 PEASVF
+2448 ASA
-2454 GVGGFAGVLSD
+2454 GCTGGFAGCLLNQ
-2465 TVSVSDS
+2465 VSISDS
-2472 YSTLDMSNAKVV
+2472 YSTLDMSNAKNN
-2484 DAHKYGSFVGVAGG
+2484 ASWGSFIGDTGYQSGSAYEEF
-2498 INYGGGVEN
+2498 I
-2507 EAFSGSIKNVYTTDE
+2507 GSIKNVYATYE
-2522 TKIAGMVSGG
+2522 GKFIAGVCGG

-2545 ELIYGTAT
+2545 EHIYGTTT
-2553 DAISLPST
+2553 DAFLLSST

-2598 SASSMQMTVPA
+2598 SASSVQMTVPA
-2609 TGTTKMSELGIT
+2609 TGTTKMSELGITDFTVNGSALSGITGDSTVDDVLSKLKSTYGLSEATISDGKITFKSTTDTTLSGNLIKSLMGQDSVSITPTAGDTTSKTYSGSVLKTVSKGYSTDTKLVDIDSSYKGTKMYVYKQKSSTSGTGTTPVRPGTSGTPGKPGSSVDMNEDNLKPLYEQVATLSIDSNTTIQDVIDFYNPYLDDKIDNVFKPLNKYSLEDGTITLAFKSGYRNKYFGGSDEDTLSFGTTTPTVATTSTKLYELETSPEIIASLNVTNNGNKYSFDAGSDGTDSPTIQDVLDFLNNTAGCTATFTDGKLTVTGASDLEFEKPTTTGKIYDMSLLFGGSMPTPTTSTTGSTGGGSTTTHTATGTTKMSELGITDFTVNGSALSEITSSSTVNDVLSKLKSTYGLSEATISDGKITLSSTTDTTLSGNLIKGLMGQDSVSITPTSGTTTTTKTYTGTKVTYGATPATGYTTDTKLSTIRSSWVGKRIYVKSSDYTGSTTGYPGNSMLFQYMDITKTTTIDDVIKFFNRSAGVRKATYNQTSGELELQLNEDYSVSAPFISSVVNDQLIGSDSFSKITYSFGKTGGSSGSPMTASTTLNDLLVMTAAANTITVTNNGTTTSFDISQSTNLLGIISNLQSVGCTASITDGVLTVTGGEDLEFGGNTTVWKSIFGGSIPTPTTSTTGSTGSGSTGDTTTHTAKGTTKMSELGIT

-2677 KSLMGQDSVT
+2677 KSLMGQDSVS
-2687 ITPTAGDTTTH
+2687 ITPT
-2698 TAKGT
+2698 
-2703 TKMSELGITDFTING
+2703 
-2718 EALSG
+2718 
-2723 INANSTVVEVF
+2723 
-2734 TALKNEYGIEAS
+2734 
-2746 ISNGIVTFSA
+2746 
-2756 TSDNCLEGEIIN
+2756 
-2768 KFFGSK
+2768 
-2774 AVEFS
+2774 
-2779 TGLNGNSIKSNKVQ
+2779 
-2793 YSTIET
+2793 
-2799 TSSDV
+2799 
-2804 YNPFDILPDSTNNT
+2804 
-2818 KIFDL
+2818 
-2823 YVQSMASPSGKKI
+2823 
-2836 SSGSITVGSV
+2836 SGS
-2846 SFTINAS
+2846 
-2853 TTVADLKRFLAGED
+2853 
-2867 CYLDSIDGAGTS
+2867 
-2879 LYNIVSNNGASVSVS
+2879 
-2894 GDIANDV
+2894 
-2901 GGSFIGSLCTKST
+2901 
-2914 VSAEE
+2914 
-2919 TVNHNIDNNT
+2919 
-2929 TIGQIFGDTASHTI
+2929 
-2943 KVGDETVTLQ
+2943 
-2953 STDKLS
+2953 
-2959 TLVSKLADKG
+2959 
-2969 VTAEIKN
+2969 
-2976 SALYLTTSNSTV
+2976 
-2988 FSGDIISR
+2988 
-2996 FFGQDKVI
+2996 
-3004 AGGST
+3004 
-3009 YKYVDIELSTKF
+3009 
-3021 SDMEWDA
+3021 
-3028 NPVFEVDGTKIDGLT
+3028 
-3043 KDSTI
+3043 
-3048 QDLFNKLASKGI
+3048 
-3060 NASLS
+3060 
-3065 NGKITLTSDTEH
+3065 
-3077 TLTGTAVE
+3077 
-3085 DFFGGAVT
+3085 
-3093 VGSSGGATSKTYS
+3093 
-3106 GSVLKTVSKGY
+3106 
-3117 TTDTKLVDIDSSYK
+3117 
-3131 GTKMYVYKENSL
+3131 
-3143 TSGTGTTPVRPGT
+3143 
-3156 SGTSGKPGN
+3156 
-3165 SVDMNENNLKPV
+3165 
-3177 YERVAALSIDSNT
+3177 
-3190 TIQDVI
+3190 
-3196 DFYNPYL
+3196 
-3203 DDKIQNVFKP
+3203 
-3213 LNKYS
+3213 
-3218 LDDGTITLAFKS
+3218 
-3230 GYSDKS
+3230 
-3236 FYSAD
+3236 
-3241 ETTLSFGTTT
+3241 
-3251 PTVATTS
+3251 
-3258 TKLYELETS
+3258 
-3267 PEIVASIKVTNNG
+3267 
-3280 NKYSFDA
+3280 
-3287 GSDGTDSPTIQDV
+3287 
-3300 LDFLN
+3300 
-3305 NTAGCTATFTDG
+3305 
-3317 KLTVTGASDLE
+3317 
-3328 FEKPT
+3328 
-3333 TTGKIYDMSVLF
+3333 
-3345 GGSMPTPTTSGGSGS
+3345 
-3360 TGGSSTQTATGT
+3360 
-3372 TKMSEL
+3372 
-3378 GITDFTVNGSALS
+3378 
-3391 GITSSSTV
+3391 
-3399 NDVLA
+3399 
-3404 KLKSTYGLS
+3404 
-3413 DATISDGKITLKSD
+3413 
-3427 TNTTLSGNLIKGL
+3427 
-3440 MGQDSVTI
+3440 
-3448 TPTTGDT
+3448 T

-3464 KVTYGATPATGYTTD
+3464 KATYGGKAATAYASN
-3479 TKLSTIKSRWVG
+3479 TKLADINVRLIGTTINIANKKKLEQDESG
-3491 KRIYVKSSEYTG
+3491 SSSSGSG
-3503 STTGYPGNSIL
+3503 STSFDKPS
-3514 FQYMDI
+3514 DI
-3520 TNTTTI
+3520 TVPGQVASMKITRSTTI
-3526 DDVIKFFDKSA
+3526 DDVVSFLNSEILYVKNAS
-3537 GVMKATYDQTS
+3537 YDSNS
-3548 GELKLRLNV
+3548 GELTVKLADGN
-3557 DYSVSAPFIQCVGD
+3557 SVYMPFGAD
-3571 DQLIG
+3571 SSNSDW
-3576 QLATKVYSFG
+3576 
-3586 KTGGSSGSPMTADTT
+3586 GGTANFQVPKSPAVEGTTVTDVTT
-3601 LNDLFVG
+3601 LKELGLRISITN
-3608 TAGENTIT
+3608 NKIT
-3616 VTNNGTTT
+3616 VTNNGKTT
-3624 SFDVSQSTNLLGI
+3624 SITVDETTCIQDIIDNLEARA
-3637 ISNLQSVGCT
+3637 GCT

-3658 GGEDLEFGGNTTVWK
+3658 GGEDLAFGGNTTVLK
-3673 SIFGGSIPT
+3673 KIFGGSIPT

-3693 GSTGSTITVTATGST
+3693 GSTGTTITVTATGST
-3708 TLGQLGFNF
+3708 TLGQLGFGLTNV
-3717 ENTSLFVDGNT
+3717 SLFVDGNT
-3728 VYEYKDPTG
+3728 VYQDKDSTG
-3737 GFLSQIISEGTT
+3737 GSINISMSKTTT

-3791 GQDSVTITPIAG
+3791 GQDSITITPTAG
-3803 GSSTQTATGSTK
+3803 GSTTKTATGTTKMSELGITDFTVNGSALSGITGDSTVDDVLSKLKSTYGLSEATISDGKVTFKSNTNTTLSGNLIKGLMGQDSVSITASSVTTPASKTGNKVTYTKSTTTNTGYKYTAADYNSSSVYHGMMKDFRLVSFIDTNTTYNSPQGQMLTGRTITGVDKDGLSFSIVIDDSTTLELFDNQLYGYGFRLTQIDAGMWGISKADKHSSGSIDIGDLAYQGSYNAAEYVAVIGKVVLEESGVPYTSTTKYTADSSTKMSDLGLSPTLKVDGKDITGLSSSSTVGEVLSALKSQYGIDGSISDGKMTLTSSSSHTVSGDVINKFFGSDSISLTPTTSGGGGTTTTHTATGSTK
-3815 MSELGITDFKVNGS
+3815 MSELGVTDFTVNGS
-3829 ALSGITSSSTVND
+3829 ALSGITSSSTIDD

-3861 KITLKSN
+3861 KITLKSTTD
-3868 SNTTLSGNLIKGL
+3868 TTLSGNLI
-3881 MGQDSITITPTSGGS
+3881 
-3896 SINTAT
+3896 NR
-3902 EDTTFIDLGYS
+3902 
-3913 NGSCPEFKVD
+3913 
-3923 GSQITITSSNTIK
+3923 
-3936 NLLTL
+3936 LT
-3941 LERDYGITGSITD
+3941 
-3954 GKITLSSDTQHTLTG
+3954 
-3969 EAVNKLFGQDSVT
+3969 GQDSVT

-4014 EPPGDAESISISGL
+4014 EPTGDATSISISGL

-4059 NTPCDLTGTIAE
+4059 NTPCDLTGTIAK
-4071 KLFGNDIVSL
+4071 KLFGKDSVSL
-4081 ECADEIHN
+4081 ECADEIHD

-4159 IDMSGITGF
+4159 IDMSGVTGF

-4182 YGNGHVVENMTI
+4182 YGNGHVVKNMKIDST
-4194 NTTSIVVGL
+4194 NDYQGL
-4203 FGYTNQATIKDLGV
+4203 FGNINQSTIKDLGV

-4224 DSYTGILVGK
+4224 ESHTGILVGH
-4234 AENSQISNVYTSGT
+4234 AENSQISNAYTSGT
-4248 VTSNDAFV
+4248 VTSNSTFV
-4256 GGLVGDLTDSTATNV
+4256 GGLVGVLTDSTATNV
-4271 YSTADVKGS
+4271 YSTADVKG
-4280 AAVGGLIGFSDG
+4280 ACYVGGLIGDSNG

-4297 AFATGKVTATD
+4297 AFATGKVTAPNGD
-4308 GQVGGLIG
+4308 VGGLIG
-4316 AMSNGGT
+4316 GMENGGT

-4335 KVDVGG
+4335 IIGGGLVG
-4341 FVGVISVGSITTT
+4341 FINNATITYT
-4354 FDTVYSTSRVSGSQY
+4354 FDTVYSTGRVSGSQY
-4369 VGGFIGFVDTDV
+4369 VGGFVGMVNGV
-4381 TTNIKNA
+4381 TNIKNA

-4400 GGSATGILGKDYEQ
+4400 NGEATGILGKDYEQ

-4426 TEDKGWVYTTNSTP
+4426 TEDKGWVYTANTTP

-4484 NGADTSGVN
+4484 NGADTSGVS

-4502 SSFTNTIMDFEGTF
+4502 SSFTNTIDCFKGTF

-4563 VDNVYSTGSTNDN
+4563 VDNVYSTGSTISSS
-4576 AGLICSL
+4576 GLIETL

-4590 NSYSTAN
+4590 NSYST
-4597 IIVNGAYAGGL
+4597 VNLTVNAAYAGGL
-4608 VSGMRDNATIE
+4608 VSAMSDNATIE

-4628 QKFTSMAMGAMAGG
+4628 QKFTSMAMGATAGG
-4642 LVGIVS
+4642 LVGIAS

-4656 ADCNINVVKY
+4656 ADCNINVIKY

-4706 NNGRVTSIGNVA
+4706 NNGRVTSSGNVA

-4742 LNSQAK
+4742 LNSQAR

-4775 SSAGTTFQ
+4775 SSAGTTLQ

-4903 VTSGKYAITYIDD
+4903 VTSGKYVITYIDD

-5072 NLVSQMKFNNWIET
+5072 NLVSQMKLNNWLET

-5442 DASVNADG
+5442 DASVSADG

-5503 NLDYNKLMTENS
+5503 GLDYNKLMTETS

-5521 FSQGGTVRVMLDGKT
+5521 FAQGGTVRVMLDGKT

-5678 SAESDIKLA
+5678 SADSDIKLA

-5706 FEGIKKYWDDDAT
+5706 FEGTKKYWDDDAT

-5751 DAIQHIINISAN
+5751 DAVQHIINISAN

-5817 KYASSSSALT
+5817 KYASSTSALT

-5908 PNDANNTGIIG
+5908 PTDANNTGIIG

-6122 IYSAVSDTLDAYNTM
+6122 IYSAVSDTLDAYNSM

-6256 TLTKSISNIEKK
+6256 TLSKSISNIEKK

>member
-470 VNEFVNS
+470 VNEFVNA

-605 ILTAVTGS
+605 KLTAVTGS

-712 VDAVMI
+712 VNAVMI
-718 SGTSNVATGGTTLGN
+718 SGTSNIATGDTTLGN
-733 LGLIASGSTSGARA
+733 LGLISGSTSGARA

-1008 TYASINNG
+1008 TYASIDNG

-1035 GTKET
+1035 GIKET

-1082 AESIQY
+1082 AESIKY

-1188 DISTVAYEIK
+1188 DVSTVAYEIK
-1198 GTNKAHYSSVD
+1198 GTNKAHYSKSEGV
-1209 STTYTASGF
+1209 TVTASGF
-1218 TKATETK
+1218 STA
-1225 TGNVTTVSLELP
+1225 VTTQSTSGTDKVYVS
-1237 SGFATSLNIVDT
+1237 
-1249 SDAISLSSI
+1249 SLSDFV
-1258 SSISGLTN
+1258 SG
-1266 GTKYTISTKDDL
+1266 STYYVKSASDL
-1278 VKLAE
+1278 NKLAE
-1283 FSQSWSKYTTNNIT
+1283 LTNAGKNT
-1297 FILANDIDMSGVTD
+1297 SGVK
-1311 FAGIANFY
+1311 F
-1319 GIFSG
+1319 
-1324 NGHVIKN
+1324 V
-1331 VTINGSLTVGLF
+1331 
-1343 KQSEGTIQDLG
+1343 
-1354 LENANVTHA
+1354 LENDVDLA
-1363 ENTTNTRYYV
+1363 
-1373 GALVGQNNG
+1373 GQQFVPIGTYNN
-1382 NIRNCYVNNS
+1382 R
-1392 TVTAK
+1392 
-1397 SGVQYAGGLVGCNEG
+1397 
-1412 KVTYSWTNVNVQRA
+1412 
-1426 NTRTY
+1426 
-1431 MGGFVGENMDYS
+1431 
-1443 GTSGTIISNC
+1443 
-1453 FSVSNL
+1453 
-1459 QSGTTQSFSGG
+1459 
-1470 MYGSTV
+1470 
-1476 SNCFSVGVNGG
+1476 
-1487 VCGSTATVIE
+1487 
-1497 YSHYSNA
+1497 
-1504 YADDN
+1504 
-1509 EKITSGSLVSLK
+1509 
-1521 SKIDALGFDNL
+1521 
-1532 NWNVEEKELRVS
+1532 
-1544 EADSFE
+1544 
-1550 VGMTYHISTV
+1550 
-1560 ADLQKLSSYSNT
+1560 
-1572 RNSSGINGIDKGVN
+1572 
-1586 FVLDNDIDM
+1586 
-1595 SSVSNFVGIANF
+1595 F

-1616 VIKNLKI
+1616 VIKNLTITDTSVLSDPVMVNSKKI
-1623 SESGSG
+1623 
-1629 GYVGLFKALDYG
+1629 YHAGLFGVIDGAKLYDIG
-1641 TVQDLGL
+1641 LG
-1648 ENVTITTNNSY
+1648 NVNINLSIDGDDDVY
-1659 GYTPRQMT
+1659 A
-1667 VGALVGELCMG
+1667 GALVGMG
-1678 KIENCYVSGGTISGN
+1678 TWSSEINNCYSTGSVSAEGY
-1693 ATYMGGLVGSNKW
+1693 AGGLVGVADSLSVLN
-1706 NGSTISDCWANV
+1706 SYS
-1718 TVNKT
+1718 TVNVNGHT
-1723 SYSKDKIGAV
+1723 V
-1733 GGLVAISGGSIS
+1733 GGLVASLTGRKIS
-1745 NSYSL
+1745 NSFATGNVNGLSAGGL
-1750 GDVNSAYGYVGGFV
+1750 VGIVNSS
-1764 GIATGTISNSF
+1764 TISNSF
-1775 STGNVKVTN
+1775 ATGNVVSNLYAGGLVGAAYSGNITISDSFAMGNVTGATDQGGVVGTDSATTTVTN
-1784 SSSSNTTYTGGF
+1784 CGYSG
-1796 AGAFGMTSTMRNDYQ
+1796 
-1811 LDDRDVT
+1811 
-1818 VTMSNNYSTGTVT
+1818 STGLASGVT
-1831 ASKGSVGGFVGTIIT
+1831 
-1846 SSSGTK
+1846 SGATAMTDAQLK
-1852 SSDYTMSNN
+1852 SSIE
-1861 FSDSGSASKA
+1861 GL
-1871 IGSGSVSGIS
+1871 GIS
-1881 AVANSE
+1881 SA
-1887 INSGISGLGF
+1887 
-1897 SNLTMTEVVSE
+1897 TVVNKTVDT
-1908 HTATT
+1908 TATT

-1918 DLMGKGGEQSFSFAD
+1918 DLIGKGGSQTLTLTPTAGGSAVTLTFN
-1933 FSGAMPSSRDIKF
+1933 
-1946 AETDTIQTV
+1946 ETDTIQTV
-1955 IDKLKEFGF
+1955 IDKLKAQGI
-1964 DEVDLVDGIFRI
+1964 DEADLTDGIFRI
-1976 KDDKQGWFYG
+1976 KDDKQWTLNG

-2036 GSVTGSQLSYTT
+2036 GSVTGSQLTYTT

-2061 VTYETTGA
+2061 VTYETTGT
-2069 GTVGSVTGDKLTYT
+2069 GTAGSVTGDKLTYT

-2113 TYTGTGTGSTGSVTG
+2113 TYTTTGTGTAGGSGDTTSKTYSGSVLKTVSKGYSTDTKLVDIDSNYKGTKMYVYKKESSTSGTGTTPVRPGTSGTSGKPGSSVDMNENILKPVYEQVATLSIDENTTIQDVIDFYNPYLDGKSYINNSVNTYSLEDGTITLSFKSGYSTDFKHLEDDTVSGATVLSFGMTTPTVATTSTKLYELETSPEIIASLNVTNNGNKYSFDAGSAGTDSPTIQDVLDFLNNTAGCTATFTDGKLTVTGASDLEFEKQTKTSSSGQIILDQVYDMSILFGGSMPTPTTSTTGSTG
-2128 NQLTYTKTTTTN
+2128 
-2140 GLYSNRNF
+2140 
-2148 VANTQIYGDSS
+2148 
-2159 IYQSER
+2159 
-2165 LHWSLNANTTI
+2165 
-2176 QEILF
+2176 
-2181 YETFEELQAENN
+2181 
-2193 LLNVN
+2193 
-2198 GVAVEGLSADMTIGQ
+2198 
-2213 LCQKMGWIYNNGVV
+2213 
-2227 TIAADTKTTYK
+2227 
-2238 GGILEGIFGHYY
+2238 GG
-2250 IELDPSNTPTKTY
+2250 
-2263 VSSVTGPLV
+2263 
-2272 EGQTYYIKSA
+2272 
-2282 TDLMKIGGATEGIT
+2282 
-2296 FVLDADI
+2296 
-2303 DMEGNGGWIS
+2303 
-2313 EFKGTFYGNGHKISN
+2313 
-2328 LGGALFS
+2328 S
-2335 TISGSAIVKDIG
+2335 T
-2347 VENSY
+2347 
-2352 LVDGSAFAN
+2352 
-2361 VIEGNAKVENCY
+2361 
-2373 VKNGTIELSS
+2373 
-2383 SCSNKFIGGFAGEI
+2383 
-2397 KDNAIVSNSFA
+2397 
-2408 DVNIVLEKY
+2408 
-2417 GYVQCLGGF
+2417 
-2426 VGRAS
+2426 
-2431 KNAQID
+2431 
-2437 HSYSSGSIKIF
+2437 
-2448 PEASVF
+2448 
-2454 GVGGFAGVLSD
+2454 
-2465 TVSVSDS
+2465 
-2472 YSTLDMSNAKVV
+2472 
-2484 DAHKYGSFVGVAGG
+2484 
-2498 INYGGGVEN
+2498 
-2507 EAFSGSIKNVYTTDE
+2507 
-2522 TKIAGMVSGG
+2522 GG
-2532 TFENVIYNKAAEG
+2532 T
-2545 ELIYGTAT
+2545 
-2553 DAISLPST
+2553 S
-2561 ALTTSQMQDATTM
+2561 
-2574 QGHGFT
+2574 
-2580 VENGWYF
+2580 
-2587 VGGGESSFIET
+2587 
-2598 SASSMQMTVPA
+2598 
-2609 TGTTKMSELGIT
+2609 
-2621 DFTVNGSALSGITGD
+2621 
-2636 STVDDVL
+2636 
-2643 SKLKSTYGLSEA
+2643 
-2655 TISDGKITLS
+2655 
-2665 STTDTTLSGNLI
+2665 
-2677 KSLMGQDSVT
+2677 
-2687 ITPTAGDTTTH
+2687 TH
-2698 TAKGT
+2698 TATGT

-2756 TSDNCLEGEIIN
+2756 TSDNYLEGEIIN

-2793 YSTIET
+2793 YSTTET

-2804 YNPFDILPDSTNNT
+2804 YNQFDILPASTNST

-2846 SFTINAS
+2846 TFTIGAS
-2853 TTVADLKRFLAGED
+2853 TTVGDLKLFLKGEA
-2867 CYLDSIDGAGTS
+2867 CTLDSVDGGGGS
-2879 LYNIVSNNGASVSVS
+2879 LYRIVSNNGSSVSVS
-2894 GDIANDV
+2894 GDIANSD
-2901 GGSFIGSLCTKST
+2901 GLSLIGYLCTKST
-2914 VSAEE
+2914 TSSEE

-2929 TIGQIFGDTASHTI
+2929 TIGQIFGDTTSHTI
-2943 KVGDETVTLQ
+2943 KVGAETVTLQ

-3021 SDMEWDA
+3021 SDMEYA
-3028 NPVFEVDGTKIDGLT
+3028 STPVFEVDGTQIDGLT

-3085 DFFGGAVT
+3085 EFFGGAVT
-3093 VGSSGGATSKTYS
+3093 VGSSGT
-3106 GSVLKTVSKGY
+3106 
-3117 TTDTKLVDIDSSYK
+3117 
-3131 GTKMYVYKENSL
+3131 
-3143 TSGTGTTPVRPGT
+3143 
-3156 SGTSGKPGN
+3156 
-3165 SVDMNENNLKPV
+3165 
-3177 YERVAALSIDSNT
+3177 
-3190 TIQDVI
+3190 
-3196 DFYNPYL
+3196 
-3203 DDKIQNVFKP
+3203 
-3213 LNKYS
+3213 
-3218 LDDGTITLAFKS
+3218 
-3230 GYSDKS
+3230 
-3236 FYSAD
+3236 
-3241 ETTLSFGTTT
+3241 
-3251 PTVATTS
+3251 
-3258 TKLYELETS
+3258 
-3267 PEIVASIKVTNNG
+3267 
-3280 NKYSFDA
+3280 
-3287 GSDGTDSPTIQDV
+3287 
-3300 LDFLN
+3300 
-3305 NTAGCTATFTDG
+3305 
-3317 KLTVTGASDLE
+3317 
-3328 FEKPT
+3328 
-3333 TTGKIYDMSVLF
+3333 
-3345 GGSMPTPTTSGGSGS
+3345 
-3360 TGGSSTQTATGT
+3360 
-3372 TKMSEL
+3372 
-3378 GITDFTVNGSALS
+3378 
-3391 GITSSSTV
+3391 
-3399 NDVLA
+3399 
-3404 KLKSTYGLS
+3404 
-3413 DATISDGKITLKSD
+3413 
-3427 TNTTLSGNLIKGL
+3427 
-3440 MGQDSVTI
+3440 
-3448 TPTTGDT
+3448 T

-3464 KVTYGATPATGYTTD
+3464 KVTYGGKAATAYASN
-3479 TKLSTIKSRWVG
+3479 TKLADIDVRLIG
-3491 KRIYVKSSEYTG
+3491 KRINIINKEKLDSEIQAKGDTG
-3503 STTGYPGNSIL
+3503 SSSSGLGSTSFDKPLDIMVQGQVAS
-3514 FQYMDI
+3514 MKI
-3520 TNTTTI
+3520 TNSTTI
-3526 DDVIKFFDKSA
+3526 DDVVSFLNSESPYVENA
-3537 GVMKATYDQTS
+3537 SYNSTS
-3548 GELKLRLNV
+3548 GVLTVKLVNGNSV
-3557 DYSVSAPFIQCVGD
+3557 DMPF
-3571 DQLIG
+3571 
-3576 QLATKVYSFG
+3576 
-3586 KTGGSSGSPMTADTT
+3586 TADSSNSKWGGFADFQVPKSPAVEGTTVTDATT
-3601 LNDLFVG
+3601 LKELGLRIPNP
-3608 TAGENTIT
+3608 NNKIT
-3616 VTNNGTTT
+3616 VTNNGKTT
-3624 SFDVSQSTNLLGI
+3624 SFTVGDTTCIGDIIDNLEARA
-3637 ISNLQSVGCT
+3637 GCT
-3647 ASITD
+3647 ATITD

-3658 GGEDLEFGGNTTVWK
+3658 GGEDLAFGGNTTVLK
-3673 SIFGGSIPT
+3673 KIFGGSMPT
-3682 PTTSTTGSTGG
+3682 PTTSTTGG
-3693 GSTGSTITVTATGST
+3693 GSTGGTITVTATGST
-3708 TLGQLGFNF
+3708 TLEQLGL
-3717 ENTSLFVDGNT
+3717 SLAPSLSVDGNT
-3728 VYEYKDPTG
+3728 VYLGKEHGAFIMLTNR
-3737 GFLSQIISEGTT
+3737 LTL
-3749 IDKILSALQ
+3749 DKLFSVLQ

-3791 GQDSVTITPIAG
+3791 GQDS
-3803 GSSTQTATGSTK
+3803 
-3815 MSELGITDFKVNGS
+3815 
-3829 ALSGITSSSTVND
+3829 
-3842 VLAKLKST
+3842 
-3850 YGLSEATISDG
+3850 
-3861 KITLKSN
+3861 
-3868 SNTTLSGNLIKGL
+3868 
-3881 MGQDSITITPTSGGS
+3881 ITITPTSGTTTTTKTYTGTKVTYGATPSTGYTTDTKLSTIKSRWVGKRIYVKSSDYTGSTTGYPGNSILFQYMDITNTTTIDDVIKFFNGSAGVRKATYDQTSGELELRLNVDYSVSAPFIQCAGDDLLIGQLATKVKYSFGKTGGS
-3896 SINTAT
+3896 SGSPMTADTTLNDLLVVTAVKNTITVTNNGTTTSFDISQATNLLDIISNLQSVGCTASITDGVLTVTGGEDLAFGGNTTVWKSIFGGSIPTPTTSTTGSTGGGSTGGTITVTATGSTRFTDLGFSSTPGFKVDGTQISITKDSTIDDLFKTLKDNYNITGSITDGKVTLASDTEHTLMGDVVARLFSQYCITITPTAGGSSTHTAT

-3913 NGSCPEFKVD
+3913 YGSSPEFKVD
-3923 GSQITITSSNTIK
+3923 GKQISITSSMAIK
-3936 NLLTL
+3936 NLLAL
-3941 LERDYGITGSITD
+3941 LEHDYGITGSITD

-3969 EAVNKLFGQDSVT
+3969 EAINKLFGQDSITITPTAGGSSTHTATGSTKMSELGITDFTVNGSALSGITGDSTVDDVLSKLKSTYGLSEATISDGKITFKSNGKITLSGNLIKGLTGQDSVT
-3982 ISPDTSTTTQTA
+3982 ITATSSKTCSGDVVKTAAKGYSTDTKLVDIDSSYKGQACTVVESRTVIDTSRPGLETIDPENPDKIGSSSGSSTGSFGSIHKEPLTGTKKEFVEIARLTFDENTTIQDVIDFYNNNHATCTYSEETGDISITADKNYMCVNSFFDGFKTTPKTATTSTTLGELDSSSLVGKDIVVVNNGNEYTFATSKSTTIQDVLDFLNNTAGCTATFTDGKLTVTGGEDLEFKTTTGGGGGIGTGATAIRFCYNMSTLFGGNMTTSTTSSATGTTTTTQTA

-4014 EPPGDAESISISGL
+4014 DPTGDAEPISISGL

-4059 NTPCDLTGTIAE
+4059 NTPCDLTGTIAK
-4071 KLFGNDIVSL
+4071 KLFGKDSVSL
-4081 ECADEIHN
+4081 ECADEIHD

-4159 IDMSGITGF
+4159 IDMSGVTGF

-4182 YGNGHVVENMTI
+4182 YGNGHVVNNMTI
-4194 NTTSIVVGL
+4194 DAEFSTYMGL
-4203 FGYTNQATIKDLGV
+4203 FGHINQATIKDLGV
-4217 VDANVTG
+4217 VNANVTG
-4224 DSYTGILVGK
+4224 EFYTGILVGH
-4234 AENSQISNVYTSGT
+4234 AENSQISNAYTSGT
-4248 VTSNDAFV
+4248 VTSNSTFV
-4256 GGLVGDLTDSTATNV
+4256 GGLVGVLKNSTATNV
-4271 YSTADVKGS
+4271 YSTADVKG
-4280 AAVGGLIGFSDG
+4280 ACYVGGLIGGSDG
-4292 SIVEK
+4292 SIIEK
-4297 AFATGKVTATD
+4297 AFATGKVTAPNGD
-4308 GQVGGLIG
+4308 VGGLIG
-4316 AMSNGGT
+4316 AMENGGT

-4335 KVDVGG
+4335 IIGGGLVG
-4341 FVGVISVGSITTT
+4341 FINNASITYT

-4369 VGGFIGFVDTDV
+4369 VGGFVGNVNGV
-4381 TTNIKNA
+4381 TNIKNA

-4400 GGSATGILGKDYEQ
+4400 NGSATGILGKDYEQ

-4426 TEDKGWVYTTNSTP
+4426 TEDKGWVYTANTTP

-4470 STLEQL
+4470 STVEQL

-4528 ALFDEVIGNAI
+4528 ALFSIVEGNAI
-4539 VRDLALENMSGVGHL
+4539 IRDLALENMSESGYL
-4554 ANTVMDNST
+4554 ASFVIDNST
-4563 VDNVYSTGSTNDN
+4563 VDNVYSTGSTNHN
-4576 AGLICSL
+4576 AGLIGNL
-4583 EGNATLK
+4583 KGNATLK
-4590 NSYSTAN
+4590 NSYST
-4597 IIVNGAYAGGL
+4597 VNVTSSVGGVGGL
-4608 VSGMRDNATIE
+4608 VGSMYDNATIE
-4619 HCFAKNTIE
+4619 NCFAKNTIN
-4628 QKFTSMAMGAMAGG
+4628 QNASHSKYNYAGG
-4642 LVGIVS
+4642 LVGMVN

-4656 ADCNINVVKY
+4656 ADCNVHAY
-4666 SIHNTVAGGLIG
+4666 GYAGMTTTAGSLIG
-4678 GVSGDVTIENCYATG
+4678 KTSGNVTIENCYATG
-4693 SRTAVETGMFIGM
+4693 SIGANKKDFFIGQ
-4706 NNGRVTSIGNVA
+4706 NDGSVTSSGNVA

-4742 LNSQAK
+4742 LNSQAR

-5053 DGKVTIEGNGTNRI
+5053 DGKVTIEGDGTNRI

-5072 NLVSQMKFNNWIET
+5072 NLVSQMKLNNWLET

-5377 VSKMGLNNWTTAT
+5377 VSKMGLNNWTTST

-5503 NLDYNKLMTENS
+5503 GLDYNKHMTETS

-5521 FSQGGTVRVMLDGKT
+5521 FAQGGTVRVMLDGKT

-5608 ETTEK
+5608 ETIEK

-5678 SAESDIKLA
+5678 SADSDIKLA

-5706 FEGIKKYWDDDAT
+5706 FEGTKKYWDDDAT

-5751 DAIQHIINISAN
+5751 DAVQHIINISAN

-5817 KYASSSSALT
+5817 KYASSTSALT

-5858 FVDGI
+5858 FVDGV

-5908 PNDANNTGIIG
+5908 PNDADNTGIIG

-6122 IYSAVSDTLDAYNTM
+6122 IYSAVSDTLDAYNSM

-6256 TLTKSISNIEKK
+6256 TLSKSISNIEKK

>member
-470 VNEFVNS
+470 VNEFVNA

-605 ILTAVTGS
+605 KLTAVTGS

-756 KTLSINGGTA
+756 KTLSINGGTT

-1008 TYASINNG
+1008 TYASINDG

-1035 GTKET
+1035 GIKET

-1082 AESIQY
+1082 AESIKY

-1188 DISTVAYEIK
+1188 DVSTVAYEIK
-1198 GTNKAHYSSVD
+1198 GTNKAHYSKSEGV
-1209 STTYTASGF
+1209 TVTASGF
-1218 TKATETK
+1218 STA
-1225 TGNVTTVSLELP
+1225 VTTQSTSGADKVYVS
-1237 SGFATSLNIVDT
+1237 
-1249 SDAISLSSI
+1249 SLSDFV
-1258 SSISGLTN
+1258 SG
-1266 GTKYTISTKDDL
+1266 STYYVKSASDL
-1278 VKLAE
+1278 NKLAE
-1283 FSQSWSKYTTNNIT
+1283 LTNAGKNT
-1297 FILANDIDMSGVTD
+1297 SGVT
-1311 FAGIANFY
+1311 F
-1319 GIFSG
+1319 
-1324 NGHVIKN
+1324 V
-1331 VTINGSLTVGLF
+1331 
-1343 KQSEGTIQDLG
+1343 
-1354 LENANVTHA
+1354 LENDVDLAGQQFVPIGTYN
-1363 ENTTNTRYYV
+1363 NT
-1373 GALVGQNNG
+1373 
-1382 NIRNCYVNNS
+1382 
-1392 TVTAK
+1392 
-1397 SGVQYAGGLVGCNEG
+1397 
-1412 KVTYSWTNVNVQRA
+1412 
-1426 NTRTY
+1426 
-1431 MGGFVGENMDYS
+1431 
-1443 GTSGTIISNC
+1443 
-1453 FSVSNL
+1453 
-1459 QSGTTQSFSGG
+1459 
-1470 MYGSTV
+1470 
-1476 SNCFSVGVNGG
+1476 
-1487 VCGSTATVIE
+1487 
-1497 YSHYSNA
+1497 
-1504 YADDN
+1504 
-1509 EKITSGSLVSLK
+1509 
-1521 SKIDALGFDNL
+1521 
-1532 NWNVEEKELRVS
+1532 
-1544 EADSFE
+1544 
-1550 VGMTYHISTV
+1550 
-1560 ADLQKLSSYSNT
+1560 
-1572 RNSSGINGIDKGVN
+1572 
-1586 FVLDNDIDM
+1586 
-1595 SSVSNFVGIANF
+1595 F

-1616 VIKNLKI
+1616 VIKNLTI
-1623 SESGSG
+1623 TDTSVLSDPYTDGSRKT
-1629 GYVGLFKALDYG
+1629 YDAGLFGVIEGAKLYDI
-1641 TVQDLGL
+1641 GL
-1648 ENVTITTNNSY
+1648 ENVNINLSID
-1659 GYTPRQMT
+1659 GDDD
-1667 VGALVGELCMG
+1667 VWAGALVGNEKFSLS
-1678 KIENCYVSGGTISGN
+1678 KTEINNCYSTGSVSAEGY
-1693 ATYMGGLVGSNKW
+1693 AGGLVGILCSSVSN
-1706 NGSTISDCWANV
+1706 SYS
-1718 TVNKT
+1718 TVNVKNG
-1723 SYSKDKIGAV
+1723 IIV
-1733 GGLVAISGGSIS
+1733 GGLVASLGGKIS
-1745 NSYSL
+1745 NS
-1750 GDVNSAYGYVGGFV
+1750 F
-1764 GIATGTISNSF
+1764 ATGNVDGTIAGGLVGTVSSSTISNSF
-1775 STGNVKVTN
+1775 ATGNVVSNQKAGGLVGAAYSGNITISDSFAMGNVTGATDQGGVVGTDSATTTVTN
-1784 SSSSNTTYTGGF
+1784 CGYSG
-1796 AGAFGMTSTMRNDYQ
+1796 
-1811 LDDRDVT
+1811 
-1818 VTMSNNYSTGTVT
+1818 STGLDSGVT
-1831 ASKGSVGGFVGTIIT
+1831 
-1846 SSSGTK
+1846 SGATAMTDAQLK
-1852 SSDYTMSNN
+1852 SSIE
-1861 FSDSGSASKA
+1861 GL
-1871 IGSGSVSGIS
+1871 GIS
-1881 AVANSE
+1881 SA
-1887 INSGISGLGF
+1887 
-1897 SNLTMTEVVSE
+1897 TVVNKTVDT
-1908 HTATT
+1908 TATT

-1918 DLMGKGGEQSFSFAD
+1918 DLIGKGGSQTLTLTPTAGGEAVTLTFND
-1933 FSGAMPSSRDIKF
+1933 
-1946 AETDTIQTV
+1946 TDTIQTV
-1955 IDKLKEFGF
+1955 IDKLKAQGI
-1964 DEVDLVDGIFRI
+1964 DEADLTDGIFRI
-1976 KDDKQGWFYG
+1976 KDDKQWTLDGH
-1986 SSELVNKL
+1986 SELVNKL

-2013 TQSSVGGYTGNKIT
+2013 THSSIGGYTGNKIT

-2036 GSVTGSQLSYTT
+2036 GSVTGSQLTYTT
-2048 SGTGTAGSVTGNK
+2048 TGT
-2061 VTYETTGA
+2061 

-2113 TYTGTGTGSTGSVTG
+2113 TYTGTGTGTGTGSSGFVLSPDMTDDPSRWQVVLG
-2128 NQLTYTKTTTTN
+2128 N
-2140 GLYSNRNF
+2140 GLNGNS
-2148 VANTQIYGDSS
+2148 TLS
-2159 IYQSER
+2159 
-2165 LHWSLNANTTI
+2165 
-2176 QEILF
+2176 EILKKNDYIF
-2181 YETFEELQAENN
+2181 EDYEADD
-2193 LLNVN
+2193 LLSKD
-2198 GVAVEGLSADMTIGQ
+2198 GIAIDGLTADMTLNQ
-2213 LCQKMGWIYNNGVV
+2213 LCEKLGWEYSNHTLTAISN
-2227 TIAADTKTTYK
+2227 TKTDYSGIIIDALFQ
-2238 GGILEGIFGHYY
+2238 GGISINPE
-2250 IELDPSNTPTKTY
+2250 DTVTKTY
-2263 VSSVTGPLV
+2263 LSSVSGNLSTG
-2272 EGQTYYIKSA
+2272 TSYWIKSVEDLQKLA
-2282 TDLMKIGGATEGIT
+2282 TYSQNNDTSRMY
-2296 FVLDADI
+2296 FVLDNDI
-2303 DMEGNGGWIS
+2303 DMSGVNFDGIS
-2313 EFKGTFYGNGHKISN
+2313 NFQGEFYGQGHTISN
-2328 LGGALFS
+2328 LTTSLFTSVSGANAL
-2335 TISGSAIVKDIG
+2335 VKDIG
-2347 VENSY
+2347 LLNSSVTAFGDATG
-2352 LVDGSAFAN
+2352 LLAGSVSGGAT
-2361 VIEGNAKVENCY
+2361 IMNCY
-2373 VKNGTIELSS
+2373 VTGELAANGCTVGGLVGTITDNALI
-2383 SCSNKFIGGFAGEI
+2383 SCSSANVTISGNRGDGSVIGGLVGEASG
-2397 KDNAIVSNSFA
+2397 NAHIRYSHSSGSIGGSTGTV
-2408 DVNIVLEKY
+2408 
-2417 GYVQCLGGF
+2417 GGF
-2426 VGRAS
+2426 VGQL
-2431 KNAQID
+2431 K
-2437 HSYSSGSIKIF
+2437 GSVAISNGYTTVDL
-2448 PEASVF
+2448 ANRDY
-2454 GVGGFAGVLSD
+2454 GAFAGYICEQV
-2465 TVSVSDS
+2465 
-2472 YSTLDMSNAKVV
+2472 
-2484 DAHKYGSFVGVAGG
+2484 GS
-2498 INYGGGVEN
+2498 GGVE
-2507 EAFSGSIKNVYTTDE
+2507 AIGFSGTLSNVFATADVPFASLMDFEDGAT
-2522 TKIAGMVSGG
+2522 I
-2532 TFENVIYNKAAEG
+2532 ENVIYNSEANTTTYQPA
-2545 ELIYGTAT
+2545 LFANNAT
-2553 DAISLPST
+2553 G
-2561 ALTTSQMQDATTM
+2561 LTLAQMQDGSTMQNYGFNLENMWNTSNGIPDFTDPTASNSKIVATGSTTM
-2574 QGHGFT
+2574 AQ
-2580 VENGWYF
+2580 
-2587 VGGGESSFIET
+2587 
-2598 SASSMQMTVPA
+2598 
-2609 TGTTKMSELGIT
+2609 
-2621 DFTVNGSALSGITGD
+2621 
-2636 STVDDVL
+2636 
-2643 SKLKSTYGLSEA
+2643 
-2655 TISDGKITLS
+2655 
-2665 STTDTTLSGNLI
+2665 
-2677 KSLMGQDSVT
+2677 
-2687 ITPTAGDTTTH
+2687 
-2698 TAKGT
+2698 
-2703 TKMSELGITDFTING
+2703 LGITDFTING

-2723 INANSTVVEVF
+2723 INADSTVVEVF

-2756 TSDNCLEGEIIN
+2756 TSDNYLEGEIIN

-2799 TSSDV
+2799 TTHDV
-2804 YNPFDILPDSTNNT
+2804 YDTYDIMPESTNNT
-2818 KIFDL
+2818 RIFDL
-2823 YVQSMASPSGKKI
+2823 YVQSMDFPSGKKI
-2836 SSGSITVGSV
+2836 SSGSITIGSV
-2846 SFTINAS
+2846 TFTIDSS
-2853 TTVADLKRFLAGED
+2853 TTVADLKRFLARED
-2867 CYLDSIDGAGTS
+2867 CTLDSIDGGGGS
-2879 LYNIVSNNGASVSVS
+2879 LYNIVSNNGSSVSVS
-2894 GDIANDV
+2894 GDIANSD
-2901 GGSFIGSLCTKST
+2901 GSSSIGYLCTKST

-2976 SALYLTTSNSTV
+2976 SALYLTTTNSTV

-3021 SDMEWDA
+3021 SDMEYA
-3028 NPVFEVDGTKIDGLT
+3028 STPVFEVDGTQIDGLT

-3085 DFFGGAVT
+3085 NFFGGAVT
-3093 VGSSGGATSKTYS
+3093 VGSSGDATSKTYS
-3106 GSVLKTVSKGY
+3106 GSVLKTASKGY
-3117 TTDTKLVDIDSSYK
+3117 STDTKLVDIDSSYK
-3131 GTKMYVYKENSL
+3131 GTKMYVYKENSS

-3156 SGTSGKPGN
+3156 SGTPGKPGS
-3165 SVDMNENNLKPV
+3165 SVDMNENNLKPL
-3177 YERVAALSIDSNT
+3177 YEIVATLSIDSNT

-3203 DDKIQNVFKP
+3203 DTKKANVFKP

-3218 LDDGTITLAFKS
+3218 LEDGTITLAFKS
-3230 GYSDKS
+3230 GYTNKS
-3236 FYSAD
+3236 FGSGEA
-3241 ETTLSFGTTT
+3241 TLSFGMTT

-3258 TKLYELETS
+3258 TKLYELETVS
-3267 PEIVASIKVTNNG
+3267 SRIASIKVTNNG

-3287 GSDGTDSPTIQDV
+3287 DYAGTDSPTIQDV

-3333 TTGKIYDMSVLF
+3333 TTSSSKKINLNQVYDMSILF
-3345 GGSMPTPTTSGGSGS
+3345 GGSMPTPTTSTTGS
-3360 TGGSSTQTATGT
+3360 TGGGTTTTHTAKGT

-3399 NDVLA
+3399 DDVLS

-3413 DATISDGKITLKSD
+3413 EATISDGKITLSSTTD
-3427 TNTTLSGNLIKGL
+3427 TTLSGNLIKSL
-3440 MGQDSVTI
+3440 MGQDSVSI
-3448 TPTTGDT
+3448 TATSGTT

-3464 KVTYGATPATGYTTD
+3464 KVTYGATSAIGYTTD
-3479 TKLSTIKSRWVG
+3479 TKLSTIQSYWVG
-3491 KRIYVKSSEYTG
+3491 QRIYVKSSDYTG
-3503 STTGYPGNSIL
+3503 STTGYPGNSVL

-3520 TNTTTI
+3520 TNKTTI
-3526 DDVIKFFDKSA
+3526 DDVINFFDRSA
-3537 GVMKATYDQTS
+3537 GVRKATYNQST
-3548 GELKLRLNV
+3548 GELELQLYDN
-3557 DYSVSAPFIQCVGD
+3557 YTANTPFMHDISLLPD
-3571 DQLIG
+3571 DNGYGGTRRYMIG
-3576 QLATKVYSFG
+3576 Q
-3586 KTGGSSGSPMTADTT
+3586 TGGSRGSTMTADTT
-3601 LNDLFVG
+3601 LQDISCKVLNKTL
-3608 TAGENTIT
+3608 T
-3616 VTNNGTTT
+3616 VTNNGHTT
-3624 SFDVSQSTNLLGI
+3624 SFDVYSTTKLDMIL
-3637 ISNLQSVGCT
+3637 SNLGRAGCT
-3647 ASITD
+3647 ATITD

-3658 GGEDLEFGGNTTVWK
+3658 GGEDLAFGGNTAVWK
-3673 SIFGGSIPT
+3673 KIFGGFIPI

-3693 GSTGSTITVTATGST
+3693 GSTG
-3708 TLGQLGFNF
+3708 
-3717 ENTSLFVDGNT
+3717 
-3728 VYEYKDPTG
+3728 
-3737 GFLSQIISEGTT
+3737 GTT
-3749 IDKILSALQ
+3749 
-3758 DQFGI
+3758 
-3763 TGSITDGKVTLTSDT
+3763 TT
-3778 EHTLTGTVIKKLF
+3778 H
-3791 GQDSVTITPIAG
+3791 
-3803 GSSTQTATGSTK
+3803 TATGSTK
-3815 MSELGITDFKVNGS
+3815 MSELGITDFTVNGS
-3829 ALSGITSSSTVND
+3829 ALSGITGDSTVDD
-3842 VLAKLKST
+3842 VLSKLKST

-3861 KITLKSN
+3861 KITLKSTTD
-3868 SNTTLSGNLIKGL
+3868 TTLSGNLIKGL
-3881 MGQDSITITPTSGGS
+3881 MGQDSVSITASSVTTPASKTGNKVTYTKSTTTNTGYKYTVADFNSGSVYHGMMKDFRLVSDIDTNTTYNSPQGQMLTGRTITGIDKDGTSFA
-3896 SINTAT
+3896 ILIEDNTTVETLDNQLGEHGFHLTQVDAGMWGIVKNSGIT
-3902 EDTTFIDLGYS
+3902 NGFIDIGDLAYQGNYHVAEYVAVIGKVVVEESGVPYTSTTQYTADSSTKMSDLGLS
-3913 NGSCPEFKVD
+3913 PTLKVD
-3923 GSQITITSSNTIK
+3923 GKDITGLSSSSTVGEVLSALK
-3936 NLLTL
+3936 TQ
-3941 LERDYGITGSITD
+3941 YGIDGSISD
-3954 GKITLSSDTQHTLTG
+3954 GKITLTSSSTHTVSGDVINKFFGSDSISLTPTTSG
-3969 EAVNKLFGQDSVT
+3969 GGGTTTTHTATGSTKMSELGITDFTVNGSALSGITGDSTVDDVLSKLKSTYGLSEATISDGKVTFKSNTNTTLSGNLINRLTGQDSVT

-4014 EPPGDAESISISGL
+4014 EPTGDATSISISGL

-4048 SMNNGVITLTS
+4048 SMKNGVITLTS
-4059 NTPCDLTGTIAE
+4059 NTPCDLTGTIAK
-4071 KLFGNDIVSL
+4071 KLFGKDSVSL
-4081 ECADEIHN
+4081 ECADEIHD

-4159 IDMSGITGF
+4159 IDMSGVTGF

-4248 VTSNDAFV
+4248 VTSNGSQI
-4256 GGLVGDLTDSTATNV
+4256 GGLTGELKNSTATNV
-4271 YSTADVKGS
+4271 YSTADVNGNTN
-4280 AAVGGLIGFSDG
+4280 VGGLIGDSGG

-4297 AFATGKVTATD
+4297 AFATGKVTATE

-4316 AMSNGGT
+4316 AMENGGT

-4335 KVDVGG
+4335 AKFVGG
-4341 FVGVISVGSITTT
+4341 FVGYVAKASITYT
-4354 FDTVYSTSRVSGSQY
+4354 FDTVYSTGRANGSEY
-4369 VGGFIGFVDTDV
+4369 VGGFVGVV
-4381 TTNIKNA
+4381 RSGATTNIKNA

-4426 TEDKGWVYTTNSTP
+4426 TEDKGWVYTANSTP

-4476 NNLATLVN
+4476 NNLATLVHN

-4502 SSFTNTIMDFEGTF
+4502 SSFTNTIDCFKGTF

-4528 ALFDEVIGNAI
+4528 ALFGIVEGNAI
-4539 VRDLALENMSGVGHL
+4539 IRDLALENMSESGHL
-4554 ANTVMDNST
+4554 ADLVWDNST
-4563 VDNVYSTGSTNDN
+4563 VDNVYSTGSTNNN
-4576 AGLICSL
+4576 AGLIGNL

-4597 IIVNGAYAGGL
+4597 ITTSHGGVGGL
-4608 VSGMRDNATIE
+4608 VGVMYDNATIE
-4619 HCFAKNTIE
+4619 NCFAKNTIN
-4628 QKFTSMAMGAMAGG
+4628 QNASHSKYNYAGG
-4642 LVGIVS
+4642 LVGMVN

-4656 ADCNINVVKY
+4656 ADCNVHAY
-4666 SIHNTVAGGLIG
+4666 GYAGMTTTAGSLIG
-4678 GVSGDVTIENCYATG
+4678 KTSGNVTIENCYATG
-4693 SRTAVETGMFIGM
+4693 SIYANKKDFFIGQ
-4706 NNGRVTSIGNVA
+4706 NDGSVTSSGNVA

-4742 LNSQAK
+4742 LNSQAR

-4831 DGVTANISNN
+4831 NGVTANISNN
-4841 KFNISGTSQD
+4841 KFNISGTSKD

-5072 NLVSQMKFNNWIET
+5072 NLVSQMKLNNWIET

-5178 DGYKSKD
+5178 DGYKSKE

-5390 EKLTGATT
+5390 EKLSGATT

-5503 NLDYNKLMTENS
+5503 GLDYNKLMTETS

-5521 FSQGGTVRVMLDGKT
+5521 FAQGGTVRVMLDGKT

-5563 VKDGRFV
+5563 VKYGRFV

-5673 TSIRI
+5673 TLIRI
-5678 SAESDIKLA
+5678 SADSDIKLA

-5699 QEVRKGD
+5699 QSVRKGD
-5706 FEGIKKYWDDDAT
+5706 FEGTKKYWDDDAT

-5751 DAIQHIINISAN
+5751 DAVQHIINISAN

-5908 PNDANNTGIIG
+5908 PNDADNTGIIG

-6122 IYSAVSDTLDAYNTM
+6122 IYSAVSDTLDAYNSM

-6256 TLTKSISNIEKK
+6256 TLSKSISNIEKK

>member
-290 TKGHITIKGATLDKV
+290 AKGHITIKGATLDKV

-351 GDTTLVAGGTNNTIS
+351 GDTTLVAGGVNNTIS

-470 VNEFVNS
+470 VNEFVNA
-477 LKNSGLDAKF
+477 LKNSGLDVKF

-605 ILTAVTGS
+605 KLTAVTGS

-712 VDAVMI
+712 VNAVMI
-718 SGTSNVATGGTTLGN
+718 SGTSNVATGDTTLGN
-733 LGLIASGSTSGARA
+733 LGLISGSTSGARA

-838 SSTLYTDTKGD
+838 STTLYSDTKGD

-1008 TYASINNG
+1008 TYASINDG

-1035 GTKET
+1035 GIKET

-1082 AESIQY
+1082 AESIKY

-1188 DISTVAYEIK
+1188 DVSTVAYEIK
-1198 GTNKAHYSSVD
+1198 GTNKAHYSKSEGV
-1209 STTYTASGF
+1209 TVTASGF
-1218 TKATETK
+1218 STA
-1225 TGNVTTVSLELP
+1225 VTTQSTSGADKVYVS
-1237 SGFATSLNIVDT
+1237 
-1249 SDAISLSSI
+1249 SLSDFV
-1258 SSISGLTN
+1258 SG
-1266 GTKYTISTKDDL
+1266 STYYVKSASDL
-1278 VKLAE
+1278 NKLAE
-1283 FSQSWSKYTTNNIT
+1283 LTNAGKNT
-1297 FILANDIDMSGVTD
+1297 KGVK
-1311 FAGIANFY
+1311 F
-1319 GIFSG
+1319 
-1324 NGHVIKN
+1324 V
-1331 VTINGSLTVGLF
+1331 
-1343 KQSEGTIQDLG
+1343 
-1354 LENANVTHA
+1354 LENDVDLA
-1363 ENTTNTRYYV
+1363 
-1373 GALVGQNNG
+1373 GQQFVPIGTYNN
-1382 NIRNCYVNNS
+1382 R
-1392 TVTAK
+1392 
-1397 SGVQYAGGLVGCNEG
+1397 
-1412 KVTYSWTNVNVQRA
+1412 
-1426 NTRTY
+1426 
-1431 MGGFVGENMDYS
+1431 
-1443 GTSGTIISNC
+1443 
-1453 FSVSNL
+1453 
-1459 QSGTTQSFSGG
+1459 
-1470 MYGSTV
+1470 
-1476 SNCFSVGVNGG
+1476 
-1487 VCGSTATVIE
+1487 
-1497 YSHYSNA
+1497 
-1504 YADDN
+1504 
-1509 EKITSGSLVSLK
+1509 
-1521 SKIDALGFDNL
+1521 
-1532 NWNVEEKELRVS
+1532 
-1544 EADSFE
+1544 
-1550 VGMTYHISTV
+1550 
-1560 ADLQKLSSYSNT
+1560 
-1572 RNSSGINGIDKGVN
+1572 
-1586 FVLDNDIDM
+1586 
-1595 SSVSNFVGIANF
+1595 F

-1616 VIKNLKI
+1616 VIKNLTI
-1623 SESGSG
+1623 TDTSVLSDPFTNSSLGNS
-1629 GYVGLFKALDYG
+1629 YRAGLFGDIYEAKLYDI
-1641 TVQDLGL
+1641 GL
-1648 ENVTITTNNSY
+1648 ENVNINLSIDGDDKVY
-1659 GYTPRQMT
+1659 A
-1667 VGALVGELCMG
+1667 GALVGQDEHYSE
-1678 KIENCYVSGGTISGN
+1678 INNCYSTGSVSTDGY
-1693 ATYMGGLVGSNKW
+1693 AGGLVGLTWGASVSNSYSNVNV
-1706 NGSTISDCWANV
+1706 NGSI
-1718 TVNKT
+1718 
-1723 SYSKDKIGAV
+1723 V
-1733 GGLVAISGGSIS
+1733 GGLVASSTLIKIS
-1745 NSYSL
+1745 NSFATGNVNGFTAGGL
-1750 GDVNSAYGYVGGFV
+1750 VGTVNSS
-1764 GIATGTISNSF
+1764 TISNSF
-1775 STGNVKVTN
+1775 ATGNVVSTQKAGGLLGEAN
-1784 SSSSNTTYTGGF
+1784 SGNITISDSFATG
-1796 AGAFGMTSTMRNDYQ
+1796 S
-1811 LDDRDVT
+1811 VIC
-1818 VTMSNNYSTGTVT
+1818 T
-1831 ASKGSVGGFVGTIIT
+1831 ASQGGVVGIT
-1846 SSSGTK
+1846 SSATTTVTNCGYSGSTGLDSGVSSGATAMTDAQLK
-1852 SSDYTMSNN
+1852 SSIE
-1861 FSDSGSASKA
+1861 GL
-1871 IGSGSVSGIS
+1871 GIS
-1881 AVANSE
+1881 SA
-1887 INSGISGLGF
+1887 
-1897 SNLTMTEVVSE
+1897 TVVSKTVDT
-1908 HTATT
+1908 TAELT
-1913 STTIK
+1913 TTIK
-1918 DLMGKGGEQSFSFAD
+1918 DLMGKGGSHTLTLTPTAGGSAVTLTFND
-1933 FSGAMPSSRDIKF
+1933 
-1946 AETDTIQTV
+1946 TDTIQTV
-1955 IDKLKEFGF
+1955 IDKLKAQGI
-1964 DEVDLVDGIFRI
+1964 DEADLTDGIFRI
-1976 KDDKQGWFYG
+1976 KDDKQWTLNG

-2002 GAEGPQVTYQV
+2002 SAEGPQVTYQV

-2048 SGTGTAGSVTGNK
+2048 SGTGTAGSVTG
-2061 VTYETTGA
+2061 
-2069 GTVGSVTGDKLTYT
+2069 DKLTYI

-2102 NNSMSISGNKV
+2102 NNTMSIS
-2113 TYTGTGTGSTGSVTG
+2113 G
-2128 NQLTYTKTTTTN
+2128 NQLTYTGTGSGSN
-2140 GLYSNRNF
+2140 GF
-2148 VANTQIYGDSS
+2148 VLSPDMTGDPSRC
-2159 IYQSER
+2159 QSV
-2165 LHWSLNANTTI
+2165 LGNGVNGNTTLS
-2176 QEILF
+2176 EILKKND
-2181 YETFEELQAENN
+2181 YIFEDFEAGELLSKDGIAID
-2193 LLNVN
+2193 
-2198 GVAVEGLSADMTIGQ
+2198 GLTADMTLNQ
-2213 LCQKMGWIYNNGVV
+2213 LCEKLGWEYSNHTLTAISN
-2227 TIAADTKTTYK
+2227 TKTDYSGLIIDALFI
-2238 GGILEGIFGHYY
+2238 GGVSINPE
-2250 IELDPSNTPTKTY
+2250 NTEIKTY
-2263 VSSVTGPLV
+2263 LSSVSGNLSTGKS
-2272 EGQTYYIKSA
+2272 YWIKSVE
-2282 TDLMKIGGATEGIT
+2282 DLQKLAAYSQNNDTSRMY
-2296 FVLDADI
+2296 FVLDNDI
-2303 DMEGNGGWIS
+2303 DMSGVNFDGIS
-2313 EFKGTFYGNGHKISN
+2313 NFQGEFYGQGYTISN
-2328 LGGALFS
+2328 LTTSLFNSVSGPSAL
-2335 TISGSAIVKDIG
+2335 VKDIG
-2347 VENSY
+2347 LLNSN
-2352 LVDGSAFAN
+2352 VNAFGDATGLLADS
-2361 VIEGNAKVENCY
+2361 VSGGATIMNCY
-2373 VKNGTIELSS
+2373 VTGELFVSGSRIGGGLVGTISDALI
-2383 SCSNKFIGGFAGEI
+2383 SCSSANVTITGSRGDGAVIGGLVGEASG
-2397 KDNAIVSNSFA
+2397 NAQIRYSHSSGSIGGSTGTV
-2408 DVNIVLEKY
+2408 
-2417 GYVQCLGGF
+2417 GGF
-2426 VGRAS
+2426 VGQLKGSVAIS
-2431 KNAQID
+2431 NGYTTVD
-2437 HSYSSGSIKIF
+2437 LSNVEEGSYG
-2448 PEASVF
+2448 A
-2454 GVGGFAGVLSD
+2454 FAGNICEQV
-2465 TVSVSDS
+2465 
-2472 YSTLDMSNAKVV
+2472 
-2484 DAHKYGSFVGVAGG
+2484 GS
-2498 INYGGGVEN
+2498 GGVE
-2507 EAFSGSIKNVYTTDE
+2507 AIGFSGTLSNVFATANAPFANIMNFKDSAT
-2522 TKIAGMVSGG
+2522 I
-2532 TFENVIYNKAAEG
+2532 ENVIYNSEANTSTYQPD
-2545 ELIYGTAT
+2545 LFTNNAT
-2553 DAISLPST
+2553 G
-2561 ALTTSQMQDATTM
+2561 LTLAQMQDGSTMQNYGFTLENLWNTSNGIPDFTDPTSSNSKIVATGSTTM
-2574 QGHGFT
+2574 AQ
-2580 VENGWYF
+2580 
-2587 VGGGESSFIET
+2587 
-2598 SASSMQMTVPA
+2598 
-2609 TGTTKMSELGIT
+2609 
-2621 DFTVNGSALSGITGD
+2621 
-2636 STVDDVL
+2636 
-2643 SKLKSTYGLSEA
+2643 
-2655 TISDGKITLS
+2655 
-2665 STTDTTLSGNLI
+2665 
-2677 KSLMGQDSVT
+2677 
-2687 ITPTAGDTTTH
+2687 
-2698 TAKGT
+2698 
-2703 TKMSELGITDFTING
+2703 LGITDFTING
-2718 EALSG
+2718 DALSG
-2723 INANSTVVEVF
+2723 INADSTVVDVF

-2756 TSDNCLEGEIIN
+2756 TSDNYLEGEIIN

-2793 YSTIET
+2793 YSTTET

-2804 YNPFDILPDSTNNT
+2804 YTQYDILPDETNNT

-2823 YVQSMASPSGKKI
+2823 YVQSMDSPSGKKI
-2836 SSGSITVGSV
+2836 SSGSITVGSIT
-2846 SFTINAS
+2846 FTIDSS
-2853 TTVADLKRFLAGED
+2853 TTVGDLKRFLAGED
-2867 CYLDSIDGAGTS
+2867 CYLDSIDGGGGS

-2901 GGSFIGSLCTKST
+2901 GGSLIGYLATKST
-2914 VSAEE
+2914 VSSEE

-2976 SALYLTTSNSTV
+2976 SALYLTTTNSTV

-2996 FFGQDKVI
+2996 FFGQNKVI

-3021 SDMEWDA
+3021 SDMEYDST
-3028 NPVFEVDGTKIDGLT
+3028 PVFKVDGTQIDGLT

-3093 VGSSGGATSKTYS
+3093 VGSSGS
-3106 GSVLKTVSKGY
+3106 
-3117 TTDTKLVDIDSSYK
+3117 
-3131 GTKMYVYKENSL
+3131 
-3143 TSGTGTTPVRPGT
+3143 
-3156 SGTSGKPGN
+3156 
-3165 SVDMNENNLKPV
+3165 
-3177 YERVAALSIDSNT
+3177 
-3190 TIQDVI
+3190 
-3196 DFYNPYL
+3196 
-3203 DDKIQNVFKP
+3203 
-3213 LNKYS
+3213 
-3218 LDDGTITLAFKS
+3218 
-3230 GYSDKS
+3230 
-3236 FYSAD
+3236 
-3241 ETTLSFGTTT
+3241 TTT
-3251 PTVATTS
+3251 H
-3258 TKLYELETS
+3258 
-3267 PEIVASIKVTNNG
+3267 
-3280 NKYSFDA
+3280 
-3287 GSDGTDSPTIQDV
+3287 
-3300 LDFLN
+3300 
-3305 NTAGCTATFTDG
+3305 TA
-3317 KLTVTGASDLE
+3317 K
-3328 FEKPT
+3328 
-3333 TTGKIYDMSVLF
+3333 
-3345 GGSMPTPTTSGGSGS
+3345 
-3360 TGGSSTQTATGT
+3360 GT

-3378 GITDFTVNGSALS
+3378 GITDFKVNGSALS
-3391 GITSSSTV
+3391 GITGDSTV
-3399 NDVLA
+3399 DDVLA

-3413 DATISDGKITLKSD
+3413 EATISDGKITLSSNS
-3427 TNTTLSGNLIKGL
+3427 NTTLSGNLIKGL
-3440 MGQDSVTI
+3440 MGQDSVSITPTSGTTTTTKTYTGTKVTYGGKVVTAYASSTKLADIDVGLIGKRINIINKEKFDSQSQMTETGSSSSGSGSTSFDKPLDITLMGQVASMKITNSTTIDDVVSFLNSESLYVENASYNSNSGELTVKLANGNSVDMPFMANSSNSDWGGTAKFQVPKSPAVEGTTVTDATTLKELGLRIPIVNNKITVTNNGKTRSFTVGDTTCIGDIIDNLEAKAGCTATITDGVLTVTGAEDLEFGGNTTVLKKIFGGSMPTPTTSTTGGGSTGGTITVTATGSTTLKQLGLSLAPSLSVDGNTVYLYQSQELGAFIGLTNRVTLDELFSVLQDQFGITGSITDGKVTLTSDTEHTLTGTVINKLFGQDSITI
-3448 TPTTGDT
+3448 TPTSGTT

-3464 KVTYGATPATGYTTD
+3464 KVTYGATPATGYTTN
-3479 TKLSTIKSRWVG
+3479 TKLSTIRSSWVG
-3491 KRIYVKSSEYTG
+3491 KRIYVKSSDYTG
-3503 STTGYPGNSIL
+3503 STTGYPGNSML

-3526 DDVIKFFDKSA
+3526 DDVINFFDRSA
-3537 GVMKATYDQTS
+3537 GVNKATYDQSS
-3548 GELKLRLNV
+3548 GELELQLDA
-3557 DYSVSAPFIQCVGD
+3557 DYSVSAPFIQCAGD
-3571 DQLIG
+3571 DLLIG
-3576 QLATKVYSFG
+3576 QLATKVKYSFG
-3586 KTGGSSGSPMTADTT
+3586 KTGGSSGSPMTASTT
-3601 LNDLFVG
+3601 LNDLLVV
-3608 TAGENTIT
+3608 TAVKNTIT

-3647 ASITD
+3647 ATITD

-3658 GGEDLEFGGNTTVWK
+3658 GGEDLAFGGNTTVWK

-3682 PTTSTTGSTGG
+3682 PTTSGGSGSTGG
-3693 GSTGSTITVTATGST
+3693 GSTT
-3708 TLGQLGFNF
+3708 T
-3717 ENTSLFVDGNT
+3717 
-3728 VYEYKDPTG
+3728 
-3737 GFLSQIISEGTT
+3737 
-3749 IDKILSALQ
+3749 
-3758 DQFGI
+3758 
-3763 TGSITDGKVTLTSDT
+3763 
-3778 EHTLTGTVIKKLF
+3778 H
-3791 GQDSVTITPIAG
+3791 
-3803 GSSTQTATGSTK
+3803 
-3815 MSELGITDFKVNGS
+3815 
-3829 ALSGITSSSTVND
+3829 
-3842 VLAKLKST
+3842 
-3850 YGLSEATISDG
+3850 
-3861 KITLKSN
+3861 
-3868 SNTTLSGNLIKGL
+3868 
-3881 MGQDSITITPTSGGS
+3881 
-3896 SINTAT
+3896 TAT

-3913 NGSCPEFKVD
+3913 NGSSPEFKVD
-3923 GSQITITSSNTIK
+3923 GKQISITSSITIK
-3936 NLLTL
+3936 NLLAI
-3941 LERDYGITGSITD
+3941 LEHDYGITGSITD

-4014 EPPGDAESISISGL
+4014 EPSGDAESISISGL

-4059 NTPCDLTGTIAE
+4059 NTPCDLTGTIAK
-4071 KLFGNDIVSL
+4071 KLFGNDIVEL
-4081 ECADEIHN
+4081 ECTDEIHN
-4089 FTMTQVSGTKY
+4089 FDMTQVSGTKY

-4159 IDMSGITGF
+4159 IDMSGVTGF
-4168 EGIGTL
+4168 EGIGTSS
-4174 ENAFKGTV
+4174 NAFKGTV

-4194 NTTSIVVGL
+4194 NTSSSFQGL
-4203 FGYTNQATIKDLGV
+4203 FGNINQSTIKDLGV
-4217 VDANVTG
+4217 VNANVTG
-4224 DSYTGILVGK
+4224 GGFTGILVGQ
-4234 AENSQISNVYTSGT
+4234 AENSQISNAYTSGT
-4248 VTSNDAFV
+4248 VTSNGTWV
-4256 GGLVGDLTDSTATNV
+4256 GGLVGYLKDSTATNV
-4271 YSTADVKGS
+4271 YSTADVKGNDG
-4280 AAVGGLIGFSDG
+4280 VGGLIGCSDG

-4297 AFATGKVTATD
+4297 AFATGKVTASA
-4308 GQVGGLIG
+4308 GIAGGLFG
-4316 AMSNGGT
+4316 GMNNGGT

-4335 KVDVGG
+4335 KFAVGG
-4341 FVGVISVGSITTT
+4341 FVGVINNASITYT
-4354 FDTVYSTSRVSGSQY
+4354 FDTVYSTGRVSGSEN
-4369 VGGFIGFVDTDV
+4369 VGGFIGCIIPDT

-4388 VYNRSTGVDAIG
+4388 VYNRSTGVDAVG
-4400 GGSATGILGKDYEQ
+4400 NGSATGIVGKDYEQ

-4426 TEDKGWVYTTNSTP
+4426 TEDKGWVYTANTTP

-4502 SSFTNTIMDFEGTF
+4502 SSFTNTIDCFKGTF

-4528 ALFDEVIGNAI
+4528 ALFSIVEGNAI
-4539 VRDLALENMSGVGHL
+4539 VRDLALENMSESGHL
-4554 ANTVMDNST
+4554 ADTVMDNST
-4563 VDNVYSTGSTNDN
+4563 VDNVYSTGSTNNN
-4576 AGLICSL
+4576 AGLITTL
-4583 EGNATLK
+4583 EDNATLK

-4597 IIVNGAYAGGL
+4597 ITTSHGGVGGL
-4608 VSGMRDNATIE
+4608 VGVMYDNATIE
-4619 HCFAKNTIE
+4619 NCFAKNTIE
-4628 QKFTSMAMGAMAGG
+4628 QKFTSMAMGSMAGG
-4642 LVGIVS
+4642 LVGFVS

-4666 SIHNTVAGGLIG
+4666 SIHNTAAGGLIG

-4706 NNGRVTSIGNVA
+4706 NNGRVTSSGNVA

-4742 LNSQAK
+4742 LNSQAR

-4783 MSDTTTLDSICQN
+4783 MSDTTTLDSICKN

-4903 VTSGKYAITYIDD
+4903 VTSGKYVITYIDD

-5038 TAQLLANYGFTLGIT
+5038 TAQLLANYGFILGIT

-5072 NLVSQMKFNNWIET
+5072 NLVSQMKLNNWLET

-5330 DIDNSY
+5330 DVDDSY

-5390 EKLTGATT
+5390 EKLSGATT

-5503 NLDYNKLMTENS
+5503 GLDYNKLMTENS

-5521 FSQGGTVRVMLDGKT
+5521 FAQGGTVRVMLDGKT

-5678 SAESDIKLA
+5678 SADSDIKLA

-5751 DAIQHIINISAN
+5751 DAVQHIINISAN

-5858 FVDGI
+5858 FVDGV

-5908 PNDANNTGIIG
+5908 PNDADNTGIIG

-6108 GETVTISV
+6108 GETVTITV

-6137 MEALGKELADKNS
+6137 MEALGKELADKSS

-6245 NTEGYFSNMAN
+6245 NTDGYFSNMAN
-6256 TLTKSISNIEKK
+6256 TLSKSISNIEKK